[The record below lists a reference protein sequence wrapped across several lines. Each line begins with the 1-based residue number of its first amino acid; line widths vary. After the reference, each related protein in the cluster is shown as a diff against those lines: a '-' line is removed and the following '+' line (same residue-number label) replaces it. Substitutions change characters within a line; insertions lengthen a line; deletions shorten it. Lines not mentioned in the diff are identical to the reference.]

1 MKIRLNPHTLQRAF
15 VLLLFSL
22 VAGIS
27 SVFAQGY
34 TYLQFSGNGRT
45 VLFAKDGALTVV
57 STTEDAPAG
66 DGYQWALETVSGD
79 NVRLKN
85 KEGMYVTPNLTLTN
99 SQDQAATFTK
109 TENTY
114 SKGRKSYGEGVEVP
128 THGGSRYDL
137 VYGGKA
143 LGVKNGQLIW
153 TVEDSRYGCIRLA
166 NNVKGAKVNPFVSS
180 EGGKVHWY
188 YYMELLGNKSA
199 ECVMDAGAEKKL
211 EKYSTPSAKD
221 LRAYMWCVYEAND
234 KGDVYF
240 MSADGNFFCQKDD
253 TYQYSTSTK
262 TDRCKYRICDVAD
275 QTDGKYQ
282 EAFVL
287 YNPQTTKY
295 VFPYGSGNTDVGNG
309 SSLNPAEAMRFIL
322 STGPH
327 IYQFSANAATAI
339 YDNGTG
345 VTMQP
350 VGSEVAGYQWTLEQV
365 GGAYVLKSGRDN
377 YLKQAG
383 DAFTVTTNRDEALRL
398 FPCGSAYDDRHDVLT
413 LAADASKALGVKD
426 GQLAIVE
433 ANSFYSVVRILDSTA
448 EVKGAV
454 APKFSDISN
463 VYYYKLQFKAN
474 PKGDARLTLT
484 GTGYDNPVTRK
495 EFEPTSAS
503 QNWKLEAA
511 RHANSKTGD
520 FYLVNQSGEYLIY
533 KDGRFNF
540 ETLDVNETTV
550 FRLKQTDEQPEY
562 WTIDM
567 ALSGDDNHRLGLQAG
582 MTPYTLK
589 ACNSTSKFNALS
601 FKESERGSDYDYL
614 QFSGCGRV
622 VLYDDGQNIKAVAT
636 TTEQLEGNGYQWTFD
651 PIMDGAGKVNGNNL
665 KNKAGRFLRYDA
677 ADETF
682 TSVTD
687 RSKASVF
694 DADQNTYYVIP
705 VHDVQG
711 GTYNINIAGGLRYN
725 AVLRGVSEPYNTLGV
740 KNGKLQLVKKNSRY
754 AVVRL
759 AENIEGG
766 LVNPYVSTS
775 ANPHYYALNFFQNG
789 SEYLQDNTPGNIL
802 LKSPVAPFPLR
813 RYCWILEEANDDG
826 DVYIRSTAGNY
837 ISYNPDTDNGK
848 HKVNPTLNDYS
859 LYKICDVADQPDA
872 SLEGLWSLYNCKN
885 LYFVRPFPSE
895 NAIGRAEEV
904 GKNTSMTFV
913 DVAANTTSYHFVFPA
928 MGQRALIMDY
938 DEAKKPRVKARDIL
952 ASDKDARLYQWVV
965 EGQHIR
971 NRAGFYLTYDG
982 KNKQFGVSNQKAD
995 AYTFVYNVN
1004 NYENNNNVRYDLC
1017 STDDQQALSIGE
1029 EGALCWAAPGTRN
1042 SVVDL
1047 RPYIIA
1053 PELPIPSLGGA
1064 DYQLYC
1070 IRTAGGDRY
1079 AYHMEDA
1086 NSISLKPYEEKNL
1099 CQLWVLIRDG
1109 QGKGDGYLQSAY
1121 NRYFLKYDTGSNT
1134 FVAVAD
1140 KKDATRIR
1148 LVETSGNYIH
1158 WQIELPDVNDSRN
1171 LISHSYSGGG
1181 NPKTVSLSLQGPN
1194 NGNNFVEIFPV
1205 DITPDFYEEA
1215 GGAFRNLSLN
1225 ELTPQL
1231 ELTADGKALKAKASA
1246 SEDDANNSWK
1256 NIGTKDDFVLRNGHG
1271 QYIGADA
1278 EGNVFLTTDKAQA
1291 THFYLW
1297 LNHGDEDG
1305 TVSWCFAQLNAD
1317 GSKPEGK
1324 PEKCL
1329 GVSDVTNGTVAMLSF
1344 STYETDKLHT
1354 LCFNFGRLTCP
1365 ELSDAAEGKYYYNFI
1380 CFDKVAS
1387 DKFISEGYDTNK
1399 KVKAESQQ
1407 LINDQMWALVGQ
1419 SKDDVVLMSK
1429 DKYYMCLNGYKLCVT
1444 HDLKKAAHFSVDY
1457 ISDVDRY
1464 VLVLV
1469 GGEGSEGHLKKCLNL
1484 SGDVDE
1490 NGVRHK
1496 DVIVWNWN
1504 KTDKNEGPRFY
1515 LNFIS
1520 IPVPEDYSD
1529 YEILPKRSWFV
1540 KQAHEAT
1547 TDPMTGFIQRDESGW
1562 TKNPYTGKMMQ
1573 KTSTYTVIHYL
1584 KAESTRELYV
1594 PTCMVTN
1601 DNCPTLS
1608 RAFQRWYN
1616 YKTDE
1621 AVSDSVLNLDLPSS
1635 RRYKNGIVVGDQLKL
1650 NGQVNGNYVKKKITF
1665 QMPEVIPDDW
1675 EYILGAD
1682 LTPYSDFV
1690 DYFGDNG
1697 NPIYNGNVTKYNGAV
1712 TNDII
1717 LPSKQ
1722 NIVEPTITGRNLY
1735 VIRNARAIAN
1745 ELLQCKEG
1753 NGNDKWYEEHTI
1765 AFPKKKVTLNYSSV
1779 ALNMQKQDYWFYNND
1794 SPSEDN
1800 LQNAV
1805 NSGEIVIEVDS
1816 LDSGITSAKFL
1827 RSAKTDNVD
1836 LGEGLDRFIAFDYPG
1851 DTDDGKGIGKAK
1863 GDSCT
1868 LKVYGV
1874 ASDGTR
1880 YQIAK
1885 FNLTFEDNFE
1895 PIIYSE
1901 IIGKKDDGSF
1911 KSERSPEALKKAT
1924 GDPVATITFDPEQ
1937 FDAFVTPPV
1946 GTYTGF
1952 LTGDKGP
1959 GTKCGLTYRYPFNYD
1974 NTSYCFAPIDG
1985 DFNSTDG
1992 KTPECTWG
2000 NYTIAHRFRM
2010 GDFGDGSSRGNFFA
2024 VKKYYENEY
2033 GSEKYD
2039 ASQSGFLYIDASD
2052 LPGQIASIDF
2062 SGMPCKASRLF
2073 VSAWMSSPSGKD
2085 EKPAN
2090 VVFSVQGFKNGKAT
2104 TLYSYCPGSILGEAR
2119 DSLANKLEPKTN
2131 NGIGIWQQVYFSFVN
2146 KNADDFDSFRLTIDN
2161 ACTSTV
2167 GGDILIDDVEV
2178 FSVKP
2183 EVQIERT
2190 IPVCGDQLT
2199 LCKMTVDYDQVRTQ
2213 LGLNTGEVMKDN
2225 PKVWYCLLD
2234 KEMFDAELGFD
2245 TGTSEG
2251 QERLYRMSDAEVKP
2265 AFVKALLGDPNS
2277 QVSGEGI
2284 FRSVEFKTNFDS
2296 LPVFKYRDAVAAT
2309 VGMASR
2315 EVTSAG
2321 VRHFVISDKVKEP
2334 RIKPNHDYYFLFVPR
2349 FSDDPVTL
2357 ANAFHSFEINT
2368 RCSVR
2373 CKFRTLSPIRV
2384 VTDADDEAAVEHETQ
2399 TCAGKSV
2406 SLSVKQVGEDE
2417 DGNIGERIVQYDWWR
2432 DYVGGAFTDVC
2443 INVDNATWRVLG
2455 KNESRLSN
2463 EISLREALLA
2473 FRHFYPKATTVA
2485 GAAPKNDEGYTLEQ
2499 SVIDVLH
2506 QFTLN
2511 SADKVASLVLL
2522 NNTCNIY
2529 VPAATKQGTI
2539 LKVTVVPIDHEDSS
2553 GTQYCYD
2560 PQQVGIKVSGEAPQ
2574 LFDGLHGTQYKYP
2587 DKLTNVPVRSSLAA
2601 VEEVRARADGSAANV
2616 LRVPL
2621 RGIKTV
2627 TKDAIGLTSVSPEVF
2642 LAGTN
2647 DPNMKAYETK
2657 AAEERAGLSVQ
2668 NFRIVG
2674 QLKTLV
2680 ADTADR
2686 EHAYA
2691 DIVFNSDF
2699 QPREGY
2705 VYTLRFN
2712 YRELFNAGN
2721 ATQSTVCDGNVLVDL
2736 IIVPKYQKWT
2746 GAAGNTDWTNDANWQ
2761 RADLEDLHFN
2771 ADTEPGYAA
2780 NADNGTAQGYV
2791 PMLHTSVIV
2800 TPKKAGPQLYETNG
2814 ADDQFLNFVGNEGK
2828 RTATPD
2834 IEYALLAAPEA
2845 DKGVNL
2851 CGIYTPYQS
2860 KDLVVQS
2867 GGELLHAERLDYKK
2881 AWVEYALTPDRWY
2894 TLGSPLRQSYAGEW
2908 YAPNNDACQATPYFK
2923 NVTYNT
2929 TDYHRF
2935 APAVY
2940 QRSWDKAKSTLYYL
2954 DTYSAE
2960 NPQTANVKTTTENI
2974 YQAANWSAVYNDVRE
2989 AYSQGGFSVKV
3000 NGIGIGAQKYN
3011 TSLFRLPKEDTAYGY
3026 YTELNKTDEQ
3036 TYPVDRTHHHKL
3048 ATDQLAKSGTEIT
3061 VTLTNENRNN
3071 RFFLVGNPF
3080 ACALDLDKFFTVNAA
3095 QLNGAKYWVLT
3106 AGGQEGAMRQP
3117 NAGEWISVNGT
3128 TEAALASLPSGQG
3141 FFVEGKEG
3149 TNTITLKFTADMQT
3163 SLHASGTLLR
3173 APAIGRAEAPMLRIR
3188 ASRSGQG
3195 SEALVVKDT
3204 TAVNGYEA
3212 AEDMQLLLDNS
3223 LQEIPMVYTLAGNR
3237 TSTINR
3243 RRSLWRVPLG
3253 VLSNSEEPV
3262 QLTFSGMRSFG
3273 ETLSLLDSQT
3283 GAVTPLRGNGNADC
3297 VKVEV
3302 PGVTTGRYFIL
3313 SSERPALEDEQDF
3326 TQPLIQADNGSV
3338 TISSSAAHVL
3348 TYVRIVAADGR
3359 TVYKLTPYVSRLSLK
3374 LPTGVYV
3381 VEARTDEGESVGKVS
3396 L

>member
-27 SVFAQGY
+27 SVFAQDTY

-45 VLFAKDGALTVV
+45 VLLAKDGALTVV

-66 DGYQWALETVSGD
+66 DGYQWTLETVSGD

-85 KEGMYVTPNLTLTN
+85 KEGMYVTAELTLTN

-114 SKGRKSYGEGVEVP
+114 SSTTYDSNTK
-128 THGGSRYDL
+128 RYDL
-137 VYGGKA
+137 VYGGKGA
-143 LGVKNGQLIW
+143 LGVKNGQLFW

-166 NNVKGAKVNPFVSS
+166 NNVKGAKVTPFVCS
-180 EGGKVHWY
+180 EGGEVHWF
-188 YYMELLGNKSA
+188 YMELLGNGS
-199 ECVMDAGAEKKL
+199 ECVKDAGAENKL
-211 EKYSTPSAKD
+211 QKYPTPSAKN
-221 LRAYMWCVYEAND
+221 LRAYMWCVYEANEQ
-234 KGDVYF
+234 GDVYF
-240 MSADGNFFCQKDD
+240 KSADGNFFCQKDG

-262 TDRCKYRICDVAD
+262 TDRCNYRICDVAD

-282 EAFVL
+282 DAFVL
-287 YNPQTTKY
+287 YNTQTKKY
-295 VFPYGSGNTDVGNG
+295 VFPYGSGNPDVGMG
-309 SSLNPAEAMRFIL
+309 SNINSAEAMRFIPTTPPP
-322 STGPH
+322 TGPH

-383 DAFTVTTNRDEALRL
+383 AALTVTTNRDEALRL
-398 FPCGSAYDDRHDVLT
+398 FPSGSAYDDRHDVLA
-413 LAADASKALGVKD
+413 LADDASKAVGVKD

-433 ANSFYSVVRILDSTA
+433 ANSFYSVVRILDSTD

-474 PKGDARLTLT
+474 PKGDALLTLT
-484 GTGYDNPVTRK
+484 GTDYDNPVTRM

-511 RHANSKTGD
+511 RHANSKPGD
-520 FYLVNQSGEYLIY
+520 FYLVNQEGEYLIY

-540 ETLDVNETTV
+540 EWLDVNETTV

-582 MTPYTLK
+582 NTPYTLK
-589 ACNSTSKFNALS
+589 ACNSTSKYNALS

-651 PIMDGAGKVNGNNL
+651 PIMDGAGIVNGFNL
-665 KNKAGRFLRYDA
+665 KNKADRFLRYDA

-694 DADQNTYYVIP
+694 DADQNTYYVVP
-705 VHDVQG
+705 AHVQG
-711 GTYNINIAGGLRYN
+711 GTYNIAGGLRYN

-789 SEYLQDNTPGNIL
+789 SEYLQDNTPGGIL

-837 ISYNPDTDNGK
+837 ISYNPATDNGK
-848 HKVNPTLNDYS
+848 HKVNATLNDYS

-872 SLEGLWSLYNCKN
+872 SLDGLWSLYNCTN
-885 LYFVRPFPSE
+885 HYFVRPSE
-895 NAIGRAEEV
+895 KKDNFIGRAEKV

-913 DVAANTTSYHFVFPA
+913 DVAADTTSYHFVFPA

-938 DEAKKPRVKARDIL
+938 DEAKNPRVKARDIL

-971 NRAGFYLTYDG
+971 NRAGFYLTYDE

-1004 NYENNNNVRYDLC
+1004 NYENNNSVRYDLC

-1029 EGALCWAAPGTRN
+1029 EGVLCWAAPGTRN
-1042 SVVDL
+1042 SAVDL

-1086 NSISLKPYEEKNL
+1086 TNSISLKPYEEKNL

-1109 QGKGDGYLQSAY
+1109 EGKGDGYLQSAY
-1121 NRYFLKYDTGSNT
+1121 NRHFLKYDTGSNT

-1140 KKDATRIR
+1140 KKDATRLR
-1148 LVETSGNYIH
+1148 LVETSGNYVH
-1158 WQIELPDVNDSRN
+1158 WQIELPDVNGSSN

-1181 NPKTVSLSLQGPN
+1181 NVSLSLQGPN

-1215 GGAFRNLSLN
+1215 GGAFRNINLN
-1225 ELTPQL
+1225 ELTPKL
-1231 ELTADGKALKAKASA
+1231 ELTADGEALKAKASA

-1271 QYIGADA
+1271 HYIGADA

-1324 PEKCL
+1324 PGKCL
-1329 GVSDVTNGTVAMLSF
+1329 GVSDVANGTVAMLPF
-1344 STYETDKLHT
+1344 STYETAKQHT
-1354 LCFNFGRLTCP
+1354 LCFTFGRLTCP
-1365 ELSDAAEGKYYYNFI
+1365 ELSDAAEGKYYYYFI
-1380 CFDKVAS
+1380 CFDKAGNKYVS
-1387 DKFISEGYDTNK
+1387 DGNDTNK
-1399 KVKAESQQ
+1399 VVFAEGQK
-1407 LINDQMWALVGQ
+1407 LVNDQMWALMGQ
-1419 SKDDVVLMSK
+1419 NKDDVVLMSK
-1429 DKYYMCLNGYKLCVT
+1429 DKYYMYLDGDRFYVT
-1444 HDLKKAAHFSVDY
+1444 HDPEKAVHFSVKY
-1457 ISDVDRY
+1457 ISSQQRY
-1464 VLVLV
+1464 ALT
-1469 GGEGSEGHLKKCLNL
+1469 
-1484 SGDVDE
+1484 
-1490 NGVRHK
+1490 
-1496 DVIVWNWN
+1496 IV
-1504 KTDKNEGPRFY
+1504 EGPNDGGKKDYSMNLHGGDNTTILPWKNSSIQTDRNFW
-1515 LNFIS
+1515 LNFIAV
-1520 IPVPEDYSD
+1520 PQPEDYSD
-1529 YEILPKRSWFV
+1529 YEVLPKRSWFV

-1547 TDPMTGFIQRDESGW
+1547 ADPMTGFIQRDESGW

-1573 KTSTYTVIHYL
+1573 KTSTYTVTHYL
-1584 KAESTRELYV
+1584 KAESTRKLYV
-1594 PTCMVTN
+1594 PTCMVGSANTR
-1601 DNCPTLS
+1601 S

-1635 RRYKNGIVVGDQLKL
+1635 RRYRNGIVVGDQLKL
-1650 NGQVNGNYVKKKITF
+1650 NGQDRGNYVDHYVTF

-1675 EYILGAD
+1675 EYFLGGD
-1682 LTPYSDFV
+1682 LTTYSDFV

-1697 NPIYNGNVTKYNGAV
+1697 NPIYNGNVTKYNGNV
-1712 TNDII
+1712 TSDII

-1735 VIRNARAIAN
+1735 IIRNARAIAN
-1745 ELLQCKEG
+1745 ELLQYKADE
-1753 NGNDKWYEEHTI
+1753 GNDKWYEEHTI

-1779 ALNMQKQDYWFYNND
+1779 ALNMQKQDYWFYNGGIA
-1794 SPSEDN
+1794 SEDN

-1805 NSGEIVIEVDS
+1805 NSGAIEVKVDD
-1816 LDSGITSAKFL
+1816 LGSGITFAGFL
-1827 RSAKTDNVD
+1827 NSGA
-1836 LGEGLDRFIAFDYPG
+1836 GAGADRAIAFNYPG
-1851 DTDDGKGIGKAK
+1851 DNNGKGRGTAKA
-1863 GDSCT
+1863 GSCT

-1885 FNLTFEDNFE
+1885 FNLIFEDDFE

-1911 KSERSPEALKKAT
+1911 KSERSPEAFLKTT
-1924 GDPVATITFDPEQ
+1924 GDPVATITFDPDQ
-1937 FDAFVTPPV
+1937 FDAFVSPPV

-1952 LTGDKGP
+1952 TNSGKGDNANQKYS
-1959 GTKCGLTYRYPFNYD
+1959 LTYRYPFNYD
-1974 NTSYCFAPIDG
+1974 NTSYCFAPIGG
-1985 DFNSTDG
+1985 DFNSTNG
-1992 KTPECTWG
+1992 RTSECTWG
-2000 NYTIAHRFRM
+2000 NYTVAHRFDM
-2010 GDFGDGSSRGNFFA
+2010 GDNRGNFFA

-2033 GSEKYD
+2033 GSENYD

-2052 LPGQIASIDF
+2052 LPGKIASIDF
-2062 SGMPCKASRLF
+2062 AGMPCKASRLF
-2073 VSAWMSSPSGKD
+2073 VSAWMSSPDRDNES
-2085 EKPAN
+2085 PAN
-2090 VVFSVQGFKNGKAT
+2090 VVFSIQGFKNGKAT
-2104 TLYSYCPGSILGEAR
+2104 TLYSYCPGSILGQAR
-2119 DSLANKLEPKTN
+2119 DSLSKTLKPKD
-2131 NGIGIWQQVYFSFVN
+2131 NGGKGIWQQVYFSFVN

-2161 ACTSTV
+2161 ACTNTS

-2183 EVQIERT
+2183 DVQIERT

-2199 LCKMTVDYDQVRTQ
+2199 LCKMTVDYDQVRAQ
-2213 LGLNTGEVMKDN
+2213 LGLSTGEVMKDN

-2251 QERLYRMSDAEVKP
+2251 QERLYRMSDVEVKP

-2284 FRSVEFKTNFDS
+2284 FRSVEFKTKFDS

-2357 ANAFHSFEINT
+2357 ANAFQSFEINT

-2406 SLSVKQVGEDE
+2406 SLSVKQVGEDAE
-2417 DGNIGERIVQYDWWR
+2417 GNIGERIVQYDWWR

-2485 GAAPKNDEGYTLEQ
+2485 GAAPKDDEGYTLEQ

-2511 SADKVASLVLL
+2511 TADKVASLVLL

-2539 LKVTVVPIDHEDSS
+2539 LKVTVVPIDHEDGN

-2560 PQQVGIKVSGEAPQ
+2560 PQQVGIKVSGQAPQ
-2574 LFDGLHGTQYKYP
+2574 LFDGLHGDKYKYP
-2587 DKLTNVPVRSSLAA
+2587 DKLTNVPVRSSLSA
-2601 VEEVRARADGSAANV
+2601 VAEVRARADGSAANV

-2621 RGIKTV
+2621 RGIETV

-2674 QLKTLV
+2674 QLKTLE
-2680 ADTADR
+2680 ARTADP
-2686 EHAYA
+2686 EHAHA

-2712 YRELFNAGN
+2712 YRELFNAGGT
-2721 ATQSTVCDGNVLVDL
+2721 AQSTVCDGNVLVDL

-2800 TPKKAGPQLYETNG
+2800 TPKKAGPQLYETNDPG

-2867 GGELLHAERLDYKK
+2867 GGELLHAERLSYEK

-2923 NVTYNT
+2923 DVKYT
-2929 TDYHRF
+2929 TAHYHRF

-2940 QRSWDKAKSTLYYL
+2940 QRSWDKANPKLYYL
-2954 DTYSAE
+2954 EPYSA
-2960 NPQTANVKTTTENI
+2960 NKPQEAKVDTTTENI

-3000 NGIGIGAQKYN
+3000 NGIGIGAQKY
-3011 TSLFRLPKEDTAYGY
+3011 TKSLFRLPKEDTAFGY
-3026 YTELNKTDEQ
+3026 YTETNVTDGK
-3036 TYPVDRTHHHKL
+3036 TYPVDRTYHHKL
-3048 ATDQLAKSGTEIT
+3048 ATDQLKSGTELT
-3061 VTLTNENRNN
+3061 VTLRNENANN

-3080 ACALDLDKFFTVNAA
+3080 ACALDLNEFFKENET

-3149 TNTITLKFTADMQT
+3149 KNTITLKFTADMQT
-3163 SLHASGTLLR
+3163 SLHTSGTLLR
-3173 APAIGRAEAPMLRIR
+3173 APAIGRAEASMLRIR
-3188 ASRSGQG
+3188 ASRSGKG

-3253 VLSNSEEPV
+3253 VLSDSEDPV

-3297 VKVEV
+3297 MKVEV

-3313 SSERPALEDEQDF
+3313 SSERPALEDEKDF
-3326 TQPLIQADNGSV
+3326 TQPFIQADNGSV

-3381 VEARTDEGESVGKVS
+3381 VEARTDEGESVAKVS

>member
-27 SVFAQGY
+27 SVFAQEY

-45 VLFAKDGALTVV
+45 VLLAKNGALTVV

-66 DGYQWALETVSGD
+66 DGYQWTLETVSGD

-85 KEGMYVTPNLTLTN
+85 KEGMYVTSNLTLTN

-114 SKGRKSYGEGVEVP
+114 SKGRKSYGEDVEVP

-143 LGVKNGQLIW
+143 LGMKNGQLIW

-166 NNVKGAKVNPFVSS
+166 NNVKGAKVTPLVCS
-180 EGGKVHWY
+180 EGGKAYW
-188 YYMELLGNKSA
+188 YYMELLGNGS
-199 ECVMDAGAEKKL
+199 ECVKDAGAEKKL
-211 EKYSTPSAKD
+211 EKYSTPSDKN
-221 LRAYMWCVYEAND
+221 LRAYMWSVYEANEQ
-234 KGDVYF
+234 GDVYF
-240 MSADGNFFCQKDD
+240 KSIDGNFFCQKDN
-253 TYQYSTSTK
+253 TYQYSTSTESSK
-262 TDRCKYRICDVAD
+262 HIYRICDVAD
-275 QTDGKYQ
+275 QTNEKYQ
-282 EAFVL
+282 DAFVL
-287 YNPQTTKY
+287 YNTNTTKY
-295 VFPYGSGNTDVGNG
+295 VYPYRSGNSDVGILSQLDPG
-309 SSLNPAEAMRFIL
+309 EAMRFIPT
-322 STGPH
+322 TGPH
-327 IYQFSANAATAI
+327 IYQISANAATAI
-339 YDNGTG
+339 YDNGTS

-365 GGAYVLKSGRDN
+365 GGAYVLKSGREN

-383 DAFTVTTNRDEALRL
+383 NALTVTTNRDEALKV
-398 FPCGSAYDDRHDVLT
+398 FPCGSAYDDRHHVLT
-413 LAADASKALGVKD
+413 LADDASKAVGVKD

-433 ANSFYSVVRILDSTA
+433 ANSFYSVVRILDSTD

-454 APKFSDISN
+454 VPKFSDISH

-474 PKGDARLTLT
+474 PKGNARLTLT
-484 GTGYDNPVTRK
+484 STGYDNPVTRM
-495 EFEPTSAS
+495 EFEPTSAR
-503 QNWKLEAA
+503 QNWKLEPA
-511 RHANSKTGD
+511 RHANSKPGD
-520 FYLVNQSGEYLIY
+520 FYLVNQLGEYLIY

-540 ETLDVNETTV
+540 TTFDVNETTV

-582 MTPYTLK
+582 MTPYTLQ
-589 ACNSTSKFNALS
+589 ACNRTSKFNALS
-601 FKESERGSDYDYL
+601 FKESKRGSDYDYL
-614 QFSGCGRV
+614 QFSGSGRV
-622 VLYDDGQNIKAVAT
+622 VLYDDGQNVKAVAT

-651 PIMDGAGKVNGNNL
+651 PIMDGAGIVNGFNL
-665 KNKAGRFLRYDA
+665 KNKADRFLRYNA

-694 DADQNTYYVIP
+694 DVDQNTYYVVP
-705 VHDVQG
+705 AHVQG
-711 GTYNINIAGGLRYN
+711 GTCNIAGGLRYN
-725 AVLRGVSEPYNTLGV
+725 AVLRGVSGTYNTLGV

-789 SEYLQDNTPGNIL
+789 SEYLQDNTPGNKL

-837 ISYNPDTDNGK
+837 ISYNPATDGYQ

-885 LYFVRPFPSE
+885 HYFVRPAPSE
-895 NAIGRAEEV
+895 NFIGRAEEV

-971 NRAGFYLTYDG
+971 NRAGFYLTYDK

-1004 NYENNNNVRYDLC
+1004 NYENNNSVRYDLC

-1029 EGALCWAAPGTRN
+1029 EGVLCWAAPNTRN
-1042 SVVDL
+1042 SAVDL

-1053 PELPIPSLGGA
+1053 PELPIPSLGGV
-1064 DYQLYC
+1064 DYHLYC
-1070 IRTAGGDRY
+1070 IRTAEGNDRY

-1086 NSISLKPYEEKNL
+1086 TNSISLKPYEEKNL

-1109 QGKGDGYLQSAY
+1109 EGKGDGYLQSAY

-1140 KKDATRIR
+1140 KNDATRIR

-1194 NGNNFVEIFPV
+1194 NGNNFVYIFPV

-1215 GGAFRNLSLN
+1215 GGAFRNINLD
-1225 ELTPQL
+1225 ELTPKL
-1231 ELTADGKALKAKASA
+1231 ELTADGTALKAKASA

-1271 QYIGADA
+1271 QYIGANA

-1317 GSKPEGK
+1317 GSEPEGK

-1329 GVSDVTNGTVAMLSF
+1329 GVSDVSNGTVAMLPF
-1344 STYETDKLHT
+1344 STYETDRLHT

-1380 CFDKVAS
+1380 CFDKAGNKYIS
-1387 DKFISEGYDTNK
+1387 DGNDTSKVVFAENDK
-1399 KVKAESQQ
+1399 KLV
-1407 LINDQMWALVGQ
+1407 NDQMWALVGQ
-1419 SKDDVVLMSK
+1419 NKDDVVLMSK
-1429 DKYYMCLNGYKLCVT
+1429 DKYYVYLNGDGFNVT
-1444 HDLKKAAHFSVDY
+1444 HDPKKAVHFSVKY
-1457 ISDVDRY
+1457 ISTQQRY
-1464 VLVLV
+1464 ALTIV
-1469 GGEGSEGHLKKCLNL
+1469 GGLNAEGKIGYSMNL
-1484 SGDVDE
+1484 SGADANRNTIIFWNSDIQ
-1490 NGVRHK
+1490 K
-1496 DVIVWNWN
+1496 DPNIC
-1504 KTDKNEGPRFY
+1504 
-1515 LNFIS
+1515 LNFIP
-1520 IPVPEDYSD
+1520 IPVLEDYSD
-1529 YEILPKRSWFV
+1529 YEVLPKRSWFV

-1547 TDPMTGFIQRDESGW
+1547 ADPMTGFIQRDESGW

-1573 KTSTYTVIHYL
+1573 KTSTYTVTHYL

-1594 PTCMVTN
+1594 PTCMVGSAATR
-1601 DNCPTLS
+1601 S

-1621 AVSDSVLNLDLPSS
+1621 AVSDSVLNLDISSS

-1650 NGQVNGNYVKKKITF
+1650 NGQNSGYYVTHNVTF

-1697 NPIYNGNVTKYNGAV
+1697 NPLYNGTI

-1745 ELLQCKEG
+1745 ELLQCKEEG
-1753 NGNDKWYEEHTI
+1753 NSNDKWYEEHTI

-1779 ALNMQKQDYWFYNND
+1779 ALNMQKQDYWFYNNG
-1794 SPSEDN
+1794 SASEDN

-1805 NSGEIVIEVDS
+1805 NGGAIEVVVENP
-1816 LDSGITSAKFL
+1816 LGMDSGITFAKFL
-1827 RSAKTDNVD
+1827 DSGAGAGTD
-1836 LGEGLDRFIAFDYPG
+1836 RAIAFNYP
-1851 DTDDGKGIGKAK
+1851 DDDNGKGTGEAKA
-1863 GDSCT
+1863 GSCT

-1901 IIGKKDDGSF
+1901 IIGKKDDGTF
-1911 KSERSPEALKKAT
+1911 KSERSPEALLKAT

-1937 FDAFVTPPV
+1937 FDAFVSPPV

-1952 LTGDKGP
+1952 SNSGKGDNANQKYA
-1959 GTKCGLTYRYPFNYD
+1959 LAYRYPFNYD
-1974 NTSYCFAPIDG
+1974 NTSYCFAPIGG
-1985 DFNSTDG
+1985 DFNSTGG

-2000 NYTIAHRFRM
+2000 NYTVAHRFNM
-2010 GDFGDGSSRGNFFA
+2010 GDTRGNFFA
-2024 VKKYYENEY
+2024 VKKYYEKEY

-2052 LPGQIASIDF
+2052 LPGKIASIDF
-2062 SGMPCKASRLF
+2062 AGMPCKASRLF
-2073 VSAWMSSPSGKD
+2073 VSAWMSSPDRDNES
-2085 EKPAN
+2085 PAN
-2090 VVFSVQGFKNGKAT
+2090 VVFSIQGFKNGKAT
-2104 TLYSYCPGSILGEAR
+2104 TLYSYCPGSILGDAR
-2119 DSLANKLEPKTN
+2119 DAKKNILRTSTN
-2131 NGIGIWQQVYFSFVN
+2131 GDIGIWQQVYFSFVN

-2161 ACTSTV
+2161 ACTNTQ

-2199 LCKMTVDYDQVRTQ
+2199 LCKMTADYDQVRTQ

-2245 TGTSEG
+2245 TGKPEG

-2277 QVSGEGI
+2277 QASGEGI
-2284 FRSVEFKTNFDS
+2284 FRSVEFKTKFED
-2296 LPVFKYRDAVAAT
+2296 LPAFKYRDAVAAT

-2321 VRHFVISDKVKEP
+2321 VRHFIISDKVKEP

-2349 FSDDPVTL
+2349 FSNDPVTL
-2357 ANAFHSFEINT
+2357 ANAFQSFEINT

-2373 CKFRTLSPIRV
+2373 CKFRTQSPIRV

-2406 SLSVKQVGEDE
+2406 SLSVKQVGEDG
-2417 DGNIGERIVQYDWWR
+2417 DGNIDERIVQYDWWR

-2522 NNTCNIY
+2522 NNTCNVY
-2529 VPAATKQGTI
+2529 VPTATTDGEI
-2539 LKVTVVPIDHEDSS
+2539 LKVTVVPIDREDPIN

-2560 PQQVGIKVSGEAPQ
+2560 PEQVGVKVSGKAPQ
-2574 LFDGLHGTQYKYP
+2574 LFDGRHGYKYP
-2587 DKLTNVPVRSSLAA
+2587 AKLTNVPVRSSLAA
-2601 VEEVRARADGSAANV
+2601 VAEVRARADGSAANV

-2627 TKDAIGLTSVSPEVF
+2627 TRGAIGLTSVSPDVF

-2647 DPNMKAYETK
+2647 DSTMMAYETK
-2657 AAEERAGLSVQ
+2657 AAEEHAGLSVQ

-2680 ADTADR
+2680 ADTADQ
-2686 EHAYA
+2686 ENAHA

-2712 YRELFNAGN
+2712 YRELFNAGST
-2721 ATQSTVCDGNVLVDL
+2721 TQSTVCDGNVLVDL

-2761 RADLEDLHFN
+2761 RADLADLHFK
-2771 ADTEPGYAA
+2771 ADTETDYATNA
-2780 NADNGTAQGYV
+2780 NNGTAQGYV

-2800 TPKKAGPQLYETNG
+2800 TPDKAGPQLYETNS
-2814 ADDQFLNFVGNEGK
+2814 ADDQFLNFVDHEDEQ

-2834 IEYALLAAPEA
+2834 IEYALLAAPKAEE
-2845 DKGVNL
+2845 GVNL
-2851 CGIYTPYQS
+2851 CDIYKPYQS

-2867 GGELLHAERLDYKK
+2867 GGELLHAERLSYEK

-2908 YAPNNDACQATPYFK
+2908 YAPNNDACQTTPYFK
-2923 NVTYNT
+2923 DVTYDT
-2929 TDYHRF
+2929 ALYHRF

-2940 QRSWDKAKSTLYYL
+2940 QRSWDKAQTKLYYL
-2954 DTYSAE
+2954 EPYLAD
-2960 NPQTANVKTTTENI
+2960 NPQEAKVDTTTENI

-3000 NGIGIGAQKYN
+3000 NGTGIGPKKY
-3011 TSLFRLPKEDTAYGY
+3011 TESLFRLPKEDTAYGY
-3026 YTELNKTDEQ
+3026 YTETNKTDKR
-3036 TYPVDRTHHHKL
+3036 TYPVDRTYHHKL
-3048 ATDQLAKSGTEIT
+3048 ATDQLKSGTEMT
-3061 VTLTNENRNN
+3061 VTLTNENANN

-3080 ACALDLDKFFTVNAA
+3080 ACALNLNEFFKENEA

-3106 AGGQEGAMRQP
+3106 ASGQEGAMRQP
-3117 NAGEWISVNGT
+3117 NAGKWISVNGT

-3163 SLHASGTLLR
+3163 SLHTSGTLLR
-3173 APAIGRAEAPMLRIR
+3173 APAIGRTEAPMLRIR
-3188 ASRSGQG
+3188 ALRSGQA

-3253 VLSNSEEPV
+3253 VLSNSEDPV

-3283 GAVTPLRGNGNADC
+3283 GAVTPLRGNGNADS

-3313 SSERPALEDEQDF
+3313 SSERPALEDEQNF

-3381 VEARTDEGESVGKVS
+3381 VEARTDEGESVAKVS

>member
-1 MKIRLNPHTLQRAF
+1 MKIRLNPHTLQRTF

-27 SVFAQGY
+27 SVFAQDTY

-45 VLFAKDGALTVV
+45 VLLAKDGALTVV

-66 DGYQWALETVSGD
+66 DGYQWTLETVSGD

-85 KEGMYVTPNLTLTN
+85 KEGMYVTPELRLTN
-99 SQDQAATFTK
+99 SQNQAATFTK

-114 SKGRKSYGEGVEVP
+114 SSTTY
-128 THGGSRYDL
+128 GGSRYDL

-143 LGVKNGQLIW
+143 LGVKNGQFFW
-153 TVEDSRYGCIRLA
+153 AVRNSRYGCIRLA
-166 NNVKGAKVNPFVSS
+166 NNVRGAKVTPFVCS
-180 EGGKVHWY
+180 EGGEVHW
-188 YYMELLGNKSA
+188 YYMELLLNGS
-199 ECVMDAGAEKKL
+199 ECIKDAGAEKKL
-211 EKYSTPSAKD
+211 EKYSTPSAKN
-221 LRAYMWCVYEAND
+221 LRAYMWCIYEANEE
-234 KGDVYF
+234 GDVYIK
-240 MSADGNFFCQKDD
+240 SVDGNYI
-253 TYQYSTSTK
+253 YQNGSYPGSLQYATSTK
-262 TDRCKYRICDVAD
+262 SDVCIYRICDVAD
-275 QTDGKYQ
+275 QTDGKFQ
-282 EAFVL
+282 DAFVL
-287 YNPQTTKY
+287 KNTKMNKY
-295 VFPYGSGNTDVGNG
+295 VFPYGSGNPDVGMG
-309 SSLNPAEAMRFIL
+309 SNPNPAEAMRFI
-322 STGPH
+322 STPPPTGPH

-339 YDNGTG
+339 YDNGTS

-383 DAFTVTTNRDEALRL
+383 AALTVTTNRDEALRL

-413 LAADASKALGVKD
+413 LAGDASKALGVKD

-433 ANSFYSVVRILDSTA
+433 ANSFYSVVRILDSTN

-463 VYYYKLQFKAN
+463 VYYFYYYKLQFKAN

-511 RHANSKTGD
+511 RHANSKPGD

-582 MTPYTLK
+582 NTPYTLK
-589 ACNSTSKFNALS
+589 ACNRTSKYNALS

-614 QFSGCGRV
+614 QFSGSGRV
-622 VLYDDGQNIKAVAT
+622 VLYDDGQNVKAVAT
-636 TTEQLEGNGYQWTFD
+636 TTEQLEGNGYQWTFE
-651 PIMDGAGKVNGNNL
+651 PIMDGAGIVNGFNL
-665 KNKAGRFLRYDA
+665 KNKAGRFLCYDA

-694 DADQNTYYVIP
+694 DADQNTYYVVP
-705 VHDVQG
+705 AHVQG
-711 GTYNINIAGGLRYN
+711 GSYNIAGGLRYN
-725 AVLRGVSEPYNTLGV
+725 AMLRGVTGTYNTLGV

-813 RYCWILEEANDDG
+813 RYCWILEEVNDDG

-837 ISYNPDTDNGK
+837 ISYNPDTDGYQ
-848 HKVNPTLNDYS
+848 HKVNTTTNEYS
-859 LYKICDVADQPDA
+859 RYKICDVADQPDA
-872 SLEGLWSLYNCKN
+872 SLDGLWSLYNCTN
-885 LYFVRPFPSE
+885 HYFVRPSE
-895 NAIGRAEEV
+895 NDKFIGRAEKV

-938 DEAKKPRVKARDIL
+938 DEAKNPRVKARDIL

-971 NRAGFYLTYDG
+971 NRAGFYLTYDE

-1004 NYENNNNVRYDLC
+1004 NYENNNSVRYNLC

-1029 EGALCWAAPGTRN
+1029 EGALCWAAPNTRN
-1042 SVVDL
+1042 SAVDL

-1064 DYQLYC
+1064 DYHLYC

-1086 NSISLKPYEEKNL
+1086 TNSISLKRYEEKNL

-1158 WQIELPDVNDSRN
+1158 WQIELPDVNDNSN

-1194 NGNNFVEIFPV
+1194 NGNNFLYIFPV

-1215 GGAFRNLSLN
+1215 GGAFRNINLD
-1225 ELTPQL
+1225 ELTPKL
-1231 ELTADGKALKAKASA
+1231 ELTADGEALKAKASA

-1278 EGNVFLTTDKAQA
+1278 KGNVFLTTDKAQA

-1324 PEKCL
+1324 PKNCL
-1329 GVSDVTNGTVAMLSF
+1329 GVSDLANGTVAMLPF

-1354 LCFNFGRLTCP
+1354 LCFTFGRLTSP
-1365 ELSDAAEGKYYYNFI
+1365 ELSDAAEGKYYYTFM
-1380 CFDKVAS
+1380 CFDKVGDNKYVS
-1387 DKFISEGYDTNK
+1387 DGNDTSKLVIAEGK
-1399 KVKAESQQ
+1399 RLV
-1407 LINDQMWALVGQ
+1407 NDQMWALVGV
-1419 SKDDVVLMSK
+1419 SKDGFVLMSK
-1429 DKYYMCLNGYKLCVT
+1429 DRYYLYLNGGIFNVT
-1444 HDLKKAAHFSVDY
+1444 HDLAKATHFSGTY
-1457 ISDVDRY
+1457 DVNKQRY
-1464 VLVLV
+1464 VLTVLSAV
-1469 GGEGSEGHLKKCLNL
+1469 GGDSRYNGWQVLLGSDSRRVTVGNEKNA
-1484 SGDVDE
+1484 SNE
-1490 NGVRHK
+1490 NRY
-1496 DVIVWNWN
+1496 
-1504 KTDKNEGPRFY
+1504 Y
-1515 LNFIS
+1515 LNFIP
-1520 IPVPEDYSD
+1520 IPVPEDFSD
-1529 YEILPKRSWFV
+1529 YEVLPKRSWFV

-1547 TDPMTGFIQRDESGW
+1547 ADPMTGFIQRDESGW

-1573 KTSTYTVIHYL
+1573 KTSTYTITHYL
-1584 KAESTRELYV
+1584 KAESTRKLYV
-1594 PTCMVTN
+1594 PTCMVGSANTR
-1601 DNCPTLS
+1601 S

-1635 RRYKNGIVVGDQLKL
+1635 RRYRNGIVVGEQLNL
-1650 NGQVNGNYVKKKITF
+1650 NGQNYGNYVDHYVTF

-1675 EYILGAD
+1675 EYILGGD
-1682 LTPYSDFV
+1682 LTTFSDFV

-1697 NPIYNGNVTKYNGAV
+1697 NPIYNGNVTKYNGNV
-1712 TNDII
+1712 TSDII

-1745 ELLQCKEG
+1745 ELLQYKDDG
-1753 NGNDKWYEEHTI
+1753 SNDKWYEEHTI

-1779 ALNMQKQDYWFYNND
+1779 ALNMQKQDYWFYNNGIA
-1794 SPSEDN
+1794 SEDN

-1805 NSGEIVIEVDS
+1805 NSGAIEVKVDD
-1816 LDSGITSAKFL
+1816 LGSGITFAGFL
-1827 RSAKTDNVD
+1827 NSGA
-1836 LGEGLDRFIAFDYPG
+1836 GAGADRAIAFNYPG
-1851 DTDDGKGIGKAK
+1851 DNNGKGIGTATA
-1863 GDSCT
+1863 GSCT

-1885 FNLTFEDNFE
+1885 FNLIFEDDFE

-1911 KSERSPEALKKAT
+1911 KSARSPEALLKTT
-1924 GDPVATITFDPEQ
+1924 GDPVATITFDPDQ
-1937 FDAFVTPPV
+1937 FDAFVSPPV

-1952 LTGDKGP
+1952 TNSGKGDNANQKYS
-1959 GTKCGLTYRYPFNYD
+1959 LTYRYPFNYD
-1974 NTSYCFAPIDG
+1974 NTSYCFAPIGG
-1985 DFNSTDG
+1985 DFNSTNG
-1992 KTPECTWG
+1992 RTSECTWG
-2000 NYTIAHRFRM
+2000 NYTVAHRFDM
-2010 GDFGDGSSRGNFFA
+2010 GDNRGNFFA

-2033 GSEKYD
+2033 GSENYD

-2052 LPGQIASIDF
+2052 LPGKIASIDF
-2062 SGMPCKASRLF
+2062 AGMPCKASRLF
-2073 VSAWMSSPSGKD
+2073 VSAWMSSPDRDNES
-2085 EKPAN
+2085 PAN
-2090 VVFSVQGFKNGKAT
+2090 VVFSIQGFKNGKAT
-2104 TLYSYCPGSILGEAR
+2104 TLYSYCPGSILGQAR
-2119 DSLANKLEPKTN
+2119 DSLSKTLNPKD
-2131 NGIGIWQQVYFSFVN
+2131 NGGKGIWQQVYFSFVN

-2161 ACTSTV
+2161 ACTNTS

-2183 EVQIERT
+2183 DVQIERT

-2199 LCKMTVDYDQVRTQ
+2199 LCKMTVDYDQVRAQ

-2251 QERLYRMSDAEVKP
+2251 QERLYRMSDVEVKP

-2277 QVSGEGI
+2277 QASGEGI
-2284 FRSVEFKTNFDS
+2284 FRSVEFKTKFED
-2296 LPVFKYRDAVAAT
+2296 LPRFTYRDAVAAT

-2406 SLSVKQVGEDE
+2406 SLSVKQVGEDV

-2485 GAAPKNDEGYTLEQ
+2485 GAAPKDDEGYTLEQ

-2539 LKVTVVPIDHEDSS
+2539 LKVTVVPIDHEDTS

-2560 PQQVGIKVSGEAPQ
+2560 PEQVGIKVSGEAPQ
-2574 LFDGLHGTQYKYP
+2574 LFDGLHGDKYKYP

-2601 VEEVRARADGSAANV
+2601 VAEVRARADGSAANV

-2621 RGIKTV
+2621 RGIETV

-2647 DPNMKAYETK
+2647 DPNMKAYETM

-2674 QLKTLV
+2674 QLRKLV
-2680 ADTADR
+2680 ADTSDR
-2686 EHAYA
+2686 ENAHA

-2712 YRELFNAGN
+2712 YRELFNAGGT
-2721 ATQSTVCDGNVLVDL
+2721 AQSTVCDGNVLVDL

-2761 RADLEDLHFN
+2761 RADLADLHFK
-2771 ADTEPGYAA
+2771 ADTETGYAT
-2780 NADNGTAQGYV
+2780 NTDNGTAQGYV

-2800 TPKKAGPQLYETNG
+2800 TPDKAGPQLYETNYAG
-2814 ADDQFLNFVGNEGK
+2814 ADDQFLNFVDYEGK

-2867 GGELLHAERLDYKK
+2867 GGELLHAERLSYEK

-2923 NVTYNT
+2923 DVTYNT
-2929 TDYHRF
+2929 DHYHRF

-2940 QRSWDKAKSTLYYL
+2940 QRSWDKANPKLYYL
-2954 DTYSAE
+2954 EPYLANS
-2960 NPQTANVKTTTENI
+2960 PQEANVNTATENI

-3000 NGIGIGAQKYN
+3000 NGIGIGAQKY
-3011 TSLFRLPKEDTAYGY
+3011 TKSLFRLPKEDTDYGY
-3026 YTELNKTDEQ
+3026 YTETNVTDGR
-3036 TYPVDRTHHHKL
+3036 TYPVDRTYHHKL
-3048 ATDQLAKSGTEIT
+3048 ATDQLKSGTDLT
-3061 VTLTNENRNN
+3061 VTLTNENANN

-3080 ACALDLDKFFTVNAA
+3080 ACALDLNEFFKENET

-3149 TNTITLKFTADMQT
+3149 TNTINLKFTTDMQT
-3163 SLHASGTLLR
+3163 SLHTSGTLLR

-3204 TAVNGYEA
+3204 TAVNGYET

-3313 SSERPALEDEQDF
+3313 SSERPALEDEQNF

-3348 TYVRIVAADGR
+3348 TYVHIIAADGR

>member
-27 SVFAQGY
+27 SVFAQEY

-45 VLFAKDGALTVV
+45 VLLAKDGALTVV

-66 DGYQWALETVSGD
+66 DGYQWTLETVSGG

-85 KEGMYVTPNLTLTN
+85 KEGMYVTAELTLTVH
-99 SQDQAATFTK
+99 QDQAAVFTK

-114 SKGRKSYGEGVEVP
+114 SSTTYGSN
-128 THGGSRYDL
+128 TKRYDL
-137 VYGGKA
+137 VYGGKGA
-143 LGVKNGQLIW
+143 LGVKNGQLFW

-166 NNVKGAKVNPFVSS
+166 NNVKGAKVTPFVCS
-180 EGGKVHWY
+180 EGGEVHW
-188 YYMELLGNKSA
+188 YYMELLGNGS
-199 ECVMDAGAEKKL
+199 ECVKEAGAENKL
-211 EKYSTPSAKD
+211 QKYPTPSAKN
-221 LRAYMWCVYEAND
+221 LRAYMWCVYEANEQ
-234 KGDVYF
+234 GDVYIK
-240 MSADGNFFCQKDD
+240 SVDGNFFCQKDG

-262 TDRCKYRICDVAD
+262 TDRCNYRICDVAD
-275 QTDGKYQ
+275 KTEGKYQ
-282 EAFVL
+282 DAFVL
-287 YNPQTTKY
+287 YNTQTKKY
-295 VFPYGSGNTDVGNG
+295 VFPYGSGNPDVGMG
-309 SSLNPAEAMRFIL
+309 SNINPAEAMRFIPTTPPP
-322 STGPH
+322 TGPH

-339 YDNGTG
+339 YDNGTS

-350 VGSEVAGYQWTLEQV
+350 VGSEVVGYQWTLEQV

-383 DAFTVTTNRDEALRL
+383 NALAVTTNRDEALRL
-398 FPCGSAYDDRHDVLT
+398 FPSGSAYDDRHDVLA
-413 LAADASKALGVKD
+413 LAGDASKALGVKD

-433 ANSFYSVVRILDSTA
+433 ANSFYSVVRILDSTD

-463 VYYYKLQFKAN
+463 VYYKLQFKAN

-484 GTGYDNPVTRK
+484 GTDYDNPVTRM

-503 QNWKLEAA
+503 QNWKLEPAK
-511 RHANSKTGD
+511 HANSKPGD
-520 FYLVNQSGEYLIY
+520 FYLVNQEGEYLIY
-533 KDGRFNF
+533 KNGRFNF
-540 ETLDVNETTV
+540 EWLDVNETTV

-582 MTPYTLK
+582 NTPYTLK
-589 ACNSTSKFNALS
+589 ACNSTSKYNALS

-614 QFSGCGRV
+614 QFSGSGRV
-622 VLYDDGQNIKAVAT
+622 VLYDDGQNVKAVAT

-651 PIMDGAGKVNGNNL
+651 PIMDGAGIVNGFNL
-665 KNKAGRFLRYDA
+665 MNKAGRFLRYDA
-677 ADETF
+677 TDETF

-694 DADQNTYYVIP
+694 DADQNTYYVVP
-705 VHDVQG
+705 AHVQG
-711 GTYNINIAGGLRYN
+711 GTYNIAGGLRYN
-725 AVLRGVSEPYNTLGV
+725 AVLRGVTGTYNTLGV

-837 ISYNPDTDNGK
+837 ISYNPATDNYQ
-848 HKVNPTLNDYS
+848 HKVNPTRNDYT

-872 SLEGLWSLYNCKN
+872 SLEGLWSLYNCTN
-885 LYFVRPFPSE
+885 HYFVRPSDTA
-895 NAIGRAEEV
+895 NSIGQAERA

-938 DEAKKPRVKARDIL
+938 DEAKNPRVKARDIL

-971 NRAGFYLTYDG
+971 NRAGFYLTYDE

-1004 NYENNNNVRYDLC
+1004 NYENNNSVRYDLC

-1029 EGALCWAAPGTRN
+1029 EGVLCWAAPGTRN
-1042 SVVDL
+1042 SAVDL

-1064 DYQLYC
+1064 DYHLYC

-1086 NSISLKPYEEKNL
+1086 TNSISLKPYEEKNL

-1109 QGKGDGYLQSAY
+1109 EGKGDGYLQSAY
-1121 NRYFLKYDTGSNT
+1121 NRHFLKYDTGSNT

-1181 NPKTVSLSLQGPN
+1181 NSKTVSLSLQDPN
-1194 NGNNFVEIFPV
+1194 NGNNFLYIFPV

-1215 GGAFRNLSLN
+1215 GGAFRNINLD
-1225 ELTPQL
+1225 ELTPKL
-1231 ELTADGKALKAKASA
+1231 ELTADGTALKAKASA
-1246 SEDDANNSWK
+1246 SEDGANNSWK

-1297 LNHGDEDG
+1297 LNHGEKDG

-1329 GVSDVTNGTVAMLSF
+1329 GVSDVANGTVAMLSF
-1344 STYETDKLHT
+1344 STYETDKRHT
-1354 LCFNFGRLTCP
+1354 LCFTFGRLTCP

-1380 CFDKVAS
+1380 CFDKAGNKYVS
-1387 DKFISEGYDTNK
+1387 DGNGTSKVVFAENDK
-1399 KVKAESQQ
+1399 KLV
-1407 LINDQMWALVGQ
+1407 NDQMWALVGQ
-1419 SKDDVVLMSK
+1419 NKDDVVLMSK
-1429 DKYYMCLNGYKLCVT
+1429 DKYYVCLSGNGFNVT
-1444 HDLKKAAHFSVDY
+1444 HDPERAVHFSVKY
-1457 ISDVDRY
+1457 ISSKQRY
-1464 VLVLV
+1464 ALTIV
-1469 GGEGSEGHLKKCLNL
+1469 GGLNAEGKIGYSMNL
-1484 SGDVDE
+1484 SGADA
-1490 NGVRHK
+1490 NRNT
-1496 DVIVWNWN
+1496 IIFWNSN
-1504 KTDKNEGPRFY
+1504 IQTDPNIC

-1529 YEILPKRSWFV
+1529 YEVLPKRSWFV

-1547 TDPMTGFIQRDESGW
+1547 ADPMTGFIQRDESGW

-1573 KTSTYTVIHYL
+1573 KTSTYTITHYL
-1584 KAESTRELYV
+1584 KAESTRKLYV
-1594 PTCMVTN
+1594 PTCMVGSANTR
-1601 DNCPTLS
+1601 S

-1635 RRYKNGIVVGDQLKL
+1635 RRYRNGIVVGDQLNL
-1650 NGQVNGNYVKKKITF
+1650 NGQNKGDYVDHYVTF

-1675 EYILGAD
+1675 EYILGGD
-1682 LTPYSDFV
+1682 LTTYSDFV

-1697 NPIYNGNVTKYNGAV
+1697 NPIYNGNVTKYNGNV
-1712 TNDII
+1712 TSDII

-1745 ELLQCKEG
+1745 ELLQYKADE
-1753 NGNDKWYEEHTI
+1753 GNDKWYEEHTI

-1779 ALNMQKQDYWFYNND
+1779 ALNMQKQDYWFYNGGIA
-1794 SPSEDN
+1794 SEDN

-1805 NSGEIVIEVDS
+1805 NSGAIEVEVDA
-1816 LDSGITSAKFL
+1816 LGSGITFAGFL
-1827 RSAKTDNVD
+1827 NSGAGAGTD
-1836 LGEGLDRFIAFDYPG
+1836 RAIAFNYPG
-1851 DTDDGKGIGKAK
+1851 DNNGKGRGEANA
-1863 GDSCT
+1863 GSCT

-1885 FNLTFEDNFE
+1885 FNLIFEDDFE

-1911 KSERSPEALKKAT
+1911 KSARSPEALLKTT
-1924 GDPVATITFDPEQ
+1924 GDPVATITFDPDQ
-1937 FDAFVTPPV
+1937 FDAFVSPPV

-1952 LTGDKGP
+1952 TNSGKGDNANQKYS
-1959 GTKCGLTYRYPFNYD
+1959 LTYRYPFNYD
-1974 NTSYCFAPIDG
+1974 NTSYCFAPIRG
-1985 DFNSTDG
+1985 DFNSING
-1992 KTPECTWG
+1992 KTDECTWG
-2000 NYTIAHRFRM
+2000 NYTVAHRFDM
-2010 GDFGDGSSRGNFFA
+2010 GDNRGNFFA

-2033 GSEKYD
+2033 GSENYD

-2062 SGMPCKASRLF
+2062 AGMPCKASRLF
-2073 VSAWMSSPSGKD
+2073 VSAWMSSPDRDNES
-2085 EKPAN
+2085 PAN
-2090 VVFSVQGFKNGKAT
+2090 VVFSIQGFKNGKAT
-2104 TLYSYCPGSILGEAR
+2104 TLYSYCPGSVLGQAR
-2119 DSLANKLEPKTN
+2119 DSLDKTLKPMD
-2131 NGIGIWQQVYFSFVN
+2131 NGGKGIWQQVYFSFVN

-2161 ACTSTV
+2161 ACTNTS

-2183 EVQIERT
+2183 DVQIERT

-2199 LCKMTVDYDQVRTQ
+2199 LCKMTVDYDQVRAQ
-2213 LGLNTGEVMKDN
+2213 LGLNTGEVLTDN

-2251 QERLYRMSDAEVKP
+2251 QERLYRMSDVEVKP

-2277 QVSGEGI
+2277 QASGEGI
-2284 FRSVEFKTNFDS
+2284 FRSVEFKTKFED
-2296 LPVFKYRDAVAAT
+2296 LPRFTYRDAVAAT

-2315 EVTSAG
+2315 EITSAG

-2406 SLSVKQVGEDE
+2406 SLSVKQVGENV

-2574 LFDGLHGTQYKYP
+2574 LFDGLHGDKYKYP

-2601 VEEVRARADGSAANV
+2601 VAEVRAGADGSAANV

-2621 RGIKTV
+2621 RGIETV
-2627 TKDAIGLTSVSPEVF
+2627 TDGAIGLTSVSPEVF

-2647 DPNMKAYETK
+2647 DPKMEAYETK
-2657 AAEERAGLSVQ
+2657 TAEERAGLSVQ

-2686 EHAYA
+2686 VNAHA

-2800 TPKKAGPQLYETNG
+2800 TPKKAGPQLYETNDPG

-2845 DKGVNL
+2845 DKGVNR
-2851 CGIYTPYQS
+2851 CDIYTPYQS

-2867 GGELLHAERLDYKK
+2867 GGELLHAERLSYEK

-2923 NVTYNT
+2923 DVTYST
-2929 TDYHRF
+2929 ALYHRF

-2940 QRSWDKAKSTLYYL
+2940 QRSWDKANPKLYYL
-2954 DTYSAE
+2954 EPYSA
-2960 NPQTANVKTTTENI
+2960 NKPQETNVNTTTENI

-2989 AYSQGGFSVKV
+2989 PYSQGGFSVKI
-3000 NGIGIGAQKYN
+3000 NGIGIGAQKYA

-3026 YTELNKTDEQ
+3026 YTEVNETDGKTY
-3036 TYPVDRTHHHKL
+3036 TVDRTYHHKL
-3048 ATDQLAKSGTEIT
+3048 ATDQLKSGTELT
-3061 VTLTNENRNN
+3061 VTLKNENANN

-3080 ACALDLDKFFTVNAA
+3080 ACALDLNEFFKENAL

-3163 SLHASGTLLR
+3163 SLHTSGTLLR

>member
-1 MKIRLNPHTLQRAF
+1 MKIRLTPHTLQRAF

-27 SVFAQGY
+27 SVFAQEY

-45 VLFAKDGALTVV
+45 VLLAKDGALTVV

-66 DGYQWALETVSGD
+66 DGYQWTLETMSGD

-85 KEGMYVTPNLTLTN
+85 KEGMYVTADLRLTN
-99 SQDQAATFTK
+99 SQNQAAVFTK

-114 SKGRKSYGEGVEVP
+114 SKGTYGGN
-128 THGGSRYDL
+128 RYDL
-137 VYGGKA
+137 VYGGKGA

-153 TVEDSRYGCIRLA
+153 AVEDSRYGCIRLA
-166 NNVKGAKVNPFVSS
+166 NNVKGAKVTPFVSK
-180 EGGKVHWY
+180 EGGEVHW
-188 YYMELLGNKSA
+188 YYMELLWNGS
-199 ECVMDAGAEKKL
+199 ECVKDAGAGKNL
-211 EKYSTPSAKD
+211 EKYSTPSAKN
-221 LRAYMWCVYEAND
+221 LRAYMWSVYEAND

-240 MSADGNFFCQKDD
+240 KSADGNYFYQNGSD
-253 TYQYSTSTK
+253 QYSASTK
-262 TDRCKYRICDVAD
+262 PGNSEYTICDVSD
-275 QTDGKYQ
+275 QSNDN
-282 EAFVL
+282 AFVL
-287 YNPQTTKY
+287 RNIGTGKY
-295 VFPYGSGNTDVGNG
+295 VLPYNNSNKVGWASAFNMI
-309 SSLNPAEAMRFIL
+309 EAMRFI
-322 STGPH
+322 STPPPTGPH

-339 YDNGTG
+339 YDNGTS
-345 VTMQP
+345 VTMQL

-377 YLKQAG
+377 YLKRVGA
-383 DAFTVTTNRDEALRL
+383 ALTVTTNRDEALRL
-398 FPCGSAYDDRHDVLT
+398 FLCGSAYDDRHDVLT
-413 LAADASKALGVKD
+413 LADDASKALGVKD

-433 ANSFYSVVRILDSTA
+433 ANSFYSVVRILNSTD

-474 PKGDARLTLT
+474 PKGNARLTLT
-484 GTGYDNPVTRK
+484 STGYDNPVTRM

-503 QNWKLEAA
+503 QNWKLESAK
-511 RHANSKTGD
+511 HANSKPGD
-520 FYLVNQSGEYLIY
+520 FYLVNQLGEYLIY

-540 ETLDVNETTV
+540 TTLDVNETTV

-567 ALSGDDNHRLGLQAG
+567 ALAGDDNHRLGLQAG
-582 MTPYTLK
+582 MTPYTLQ
-589 ACNSTSKFNALS
+589 ACNRTSKYNALS
-601 FKESERGSDYDYL
+601 FKESKRGSDYDYL
-614 QFSGCGRV
+614 QFSGSGRV
-622 VLYDDGQNIKAVAT
+622 VLYDDGQNVKAVAT

-651 PIMDGAGKVNGNNL
+651 PIMDGAGNVNGYNL
-665 KNKAGRFLRYDA
+665 KNKADRFLRYDA

-694 DADQNTYYVIP
+694 DADPNTYYVVP
-705 VHDVQG
+705 AHVQG
-711 GTYNINIAGGLRYN
+711 GTYNIAGGLRYN
-725 AVLRGVSEPYNTLGV
+725 AVLRGVTGTYNTLGV
-740 KNGKLQLVKKNSRY
+740 KNGQLQLVKKNSRY

-775 ANPHYYALNFFQNG
+775 DKPHYYALNFFQNG
-789 SEYLQDNTPGNIL
+789 SEYLQDNTPGDIL

-826 DVYIRSTAGNY
+826 DVYIKSTAGNY
-837 ISYNPDTDNGK
+837 ISYNPDTDDDYK
-848 HKVNPTLNDYS
+848 HKVNTTRNDYS
-859 LYKICDVADQPDA
+859 RYKLCDVADQPDA
-872 SLEGLWSLYNCKN
+872 SLEGLWSLYNCN
-885 LYFVRPFPSE
+885 NHYFVRPFPSE

-913 DVAANTTSYHFVFPA
+913 DVAADTTSYHLVFPA

-938 DEAKKPRVKARDIL
+938 DEAKNPRVKARAIL

-971 NRAGFYLTYDG
+971 NRAGFYLTYDK
-982 KNKQFGVSNQKAD
+982 KNKQFGVSNQKAE

-1017 STDDQQALSIGE
+1017 STDDQQALSIGA
-1029 EGALCWAAPGTRN
+1029 EGVLCWAAPGTRN

-1047 RPYIIA
+1047 RPYIIG
-1053 PELPIPSLGGA
+1053 PELPIPSTGGV
-1064 DYQLYC
+1064 DYHLYC
-1070 IRTAGGDRY
+1070 IRTANGDRY
-1079 AYHMEDA
+1079 AYHMEEA
-1086 NSISLKPYEEKNL
+1086 NAISLKPYEEKNL

-1109 QGKGDGYLQSAY
+1109 EGKGDGYLQSAY
-1121 NRYFLKYDTGSNT
+1121 NRCFLKYDTSSNT

-1140 KKDATRIR
+1140 KNDATRIR
-1148 LVETSGNYIH
+1148 LVETSGNYDH
-1158 WQIELPDVNDSRN
+1158 WQIELPDVDGNN

-1181 NPKTVSLSLQGPN
+1181 NSKTVSLSLQGPN

-1205 DITPDFYEEA
+1205 DITPDFYEEV
-1215 GGAFRNLSLN
+1215 GGAFRNINLD
-1225 ELTPQL
+1225 ELTPKL
-1231 ELTADGKALKAKASA
+1231 ELTADGPALKAKASA

-1271 QYIGADA
+1271 KYIGADID
-1278 EGNVFLTTDKAQA
+1278 GNVFLTTDKAQA

-1297 LNHGDEDG
+1297 LNHGDKDG
-1305 TVSWCFAQLNAD
+1305 NVSWCFAQLNAD
-1317 GSKPEGK
+1317 GSKPDGK

-1329 GVSDVTNGTVAMLSF
+1329 GVSDVADGTVAMLPF
-1344 STYETDKLHT
+1344 STYETDKRHT
-1354 LCFNFGRLTCP
+1354 LCFTFGRLTCP

-1380 CFDKVAS
+1380 CFDKAGNKYIS
-1387 DKFISEGYDTNK
+1387 DGNGTSKVVFAENDK
-1399 KVKAESQQ
+1399 KLV
-1407 LINDQMWALVGQ
+1407 NDQMWALVGQ
-1419 SKDDVVLMSK
+1419 NKDDVVLMSK
-1429 DKYYMCLNGYKLCVT
+1429 DKYYVCLSGNGFNVT
-1444 HDLKKAAHFSVDY
+1444 HDPERAVHFSVKY
-1457 ISDVDRY
+1457 ISTQQRY
-1464 VLVLV
+1464 ALTIV
-1469 GGEGSEGHLKKCLNL
+1469 GGLNAEGKIGQSMNL
-1484 SGDVDE
+1484 SGADA
-1490 NGVRHK
+1490 NRNT
-1496 DVIVWNWN
+1496 IIFWNSN
-1504 KTDKNEGPRFY
+1504 IQTDPNIC
-1515 LNFIS
+1515 LNFEP

-1529 YEILPKRSWFV
+1529 YEVLPKRSWFV
-1540 KQAHEAT
+1540 KQAYEAT
-1547 TDPMTGFIQRDESGW
+1547 ADPMTGFIQRDESGW

-1573 KTSTYTVIHYL
+1573 KTSTYTITHYL
-1584 KAESTRELYV
+1584 KAESTRKLYV
-1594 PTCMVTN
+1594 PTCMVGSANTR
-1601 DNCPTLS
+1601 S

-1621 AVSDSVLNLDLPSS
+1621 AVSDSVLNLDLSSS
-1635 RRYKNGIVVGDQLKL
+1635 RRYRNGIVVGEQLNL
-1650 NGQVNGNYVKKKITF
+1650 NGQNYGNYVDHYVTF

-1697 NPIYNGNVTKYNGAV
+1697 NPIYNGNVTKYNGNV
-1712 TNDII
+1712 TSDII

-1745 ELLQCKEG
+1745 ELLLYKDDG
-1753 NGNDKWYEEHTI
+1753 SNDKWYEEHTI

-1779 ALNMQKQDYWFYNND
+1779 ALNMQKQDYWFYNGGIA
-1794 SPSEDN
+1794 SEDN

-1805 NSGEIVIEVDS
+1805 NSGAIEVKVDD
-1816 LDSGITSAKFL
+1816 LGSGITFAKFL
-1827 RSAKTDNVD
+1827 NSGA
-1836 LGEGLDRFIAFDYPG
+1836 GAGADRAIAFNYP
-1851 DTDDGKGIGKAK
+1851 DDDNGKGTGTATA
-1863 GDSCT
+1863 GSCT

-1885 FNLTFEDNFE
+1885 FNLIFEDDFE

-1901 IIGKKDDGSF
+1901 IIGKKDDGTF
-1911 KSERSPEALKKAT
+1911 KSARSPEALLKTT
-1924 GDPVATITFDPEQ
+1924 GDPVATITFDPDE
-1937 FDAFVTPPV
+1937 FDAFVSPPV

-1952 LTGDKGP
+1952 TNSGKGDNANQKYS
-1959 GTKCGLTYRYPFNYD
+1959 LTYRYPFNYD
-1974 NTSYCFAPIDG
+1974 NTSYCFAPIGG
-1985 DFNSTDG
+1985 DFNSTNG
-1992 KTPECTWG
+1992 RTSECTWG
-2000 NYTIAHRFRM
+2000 NYTVAHRFDM
-2010 GDFGDGSSRGNFFA
+2010 GDNRGNFFA

-2033 GSEKYD
+2033 GSQNYD

-2052 LPGQIASIDF
+2052 LPGKIASIDF
-2062 SGMPCKASRLF
+2062 AGMPCKASRLF
-2073 VSAWMSSPSGKD
+2073 VSAWMSSPDRDNES
-2085 EKPAN
+2085 PAN
-2090 VVFSVQGFKNGKAT
+2090 VVFSIQGFKNGKAT

-2119 DSLANKLEPKTN
+2119 DSLDKTLKPMD
-2131 NGIGIWQQVYFSFVN
+2131 NGGKGIWQQVYFSFVN
-2146 KNADDFDSFRLTIDN
+2146 KNADDFDNFRLTIDN
-2161 ACTSTV
+2161 ACTNTS

-2183 EVQIERT
+2183 DVQIERT

-2199 LCKMTVDYDQVRTQ
+2199 LCKMTVDYDQVRAQ
-2213 LGLNTGEVMKDN
+2213 LGLNTGEVLTDN

-2251 QERLYRMSDAEVKP
+2251 QERLYRMSDVEVKP

-2277 QVSGEGI
+2277 QASGEGI

-2296 LPVFKYRDAVAAT
+2296 LPDFKYRDAVAAT

-2315 EVTSAG
+2315 EITSAG

-2357 ANAFHSFEINT
+2357 ANAFHSFEVNT

-2373 CKFRTLSPIRV
+2373 CKFRTQSPIRV

-2417 DGNIGERIVQYDWWR
+2417 DGVIGERIVQYDWWR

-2539 LKVTVVPIDHEDSS
+2539 LKLTVVPIDHEDSS

-2560 PQQVGIKVSGEAPQ
+2560 PEQVGVKVSGEAPQ

-2601 VEEVRARADGSAANV
+2601 VAEVRAGADGSAANV

-2621 RGIKTV
+2621 RGITTV

-2647 DPNMKAYETK
+2647 DSTMKAYETK

-2674 QLKTLV
+2674 QLKKLV

-2686 EHAYA
+2686 ENAYA
-2691 DIVFNSDF
+2691 DIVFNSNF

-2712 YRELFNAGN
+2712 YRERFNAGST
-2721 ATQSTVCDGNVLVDL
+2721 AQTTVCDGNVLVDL

-2761 RADLEDLHFN
+2761 RADLADLHFK
-2771 ADTEPGYAA
+2771 ADTETGYAT
-2780 NADNGTAQGYV
+2780 NAANGTAQGYV

-2800 TPKKAGPQLYETNG
+2800 TPDKAGPQLYETDYAG
-2814 ADDQFLNFVGNEGK
+2814 TDEFLNFVGHEGK
-2828 RTATPD
+2828 QRTATPD
-2834 IEYALLAAPEA
+2834 IEYALLAAPKAEA
-2845 DKGVNL
+2845 GVNR
-2851 CGIYTPYQS
+2851 CDIYKPYQS

-2867 GGELLHAERLDYKK
+2867 GGELLHAERLSYEK

-2923 NVTYNT
+2923 DVKYT
-2929 TDYHRF
+2929 TALYHRF

-2940 QRSWDKAKSTLYYL
+2940 QRSWDKAQPKLYYL
-2954 DTYSAE
+2954 EPYSADK
-2960 NPQTANVKTTTENI
+2960 PQEANVNTATENI

-3000 NGIGIGAQKYN
+3000 NGIGIGAQKY
-3011 TSLFRLPKEDTAYGY
+3011 TKSLFRLPKEDTAYGY
-3026 YTELNKTDEQ
+3026 YTEMNVTDGKT
-3036 TYPVDRTHHHKL
+3036 YSVDRTYHHKL
-3048 ATDQLAKSGTEIT
+3048 ATDQLKSGTELT
-3061 VTLTNENRNN
+3061 VTLTNENANN

-3080 ACALDLDKFFTVNAA
+3080 ACALDLNEFFKENET

-3149 TNTITLKFTADMQT
+3149 TNTINLKFTADMQT
-3163 SLHASGTLLR
+3163 SLHTSGTLLR
-3173 APAIGRAEAPMLRIR
+3173 APAIGRAEAPMLHIR

-3212 AEDMQLLLDNS
+3212 TEDMQLLLDNS

>member
-27 SVFAQGY
+27 SVFAQDTY

-66 DGYQWALETVSGD
+66 DGYQWTLEAVEGKD
-79 NVRLKN
+79 NTVRLKN
-85 KEGMYVTPNLTLTN
+85 KGNQYVTASLALTN
-99 SQDQAATFTK
+99 EQSQAAEFTK

-114 SKGRKSYGEGVEVP
+114 SSATYGSGIK
-128 THGGSRYDL
+128 RYDL
-137 VYGGKA
+137 VYNGKA

-153 TVEDSRYGCIRLA
+153 AVEDSRYGCIRLA
-166 NNVKGAKVNPFVSS
+166 NNVKGAKVNPFVSI
-180 EGGKVHWY
+180 EGGEVHW
-188 YYMELLGNKSA
+188 YYMELLWNGS
-199 ECVMDAGAEKKL
+199 ECVKDAGAGKNL
-211 EKYSTPSAKD
+211 EKYSTPSAKN
-221 LRAYMWCVYEAND
+221 LRAYMWSVYEAND

-240 MSADGNFFCQKDD
+240 KSADGNFF
-253 TYQYSTSTK
+253 YQNGNYQSSASTK
-262 TDRCKYRICDVAD
+262 PGNSEYTICDVSD
-275 QTDGKYQ
+275 QSNDN
-282 EAFVL
+282 AFVL
-287 YNPQTTKY
+287 RNIGTGKY
-295 VFPYGSGNTDVGNG
+295 VLPYGNNSNQVGYASAFNII
-309 SSLNPAEAMRFIL
+309 EAMRFI
-322 STGPH
+322 STPPPTGPH

-339 YDNGTG
+339 YDNGTS

-350 VGSEVAGYQWTLEQV
+350 VGSEVAGYQWTLEQD

-383 DAFTVTTNRDEALRL
+383 EALTVTTNRDEALKL
-398 FPCGSAYDDRHDVLT
+398 FPCGNAYDDRHYVLI
-413 LAADASKALGVKD
+413 LADDASKAVGVKN

-433 ANSFYSVVRILDSTA
+433 ANSFYSVVRILDSTD

-454 APKFSDISN
+454 VPKFSDISN

-474 PKGDARLTLT
+474 PKGNARLTLT
-484 GTGYDNPVTRK
+484 STGYDNPVTRM
-495 EFEPTSAS
+495 EFEPTSAR
-503 QNWKLEAA
+503 QNWKLEPA
-511 RHANSKTGD
+511 RHANSKSGD
-520 FYLVNQSGEYLIY
+520 FYLVNQLGEYLIY

-567 ALSGDDNHRLGLQAG
+567 ALAGDDNHRLGLQAG
-582 MTPYTLK
+582 MTPYTLQ
-589 ACNSTSKFNALS
+589 ACNRTSKYNALS
-601 FKESERGSDYDYL
+601 FKESKRGSDYDYV
-614 QFSGCGRV
+614 QFSGSGRV
-622 VLYDDGQNIKAVAT
+622 VLYDDGQNVKAVAT

-651 PIMDGAGKVNGNNL
+651 PIMDGAGNVDGYNL

-705 VHDVQG
+705 VHVTG
-711 GTYNINIAGGLRYN
+711 GTCNIAGGLRYN
-725 AVLRGVSEPYNTLGV
+725 AVLRGVTGMYNTLGV
-740 KNGKLQLVKKNSRY
+740 KNGQLQLVKENSRY

-789 SEYLQDNTPGNIL
+789 SEYLQDNTPGDIL

-837 ISYNPDTDNGK
+837 ISYNPATDGYQ
-848 HKVNPTLNDYS
+848 HKVNTTTNEYS
-859 LYKICDVADQPDA
+859 RYKLCDVADQPDA
-872 SLEGLWSLYNCKN
+872 SLDGLWSLYNCTN
-885 LYFVRPFPSE
+885 HYFVRPSDSDNF
-895 NAIGRAEEV
+895 IGRAEKV

-913 DVAANTTSYHFVFPA
+913 DVAADTTSYHLVFPA

-938 DEAKKPRVKARDIL
+938 DEAKNPRVKARGIL
-952 ASDKDARLYQWVV
+952 ASDKDARLYQWVI

-971 NRAGFYLTYDG
+971 NRAGFYLTYDK

-1017 STDDQQALSIGE
+1017 STDDQQALSIGA
-1029 EGALCWAAPGTRN
+1029 EGVLCWAAPGTRN

-1047 RPYIIA
+1047 RPYIIG
-1053 PELPIPSLGGA
+1053 PELPLPSSGGV
-1064 DYQLYC
+1064 DYHLYC
-1070 IRTAGGDRY
+1070 IRTANGDRY
-1079 AYHMEDA
+1079 AYHMEETNA
-1086 NSISLKPYEEKNL
+1086 ISLKPYEEKNL

-1109 QGKGDGYLQSAY
+1109 EGKGDGYLQSAY
-1121 NRYFLKYDTGSNT
+1121 NRCFLKYDTDNNT

-1140 KKDATRIR
+1140 KNDATRIR
-1148 LVETSGNYIH
+1148 LVETSGNYAH
-1158 WQIELPDVNDSRN
+1158 WKIELPDVDGNSN
-1171 LISHSYSGGG
+1171 LISHSYSGEGSS
-1181 NPKTVSLSLQGPN
+1181 KTVTLSLQGPN
-1194 NGNNFVEIFPV
+1194 NSNNFVDIFPV
-1205 DITPDFYEEA
+1205 DITPVFYEEA
-1215 GGAFRNLSLN
+1215 GGAFRNINLD
-1225 ELTPQL
+1225 ELTPKL
-1231 ELTADGKALKAKASA
+1231 ELTADGRALKAKASA

-1271 QYIGADA
+1271 QYIGADID
-1278 EGNVFLTTDKAQA
+1278 GKVFLTTDKAQA

-1305 TVSWCFAQLNAD
+1305 SVSWCFAQLNAD

-1329 GVSDVTNGTVAMLSF
+1329 GVSDVANGTVAMLSF
-1344 STYETDKLHT
+1344 STYETQKLHT
-1354 LCFNFGRLTCP
+1354 LCFTFGRLTCP

-1387 DKFISEGYDTNK
+1387 DKFISDGNDTNK
-1399 KVKAESQQ
+1399 KVKAEGKK
-1407 LINDQMWALVGQ
+1407 LVNDQMWALVGQ
-1419 SKDDVVLMSK
+1419 NKDDVVLMSK
-1429 DKYYMCLNGYKLCVT
+1429 DKYYVCLSGSGFNVT
-1444 HDLKKAAHFSVDY
+1444 HDPEKAVHFSVKY
-1457 ISDVDRY
+1457 ISSQKRYALTIVKGPNDGGKSGYSMNLDGGDKTTIIPYNGTSIQTDR
-1464 VLVLV
+1464 
-1469 GGEGSEGHLKKCLNL
+1469 NF
-1484 SGDVDE
+1484 
-1490 NGVRHK
+1490 
-1496 DVIVWNWN
+1496 W
-1504 KTDKNEGPRFY
+1504 
-1515 LNFIS
+1515 LNFIAV
-1520 IPVPEDYSD
+1520 PQPEDYSD
-1529 YEILPKRSWFV
+1529 YEVLPKRSWFV
-1540 KQAHEAT
+1540 KQAQEAT
-1547 TDPMTGFIQRDESGW
+1547 ADPMTGFIQRDESGW

-1573 KTSTYTVIHYL
+1573 KTSTYTVTHYL
-1584 KAESTRELYV
+1584 KAESTRVLYV
-1594 PTCMVTN
+1594 PTCMVGSAATR
-1601 DNCPTLS
+1601 S

-1621 AVSDSVLNLDLPSS
+1621 AVSDSVLNLDISSS
-1635 RRYKNGIVVGDQLKL
+1635 RRYKNGIVVGDQLNL
-1650 NGQVNGNYVKKKITF
+1650 NGQNSGYYVTHNVTF

-1675 EYILGAD
+1675 EYILGGD
-1682 LTPYSDFV
+1682 LTTYSDFV

-1697 NPIYNGNVTKYNGAV
+1697 NPLYNGNVTS
-1712 TNDII
+1712 DII

-1745 ELLQCKEG
+1745 ELLQCKKG
-1753 NGNDKWYEEHTI
+1753 SGKWYEEHTI

-1779 ALNMQKQDYWFYNND
+1779 ALNMQKQDYWFYNNGIA
-1794 SPSEDN
+1794 SEDN

-1805 NSGEIVIEVDS
+1805 NSGAIEVEVEDS
-1816 LDSGITSAKFL
+1816 LHSGITFAKFL
-1827 RSAKTDNVD
+1827 SSGAGGDATD
-1836 LGEGLDRFIAFDYPG
+1836 RAIAFNYPG
-1851 DTDDGKGIGKAK
+1851 DTDDGKGTGEAHA
-1863 GDSCT
+1863 DSCT
-1868 LKVYGV
+1868 LKVYGK

-1885 FNLTFEDNFE
+1885 FNLTFEADFE

-1901 IIGKKDDGSF
+1901 IIGKKVDGSF
-1911 KSERSPEALKKAT
+1911 KSERSPEALLKAT
-1924 GDPVATITFDPEQ
+1924 GDPVATITFDPDE
-1937 FDAFVTPPV
+1937 FDSFVSPPV

-1952 LTGDKGP
+1952 SGSGKGENANQ
-1959 GTKCGLTYRYPFNYD
+1959 KNSLTYRYPFNYD
-1974 NTSYCFAPIDG
+1974 NTSYCFAPIGG

-2000 NYTIAHRFRM
+2000 NYTVAHRFNM
-2010 GDFGDGSSRGNFFA
+2010 GDNRGNFFA

-2033 GSEKYD
+2033 GSQNYD

-2052 LPGQIASIDF
+2052 LPGKIASIDF
-2062 SGMPCKASRLF
+2062 AGMPCKASRLF
-2073 VSAWMSSPSGKD
+2073 VSAWMSSPDRGNES
-2085 EKPAN
+2085 PAN
-2090 VVFSVQGFKNGKAT
+2090 VVFSIQGFKNGKAT

-2119 DSLANKLEPKTN
+2119 DSLRKTLKPMD
-2131 NGIGIWQQVYFSFVN
+2131 NGGKGIWQQVYFSFVN

-2161 ACTSTV
+2161 ACTNTQ

-2199 LCKMTVDYDQVRTQ
+2199 LCKMTVDYDQVRAQ
-2213 LGLNTGEVMKDN
+2213 LGLNTGEVLTDD

-2277 QVSGEGI
+2277 QASGEGI
-2284 FRSVEFKTNFDS
+2284 FRSVEFKTKFED

-2406 SLSVKQVGEDE
+2406 SLSVKQVGENV
-2417 DGNIGERIVQYDWWR
+2417 DGVIGERIVQYDWWR

-2455 KNESRLSN
+2455 KNENRLSN

-2529 VPAATKQGTI
+2529 VPAATPQGKI
-2539 LKVTVVPIDHEDSS
+2539 LKVTVVPIDHEDGN

-2560 PQQVGIKVSGEAPQ
+2560 PEQVGVKVSGQAPQ
-2574 LFDGLHGTQYKYP
+2574 LFDGLRGDKYKYP
-2587 DKLTNVPVRSSLAA
+2587 KKLTNVPVRSSLAA
-2601 VEEVRARADGSAANV
+2601 VAEVTAGADGSAANV

-2621 RGIKTV
+2621 RGITTV
-2627 TKDAIGLTSVSPEVF
+2627 TKGAIGLTSVSPEVF

-2647 DPNMKAYETK
+2647 DPNMKAYETR
-2657 AAEERAGLSVQ
+2657 AAEERTGLSVQ

-2674 QLKTLV
+2674 QLKKLV
-2680 ADTADR
+2680 ADTADSVNA
-2686 EHAYA
+2686 HA

-2712 YRELFNAGN
+2712 YRERFNAGST
-2721 ATQSTVCDGNVLVDL
+2721 AQTTVCDGNVLVDL

-2761 RADLEDLHFN
+2761 RADLADLHFK
-2771 ADTEPGYAA
+2771 ADTETDYAN
-2780 NADNGTAQGYV
+2780 NAANGTAQGYV

-2800 TPKKAGPQLYETNG
+2800 TPDKAGPQLYETNDPG

-2845 DKGVNL
+2845 DKGVNR
-2851 CGIYTPYQS
+2851 CDIYRPYQS

-2923 NVTYNT
+2923 DVTYNA

-2940 QRSWDKAKSTLYYL
+2940 QRSWDKANPKLYYL
-2954 DTYSAE
+2954 EPYSA
-2960 NPQTANVKTTTENI
+2960 NKPQEARVDTTTENI

-3000 NGIGIGAQKYN
+3000 NGIGIGAQKY
-3011 TSLFRLPKEDTAYGY
+3011 TKSLFRLPKEDTAYGY
-3026 YTELNKTDEQ
+3026 YTEMNETDRR
-3036 TYPVDRTHHHKL
+3036 TYPVDRTYHHKL
-3048 ATDQLAKSGTEIT
+3048 ATDQLKTGTELT
-3061 VTLTNENRNN
+3061 VTLRNENANN

-3080 ACALDLDKFFTVNAA
+3080 ACALDLNQFFTKNAD

-3163 SLHASGTLLR
+3163 SLHTSGTLLR

-3204 TAVNGYEA
+3204 TAVNGYKA

-3313 SSERPALEDEQDF
+3313 SSERPALEDEQNF

-3338 TISSSAAHVL
+3338 TVTSSAAHVL

>member
-27 SVFAQGY
+27 SVFAQEY

-45 VLFAKDGALTVV
+45 VLLAKDGALTVV

-66 DGYQWALETVSGD
+66 DGYQWTLETVSGD

-85 KEGMYVTPNLTLTN
+85 KEGMYVTADLTLTN
-99 SQDQAATFTK
+99 SQNQAAVFRK

-114 SKGRKSYGEGVEVP
+114 SSTTYGSN
-128 THGGSRYDL
+128 TKRYDL
-137 VYGGKA
+137 VYGGKGA
-143 LGVKNGQLIW
+143 LGVKNGHLFW

-166 NNVKGAKVNPFVSS
+166 NNVKGAKVTPYVSS
-180 EGGKVHWY
+180 EGGEVHW
-188 YYMELLGNKSA
+188 YYMELLRNGS
-199 ECVMDAGAEKKL
+199 ECVKDAGAGKIL
-211 EKYSTPSAKD
+211 EKYSTPSAKN
-221 LRAYMWCVYEAND
+221 LRAFMWCVYEAND
-234 KGDVYF
+234 KGDVYIK
-240 MSADGNFFCQKDD
+240 SVDGNYFYRNGN
-253 TYQYSTSTK
+253 YQCSASTK
-262 TDRCKYRICDVAD
+262 PGNSVYTICDVSD
-275 QTDGKYQ
+275 QSNDN
-282 EAFVL
+282 AFVL
-287 YNPQTTKY
+287 RNSGTNYY
-295 VFPYGSGNTDVGNG
+295 VLPYGNNDNKVGWA
-309 SSLNPAEAMRFIL
+309 SSFLMAAAMRFI
-322 STGPH
+322 STPPPTGPH
-327 IYQFSANAATAI
+327 IYQFSASAATAI
-339 YDNGTG
+339 YDNGTS

-377 YLKQAG
+377 YLKRAG
-383 DAFTVTTNRDEALRL
+383 DALTVTTNRDEALKL
-398 FPCGSAYDDRHDVLT
+398 FPSGSEYDNRHHVLT
-413 LAADASKALGVKD
+413 LADDASKAVGVKD

-433 ANSFYSVVRILDSTA
+433 ANSFYSVVRILDSTD

-454 APKFSDISN
+454 APKISDISN

-533 KDGRFNF
+533 KEGRFNF

-582 MTPYTLK
+582 MTPYTLQ
-589 ACNSTSKFNALS
+589 ACNSTSKYNALS

-651 PIMDGAGKVNGNNL
+651 PIMDGAGIVNGFNL

-694 DADQNTYYVIP
+694 DADQNTYYVVP
-705 VHDVQG
+705 AHVQG
-711 GTYNINIAGGLRYN
+711 GTYNIAGGLRYN
-725 AVLRGVSEPYNTLGV
+725 AVLRGVTGTYNTLGV

-837 ISYNPDTDNGK
+837 ISYNPDTDGYQ
-848 HKVNPTLNDYS
+848 HKVNTTTNEYS
-859 LYKICDVADQPDA
+859 RYKICDLADQPDA
-872 SLEGLWSLYNCKN
+872 SLDGLWSLYNCKN
-885 LYFVRPFPSE
+885 HYFVRPSDSDNF
-895 NAIGRAEEV
+895 IGRAEKV

-938 DEAKKPRVKARDIL
+938 DEAKNPRVKARDIL

-971 NRAGFYLTYDG
+971 NRAGFYLTYNE

-1004 NYENNNNVRYDLC
+1004 NYENNNSVRYDLC

-1029 EGALCWAAPGTRN
+1029 EGVLCWAAPGTRN
-1042 SVVDL
+1042 SAVDL

-1086 NSISLKPYEEKNL
+1086 TNSISLKPYEEKNL

-1121 NRYFLKYDTGSNT
+1121 NRHFLKYDTGSNT

-1194 NGNNFVEIFPV
+1194 NGNNFVDIFPV

-1215 GGAFRNLSLN
+1215 GGAFRNINLD
-1225 ELTPQL
+1225 ELMPKL
-1231 ELTADGKALKAKASA
+1231 ELTADGTALKAKASA
-1246 SEDDANNSWK
+1246 SEDGANNSWK

-1278 EGNVFLTTDKAQA
+1278 GGNVYLTTDKTQA

-1317 GSKPEGK
+1317 GSKPEGRPK
-1324 PEKCL
+1324 NCL
-1329 GVSDVTNGTVAMLSF
+1329 GVSDGANGTVAMLPF
-1344 STYETDKLHT
+1344 STYETDKQHT
-1354 LCFNFGRLTCP
+1354 LCFTFGRLTSP
-1365 ELSDAAEGKYYYNFI
+1365 ELSDAAEGKYYYNFM
-1380 CFDKVAS
+1380 CFDLVGNKYVCDGNDTSKVVIA
-1387 DKFISEGYDTNK
+1387 EGK
-1399 KVKAESQQ
+1399 RLV
-1407 LINDQMWALVGQ
+1407 NDQMWALVGV
-1419 SKDDVVLMSK
+1419 SKDGFVLMSK
-1429 DKYYMCLNGYKLCVT
+1429 DRYYLYLNGGIFNVT
-1444 HDLKKAAHFSVDY
+1444 HDLAKATHFSGTY
-1457 ISDVDRY
+1457 DVNKQRY
-1464 VLVLV
+1464 VLTVLSAV
-1469 GGEGSEGHLKKCLNL
+1469 GGDSQYNGWQVLL
-1484 SGDVDE
+1484 SNNYSNVTVGQK
-1490 NGVRHK
+1490 GTS
-1496 DVIVWNWN
+1496 
-1504 KTDKNEGPRFY
+1504 TDNRYY

-1529 YEILPKRSWFV
+1529 YEVLPKRSWFV

-1547 TDPMTGFIQRDESGW
+1547 ADPMTGFIQRDESGW

-1573 KTSTYTVIHYL
+1573 KTSTYTITHYL
-1584 KAESTRELYV
+1584 KAESTRKLYV
-1594 PTCMVTN
+1594 PTCMVGSANTR
-1601 DNCPTLS
+1601 S

-1621 AVSDSVLNLDLPSS
+1621 AVSDSVLNLDLSSS
-1635 RRYKNGIVVGDQLKL
+1635 RRYRNGIVVGEQLNL
-1650 NGQVNGNYVKKKITF
+1650 NGQNYGNYVDHYVTF

-1697 NPIYNGNVTKYNGAV
+1697 NPIYNGNVTKYNGNV
-1712 TNDII
+1712 TSDII

-1745 ELLQCKEG
+1745 ELLQYKADE
-1753 NGNDKWYEEHTI
+1753 GNDKWYEEHTI

-1779 ALNMQKQDYWFYNND
+1779 ALNMQKQDYWFYNGGIA
-1794 SPSEDN
+1794 SEDN

-1805 NSGEIVIEVDS
+1805 NSGAIEVEVDA
-1816 LDSGITSAKFL
+1816 LGSGITFAKFL
-1827 RSAKTDNVD
+1827 NSGA
-1836 LGEGLDRFIAFDYPG
+1836 GAGADRAIAFNYP
-1851 DTDDGKGIGKAK
+1851 DDDNGKGTGTATA
-1863 GDSCT
+1863 GSCT

-1885 FNLTFEDNFE
+1885 FNLTFEEDFE

-1901 IIGKKDDGSF
+1901 IIGKKDDGTF
-1911 KSERSPEALKKAT
+1911 KSARSPEALLKTT

-1937 FDAFVTPPV
+1937 FDAFVSPPV

-1952 LTGDKGP
+1952 TNSGKGDNANQKYS
-1959 GTKCGLTYRYPFNYD
+1959 LTYRYPFNYD
-1974 NTSYCFAPIDG
+1974 NTSYCFAPIGG
-1985 DFNSTDG
+1985 DFNSTNG
-1992 KTPECTWG
+1992 RTSECTWG
-2000 NYTIAHRFRM
+2000 NYTVAHRFDM
-2010 GDFGDGSSRGNFFA
+2010 GDNRGNFFA

-2033 GSEKYD
+2033 SSENYD

-2052 LPGQIASIDF
+2052 LPGKIASIDF
-2062 SGMPCKASRLF
+2062 AGMPCKASRLF
-2073 VSAWMSSPSGKD
+2073 VSAWMSSPDRDNES
-2085 EKPAN
+2085 PAN
-2090 VVFSVQGFKNGKAT
+2090 VVFSIQGFKNGKAT

-2119 DSLANKLEPKTN
+2119 DSLDKTLKPMD
-2131 NGIGIWQQVYFSFVN
+2131 NGGKGIWQQVYFSFVN
-2146 KNADDFDSFRLTIDN
+2146 KNADDFDNFRLTIDN
-2161 ACTSTV
+2161 ACINTS

-2183 EVQIERT
+2183 GVQIERT

-2199 LCKMTVDYDQVRTQ
+2199 LCKMTVDYDQVRAQ

-2284 FRSVEFKTNFDS
+2284 FRSVEFKTKFED
-2296 LPVFKYRDAVAAT
+2296 LPRFIYRDAVAAT

-2399 TCAGKSV
+2399 TCAGNSV
-2406 SLSVKQVGEDE
+2406 SLSVKQVGEDAE
-2417 DGNIGERIVQYDWWR
+2417 GNIGERIVQYDWWR

-2443 INVDNATWRVLG
+2443 INVDNATWRVLE

-2560 PQQVGIKVSGEAPQ
+2560 PQQVGIKVSGQAPQ
-2574 LFDGLHGTQYKYP
+2574 LFDGLHGDKYKYP

-2601 VEEVRARADGSAANV
+2601 VAEVRARADGSAANV

-2621 RGIKTV
+2621 RGIETV
-2627 TKDAIGLTSVSPEVF
+2627 TDGAIGLTSVSTDVF

-2647 DPNMKAYETK
+2647 DPKMEAYETK

-2680 ADTADR
+2680 ARTADR
-2686 EHAYA
+2686 ANAHA

-2761 RADLEDLHFN
+2761 RADLADLHFK
-2771 ADTEPGYAA
+2771 ADTETDYATNA
-2780 NADNGTAQGYV
+2780 NNGTAQGYV

-2800 TPKKAGPQLYETNG
+2800 TPDKAGPQLYETNYAG
-2814 ADDQFLNFVGNEGK
+2814 TDNQFLNFVGHEGK
-2828 RTATPD
+2828 QRTATPD
-2834 IEYALLAAPEA
+2834 IEYALLAAPKA
-2845 DKGVNL
+2845 KAGVNL
-2851 CGIYTPYQS
+2851 CGIYAPYQS

-2867 GGELLHAERLDYKK
+2867 GGELLHAERLSYEK

-2923 NVTYNT
+2923 DVTYS
-2929 TDYHRF
+2929 TDLYHRF

-2940 QRSWDKAKSTLYYL
+2940 QRSWDKANPKLYYL
-2954 DTYSAE
+2954 EPYSADK
-2960 NPQTANVKTTTENI
+2960 PQEAKVDTTTENI

-3000 NGIGIGAQKYN
+3000 NGIGIGAQKY
-3011 TSLFRLPKEDTAYGY
+3011 TKSLFRLPKEDTDYGY
-3026 YTELNKTDEQ
+3026 YTELNETDGKTYTVYR
-3036 TYPVDRTHHHKL
+3036 TYHHML
-3048 ATDQLAKSGTEIT
+3048 ATDQLKSGTELT
-3061 VTLTNENRNN
+3061 VTLKNENANN
-3071 RFFLVGNPF
+3071 KFFLVGNPF
-3080 ACALDLDKFFTVNAA
+3080 ACALDLNEFFKENAD

-3163 SLHASGTLLR
+3163 SLHTSGTLLR
-3173 APAIGRAEAPMLRIR
+3173 APAIGRAEAPMLHIR

-3253 VLSNSEEPV
+3253 VLSNSEDPV

-3313 SSERPALEDEQDF
+3313 SSERPALEDEKDF

-3359 TVYKLTPYVSRLSLK
+3359 TVYKLTPFTSRLV
-3374 LPTGVYV
+3374 LPLPSGVYV

>member
-22 VAGIS
+22 VTGIS

-45 VLFAKDGALTVV
+45 VLLAKDGALTVV

-66 DGYQWALETVSGD
+66 DGYQWTLETVSGD

-85 KEGMYVTPNLTLTN
+85 KEGMYVTPELTLTN
-99 SQDQAATFTK
+99 RQDQAATFMK

-114 SKGRKSYGEGVEVP
+114 SSATY
-128 THGGSRYDL
+128 GGSRYDL

-143 LGVKNGQLIW
+143 LGVKNGQFFW
-153 TVEDSRYGCIRLA
+153 AVRNSRYGCIRLA
-166 NNVKGAKVNPFVSS
+166 NNVRGAKVTPFVSS
-180 EGGKVHWY
+180 EGGEVHW
-188 YYMELLGNKSA
+188 YYMELLGNGS
-199 ECVMDAGAEKKL
+199 ECVKDAGAENKL
-211 EKYSTPSAKD
+211 QKYSTPSAKN
-221 LRAYMWCVYEAND
+221 LRAYMWCVYEANEQ
-234 KGDVYF
+234 GDVYIK
-240 MSADGNFFCQKDD
+240 SVDGNFFCQKDG

-282 EAFVL
+282 DAFVL
-287 YNPQTTKY
+287 YNTETKKY
-295 VFPYGSGNTDVGNG
+295 VFPYGSGNPDVGMG
-309 SSLNPAEAMRFIL
+309 SNIHPAEAMRFI
-322 STGPH
+322 STPPPTGPH

-339 YDNGTG
+339 YDNGTS

-350 VGSEVAGYQWTLEQV
+350 VGSEVAGYQWTLEQI
-365 GGAYVLKSGRDN
+365 GGAYVLKSGRNN

-383 DAFTVTTNRDEALRL
+383 DALTVTTSRDEALKL
-398 FPCGSAYDDRHDVLT
+398 FPSGSEYDDKHDVLT
-413 LAADASKALGVKD
+413 LAADASKALGIKD

-433 ANSFYSVVRILDSTA
+433 TNSFYSVVRILDSTD

-454 APKFSDISN
+454 TPKFSDISN
-463 VYYYKLQFKAN
+463 AYYYKLQFKAN
-474 PKGDARLTLT
+474 PEGDNRLTLT
-484 GTGYDNPVTRK
+484 GTDYDNPVTRM
-495 EFEPTSAS
+495 EFQPTSAR
-503 QNWKLEAA
+503 QNWELRPAK
-511 RHANSKTGD
+511 HPNSKPGD
-520 FYLVNQSGEYLIY
+520 FYLVNQEGEYLIY
-533 KDGRFNF
+533 KNGSFNF
-540 ETLDVNETTV
+540 KPLDVNETTV

-589 ACNSTSKFNALS
+589 VCSNTSKYNALS

-614 QFSGCGRV
+614 QFSGSGRV
-622 VLYDDGQNIKAVAT
+622 VLYDDGQNVKAVAT
-636 TTEQLEGNGYQWTFD
+636 TTEQLEGNGYRWTFD
-651 PIMDGAGKVNGNNL
+651 PIMDGAGIVNGFNL
-665 KNKAGRFLRYDA
+665 KNKAGRYFRYDTA
-677 ADETF
+677 AKTF

-694 DADQNTYYVIP
+694 DADQNTYYVVP
-705 VHDVQG
+705 AHDVQG

-775 ANPHYYALNFFQNG
+775 DNPRYYAFNFFQNG
-789 SEYLQDNTPGNIL
+789 SGEYMQDNTPGDIL

-837 ISYNPDTDNGK
+837 ISYNPTSDGYQ
-848 HKVNPTLNDYS
+848 HKVNTTTNAYS
-859 LYKICDVADQPDA
+859 RYKICDVADQPDA
-872 SLEGLWSLYNCKN
+872 SLDGLWSLYNCEN
-885 LYFVRPFPSE
+885 HYFVRPSDSD
-895 NAIGRAEEV
+895 NSIGRAEEV

-913 DVAANTTSYHFVFPA
+913 DIAADTTSYHLVFPA

-938 DEAKKPRVKARDIL
+938 DEAKNPRVKARAIL

-971 NRAGFYLTYDG
+971 NRAGFYLTYDK
-982 KNKQFGVSNQKAD
+982 KNKQFGVSNQKAE
-995 AYTFVYNVN
+995 AYTFVYDENT
-1004 NYENNNNVRYDLC
+1004 YENNNCVRYDFL
-1017 STDDQQALSIGE
+1017 SSDGRQALSIGA
-1029 EGALCWAAPGTRN
+1029 EGVLCWAAPNTRN

-1053 PELPIPSLGGA
+1053 PELPIPSSGGA

-1079 AYHMEDA
+1079 AYHMEEA
-1086 NSISLKPYEEKNL
+1086 NSISLKPYVEKNL
-1099 CQLWVLIRDG
+1099 CQLWILIRDG

-1121 NRYFLKYDTGSNT
+1121 NRCFLKYDTGSNT

-1140 KKDATRIR
+1140 RNDATRIR
-1148 LVETSGNYIH
+1148 LVETSGNYDH
-1158 WQIELPDVNDSRN
+1158 WQIELPDVADNNN
-1171 LISHSYSGGG
+1171 LISHSYGG
-1181 NPKTVSLSLQGPN
+1181 NPKTVTLSLQGPN
-1194 NGNNFVEIFPV
+1194 NADNYVDLIPV

-1225 ELTPQL
+1225 ELTPEL
-1231 ELTADGKALKAKASA
+1231 ELTADGTALKAKASA

-1256 NIGTKDDFVLRNGHG
+1256 NIGTKDDFVLRNGHD

-1278 EGNVFLTTDKAQA
+1278 GGNVFLTTDKAQA

-1297 LNHGDEDG
+1297 LNHGDKDG

-1329 GVSDVTNGTVAMLSF
+1329 GVSDVANGTVAMLSF
-1344 STYETDKLHT
+1344 ATYETNKLHT
-1354 LCFNFGRLTCP
+1354 LCFTFGRLTCP
-1365 ELSDAAEGKYYYNFI
+1365 ELSDAVAGKYYYNFI
-1380 CFDKVAS
+1380 CFDKVGNKFVS
-1387 DKFISEGYDTNK
+1387 DGNDTNK
-1399 KVKAESQQ
+1399 RVFAENGKK
-1407 LINDQMWALVGQ
+1407 LVNDQMWALVGQ
-1419 SKDDVVLMSK
+1419 NKDDVVLMSK
-1429 DKYYMCLNGYKLCVT
+1429 DKYYVYLDGDRFYVT
-1444 HDLKKAAHFSVDY
+1444 HDPERAVHFSVKY
-1457 ISDVDRY
+1457 ISSQQRY
-1464 VLVLV
+1464 ALT
-1469 GGEGSEGHLKKCLNL
+1469 
-1484 SGDVDE
+1484 
-1490 NGVRHK
+1490 
-1496 DVIVWNWN
+1496 IV
-1504 KTDKNEGPRFY
+1504 EGPNDGGKSGYSMNLHGGDNTTILPWKNSSIQTDRNFW
-1515 LNFIS
+1515 LNFIAV
-1520 IPVPEDYSD
+1520 PQPEDYSD
-1529 YEILPKRSWFV
+1529 YEVLPKRSWFV
-1540 KQAHEAT
+1540 KQAREAT
-1547 TDPMTGFIQRDESGW
+1547 ADPMTGFIQRDESGW

-1584 KAESTRELYV
+1584 KAESTRMLYV
-1594 PTCMVTN
+1594 PTCMVGSAATR
-1601 DNCPTLS
+1601 S

-1635 RRYKNGIVVGDQLKL
+1635 RRYRNGIVVGDQLKL
-1650 NGQVNGNYVKKKITF
+1650 NGQDRGNYVDHYVTF

-1697 NPIYNGNVTKYNGAV
+1697 NPLYNGTVTS
-1712 TNDII
+1712 DII

-1745 ELLQCKEG
+1745 ELLQCKKGE
-1753 NGNDKWYEEHTI
+1753 GNDKWYEEHTI

-1779 ALNMQKQDYWFYNND
+1779 ALNMQKQDYWFYNNG
-1794 SPSEDN
+1794 SASEDN

-1805 NSGEIVIEVDS
+1805 NSGRIEVKVEDP
-1816 LDSGITSAKFL
+1816 LGSGITFAKFL
-1827 RSAKTDNVD
+1827 SSGAGGDATD
-1836 LGEGLDRFIAFDYPG
+1836 RAIAFNYPG
-1851 DTDDGKGIGKAK
+1851 DTADGKGTGKANA
-1863 GDSCT
+1863 GSCT

-1874 ASDGTR
+1874 ASDGTTR

-1885 FNLTFEDNFE
+1885 FNLTFEDNSE

-1901 IIGKKDDGSF
+1901 IIGKKDGSF
-1911 KSERSPEALKKAT
+1911 KSERSPEALLKTT
-1924 GDPVATITFDPEQ
+1924 GDPVATITFDPNQ
-1937 FDAFVTPPV
+1937 FDAFVSPPV

-1952 LTGDKGP
+1952 DNVVGAS
-1959 GTKCGLTYRYPFNYD
+1959 TKCGLTYRYPFNYD
-1974 NTSYCFAPIDG
+1974 NTSYRFAPIGG
-1985 DFNSTDG
+1985 DFNSISG
-1992 KTPECTWG
+1992 RTPECTWG
-2000 NYTIAHRFRM
+2000 NYTVAHRFNM
-2010 GDFGDGSSRGNFFA
+2010 GDNRGNFFA

-2033 GSEKYD
+2033 GSQNYD

-2052 LPGQIASIDF
+2052 LPGKIVSIDF
-2062 SGMPCKASRLF
+2062 AGMPCKASRLF
-2073 VSAWMSSPSGKD
+2073 VSAWMSSPDRGNES
-2085 EKPAN
+2085 PAN
-2090 VVFSVQGFKNGKAT
+2090 VVFSIQGFKNGKAT

-2119 DSLANKLEPKTN
+2119 DANDNKLTPNTN
-2131 NGIGIWQQVYFSFVN
+2131 KGKGIWQQVYFSFVN

-2161 ACTSTV
+2161 ACTNTQ

-2199 LCKMTVDYDQVRTQ
+2199 LCKMTVDYDQVRAQ
-2213 LGLNTGEVMKDN
+2213 LGLNTGEVMKEN

-2245 TGTSEG
+2245 TGTPEG
-2251 QERLYRMSDAEVKP
+2251 KERLYRMSDAEVKP

-2277 QVSGEGI
+2277 QASGEGI
-2284 FRSVEFKTNFDS
+2284 FRSVEFKTKFDD
-2296 LPVFKYRDAVAAT
+2296 LPVFKYRAAVEAT
-2309 VGMASR
+2309 SGMASR

-2406 SLSVKQVGEDE
+2406 SLSVKQVGEDAE
-2417 DGNIGERIVQYDWWR
+2417 GNIGERIVQYDWWR

-2499 SVIDVLH
+2499 SVINVLH

-2627 TKDAIGLTSVSPEVF
+2627 TKDAIGLTSVSPDVF

-2647 DPNMKAYETK
+2647 DPTMKAYETK
-2657 AAEERAGLSVQ
+2657 AAEERTGLSVQ

-2674 QLKTLV
+2674 QLKTLE
-2680 ADTADR
+2680 ASTTNPENA
-2686 EHAYA
+2686 HA
-2691 DIVFNSDF
+2691 DIVFNSGF

-2705 VYTLRFN
+2705 VYTLRFD
-2712 YRELFNAGN
+2712 YRECFDAGST
-2721 ATQSTVCDGNVLVDL
+2721 TQTKACDGNVLVDL

-2761 RADLEDLHFN
+2761 RADLADLHFK
-2771 ADTEPGYAA
+2771 ADTETDYATNA
-2780 NADNGTAQGYV
+2780 NNGTAQGYV

-2800 TPKKAGPQLYETNG
+2800 TPDKAGPQLYETNNAG

-2867 GGELLHAERLDYKK
+2867 GGELLHAERLSYEK

-2929 TDYHRF
+2929 DHYHRF

-2940 QRSWDKAKSTLYYL
+2940 QRSWDKANPKLYYL
-2954 DTYSAE
+2954 EPYSADK
-2960 NPQTANVKTTTENI
+2960 PQEAKVDTTTENI

-2989 AYSQGGFSVKV
+2989 PYSQGGFSVKV
-3000 NGIGIGAQKYN
+3000 NGIGIGAQKY
-3011 TSLFRLPKEDTAYGY
+3011 TKSLFRLPKEDTAYGY

-3048 ATDQLAKSGTEIT
+3048 ATDQLKSGTELT
-3061 VTLTNENRNN
+3061 VTLRNENANN

-3149 TNTITLKFTADMQT
+3149 KNTITLKFTADMQT
-3163 SLHASGTLLR
+3163 SLHTSGTLLR

-3273 ETLSLLDSQT
+3273 ETLSLLDRQT

-3302 PGVTTGRYFIL
+3302 PGVTTGRYLIL

>member
-27 SVFAQGY
+27 SVFAQEY

-45 VLFAKDGALTVV
+45 VLLAKDGALTVV

-66 DGYQWALETVSGD
+66 DGYQWTLETVSGD

-85 KEGMYVTPNLTLTN
+85 KEGMYVTSNLTLTVH
-99 SQDQAATFTK
+99 QDQAATFTK

-114 SKGRKSYGEGVEVP
+114 SSATYGSN
-128 THGGSRYDL
+128 TKRYDL
-137 VYGGKA
+137 VYGGKGA

-166 NNVKGAKVNPFVSS
+166 NNVKGAKVTPYVCS
-180 EGGKVHWY
+180 EGGEVHW
-188 YYMELLGNKSA
+188 YYMELLWNGS
-199 ECVMDAGAEKKL
+199 ECVKDAGAGKNL
-211 EKYSTPSAKD
+211 EKYSTPSAKN
-221 LRAYMWCVYEAND
+221 LRAYMWSVYEAND

-240 MSADGNFFCQKDD
+240 KSADGNYFYQNGSD
-253 TYQYSTSTK
+253 QYSASTK
-262 TDRCKYRICDVAD
+262 PGNSEYTICDVSD
-275 QTDGKYQ
+275 QSNDN
-282 EAFVL
+282 AFVL
-287 YNPQTTKY
+287 RNSGTGEYVLPYNNSNK
-295 VFPYGSGNTDVGNG
+295 VGKAYKFNMI
-309 SSLNPAEAMRFIL
+309 EAMRFIPTTPPPPPP
-322 STGPH
+322 TGPH

-339 YDNGTG
+339 YDNGTS

-383 DAFTVTTNRDEALRL
+383 DALAVTTNRDEALRL
-398 FPCGSAYDDRHDVLT
+398 FPSGSAYDDRHYVLT

-433 ANSFYSVVRILDSTA
+433 ANSFYSVVRILDSTD

-474 PKGDARLTLT
+474 PKGDACLTLT

-533 KDGRFNF
+533 KEGRFNF

-582 MTPYTLK
+582 NTPYTLK
-589 ACNSTSKFNALS
+589 ACNSTSKYNALS

-651 PIMDGAGKVNGNNL
+651 PIMDGAGIVNGFNL
-665 KNKAGRFLRYDA
+665 KNKADRFLRYDA

-694 DADQNTYYVIP
+694 DADQNTYYVVP
-705 VHDVQG
+705 AHVQG
-711 GTYNINIAGGLRYN
+711 GTCNIAGGLRYN
-725 AVLRGVSEPYNTLGV
+725 AVLRGVTGTYNTLGV

-837 ISYNPDTDNGK
+837 ISYNPDTDGYQ
-848 HKVNPTLNDYS
+848 HKVNTTTNEYS
-859 LYKICDVADQPDA
+859 RYKICDLADQPDA
-872 SLEGLWSLYNCKN
+872 SLDGLWSLYNCTN
-885 LYFVRPFPSE
+885 HYFVRPSE
-895 NAIGRAEEV
+895 NDKFIGRAEKV

-913 DVAANTTSYHFVFPA
+913 DVAADTISYHFVFPA

-938 DEAKKPRVKARDIL
+938 DEAKNPRVKARDIL

-971 NRAGFYLTYDG
+971 NRAGFYLTYDE

-1004 NYENNNNVRYDLC
+1004 NYENNNSVRYDLC

-1029 EGALCWAAPGTRN
+1029 EGVLCWAAPGTRN
-1042 SVVDL
+1042 SAVDL

-1064 DYQLYC
+1064 DYHLYC
-1070 IRTAGGDRY
+1070 IRTAEGNDRY

-1086 NSISLKPYEEKNL
+1086 TNSISLKPYEEKNL

-1121 NRYFLKYDTGSNT
+1121 NRHFLKYDTGSNT

-1158 WQIELPDVNDSRN
+1158 WQIELPDVNGSRN
-1171 LISHSYSGGG
+1171 LISHSYSGDG
-1181 NPKTVSLSLQGPN
+1181 NPKTVSLSLQDPN
-1194 NGNNFVEIFPV
+1194 NSNNFLYIFPV

-1215 GGAFRNLSLN
+1215 GGAFRNINLD
-1225 ELTPQL
+1225 ELTPKL
-1231 ELTADGKALKAKASA
+1231 ELTADGMALKAKASA

-1278 EGNVFLTTDKAQA
+1278 KGKVCLTTDKAQA

-1324 PEKCL
+1324 PKNCL
-1329 GVSDVTNGTVAMLSF
+1329 GVSDVANGTVAMLPF

-1354 LCFNFGRLTCP
+1354 LCFTFGRLTSP
-1365 ELSDAAEGKYYYNFI
+1365 ELSDAAEGKYYYTFM
-1380 CFDKVAS
+1380 CFDKVGNDKYVS
-1387 DKFISEGYDTNK
+1387 DGNDTSKLVIAEGK
-1399 KVKAESQQ
+1399 RLV
-1407 LINDQMWALVGQ
+1407 NDQMWALVGV
-1419 SKDDVVLMSK
+1419 SKDGFVLMSK
-1429 DKYYMCLNGYKLCVT
+1429 DRYYLYLNGGIFNVT
-1444 HDLKKAAHFSVDY
+1444 HDLAKATHFSGTY
-1457 ISDVDRY
+1457 DVNKQRY
-1464 VLVLV
+1464 VLTVVSAV
-1469 GGEGSEGHLKKCLNL
+1469 GGDSKYNGWQVLLGSDSRRVTVGNEKNA
-1484 SGDVDE
+1484 SNE
-1490 NGVRHK
+1490 NRY
-1496 DVIVWNWN
+1496 
-1504 KTDKNEGPRFY
+1504 Y
-1515 LNFIS
+1515 LNFIP

-1529 YEILPKRSWFV
+1529 YEVLPKRSWFV

-1547 TDPMTGFIQRDESGW
+1547 ADPMTGFIQRDESGW

-1573 KTSTYTVIHYL
+1573 KTSTYTITHYL
-1584 KAESTRELYV
+1584 KAESTRKLYV
-1594 PTCMVTN
+1594 PTCMVGSANTR
-1601 DNCPTLS
+1601 S

-1621 AVSDSVLNLDLPSS
+1621 AVSDSVLNLDFPSS
-1635 RRYKNGIVVGDQLKL
+1635 RRYRNGIVVGDQLKL
-1650 NGQVNGNYVKKKITF
+1650 NGQNNGNYVDHYVTF

-1675 EYILGAD
+1675 EYILGGD
-1682 LTPYSDFV
+1682 LTTYSDFV

-1697 NPIYNGNVTKYNGAV
+1697 NPLYNGNVTKYNGNV
-1712 TNDII
+1712 TSDII
-1717 LPSKQ
+1717 LPLKQ

-1745 ELLQCKEG
+1745 ELLLYKDDE
-1753 NGNDKWYEEHTI
+1753 GNDKWYEEHTI

-1779 ALNMQKQDYWFYNND
+1779 ALNMQKQDYWFYNGGIA
-1794 SPSEDN
+1794 SEDN

-1805 NSGEIVIEVDS
+1805 NSGAIEVKVED
-1816 LDSGITSAKFL
+1816 LGSGITFAGFL
-1827 RSAKTDNVD
+1827 NSGA
-1836 LGEGLDRFIAFDYPG
+1836 GAGADRAIAFKYPG
-1851 DTDDGKGIGKAK
+1851 DDNGKGRGTAK
-1863 GDSCT
+1863 SGSCT

-1885 FNLTFEDNFE
+1885 FNLTFEDDFE

-1901 IIGKKDDGSF
+1901 IIGKKDDGTF
-1911 KSERSPEALKKAT
+1911 KSARSPEALLKTT
-1924 GDPVATITFDPEQ
+1924 GDPVATITFDPDE
-1937 FDAFVTPPV
+1937 FASFVSPPV

-1952 LTGDKGP
+1952 TNSGKGDNANQKYS
-1959 GTKCGLTYRYPFNYD
+1959 LTYRYPFNYD
-1974 NTSYCFAPIDG
+1974 NTSYCFAPIGG
-1985 DFNSTDG
+1985 DFNSTNG
-1992 KTPECTWG
+1992 RTSECTWG
-2000 NYTIAHRFRM
+2000 NYTVAHRFDM
-2010 GDFGDGSSRGNFFA
+2010 GDNRGNFFA

-2033 GSEKYD
+2033 GSENYD

-2062 SGMPCKASRLF
+2062 AGMPCKASRLF
-2073 VSAWMSSPSGKD
+2073 VSAWMSSPDRDNES
-2085 EKPAN
+2085 PAN
-2090 VVFSVQGFKNGKAT
+2090 VVFSIQGFKNGKAT
-2104 TLYSYCPGSILGEAR
+2104 TLYSYCPGSILGQAR
-2119 DSLANKLEPKTN
+2119 DSLSKTLNPKD
-2131 NGIGIWQQVYFSFVN
+2131 NGGKGIWQQVYFSFVN

-2161 ACTSTV
+2161 ACTNTS

-2183 EVQIERT
+2183 DVQIERT

-2199 LCKMTVDYDQVRTQ
+2199 LCKMTVDYDQVRAQ
-2213 LGLNTGEVMKDN
+2213 LGLNTGEVLTDN

-2245 TGTSEG
+2245 TGKPEG

-2284 FRSVEFKTNFDS
+2284 FRSVEFKTKFED
-2296 LPVFKYRDAVAAT
+2296 LPLFKYRDAVAAT

-2406 SLSVKQVGEDE
+2406 SLSVKQVGEDV

-2443 INVDNATWRVLG
+2443 INVDNATWRVLV

-2560 PQQVGIKVSGEAPQ
+2560 PEQVGVKVSGEAPQ
-2574 LFDGLHGTQYKYP
+2574 LFDGLHGDKYKYP

-2601 VEEVRARADGSAANV
+2601 VAEVRARADGSAANV

-2621 RGIKTV
+2621 RGIETV

-2647 DPNMKAYETK
+2647 DPNMKAYETM
-2657 AAEERAGLSVQ
+2657 AAEERAGISVQ

-2680 ADTADR
+2680 ARNADP
-2686 EHAYA
+2686 ENAHA

-2761 RADLEDLHFN
+2761 RADLADLHFK
-2771 ADTEPGYAA
+2771 ADTETGYATNA
-2780 NADNGTAQGYV
+2780 NNGTAQGYV

-2800 TPKKAGPQLYETNG
+2800 TPKKAGPQLYETNDPG

-2867 GGELLHAERLDYKK
+2867 GGELLHAERLSYEK

-2923 NVTYNT
+2923 DVKYT
-2929 TDYHRF
+2929 TDHYHRF

-2940 QRSWDKAKSTLYYL
+2940 QRSWDKANPKLYYL
-2954 DTYSAE
+2954 EPYLAD
-2960 NPQTANVKTTTENI
+2960 NPHEAKVDTTTENI

-2989 AYSQGGFSVKV
+2989 PYSQGGFSVKV
-3000 NGIGIGAQKYN
+3000 NGIGIGAQKY
-3011 TSLFRLPKEDTAYGY
+3011 TKSLFRLPKEDTAYGY
-3026 YTELNKTDEQ
+3026 YTELNETDGKTY
-3036 TYPVDRTHHHKL
+3036 TVDRTHHHKL
-3048 ATDQLAKSGTEIT
+3048 ATDQLKSGTDLT
-3061 VTLTNENRNN
+3061 VTLKNENANN

-3080 ACALDLDKFFTVNAA
+3080 ACALDLNEFFKENEA

-3163 SLHASGTLLR
+3163 SLHTSGTLLR

-3188 ASRSGQG
+3188 ATRSGQA

-3313 SSERPALEDEQDF
+3313 SSERPAQEDEQNF
-3326 TQPLIQADNGSV
+3326 TQPLIQADKGCV
-3338 TISSSAAHVL
+3338 TVTSSAAHVL
-3348 TYVRIVAADGR
+3348 TYVHIIAADGR

>member
-45 VLFAKDGALTVV
+45 VLLAKDGALTVV

-85 KEGMYVTPNLTLTN
+85 KEGMYVTADLTLTN
-99 SQDQAATFTK
+99 SQNLGATFTK

-114 SKGRKSYGEGVEVP
+114 SSATYGSN
-128 THGGSRYDL
+128 TKRYDL
-137 VYGGKA
+137 VYGGKGA

-166 NNVKGAKVNPFVSS
+166 NNVKGAKVTPFVSS
-180 EGGKVHWY
+180 EGGEVHW
-188 YYMELLGNKSA
+188 YYMELLWNGS
-199 ECVMDAGAEKKL
+199 ECVKDAGAGKNL
-211 EKYSTPSAKD
+211 EKYSTPSAKN
-221 LRAYMWCVYEAND
+221 LRAYMWSVYEAND

-240 MSADGNFFCQKDD
+240 KSADGNYFYQNGSD
-253 TYQYSTSTK
+253 QYSASTK
-262 TDRCKYRICDVAD
+262 PGNSEYTICDVSD
-275 QTDGKYQ
+275 QSNDN
-282 EAFVL
+282 AFVL
-287 YNPQTTKY
+287 RNIGTGKY
-295 VFPYGSGNTDVGNG
+295 VLPYNNSNKVGWASAFNMI
-309 SSLNPAEAMRFIL
+309 EAMRFI
-322 STGPH
+322 STPPPTGPH

-339 YDNGTG
+339 YDNGTS

-365 GGAYVLKSGRDN
+365 GGAYVLKSGRNN

-383 DAFTVTTNRDEALRL
+383 DALTVTTNRDEALRL

-433 ANSFYSVVRILDSTA
+433 ANSFYSVVRILDSTD

-454 APKFSDISN
+454 VPKLSDISN
-463 VYYYKLQFKAN
+463 FYYYKLQFKAN
-474 PKGDARLTLT
+474 PKGNARLTLT
-484 GTGYDNPVTRK
+484 STGYDYPVTRM

-511 RHANSKTGD
+511 RHANSKPGD

-533 KDGRFNF
+533 KEGRFNF

-582 MTPYTLK
+582 NTPYTLQ

-651 PIMDGAGKVNGNNL
+651 PIMDGAGIVNGFNL
-665 KNKAGRFLRYDA
+665 KNKADRFLRYNA

-694 DADQNTYYVIP
+694 DADPNTYYVVP
-705 VHDVQG
+705 AHVQG
-711 GTYNINIAGGLRYN
+711 GTYNIAGGLRYN
-725 AVLRGVSEPYNTLGV
+725 AMLRGVTGTYNTLGV

-789 SEYLQDNTPGNIL
+789 SEYLQDNTPGSIL

-837 ISYNPDTDNGK
+837 ISYNPDTDGYQ
-848 HKVNPTLNDYS
+848 HKVNTTTNEYS
-859 LYKICDVADQPDA
+859 RYKICDLADQPDA
-872 SLEGLWSLYNCKN
+872 SLDGLWSLYNCEN
-885 LYFVRPFPSE
+885 HYFVRPSDSDNF
-895 NAIGRAEEV
+895 IGRAEKV

-938 DEAKKPRVKARDIL
+938 DEAKNPRVKARDIL

-971 NRAGFYLTYDG
+971 NRAGFYLTYDE

-1004 NYENNNNVRYDLC
+1004 NYENNNSVRYDLC

-1029 EGALCWAAPGTRN
+1029 EGVLCWAAPGTRN
-1042 SVVDL
+1042 SAVDL

-1086 NSISLKPYEEKNL
+1086 TNSISLKPYEEKNL

-1121 NRYFLKYDTGSNT
+1121 NRHFLKYDTGSNT

-1158 WQIELPDVNDSRN
+1158 WQIELPDVNGSRN
-1171 LISHSYSGGG
+1171 LISHSYSKDG
-1181 NPKTVSLSLQGPN
+1181 NPKTVSLSLQDPN
-1194 NGNNFVEIFPV
+1194 NGNNFLYIFPV

-1215 GGAFRNLSLN
+1215 GGAFRNINLD
-1225 ELTPQL
+1225 ELTPKL
-1231 ELTADGKALKAKASA
+1231 ELTADGEALKAKASA

-1278 EGNVFLTTDKAQA
+1278 EGNVFLTPDKAQA

-1297 LNHGDEDG
+1297 LNHGDKDG
-1305 TVSWCFAQLNAD
+1305 NVSRCFAQLNAD

-1324 PEKCL
+1324 PVKCL
-1329 GVSDVTNGTVAMLSF
+1329 GVSDVDNGTVAMLPF
-1344 STYETDKLHT
+1344 STYETDKQHT
-1354 LCFNFGRLTCP
+1354 LCFTFGRLTSP
-1365 ELSDAAEGKYYYNFI
+1365 ELSDAAEGKYYYTFM
-1380 CFDKVAS
+1380 CFDKVGNDKYVS
-1387 DKFISEGYDTNK
+1387 DGNDTSKVVIAEGK
-1399 KVKAESQQ
+1399 RLV
-1407 LINDQMWALVGQ
+1407 NDQMWALVGV
-1419 SKDDVVLMSK
+1419 SKDGFVLMSK
-1429 DKYYMCLNGYKLCVT
+1429 DRYYLYLNGGIFYVT
-1444 HDLKKAAHFSVDY
+1444 HDLAKATHFSGTY
-1457 ISDVDRY
+1457 DVNKQRY
-1464 VLVLV
+1464 VLTVLSAV
-1469 GGEGSEGHLKKCLNL
+1469 GGDSKYNGWQMLLSNNGSNVTVGKKGT
-1484 SGDVDE
+1484 S
-1490 NGVRHK
+1490 
-1496 DVIVWNWN
+1496 
-1504 KTDKNEGPRFY
+1504 TDNRYY

-1529 YEILPKRSWFV
+1529 YEVLPKRSWFV

-1547 TDPMTGFIQRDESGW
+1547 ADPMTGFIQRDESGW

-1573 KTSTYTVIHYL
+1573 KTSTYTITHYL
-1584 KAESTRELYV
+1584 KAESTRKLYV
-1594 PTCMVTN
+1594 PTCMVGSAATR
-1601 DNCPTLS
+1601 S

-1621 AVSDSVLNLDLPSS
+1621 AVSDSVLNLDLSSS
-1635 RRYKNGIVVGDQLKL
+1635 RRYRNGIVVGEQLNL
-1650 NGQVNGNYVKKKITF
+1650 NGQNYGNYVDHYVTF

-1675 EYILGAD
+1675 EYILGGD
-1682 LTPYSDFV
+1682 LTTYSDFV

-1697 NPIYNGNVTKYNGAV
+1697 NPIYNGNVTKYNGNV
-1712 TNDII
+1712 TSDII

-1745 ELLQCKEG
+1745 ELLQYKADE
-1753 NGNDKWYEEHTI
+1753 GNDKWYEEHTI

-1779 ALNMQKQDYWFYNND
+1779 ALNMQKQDYWFYNGGIA
-1794 SPSEDN
+1794 SEDN

-1805 NSGEIVIEVDS
+1805 NSGAIEVKVDD
-1816 LDSGITSAKFL
+1816 LGSGITFAKFL
-1827 RSAKTDNVD
+1827 NSGA
-1836 LGEGLDRFIAFDYPG
+1836 GAGADRAIAFNYP
-1851 DTDDGKGIGKAK
+1851 DDDNGKGTGTATA
-1863 GDSCT
+1863 GSCT

-1885 FNLTFEDNFE
+1885 FNLIFEDDFE

-1901 IIGKKDDGSF
+1901 IIGKKDDGTF
-1911 KSERSPEALKKAT
+1911 KSARSPEALLKTT
-1924 GDPVATITFDPEQ
+1924 GDPVATITFDPDE
-1937 FDAFVTPPV
+1937 FDSFVSPPV

-1952 LTGDKGP
+1952 TNSGKGDNANQKYS
-1959 GTKCGLTYRYPFNYD
+1959 LTYRYPFNYD
-1974 NTSYCFAPIDG
+1974 NTSYCFAPIGG
-1985 DFNSTDG
+1985 DFNSTNG
-1992 KTPECTWG
+1992 RTSECTWG
-2000 NYTIAHRFRM
+2000 NYTVAHRFDM
-2010 GDFGDGSSRGNFFA
+2010 GDNRGNFFA

-2033 GSEKYD
+2033 GSQNYD

-2052 LPGQIASIDF
+2052 LPGKIASIDF
-2062 SGMPCKASRLF
+2062 AGMPCKASRLF
-2073 VSAWMSSPSGKD
+2073 VSAWMSSPDRDNES
-2085 EKPAN
+2085 PAN
-2090 VVFSVQGFKNGKAT
+2090 VVFSIQGFKNGKAT
-2104 TLYSYCPGSILGEAR
+2104 TLYSYCPGSILGQAR
-2119 DSLANKLEPKTN
+2119 DSLSKTLN
-2131 NGIGIWQQVYFSFVN
+2131 PMDNGGKGIWQQVYFSFVN
-2146 KNADDFDSFRLTIDN
+2146 KNADDFDNFRLTIDN
-2161 ACTSTV
+2161 ACTNTS

-2199 LCKMTVDYDQVRTQ
+2199 LCKMTVDYDQVRAQ

-2284 FRSVEFKTNFDS
+2284 FRSVEFKTKFED
-2296 LPVFKYRDAVAAT
+2296 LPRFIYRDAVAAT

-2406 SLSVKQVGEDE
+2406 SLSVKQVGEDV

-2432 DYVGGAFTDVC
+2432 DYVGDAFTDVC

-2511 SADKVASLVLL
+2511 TADKVASLVLL

-2574 LFDGLHGTQYKYP
+2574 LFDGLHGNQYKYP

-2621 RGIKTV
+2621 RGIQTV
-2627 TKDAIGLTSVSPEVF
+2627 TDGAIGLTSVSPEVF

-2647 DPNMKAYETK
+2647 DPNMKAYETM
-2657 AAEERAGLSVQ
+2657 AAEERAGISVQ

-2761 RADLEDLHFN
+2761 RADLADLHFK
-2771 ADTEPGYAA
+2771 ADTETDYATNA
-2780 NADNGTAQGYV
+2780 NNGTAQGYV

-2800 TPKKAGPQLYETNG
+2800 TPDKAGPQLYETNNAG
-2814 ADDQFLNFVGNEGK
+2814 ANDQFLNFVGHEGEQ

-2834 IEYALLAAPEA
+2834 IEYALLAKPKAEA
-2845 DKGVNL
+2845 GVNH
-2851 CGIYTPYQS
+2851 CDIYRPYQS

-2867 GGELLHAERLDYKK
+2867 GGELLHAERLSYEK

-2923 NVTYNT
+2923 DVTYNT
-2929 TDYHRF
+2929 AHYHRF

-2954 DTYSAE
+2954 EPYSA
-2960 NPQTANVKTTTENI
+2960 NKPQEARVDTTTENI

-3000 NGIGIGAQKYN
+3000 NGIGIGAQKY
-3011 TSLFRLPKEDTAYGY
+3011 TKSLFRLPKEDTAYGY
-3026 YTELNKTDEQ
+3026 YTETNETDGKTY
-3036 TYPVDRTHHHKL
+3036 TVDRTYHHKL
-3048 ATDQLAKSGTEIT
+3048 ATDQLKSGTDLT
-3061 VTLTNENRNN
+3061 VTLKNENASN

-3080 ACALDLDKFFTVNAA
+3080 ACALDLNEFFKENEA

-3106 AGGQEGAMRQP
+3106 AGGQEGAMRHP

-3163 SLHASGTLLR
+3163 SLHTSGTLLR

-3188 ASRSGQG
+3188 ASRSGQA

-3313 SSERPALEDEQDF
+3313 SSERPSLEDEQDF

>member
-45 VLFAKDGALTVV
+45 VLLAKDGALTVV

-66 DGYQWALETVSGD
+66 DGYQWTLETVSGD

-85 KEGMYVTPNLTLTN
+85 KEGMYVTADLRLTN
-99 SQDQAATFTK
+99 SQDLAATFTK

-114 SKGRKSYGEGVEVP
+114 SSTTYGSN
-128 THGGSRYDL
+128 TKRYDL

-143 LGVKNGQLIW
+143 LGVKNGQLFW

-166 NNVKGAKVNPFVSS
+166 NNVKGAKVTPFVSS
-180 EGGKVHWY
+180 EGGEVHW
-188 YYMELLGNKSA
+188 YYMELLWNGS
-199 ECVMDAGAEKKL
+199 ECVKDAGAGKNL
-211 EKYSTPSAKD
+211 EKSSTPSAKN
-221 LRAYMWCVYEAND
+221 LRAYMWSVYEAND

-240 MSADGNFFCQKDD
+240 KSADGNYFYQNGSD
-253 TYQYSTSTK
+253 QYSASTK
-262 TDRCKYRICDVAD
+262 PGNSEYTICDVSD
-275 QTDGKYQ
+275 QSNDN
-282 EAFVL
+282 AFVL
-287 YNPQTTKY
+287 RNSGTGEYVLPYNN
-295 VFPYGSGNTDVGNG
+295 SNRVGKAYKFNMI
-309 SSLNPAEAMRFIL
+309 EAMRFIPTTPPP
-322 STGPH
+322 TGPH

-339 YDNGTG
+339 YDNGTS

-383 DAFTVTTNRDEALRL
+383 EALTVTTNRDEALRL
-398 FPCGSAYDDRHDVLT
+398 FPCGSAYDDGHYVLT
-413 LAADASKALGVKD
+413 LAADASKAVGVKD

-433 ANSFYSVVRILDSTA
+433 ANSFYSVVRILDSTN

-454 APKFSDISN
+454 APKISDISN

-511 RHANSKTGD
+511 RHANSKMGD

-582 MTPYTLK
+582 NTPYTLQ
-589 ACNSTSKFNALS
+589 ACNRTSKFNALS

-614 QFSGCGRV
+614 QFSGSGRV
-622 VLYDDGQNIKAVAT
+622 VLYDDGQNVKAVAT
-636 TTEQLEGNGYQWTFD
+636 TTEQLEGNGYQWTFE
-651 PIMDGAGKVNGNNL
+651 PIMDGAGIVNGFNL
-665 KNKAGRFLRYDA
+665 KNKAGRFLRYNA

-694 DADQNTYYVIP
+694 DADQNTYYVVP
-705 VHDVQG
+705 AHVQG
-711 GTYNINIAGGLRYN
+711 GTYNIAGGLRYN
-725 AVLRGVSEPYNTLGV
+725 AVLRGVSGTYNTLGV

-759 AENIEGG
+759 AENIAGG

-826 DVYIRSTAGNY
+826 DIYIRSTAGNY
-837 ISYNPDTDNGK
+837 ISYNPDTDGYQ
-848 HKVNPTLNDYS
+848 HKVNTTTNEYS
-859 LYKICDVADQPDA
+859 RYKICDVADQPDA
-872 SLEGLWSLYNCKN
+872 SLDGLWSLYNCTN
-885 LYFVRPFPSE
+885 HYFVRPSDSDNF
-895 NAIGRAEEV
+895 IGRAEKV
-904 GKNTSMTFV
+904 GKNTRMTFV
-913 DVAANTTSYHFVFPA
+913 DVAADTISYHFVFPA

-938 DEAKKPRVKARDIL
+938 DEAKNPRVKARDIL

-971 NRAGFYLTYDG
+971 NRAGFYLTYDE
-982 KNKQFGVSNQKAD
+982 KNKQFGVSNQRAD

-1004 NYENNNNVRYDLC
+1004 NYENNNSVRYDLC

-1029 EGALCWAAPGTRN
+1029 EGVLCWAAPGTRN
-1042 SVVDL
+1042 SAVDL

-1064 DYQLYC
+1064 DYHLYC

-1086 NSISLKPYEEKNL
+1086 TNSISLKPYEEKNL

-1181 NPKTVSLSLQGPN
+1181 NPKTVSLSLQDPN
-1194 NGNNFVEIFPV
+1194 NGNNFLYIFPV

-1215 GGAFRNLSLN
+1215 GGAFRNINLD
-1225 ELTPQL
+1225 ELTPKL
-1231 ELTADGKALKAKASA
+1231 ELTADGTALKAKASA

-1271 QYIGADA
+1271 HYIGADA
-1278 EGNVFLTTDKAQA
+1278 GGNVFLTTDKAQA

-1329 GVSDVTNGTVAMLSF
+1329 GVSDVANGTVAMLPF
-1344 STYETDKLHT
+1344 STYETNKRHT
-1354 LCFNFGRLTCP
+1354 LCFTFGRLTSP
-1365 ELSDAAEGKYYYNFI
+1365 ELSDAAEGKYYYNFM
-1380 CFDKVAS
+1380 CFDLVGNKYVCDGNDTSKVVIA
-1387 DKFISEGYDTNK
+1387 EGK
-1399 KVKAESQQ
+1399 RLV
-1407 LINDQMWALVGQ
+1407 NDQMWALVGV
-1419 SKDDVVLMSK
+1419 SKDGFVLMSK
-1429 DKYYMCLNGYKLCVT
+1429 DRYYLYLNGGIFNVT
-1444 HDLKKAAHFSVDY
+1444 HDLAKATHFSGTY
-1457 ISDVDRY
+1457 DVNKQRY
-1464 VLVLV
+1464 VLTVLSAV
-1469 GGEGSEGHLKKCLNL
+1469 GGDSQYNGWQVLLSNNGSNVTVGQKGT
-1484 SGDVDE
+1484 S
-1490 NGVRHK
+1490 
-1496 DVIVWNWN
+1496 
-1504 KTDKNEGPRFY
+1504 TDNRYY
-1515 LNFIS
+1515 LNFIP
-1520 IPVPEDYSD
+1520 IPVPEDFSD
-1529 YEILPKRSWFV
+1529 YEVLPKRSWFV
-1540 KQAHEAT
+1540 KQAYEAT
-1547 TDPMTGFIQRDESGW
+1547 ADPMTGFIQRDESGW

-1573 KTSTYTVIHYL
+1573 KTSTYTITHYL
-1584 KAESTRELYV
+1584 KAESTRKLYV
-1594 PTCMVTN
+1594 PTCMVGSANTR
-1601 DNCPTLS
+1601 S

-1621 AVSDSVLNLDLPSS
+1621 AVSDSVLNLDLSSS
-1635 RRYKNGIVVGDQLKL
+1635 RRYRNGIVVGEQLNL
-1650 NGQVNGNYVKKKITF
+1650 NGQNYGNYVDHYVTF

-1675 EYILGAD
+1675 EYILGGD
-1682 LTPYSDFV
+1682 LTTYSDFV

-1697 NPIYNGNVTKYNGAV
+1697 NPIYNGNVTKYNGNV

-1745 ELLQCKEG
+1745 ELLQYKADE
-1753 NGNDKWYEEHTI
+1753 GNDKWYEEHTI

-1779 ALNMQKQDYWFYNND
+1779 ALNMQKQDYWFYNGGIA
-1794 SPSEDN
+1794 SEDN

-1805 NSGEIVIEVDS
+1805 NSGAIEVEVDA
-1816 LDSGITSAKFL
+1816 LGSGITFAGFL
-1827 RSAKTDNVD
+1827 NSGA
-1836 LGEGLDRFIAFDYPG
+1836 GAGADRAIAFNYPG
-1851 DTDDGKGIGKAK
+1851 DNNGKGRGEANA
-1863 GDSCT
+1863 GSCT

-1885 FNLTFEDNFE
+1885 FNLIFEDDFE

-1911 KSERSPEALKKAT
+1911 KSERSPEALLKTT
-1924 GDPVATITFDPEQ
+1924 GDPVATITFDPDE
-1937 FDAFVTPPV
+1937 FDSFVSPPV

-1952 LTGDKGP
+1952 TDSGKGDNANQKYS
-1959 GTKCGLTYRYPFNYD
+1959 LTYRYPFNYD
-1974 NTSYCFAPIDG
+1974 NTSYCFAPIGG
-1985 DFNSTDG
+1985 DFNSTNG
-1992 KTPECTWG
+1992 RTSECTWG
-2000 NYTIAHRFRM
+2000 NYTVAHRFDM
-2010 GDFGDGSSRGNFFA
+2010 GDNRGNFFA

-2033 GSEKYD
+2033 RSENYD

-2062 SGMPCKASRLF
+2062 AGMPCKASRLF
-2073 VSAWMSSPSGKD
+2073 VSAWMSSPDRDNES
-2085 EKPAN
+2085 PAN
-2090 VVFSVQGFKNGKAT
+2090 VVFSIQGFKNGKAT
-2104 TLYSYCPGSILGEAR
+2104 TLYSYCPGSILGQAR
-2119 DSLANKLEPKTN
+2119 DSLDKTLKPMD
-2131 NGIGIWQQVYFSFVN
+2131 NGGKGIWQQVYFSFVN

-2161 ACTSTV
+2161 ACTNTS

-2183 EVQIERT
+2183 DVQIERT

-2199 LCKMTVDYDQVRTQ
+2199 LCKMTVDYDQVRAQ

-2284 FRSVEFKTNFDS
+2284 FRSVEFKTKFED
-2296 LPVFKYRDAVAAT
+2296 LPDFKYRDAVAAT

-2574 LFDGLHGTQYKYP
+2574 LFDGLHGDKYKYP
-2587 DKLTNVPVRSSLAA
+2587 KKLTNVPVRSSLAA

-2621 RGIKTV
+2621 RGIQTV

-2647 DPNMKAYETK
+2647 DPTMKAYETK

-2680 ADTADR
+2680 ARKADP
-2686 EHAYA
+2686 ENAHA

-2712 YRELFNAGN
+2712 YRELFNAGGT
-2721 ATQSTVCDGNVLVDL
+2721 AQSTVCDGNVLVDL

-2800 TPKKAGPQLYETNG
+2800 TPKKAGPQLYETNDPG

-2867 GGELLHAERLDYKK
+2867 GGELLHAERLSYEK

-2908 YAPNNDACQATPYFK
+2908 YVPNNDACQATPYFK
-2923 NVTYNT
+2923 DVTYS
-2929 TDYHRF
+2929 TDLYHRF

-2940 QRSWDKAKSTLYYL
+2940 QRSWDKANPKLYYL
-2954 DTYSAE
+2954 EPYSAN
-2960 NPQTANVKTTTENI
+2960 NPQEAKVDTTTENI

-3000 NGIGIGAQKYN
+3000 NGIGIGAQKY
-3011 TSLFRLPKEDTAYGY
+3011 TKSLFRLPKEDTVYGY
-3026 YTELNKTDEQ
+3026 YTELNETDGKTY
-3036 TYPVDRTHHHKL
+3036 TVDRTYHHKL
-3048 ATDQLAKSGTEIT
+3048 ATDQLKSGTELT
-3061 VTLTNENRNN
+3061 VTLRNENANN

-3080 ACALDLDKFFTVNAA
+3080 ACALDLNEFFKENET

-3163 SLHASGTLLR
+3163 SLHTSGTLLR
-3173 APAIGRAEAPMLRIR
+3173 APAIRRAEAPMLRIR

-3313 SSERPALEDEQDF
+3313 SSERPALEDEQNF

>member
-27 SVFAQGY
+27 SVFAQEY

-45 VLFAKDGALTVV
+45 VLLAKDGALTVV

-85 KEGMYVTPNLTLTN
+85 KDGMYVTPELTLTN
-99 SQDQAATFTK
+99 RQNLAATFTK

-114 SKGRKSYGEGVEVP
+114 SSTTY
-128 THGGSRYDL
+128 GGSRYDL
-137 VYGGKA
+137 VYGGKGA
-143 LGVKNGQLIW
+143 LGVKNGQLFW

-166 NNVKGAKVNPFVSS
+166 NNVKGAKVTPFVCS
-180 EGGKVHWY
+180 EGGEVHW
-188 YYMELLGNKSA
+188 YYMELLWNGS
-199 ECVMDAGAEKKL
+199 ECVKDAGAGKNL
-211 EKYSTPSAKD
+211 EKSSTPSAKN
-221 LRAYMWCVYEAND
+221 LRAYMWSVYEAND

-240 MSADGNFFCQKDD
+240 KSADGNYFYQNGSD
-253 TYQYSTSTK
+253 QYSASTK
-262 TDRCKYRICDVAD
+262 PGNSEYTICDVSD
-275 QTDGKYQ
+275 QSNDN
-282 EAFVL
+282 AFVL
-287 YNPQTTKY
+287 RNIGTGKY
-295 VFPYGSGNTDVGNG
+295 VLPYNNSNKVGWASAFNMI
-309 SSLNPAEAMRFIL
+309 EAMRFI
-322 STGPH
+322 STPPPTGPH

-339 YDNGTG
+339 YDNGTS

-350 VGSEVAGYQWTLEQV
+350 VGSEVVGYQWTLEQV
-365 GGAYVLKSGRDN
+365 GGAYVLKSGRNN

-383 DAFTVTTNRDEALRL
+383 AALTVTTNRDEALRL
-398 FPCGSAYDDRHDVLT
+398 FPCGSAYDDKHDVLT
-413 LAADASKALGVKD
+413 LAADASKAVGVKD

-433 ANSFYSVVRILDSTA
+433 ANSFYSVVRILDSTN

-503 QNWKLEAA
+503 QNWKLEPA
-511 RHANSKTGD
+511 RHANSKPGD
-520 FYLVNQSGEYLIY
+520 FYLVNQLGEYFIY

-540 ETLDVNETTV
+540 ATLDVNETTV
-550 FRLKQTDEQPEY
+550 FRLKQTDEEPEY

-567 ALSGDDNHRLGLQAG
+567 ALLGDDNHRLGLQAG
-582 MTPYTLK
+582 NTPYTLK
-589 ACNSTSKFNALS
+589 ACNRTSTYNALS

-614 QFSGCGRV
+614 QFSGSGRV
-622 VLYDDGQNIKAVAT
+622 VLYDDGQNVKAVAT
-636 TTEQLEGNGYQWTFD
+636 TTKQLEGNGYQWTFD
-651 PIMDGAGKVNGNNL
+651 PIMDGAGIVNGFNL
-665 KNKAGRFLRYDA
+665 KNKAGRFLCYNA

-694 DADQNTYYVIP
+694 DADQNTYYNVKEH
-705 VHDVQG
+705 VLG
-711 GTYNINIAGGLRYN
+711 STNIISDNIAGGLRYN
-725 AVLRGVSEPYNTLGV
+725 AMLRGVSGTYNTLGV

-789 SEYLQDNTPGNIL
+789 SEYLQDNTPGNNL

-837 ISYNPDTDNGK
+837 ISYNPDTDEYQ
-848 HKVNPTLNDYS
+848 HKVNPTLNAYS
-859 LYKICDVADQPDA
+859 RYKICDVADQPDA
-872 SLEGLWSLYNCKN
+872 SLDGLWSLYNCKN
-885 LYFVRPFPSE
+885 HYFVRPSDAANF
-895 NAIGRAEEV
+895 IGRAEEV

-913 DVAANTTSYHFVFPA
+913 DVAANTTSYHLVFPA

-971 NRAGFYLTYDG
+971 NRAGFYLTYNE

-1004 NYENNNNVRYDLC
+1004 NYENNNSVRYDLC

-1029 EGALCWAAPGTRN
+1029 EGVLCWAAPGTRN
-1042 SVVDL
+1042 SAVDL

-1086 NSISLKPYEEKNL
+1086 TNTISLKPYEEKNL

-1121 NRYFLKYDTGSNT
+1121 NRHFLKYDTGSNT

-1140 KKDATRIR
+1140 KKDATRLR

-1158 WQIELPDVNDSRN
+1158 WQIELPDVNDNRN

-1194 NGNNFVEIFPV
+1194 NGNNFVYIFPV
-1205 DITPDFYEEA
+1205 DINPDFYEEA
-1215 GGAFRNLSLN
+1215 GGAFRNINLD
-1225 ELTPQL
+1225 ELTPKL
-1231 ELTADGKALKAKASA
+1231 ELTADGEALKAKASA

-1305 TVSWCFAQLNAD
+1305 TVSWCFAQLNVD

-1324 PEKCL
+1324 PDKCL
-1329 GVSDVTNGTVAMLSF
+1329 GVSDVTNGTVAMLPF
-1344 STYETDKLHT
+1344 STYETDKQHT
-1354 LCFNFGRLTCP
+1354 LCFTFGRLTCP
-1365 ELSDAAEGKYYYNFI
+1365 ELSDAVAGKYYYNFI
-1380 CFDKVAS
+1380 CFDKVGNKFVS
-1387 DKFISEGYDTNK
+1387 DGNDTNK
-1399 KVKAESQQ
+1399 VVFAENGKK
-1407 LINDQMWALVGQ
+1407 LVNDQMWALVGQ
-1419 SKDDVVLMSK
+1419 NKDDVVLMSK
-1429 DKYYMCLNGYKLCVT
+1429 DKYYVYLDGDRFYVT
-1444 HDLKKAAHFSVDY
+1444 HDPERAVHFSVKY
-1457 ISDVDRY
+1457 ISSQQRY
-1464 VLVLV
+1464 ALT
-1469 GGEGSEGHLKKCLNL
+1469 
-1484 SGDVDE
+1484 
-1490 NGVRHK
+1490 
-1496 DVIVWNWN
+1496 IV
-1504 KTDKNEGPRFY
+1504 EGPNDGGKSGYSMNLHGGDHTTILPWKDSSIQTDQNFW
-1515 LNFIS
+1515 LNFIAV
-1520 IPVPEDYSD
+1520 PQPEDYSD
-1529 YEILPKRSWFV
+1529 YEVLPKRSWFV
-1540 KQAHEAT
+1540 KQAREAT
-1547 TDPMTGFIQRDESGW
+1547 ADPMTGFIQRDESGW

-1635 RRYKNGIVVGDQLKL
+1635 RRYRNGIVVGDQLKL
-1650 NGQVNGNYVKKKITF
+1650 NGQNDGDYVKQKVFF

-1779 ALNMQKQDYWFYNND
+1779 ALNMQKQDYWFYNGGIA
-1794 SPSEDN
+1794 SEDN

-1805 NSGEIVIEVDS
+1805 NSGAIEVKVED
-1816 LDSGITSAKFL
+1816 LGSGITFAGFL
-1827 RSAKTDNVD
+1827 NSGA
-1836 LGEGLDRFIAFDYPG
+1836 GAGADRAIAFNYP
-1851 DTDDGKGIGKAK
+1851 DDDNGKGRGTAK
-1863 GDSCT
+1863 SGSCT

-1885 FNLTFEDNFE
+1885 FNLTFEDDFE

-1901 IIGKKDDGSF
+1901 IIGKKDDGTF
-1911 KSERSPEALKKAT
+1911 KSARSPEALLKTT
-1924 GDPVATITFDPEQ
+1924 GDPVATITFDPDQ
-1937 FDAFVTPPV
+1937 FDAFVSPPV

-1952 LTGDKGP
+1952 TNSGKGDNANQKYS
-1959 GTKCGLTYRYPFNYD
+1959 LTYRYPFNYD
-1974 NTSYCFAPIDG
+1974 NTSYCFAPIRG
-1985 DFNSTDG
+1985 DFNSTNG
-1992 KTPECTWG
+1992 RTSECTWG
-2000 NYTIAHRFRM
+2000 NYTVAHRFDM
-2010 GDFGDGSSRGNFFA
+2010 GDNRGNFFA

-2033 GSEKYD
+2033 GSENYD
-2039 ASQSGFLYIDASD
+2039 ASQSGFLYIDASE
-2052 LPGQIASIDF
+2052 LPGKIASIDF
-2062 SGMPCKASRLF
+2062 AGMPCKASRLF
-2073 VSAWMSSPSGKD
+2073 VSAWMSSPDRDNES
-2085 EKPAN
+2085 PAN
-2090 VVFSVQGFKNGKAT
+2090 VVFSIQGFKNGKAT
-2104 TLYSYCPGSILGEAR
+2104 TLYSYCPGSILGQAR
-2119 DSLANKLEPKTN
+2119 DSLDKTLKPMD
-2131 NGIGIWQQVYFSFVN
+2131 NGGKGIWQQVYFSFVN
-2146 KNADDFDSFRLTIDN
+2146 KNADDFDNFRLTIDN
-2161 ACTSTV
+2161 ACTNTS

-2183 EVQIERT
+2183 DVQIERT

-2199 LCKMTVDYDQVRTQ
+2199 LCKMTVDYDQVRAQ

-2284 FRSVEFKTNFDS
+2284 FRSVEFKTKFED
-2296 LPVFKYRDAVAAT
+2296 LPRFIYRDAVAAT

-2406 SLSVKQVGEDE
+2406 SLSVKQVGEDV

-2539 LKVTVVPIDHEDSS
+2539 LKLTVVPIDHEDTS

-2560 PQQVGIKVSGEAPQ
+2560 PEQVGIKVSGEAPQ
-2574 LFDGLHGTQYKYP
+2574 LFDGLHGDQYKYP

-2621 RGIKTV
+2621 RGIETV
-2627 TKDAIGLTSVSPEVF
+2627 TKDAIGLTSVSTDVF

-2657 AAEERAGLSVQ
+2657 AAEERAGISVQ

-2680 ADTADR
+2680 ARKADP
-2686 EHAYA
+2686 ENAHV
-2691 DIVFNSDF
+2691 DIVFNSNF

-2761 RADLEDLHFN
+2761 RADLADLHFK
-2771 ADTEPGYAA
+2771 ADTETGYATNA
-2780 NADNGTAQGYV
+2780 NNGTAQGYV

-2800 TPKKAGPQLYETNG
+2800 TPDKAGPQLYETNYAG
-2814 ADDQFLNFVGNEGK
+2814 DGFLNFVGHEGEQ

-2834 IEYALLAAPEA
+2834 IEYALLAKPKAEA
-2845 DKGVNL
+2845 GVNL

-2867 GGELLHAERLDYKK
+2867 GGELLHAERLSYEK

-2923 NVTYNT
+2923 DVKYNT
-2929 TDYHRF
+2929 AHYHRF

-2940 QRSWDKAKSTLYYL
+2940 QRSWDKANPKLYYL
-2954 DTYSAE
+2954 EPYLAN
-2960 NPQTANVKTTTENI
+2960 NPQEAKVDTTTENI

-3000 NGIGIGAQKYN
+3000 NGIGIGAQKY
-3011 TSLFRLPKEDTAYGY
+3011 TKSLFRLPKEDTAYGY
-3026 YTELNKTDEQ
+3026 YTELNETDRR
-3036 TYPVDRTHHHKL
+3036 TYPVDRTYHHKL
-3048 ATDQLAKSGTEIT
+3048 ATDQLKSGTELT
-3061 VTLTNENRNN
+3061 VTLKNENANN

-3080 ACALDLDKFFTVNAA
+3080 ACALDLNEFFKENEA

-3163 SLHASGTLLR
+3163 SLHTSGTLLR

-3188 ASRSGQG
+3188 ASRSGQA

-3313 SSERPALEDEQDF
+3313 SSERPALEDEKDF

>member
-27 SVFAQGY
+27 SVFAQEY
-34 TYLQFSGNGRT
+34 TYLQFSSNGRT
-45 VLFAKDGALTVV
+45 VLLAKDGALTVV

-66 DGYQWALETVSGD
+66 DGYQWTLEIVSGD

-85 KEGMYVTPNLTLTN
+85 KEGMYVTPELTLTSHQN
-99 SQDQAATFTK
+99 AAATFTK
-109 TENTY
+109 TENAY
-114 SKGRKSYGEGVEVP
+114 SKDTY
-128 THGGSRYDL
+128 GGSRYDL

-143 LGVKNGQLIW
+143 LGVKNGQFFW
-153 TVEDSRYGCIRLA
+153 AVRNSRYGCIRLA
-166 NNVKGAKVNPFVSS
+166 NNVRGAKVTPFVSS
-180 EGGKVHWY
+180 EGGEVHW
-188 YYMELLGNKSA
+188 YYMELLRNGS
-199 ECVMDAGAEKKL
+199 ECVKDAGAGNKL
-211 EKYSTPSAKD
+211 QKENTPSAKN
-221 LRAYMWCVYEAND
+221 LRAYMWCVYEANEQ
-234 KGDVYF
+234 GDVYIK
-240 MSADGNFFCQKDD
+240 SVDGNFFCQKDG
-253 TYQYSTSTK
+253 TFQYSTSTK

-287 YNPQTTKY
+287 YNTQTTKY
-295 VFPYGSGNTDVGNG
+295 VFPYGSGNSDVGMG
-309 SSLNPAEAMRFIL
+309 SYLDSREAMRFI
-322 STGPH
+322 STPPPTGPH

-365 GGAYVLKSGRDN
+365 GSAYVLKSGRNN
-377 YLKQAG
+377 YLKQAD
-383 DAFTVTTNRDEALRL
+383 DALTVTTNRDEALKL
-398 FPCGSAYDDRHDVLT
+398 FPSGSEYDDRHDVLT

-433 ANSFYSVVRILDSTA
+433 ANSFYSVVRILDSTD

-474 PKGDARLTLT
+474 PKGDNRLTLT
-484 GTGYDNPVTRK
+484 GTDYDNPVTRM
-495 EFEPTSAS
+495 EFQPTSAR
-503 QNWKLEAA
+503 QNWELRPA
-511 RHANSKTGD
+511 RHPNSKPGD
-520 FYLVNQSGEYLIY
+520 FYLVNQEGEYLIY

-540 ETLDVNETTV
+540 KPLDVNETTV

-589 ACNSTSKFNALS
+589 VCSNVSKYNALS

-614 QFSGCGRV
+614 QFSGSGRV
-622 VLYDDGQNIKAVAT
+622 VLYDDGQNVKAVAT
-636 TTEQLEGNGYQWTFD
+636 TTEQLEGDGYRWTFE
-651 PIMDGAGKVNGNNL
+651 PIMDGAGKVNGYNL
-665 KNKAGRFLRYDA
+665 KNKAGRYLHYDTA
-677 ADETF
+677 AKTF

-694 DADQNTYYVIP
+694 DADQNTYYVVP
-705 VHDVQG
+705 AHVSG

-725 AVLRGVSEPYNTLGV
+725 AVLRGVSDPYNTLGV
-740 KNGKLQLVKKNSRY
+740 KNGQLQLVKKNSRY

-775 ANPHYYALNFFQNG
+775 DNPRYYAFNFFQNG
-789 SEYLQDNTPGNIL
+789 SGEYMQDNTPGDIL

-837 ISYNPDTDNGK
+837 ISYNPDTDGYQ
-848 HKVNPTLNDYS
+848 HKVNTTTNEYS

-872 SLEGLWSLYNCKN
+872 SLDGLWSLYNCKN
-885 LYFVRPFPSE
+885 HYFVRPSDRE
-895 NAIGRAEEV
+895 NSIGRAEEV

-913 DVAANTTSYHFVFPA
+913 DIAADATSYHLVFPA

-938 DEAKKPRVKARDIL
+938 DEAQNPRVRARAIL

-971 NRAGFYLTYDG
+971 NRAGFYLTYDK
-982 KNKQFGVSNQKAD
+982 KNEQFGVSNQKAE
-995 AYTFVYNVN
+995 AYTFVYDVN
-1004 NYENNNNVRYDLC
+1004 TYENNNCVRYDFL
-1017 STDDQQALSIGE
+1017 SSDGRQALSIGA
-1029 EGALCWAAPGTRN
+1029 EGVLCWAAPNTRN
-1042 SVVDL
+1042 SVVNL
-1047 RPYIIA
+1047 RSYIIA
-1053 PELPIPSLGGA
+1053 PELPIPSSGGV
-1064 DYQLYC
+1064 DYHLYC

-1079 AYHMEDA
+1079 AYHMEEA
-1086 NSISLKPYEEKNL
+1086 NSISLKPYVEKSL
-1099 CQLWVLIRDG
+1099 CQLWILIRDG

-1121 NRYFLKYDTGSNT
+1121 NRCFLKYDTGNNT

-1140 KKDATRIR
+1140 KNDATRIR
-1148 LVETSGNYIH
+1148 LVETSGNYDH
-1158 WQIELPDVNDSRN
+1158 WQIELPDVGDNNN
-1171 LISHSYSGGG
+1171 LISHSYGG
-1181 NPKTVSLSLQGPN
+1181 NPKTVTLSLQGPN
-1194 NGNNFVEIFPV
+1194 NADNYVDLIPV

-1225 ELTPQL
+1225 ELTPEL
-1231 ELTADGKALKAKASA
+1231 ELTADDTALKAKASA

-1278 EGNVFLTTDKAQA
+1278 DGNVFLTTDKAQA

-1297 LNHGDEDG
+1297 LNHGDKDG

-1329 GVSDVTNGTVAMLSF
+1329 GVSDVANGTVAMLSF
-1344 STYETDKLHT
+1344 STYETDRQHT
-1354 LCFNFGRLTCP
+1354 LCFTFGRLTCP
-1365 ELSDAAEGKYYYNFI
+1365 ELSDAVAGKYYYNFI
-1380 CFDKVAS
+1380 CFDKVGNKFVS
-1387 DKFISEGYDTNK
+1387 DGNDTNK
-1399 KVKAESQQ
+1399 KVFAENGKK
-1407 LINDQMWALVGQ
+1407 LVNDQMWALVGQ
-1419 SKDDVVLMSK
+1419 NKDDVVLMSK
-1429 DKYYMCLNGYKLCVT
+1429 DKYYVYLDGDRFYVT
-1444 HDLKKAAHFSVDY
+1444 HDPERAVHFSVKY
-1457 ISDVDRY
+1457 ISSQQRY
-1464 VLVLV
+1464 ALT
-1469 GGEGSEGHLKKCLNL
+1469 
-1484 SGDVDE
+1484 
-1490 NGVRHK
+1490 
-1496 DVIVWNWN
+1496 IV
-1504 KTDKNEGPRFY
+1504 EGPNDGGKSGYSMNLHGGDHTTILPWKDSSIQTDQNFW
-1515 LNFIS
+1515 LNFIAV
-1520 IPVPEDYSD
+1520 PQPEDYSD
-1529 YEILPKRSWFV
+1529 YEVLPKRSWFV
-1540 KQAHEAT
+1540 KQAREAT
-1547 TDPMTGFIQRDESGW
+1547 ADPMTGFIQRDESGW

-1584 KAESTRELYV
+1584 KAESTRMLYV
-1594 PTCMVTN
+1594 PTCMVGSAATR
-1601 DNCPTLS
+1601 S

-1635 RRYKNGIVVGDQLKL
+1635 RRYRNGIVVGDQLKL
-1650 NGQVNGNYVKKKITF
+1650 NGQDRGNYVDHYVTF

-1697 NPIYNGNVTKYNGAV
+1697 NPLYNGTVTS
-1712 TNDII
+1712 DII

-1745 ELLQCKEG
+1745 ELLQCKKGE
-1753 NGNDKWYEEHTI
+1753 GNDKWYEEHTI

-1779 ALNMQKQDYWFYNND
+1779 ALNMQKQEYWFYNNG
-1794 SPSEDN
+1794 SASEDN

-1805 NSGEIVIEVDS
+1805 NSGRIEVEVYDPLNS
-1816 LDSGITSAKFL
+1816 GITFAKFLDSGVGAG
-1827 RSAKTDNVD
+1827 A
-1836 LGEGLDRFIAFDYPG
+1836 DRAIAFNYPG
-1851 DTDDGKGIGKAK
+1851 DTDNGKGRGKANA
-1863 GDSCT
+1863 GSCT

-1885 FNLTFEDNFE
+1885 FNLTFEDDSE

-1911 KSERSPEALKKAT
+1911 KSERSPEALLKTT

-1937 FDAFVTPPV
+1937 FDAFVSPPV

-1952 LTGDKGP
+1952 SGFGKGENANQ
-1959 GTKCGLTYRYPFNYD
+1959 KLSLTYRYPFNYD
-1974 NTSYCFAPIDG
+1974 NTSYRFAPIRG
-1985 DFNSTDG
+1985 DFNSTNG
-1992 KTPECTWG
+1992 KTDECTWG
-2000 NYTIAHRFRM
+2000 NYTVAHRFNM
-2010 GDFGDGSSRGNFFA
+2010 GDNRGNFFA

-2033 GSEKYD
+2033 GSQNYD

-2052 LPGQIASIDF
+2052 LPGKIVSIDF
-2062 SGMPCKASRLF
+2062 AGMPCKASRLF
-2073 VSAWMSSPSGKD
+2073 VSAWMSSPDRGD
-2085 EKPAN
+2085 ESPAN
-2090 VVFSVQGFKNGKAT
+2090 VVFSIQGFKNGKAT

-2119 DSLANKLEPKTN
+2119 DANDNKLTPNTN
-2131 NGIGIWQQVYFSFVN
+2131 KGKGIWQQVYFSFVN

-2161 ACTSTV
+2161 ACTNTQ

-2199 LCKMTVDYDQVRTQ
+2199 LCKMTVDYDQVRAQ

-2245 TGTSEG
+2245 TGTPEG

-2277 QVSGEGI
+2277 QAPGEGI
-2284 FRSVEFKTNFDS
+2284 FRSVEFKTKFEE
-2296 LPVFKYRDAVAAT
+2296 LPLFKYRAAVEAT
-2309 VGMASR
+2309 SGMASR

-2406 SLSVKQVGEDE
+2406 SLSVKQVGEDAE
-2417 DGNIGERIVQYDWWR
+2417 GNIGERIVQYDWWR

-2455 KNESRLSN
+2455 KNENRLSN

-2621 RGIKTV
+2621 RGIETV
-2627 TKDAIGLTSVSPEVF
+2627 TDGAIGLTSVSTDVF

-2647 DPNMKAYETK
+2647 DPTMKAYETK
-2657 AAEERAGLSVQ
+2657 AAEERTGLSVQ

-2674 QLKTLV
+2674 QLKTLE
-2680 ADTADR
+2680 ASTTNPENA
-2686 EHAYA
+2686 HA
-2691 DIVFNSDF
+2691 DIVFNSGF

-2705 VYTLRFN
+2705 VYTLRFD
-2712 YRELFNAGN
+2712 YRERFNAGST
-2721 ATQSTVCDGNVLVDL
+2721 TQTKACDGNVLVDL
-2736 IIVPKYQKWT
+2736 VIVPKYQKWT

-2761 RADLEDLHFN
+2761 RADLADLHFN
-2771 ADTEPGYAA
+2771 ADTETGYAT

-2800 TPKKAGPQLYETNG
+2800 TPDKAGPQLYETNYAG
-2814 ADDQFLNFVGNEGK
+2814 GEDQFLNFVGHEDEQ

-2834 IEYALLAAPEA
+2834 IEYALLAAPKAE
-2845 DKGVNL
+2845 KGVNR
-2851 CGIYTPYQS
+2851 CDIYKPYQS

-2923 NVTYNT
+2923 DVKYTT

-2954 DTYSAE
+2954 EPYSA
-2960 NPQTANVKTTTENI
+2960 NKPQEARVDTTTENI
-2974 YQAANWSAVYNDVRE
+2974 YQAANWSAVYNDVQE

-3000 NGIGIGAQKYN
+3000 NGVGIGAQKY
-3011 TSLFRLPKEDTAYGY
+3011 TKSLFRLPKEDTAYGY

-3149 TNTITLKFTADMQT
+3149 TNTINLKFTADMQT
-3163 SLHASGTLLR
+3163 SLHTSGTLLR

-3253 VLSNSEEPV
+3253 VLSNSEAPV

-3283 GAVTPLRGNGNADC
+3283 GAVTPLQGNGNADC

-3313 SSERPALEDEQDF
+3313 SSERPSLEEEQDF
-3326 TQPLIQADNGSV
+3326 TQPLIQADNGCV
-3338 TISSSAAHVL
+3338 TVTSSAAHVL
-3348 TYVRIVAADGR
+3348 TYVHIVAADGR

-3381 VEARTDEGESVGKVS
+3381 VEARTDEGESVAKVS

>member
-27 SVFAQGY
+27 SVFAQEY

-45 VLFAKDGALTVV
+45 VLLAKDGVLTVV

-66 DGYQWALETVSGD
+66 DGYQWTLEIVSGG

-85 KEGMYVTPNLTLTN
+85 KEGMYVTPDLRLTN
-99 SQDQAATFTK
+99 RQNQAATFTK

-114 SKGRKSYGEGVEVP
+114 SSKDTY
-128 THGGSRYDL
+128 GGSRYDL

-143 LGVKNGQLIW
+143 LGVKNGQLFW

-166 NNVKGAKVNPFVSS
+166 NNVKGAKVTPFVCS
-180 EGGKVHWY
+180 EGGEVHW
-188 YYMELLGNKSA
+188 YYMELLWNGS
-199 ECVMDAGAEKKL
+199 ECVKDAGAGKNL
-211 EKYSTPSAKD
+211 EKYSTPSAKN
-221 LRAYMWCVYEAND
+221 LRAYMWSVYEAND

-240 MSADGNFFCQKDD
+240 KSADGNYFYQNGVD
-253 TYQYSTSTK
+253 QYSASTK
-262 TDRCKYRICDVAD
+262 PGNSEYTICDVSD
-275 QTDGKYQ
+275 QSNDN
-282 EAFVL
+282 AFVL
-287 YNPQTTKY
+287 RNIGTGKY
-295 VFPYGSGNTDVGNG
+295 VLPYNNSNKVGWASAFNMI
-309 SSLNPAEAMRFIL
+309 EAMRFI
-322 STGPH
+322 STPPPTGPH

-339 YDNGTG
+339 YDNGTS

-350 VGSEVAGYQWTLEQV
+350 VGSEVVGYQWTLEQV

-383 DAFTVTTNRDEALRL
+383 AALTVTTNRDEALRL
-398 FPCGSAYDDRHDVLT
+398 FPCGSAYDDKHDVLT
-413 LAADASKALGVKD
+413 LADDASKALGVKD

-433 ANSFYSVVRILDSTA
+433 ANSFYSVVRILDSTN

-484 GTGYDNPVTRK
+484 GTDYDNPVTRM

-511 RHANSKTGD
+511 RHANSKPGD
-520 FYLVNQSGEYLIY
+520 FYLVNQEGEYLIY

-540 ETLDVNETTV
+540 EWLDVNETTV

-582 MTPYTLK
+582 LTPYTLK

-614 QFSGCGRV
+614 QFSGSGRV
-622 VLYDDGQNIKAVAT
+622 VLYDDGQNVKAVAT

-651 PIMDGAGKVNGNNL
+651 PIMDGAGIVNGFNL
-665 KNKAGRFLRYDA
+665 KNKAGRFLCYNA

-694 DADQNTYYVIP
+694 DADQNTYYVVP
-705 VHDVQG
+705 AHVQG
-711 GTYNINIAGGLRYN
+711 GTYNIAGGLRYN
-725 AVLRGVSEPYNTLGV
+725 AVLRGVSGTYNTLGV

-789 SEYLQDNTPGNIL
+789 SEYLQDNTPGDIL

-837 ISYNPDTDNGK
+837 ISYNPDTDGYQ
-848 HKVNPTLNDYS
+848 HKVNTTKNEYS
-859 LYKICDVADQPDA
+859 LYKICDLADQPDA
-872 SLEGLWSLYNCKN
+872 SLDGLWSLYNCTN
-885 LYFVRPFPSE
+885 HYFVRPFPSE
-895 NAIGRAEEV
+895 NSIGRAEKV

-938 DEAKKPRVKARDIL
+938 DEAKNPRVKARDIL

-971 NRAGFYLTYDG
+971 NRAGFYLTYNE
-982 KNKQFGVSNQKAD
+982 KNKQFSVSNQKAD

-1004 NYENNNNVRYDLC
+1004 NYENNNSVRYDLC

-1029 EGALCWAAPGTRN
+1029 EGVLCWAAPNTRN
-1042 SVVDL
+1042 SAVDL

-1064 DYQLYC
+1064 DYHLYC
-1070 IRTAGGDRY
+1070 IRTAKGDGY

-1086 NSISLKPYEEKNL
+1086 TNTISLKPYEEKNL

-1109 QGKGDGYLQSAY
+1109 EGKGDGYLQSAY
-1121 NRYFLKYDTGSNT
+1121 NRHFLKYDTGSNT
-1134 FVAVAD
+1134 FVVVAD

-1148 LVETSGNYIH
+1148 LVETSGNYVH
-1158 WQIELPDVNDSRN
+1158 WQIELPDVNGNRN
-1171 LISHSYSGGG
+1171 LISHSYSGGD
-1181 NPKTVSLSLQGPN
+1181 NSKTVSLSLQGPN
-1194 NGNNFVEIFPV
+1194 NGNNFLYIFPV
-1205 DITPDFYEEA
+1205 DINPDFYEEA
-1215 GGAFRNLSLN
+1215 GGAFRNINLD
-1225 ELTPQL
+1225 ELTPKL
-1231 ELTADGKALKAKASA
+1231 ELTTDGTALKAKASA

-1271 QYIGADA
+1271 QYIGTDA
-1278 EGNVFLTTDKAQA
+1278 EGNVCLTTDKEQA

-1305 TVSWCFAQLNAD
+1305 NVSWCFAQLNAD

-1324 PEKCL
+1324 PKNCL
-1329 GVSDVTNGTVAMLSF
+1329 GVSDLDNGTVAMLPF

-1354 LCFNFGRLTCP
+1354 LCFTFGRLTCP
-1365 ELSDAAEGKYYYNFI
+1365 ELSDAVAGKYYYNFI
-1380 CFDKVAS
+1380 CFDKVGNKFVS
-1387 DKFISEGYDTNK
+1387 DGNDTNK
-1399 KVKAESQQ
+1399 RVFAENGKK
-1407 LINDQMWALVGQ
+1407 LVNDQMWALVGQ
-1419 SKDDVVLMSK
+1419 NKDDVVLMSK
-1429 DKYYMCLNGYKLCVT
+1429 DKYYVYLDGDRFYVT
-1444 HDLKKAAHFSVDY
+1444 HDPEKAVHFSVKY
-1457 ISDVDRY
+1457 ISSQQRY
-1464 VLVLV
+1464 ALTIVEGPND
-1469 GGEGSEGHLKKCLNL
+1469 GGKSGYSMNLHGGDNTTILPWKNSSIQTDPNICLNF
-1484 SGDVDE
+1484 E
-1490 NGVRHK
+1490 
-1496 DVIVWNWN
+1496 
-1504 KTDKNEGPRFY
+1504 P
-1515 LNFIS
+1515 

-1529 YEILPKRSWFV
+1529 YEVLPKRSWFV

-1547 TDPMTGFIQRDESGW
+1547 ADPMTGFIQRDESGW

-1573 KTSTYTVIHYL
+1573 KTSTYTITHYL
-1584 KAESTRELYV
+1584 KAESTRDLYV
-1594 PTCMVTN
+1594 PTCMVGSANTR
-1601 DNCPTLS
+1601 S

-1621 AVSDSVLNLDLPSS
+1621 AVSDSVLNLDLSSS
-1635 RRYKNGIVVGDQLKL
+1635 RRYRNGIVVGDQLNL
-1650 NGQVNGNYVKKKITF
+1650 NGQNYGNYVDHSVTF

-1675 EYILGAD
+1675 EYILGGD
-1682 LTPYSDFV
+1682 LTTYSDFV

-1697 NPIYNGNVTKYNGAV
+1697 NPIYNGNVTKYNGNV
-1712 TNDII
+1712 TSDII

-1745 ELLQCKEG
+1745 ELLLYKDDG
-1753 NGNDKWYEEHTI
+1753 SNDKWYEEHTI

-1779 ALNMQKQDYWFYNND
+1779 ALNMQKQDYWFYNGGIA
-1794 SPSEDN
+1794 SEDN

-1805 NSGEIVIEVDS
+1805 NSGAIEVKVEDP
-1816 LDSGITSAKFL
+1816 LGSGITFAGFL
-1827 RSAKTDNVD
+1827 NSGA
-1836 LGEGLDRFIAFDYPG
+1836 GAGADRAIAFNYPG
-1851 DTDDGKGIGKAK
+1851 DNNGKGRGTAK
-1863 GDSCT
+1863 SGSCT

-1885 FNLTFEDNFE
+1885 FNLTFEDDFE

-1911 KSERSPEALKKAT
+1911 KSERSPEALLKAT
-1924 GDPVATITFDPEQ
+1924 GDPVATITFDPDQ
-1937 FDAFVTPPV
+1937 FDAFVSPPV

-1952 LTGDKGP
+1952 TNSGKGDNANQKYA
-1959 GTKCGLTYRYPFNYD
+1959 LTYRYPFNYD
-1974 NTSYCFAPIDG
+1974 NTSYCFAPIGG

-1992 KTPECTWG
+1992 VTSECTWG
-2000 NYTIAHRFRM
+2000 NYTIAHRLQYKFP
-2010 GDFGDGSSRGNFFA
+2010 GDPSHRGNFFA
-2024 VKKYYENEY
+2024 AKKYYENEY
-2033 GSEKYD
+2033 GSQNYD

-2052 LPGQIASIDF
+2052 LPGKIASIDF
-2062 SGMPCKASRLF
+2062 AGMPCKASRLF
-2073 VSAWMSSPSGKD
+2073 VSAWMSSPDRDNES
-2085 EKPAN
+2085 PAN
-2090 VVFSVQGFKNGKAT
+2090 VVFSIQGFKNGKAT
-2104 TLYSYCPGSILGEAR
+2104 TLYSYCPGSILGQAR
-2119 DSLANKLEPKTN
+2119 DSLDKTLKPMD
-2131 NGIGIWQQVYFSFVN
+2131 NGGKGIWQQVYFSFVN
-2146 KNADDFDSFRLTIDN
+2146 KNADDFDNFRLTIDN
-2161 ACTSTV
+2161 ACTNTS

-2183 EVQIERT
+2183 DVQIERT

-2199 LCKMTVDYDQVRTQ
+2199 LCKMTVDYDQVRAQ
-2213 LGLNTGEVMKDN
+2213 LGLNTGEVLTDN

-2284 FRSVEFKTNFDS
+2284 FRSVEFKTKFED

-2357 ANAFHSFEINT
+2357 ANAFQSFDINT

-2373 CKFRTLSPIRV
+2373 CKFRTQSPIRV

-2406 SLSVKQVGEDE
+2406 SLSVKQVGENL
-2417 DGNIGERIVQYDWWR
+2417 DGVIGERIVQYDWWR

-2443 INVDNATWRVLG
+2443 INVDNATWRVLE

-2522 NNTCNIY
+2522 NNTCNVY

-2539 LKVTVVPIDHEDSS
+2539 LKVTVVPIDHEDGN

-2560 PQQVGIKVSGEAPQ
+2560 PQQVGIKVSGQAPQ

-2601 VEEVRARADGSAANV
+2601 VAEVRARADGSAANV

-2621 RGIKTV
+2621 RGIETV

-2647 DPNMKAYETK
+2647 DPNMKAYETM
-2657 AAEERAGLSVQ
+2657 AAEERAGISVQ

-2674 QLKTLV
+2674 QLKTLE
-2680 ADTADR
+2680 ASTTNPENA
-2686 EHAYA
+2686 HA

-2761 RADLEDLHFN
+2761 RADLADLHFK
-2771 ADTEPGYAA
+2771 ADTETGYAT
-2780 NADNGTAQGYV
+2780 NAANGTAQGYV

-2800 TPKKAGPQLYETNG
+2800 TPDKAGPQLYETNY
-2814 ADDQFLNFVGNEGK
+2814 ASTDDQFLNFVDHEGEQ

-2867 GGELLHAERLDYKK
+2867 GGELLHAERLSYEK

-2940 QRSWDKAKSTLYYL
+2940 QRSWDKANPKLYYL
-2954 DTYSAE
+2954 EPYSAN
-2960 NPQTANVKTTTENI
+2960 NPQETNVNTTTENI

-3000 NGIGIGAQKYN
+3000 NGIGIGAQKY
-3011 TSLFRLPKEDTAYGY
+3011 TKSLFRLPKEDTAYGY
-3026 YTELNKTDEQ
+3026 YTELNETDRK

-3048 ATDQLAKSGTEIT
+3048 ATDQLKSGSELT
-3061 VTLTNENRNN
+3061 VTLKNENANN

-3080 ACALDLDKFFTVNAA
+3080 ACALDLNEFFKENEA

-3163 SLHASGTLLR
+3163 SLHTSGTLLR

-3253 VLSNSEEPV
+3253 VLSNSEAPV

-3313 SSERPALEDEQDF
+3313 SSERPALEDEQNF

-3348 TYVRIVAADGR
+3348 TYVHIVAADGR

>member
-45 VLFAKDGALTVV
+45 VLLAKDGALTVV

-66 DGYQWALETVSGD
+66 DGYQWMLETVSGD
-79 NVRLKN
+79 KVRLKN
-85 KEGMYVTPNLTLTN
+85 KEGMYVTSELRLTN
-99 SQDQAATFTK
+99 RQDQAATFTK

-114 SKGRKSYGEGVEVP
+114 SSATY
-128 THGGSRYDL
+128 GGSRYDL

-166 NNVKGAKVNPFVSS
+166 NNVKGAKVTPFVCS
-180 EGGKVHWY
+180 EGGEVHW
-188 YYMELLGNKSA
+188 YYMELLGNGS
-199 ECVMDAGAEKKL
+199 ECVKDAGAGNKL
-211 EKYSTPSAKD
+211 QKYPTPSAKN
-221 LRAYMWCVYEAND
+221 LRAYKWSVYEANEQ
-234 KGDVYF
+234 GDIYIKSV
-240 MSADGNFFCQKDD
+240 DGNYM
-253 TYQYSTSTK
+253 YQSGDRQYATSNK
-262 TDRCKYRICDVAD
+262 SDVCKYRICDVAD

-282 EAFVL
+282 DAFVL
-287 YNPQTTKY
+287 YNTQTTKY
-295 VFPYGSGNTDVGNG
+295 VFPYGSGNPDVGMG
-309 SSLNPAEAMRFIL
+309 STLNQAEAMRFI
-322 STGPH
+322 STPPPTGPH

-365 GGAYVLKSGRDN
+365 GGAYVLKSGRNN

-383 DAFTVTTNRDEALRL
+383 AALTVTTNREEALRL
-398 FPCGSAYDDRHDVLT
+398 FPSGSAYDDRHDVLA
-413 LAADASKALGVKD
+413 LANDASKALGVKD

-433 ANSFYSVVRILDSTA
+433 ANSFYSVVRILNSTN

-474 PKGDARLTLT
+474 PKGDARLPLT
-484 GTGYDNPVTRK
+484 GTDYDNPVTRM

-503 QNWKLEAA
+503 QNWKLEPAK
-511 RHANSKTGD
+511 HANSKPGD
-520 FYLVNQSGEYLIY
+520 FYLVNQEGEYLIY

-540 ETLDVNETTV
+540 EWLDVNETTV

-589 ACNSTSKFNALS
+589 ACNSTSKYNALS

-622 VLYDDGQNIKAVAT
+622 VLYDDGQNVKAVAT

-651 PIMDGAGKVNGNNL
+651 PIMDGAGIVNGFNL
-665 KNKAGRFLRYDA
+665 KNKEGRFLRYDA

-694 DADQNTYYVIP
+694 DANQNTYYVVP
-705 VHDVQG
+705 AHVQG
-711 GTYNINIAGGLRYN
+711 GTYNIAGGLRYN
-725 AVLRGVSEPYNTLGV
+725 AVLRGVTGTYNTLGV

-837 ISYNPDTDNGK
+837 ISYNPDTDGYQ
-848 HKVNPTLNDYS
+848 HKVNTTTNEYS
-859 LYKICDVADQPDA
+859 RYKICDLADQPDA
-872 SLEGLWSLYNCKN
+872 SLDGLWSLYNCKN
-885 LYFVRPFPSE
+885 HYFVRPSDSDNF
-895 NAIGRAEEV
+895 IGRAEKV

-938 DEAKKPRVKARDIL
+938 DEAKNPRVKARDIL
-952 ASDKDARLYQWVV
+952 ASDKDARLYQWLV

-971 NRAGFYLTYDG
+971 NRAGFYLTYNE

-1004 NYENNNNVRYDLC
+1004 NYENNNSVRYDLC

-1042 SVVDL
+1042 SAVDL

-1064 DYQLYC
+1064 DYHLYC

-1086 NSISLKPYEEKNL
+1086 TNTISLKPYEEKNL

-1158 WQIELPDVNDSRN
+1158 WQIELPDVNGSRN

-1181 NPKTVSLSLQGPN
+1181 NPKTVSLSLQDPN
-1194 NGNNFVEIFPV
+1194 NSNNFLYIFPV

-1215 GGAFRNLSLN
+1215 GGAFRNINLD
-1225 ELTPQL
+1225 ELTPKL
-1231 ELTADGKALKAKASA
+1231 ELTTDGEVLKAKASA

-1271 QYIGADA
+1271 HYIGADA
-1278 EGNVFLTTDKAQA
+1278 GGNVFLTTDKAQA

-1324 PEKCL
+1324 PGKCL
-1329 GVSDVTNGTVAMLSF
+1329 GVSDVDNGTVAMLSF
-1344 STYETDKLHT
+1344 STYETQKLHT
-1354 LCFNFGRLTCP
+1354 LCFTFGRLTSP
-1365 ELSDAAEGKYYYNFI
+1365 ELSDAAEGKYYYTFM
-1380 CFDKVAS
+1380 CFDKVGNDKYVS
-1387 DKFISEGYDTNK
+1387 DGNDTSKLVIAEGK
-1399 KVKAESQQ
+1399 RLV
-1407 LINDQMWALVGQ
+1407 NDQMWALVGV
-1419 SKDDVVLMSK
+1419 SKDGFVLMSK
-1429 DKYYMCLNGYKLCVT
+1429 DRYYLYLNGGIFYVT
-1444 HDLKKAAHFSVDY
+1444 HDLAKATHFSGTY
-1457 ISDVDRY
+1457 DVNKQRY
-1464 VLVLV
+1464 VLTVLSAV
-1469 GGEGSEGHLKKCLNL
+1469 GGDSQYNGWQVLLGSDNRRVTVGKKGT
-1484 SGDVDE
+1484 S
-1490 NGVRHK
+1490 
-1496 DVIVWNWN
+1496 
-1504 KTDKNEGPRFY
+1504 TDNRYY
-1515 LNFIS
+1515 LNFIP

-1529 YEILPKRSWFV
+1529 YEVLPKRSWFV

-1547 TDPMTGFIQRDESGW
+1547 ADPMTGFIQRDESGW

-1573 KTSTYTVIHYL
+1573 KTSTYTITHYL
-1584 KAESTRELYV
+1584 KAESTRKLYV
-1594 PTCMVTN
+1594 PTCMVGSANTR
-1601 DNCPTLS
+1601 S

-1635 RRYKNGIVVGDQLKL
+1635 RRYRNGIVVGDQLKL
-1650 NGQVNGNYVKKKITF
+1650 NGQNNGNYVDHYVTF

-1675 EYILGAD
+1675 EYILGGD
-1682 LTPYSDFV
+1682 LTTYSDFV

-1697 NPIYNGNVTKYNGAV
+1697 NPLYNGNVTKYNGNV

-1745 ELLQCKEG
+1745 ELLLYKDDG
-1753 NGNDKWYEEHTI
+1753 SNDKWYEEHTI

-1779 ALNMQKQDYWFYNND
+1779 ALNMQKQDYWFYNGGIA
-1794 SPSEDN
+1794 SEDN

-1805 NSGEIVIEVDS
+1805 NSGAIEVKVED
-1816 LDSGITSAKFL
+1816 LGSGITFAGFL
-1827 RSAKTDNVD
+1827 NSGA
-1836 LGEGLDRFIAFDYPG
+1836 GAGADRAIAFKYPG
-1851 DTDDGKGIGKAK
+1851 DDNGKGRGTAK
-1863 GDSCT
+1863 SGSCT

-1885 FNLTFEDNFE
+1885 FNLIFEDDFE

-1901 IIGKKDDGSF
+1901 IIGKKDDGTF
-1911 KSERSPEALKKAT
+1911 KSARSPEALLKTT
-1924 GDPVATITFDPEQ
+1924 GDPVATITFDPDQ
-1937 FDAFVTPPV
+1937 FDAFVSPPV

-1952 LTGDKGP
+1952 TNSGKGDNANQKYS
-1959 GTKCGLTYRYPFNYD
+1959 LTYRYPFNYD
-1974 NTSYCFAPIDG
+1974 NTSYCFAPIGG
-1985 DFNSTDG
+1985 DFNSTNG
-1992 KTPECTWG
+1992 RTSECTWG
-2000 NYTIAHRFRM
+2000 NYTVAHRFDM
-2010 GDFGDGSSRGNFFA
+2010 GDNRGNFFA

-2033 GSEKYD
+2033 GSQNYD

-2052 LPGQIASIDF
+2052 LPGKIASIDF
-2062 SGMPCKASRLF
+2062 AGMPCKASRLF
-2073 VSAWMSSPSGKD
+2073 VSAWMSSPDRDNES
-2085 EKPAN
+2085 PAN
-2090 VVFSVQGFKNGKAT
+2090 VVFSIQGFKNGKAT

-2119 DSLANKLEPKTN
+2119 DSLDKTLKPKD
-2131 NGIGIWQQVYFSFVN
+2131 NGGKGIWQQVYFSFVN

-2161 ACTSTV
+2161 ACTNTS

-2183 EVQIERT
+2183 DVQIERT

-2199 LCKMTVDYDQVRTQ
+2199 LCKMTVDYDQVRAQ
-2213 LGLNTGEVMKDN
+2213 LGLSTGEVMKDN

-2245 TGTSEG
+2245 TGTPEG

-2284 FRSVEFKTNFDS
+2284 FRSVEFKTKFED
-2296 LPVFKYRDAVAAT
+2296 LPRFIYRDAVAAT

-2406 SLSVKQVGEDE
+2406 SLSVKQVGEDV

-2443 INVDNATWRVLG
+2443 INVDNATWRVLR

-2511 SADKVASLVLL
+2511 RADKVASLVLL

-2560 PQQVGIKVSGEAPQ
+2560 PQQVGIKVSGQAPQ
-2574 LFDGLHGTQYKYP
+2574 LFDGLHGDKYKYP

-2601 VEEVRARADGSAANV
+2601 VVEVRARADGSAANV

-2621 RGIKTV
+2621 RGIETV
-2627 TKDAIGLTSVSPEVF
+2627 TDGAIGLTSVSPEVF

-2680 ADTADR
+2680 ARTADP
-2686 EHAYA
+2686 ENAHA

-2761 RADLEDLHFN
+2761 RANLADLHFK
-2771 ADTEPGYAA
+2771 ADTETDYATNA
-2780 NADNGTAQGYV
+2780 NNGTAQGYV

-2800 TPKKAGPQLYETNG
+2800 TPDKAGPQLYETNYAG
-2814 ADDQFLNFVGNEGK
+2814 ADDQFLNFVDHEGEQ

-2834 IEYALLAAPEA
+2834 IEYALLAAPKA
-2845 DKGVNL
+2845 VAGVNR
-2851 CGIYTPYQS
+2851 CDIYRPYQS

-2923 NVTYNT
+2923 DVKYNT
-2929 TDYHRF
+2929 AHYHRF

-2940 QRSWDKAKSTLYYL
+2940 QRSWDKANPKLYYL
-2954 DTYSAE
+2954 EPYLAN
-2960 NPQTANVKTTTENI
+2960 NPQEANVNTTTENI

-3000 NGIGIGAQKYN
+3000 NGIGIGAQKY
-3011 TSLFRLPKEDTAYGY
+3011 TKSLFRLPKEDTAYGY
-3026 YTELNKTDEQ
+3026 YTELNETDRR
-3036 TYPVDRTHHHKL
+3036 TYPVDRTYHHTL
-3048 ATDQLAKSGTEIT
+3048 ATDQLKSGTELT
-3061 VTLTNENRNN
+3061 VTLRNENANN
-3071 RFFLVGNPF
+3071 SFFLVGNPF
-3080 ACALDLDKFFTVNAA
+3080 ACALDLNEFFKENAA

-3163 SLHASGTLLR
+3163 SLHTSGTLLR

-3188 ASRSGQG
+3188 ASRSGQA

-3253 VLSNSEEPV
+3253 VLSNSEDPV

-3313 SSERPALEDEQDF
+3313 SSERPTLEDEKDF

>member
-27 SVFAQGY
+27 SVFAQDNY

-45 VLFAKDGALTVV
+45 VLLAKDGALTVV

-66 DGYQWALETVSGD
+66 DGYQWTLETVSGD

-85 KEGMYVTPNLTLTN
+85 KEGMYVTAELTLTN
-99 SQDQAATFTK
+99 RQDQAATFTK

-114 SKGRKSYGEGVEVP
+114 SSATY
-128 THGGSRYDL
+128 GGSRYDL
-137 VYGGKA
+137 VYNGKA

-166 NNVKGAKVNPFVSS
+166 NNVKGAKVTPFVSS
-180 EGGKVHWY
+180 EGGEVHW
-188 YYMELLGNKSA
+188 YYMELLWNGS
-199 ECVMDAGAEKKL
+199 ECVKDAGAGKNL
-211 EKYSTPSAKD
+211 EKYSTPSAKN
-221 LRAYMWCVYEAND
+221 LRAYMWSVYEAND

-240 MSADGNFFCQKDD
+240 KSADGNYF
-253 TYQYSTSTK
+253 YQNGNYQSSASTK
-262 TDRCKYRICDVAD
+262 PGNSEYTICDVSD
-275 QTDGKYQ
+275 QSNDN
-282 EAFVL
+282 AFVL
-287 YNPQTTKY
+287 RNIGTGKY
-295 VFPYGSGNTDVGNG
+295 VLPYGNNSNQVGYASAFNII
-309 SSLNPAEAMRFIL
+309 EAMRFIPTTPP
-322 STGPH
+322 TGPH

-339 YDNGTG
+339 YDNGTS

-350 VGSEVAGYQWTLEQV
+350 VGLEVAGYQWTLEQV
-365 GGAYVLKSGRDN
+365 GGAYVLKSGRNN

-383 DAFTVTTNRDEALRL
+383 NALTVTTNSDEALKIFL
-398 FPCGSAYDDRHDVLT
+398 SGSAYDDRHYVLT

-433 ANSFYSVVRILDSTA
+433 ANSFYSVVRILDSTD

-474 PKGDARLTLT
+474 PKGNARLTLT
-484 GTGYDNPVTRK
+484 STGYDNPVTRM
-495 EFEPTSAS
+495 ELEPTSAR
-503 QNWKLEAA
+503 QNWKLESA
-511 RHANSKTGD
+511 RHANSKPGD
-520 FYLVNQSGEYLIY
+520 FYLVNQLGEYLIY

-567 ALSGDDNHRLGLQAG
+567 ALAGDDNHRLGLQAG
-582 MTPYTLK
+582 MTPYTLQ
-589 ACNSTSKFNALS
+589 ACNRTSKYNALS
-601 FKESERGSDYDYL
+601 FKESKRGSDYDYV
-614 QFSGCGRV
+614 QFSGSGRV
-622 VLYDDGQNIKAVAT
+622 VLYDDGQNVKAVAT

-651 PIMDGAGKVNGNNL
+651 PIMDGAGNVDGYNL
-665 KNKAGRFLRYDA
+665 KNKADSFLRYDA
-677 ADETF
+677 AAKTF

-694 DADQNTYYVIP
+694 DANQNTYYNVGA
-705 VHDVQG
+705 HVQG
-711 GTYNINIAGGLRYN
+711 GTYNIAGGLRYN
-725 AVLRGVSEPYNTLGV
+725 AVLRGVTGTYNTLGV
-740 KNGKLQLVKKNSRY
+740 KNGQLQLVKENSRY

-775 ANPHYYALNFFQNG
+775 DNPRYYAFNFFQNG
-789 SEYLQDNTPGNIL
+789 SGEYMQDNTPGDIL

-813 RYCWILEEANDDG
+813 RFCWILEEANDDG

-837 ISYNPDTDNGK
+837 ISYNPASDGYQ
-848 HKVNPTLNDYS
+848 HKVNTNTNEYS
-859 LYKICDVADQPDA
+859 RYKICDVADQPDA
-872 SLEGLWSLYNCKN
+872 SLDGLWSLYNCTN
-885 LYFVRPFPSE
+885 HYFVRPFPSE
-895 NAIGRAEEV
+895 NSIGRAEEV

-913 DVAANTTSYHFVFPA
+913 DVAADTTSYHLVFPA

-938 DEAKKPRVKARDIL
+938 DEAKNPRVKARGIL

-982 KNKQFGVSNQKAD
+982 KNKQFGVSNQKSD

-1004 NYENNNNVRYDLC
+1004 NYENNNSVRYDLC

-1029 EGALCWAAPGTRN
+1029 EGVLCWAAPGTRN

-1047 RPYIIA
+1047 RPYIIG
-1053 PELPIPSLGGA
+1053 PELPLPSSGGV
-1064 DYQLYC
+1064 DYHLYC

-1086 NSISLKPYEEKNL
+1086 NAISLKPYEEKNL

-1109 QGKGDGYLQSAY
+1109 EGKGDGYLQSAY
-1121 NRYFLKYDTGSNT
+1121 NRCFLKYDTDNNT

-1158 WQIELPDVNDSRN
+1158 WQIELPDVNGSSN

-1181 NPKTVSLSLQGPN
+1181 NPKTVSLSLQDPN
-1194 NGNNFVEIFPV
+1194 NGNNFVDIFPV

-1215 GGAFRNLSLN
+1215 GGAFRNINLD
-1225 ELTPQL
+1225 ELTPKL
-1231 ELTADGKALKAKASA
+1231 ELTTDGMALKAKASA

-1278 EGNVFLTTDKAQA
+1278 GGNVFLTTDKAQA

-1297 LNHGDEDG
+1297 LNHGDKDG

-1329 GVSDVTNGTVAMLSF
+1329 GVSDVANGTVAMLPF
-1344 STYETDKLHT
+1344 STYETDKQHT
-1354 LCFNFGRLTCP
+1354 LCFTFGRLTCP
-1365 ELSDAAEGKYYYNFI
+1365 ELSDAVAGKYYYNFI
-1380 CFDKVAS
+1380 CFDKVGNKFVS
-1387 DKFISEGYDTNK
+1387 DGNDTNK
-1399 KVKAESQQ
+1399 VVFAENGKK
-1407 LINDQMWALVGQ
+1407 LVNDQMWALVGQ
-1419 SKDDVVLMSK
+1419 NKDDVVLMSK
-1429 DKYYMCLNGYKLCVT
+1429 DKYYVYLDGDRFYVT
-1444 HDLKKAAHFSVDY
+1444 HDPEKAVHFSVKY
-1457 ISDVDRY
+1457 ISSQKRY
-1464 VLVLV
+1464 ALT
-1469 GGEGSEGHLKKCLNL
+1469 
-1484 SGDVDE
+1484 
-1490 NGVRHK
+1490 
-1496 DVIVWNWN
+1496 IV
-1504 KTDKNEGPRFY
+1504 EGPNDGGKSGYSMNLHGGDHTTILPWKDSSIQTDQNFW
-1515 LNFIS
+1515 LNFIAV
-1520 IPVPEDYSD
+1520 PQPEDYSD
-1529 YEILPKRSWFV
+1529 YEVLPKRSWFV
-1540 KQAHEAT
+1540 KQAREAT
-1547 TDPMTGFIQRDESGW
+1547 ADPMTGFIQRDESGW

-1573 KTSTYTVIHYL
+1573 KTSTYTVTHYL
-1584 KAESTRELYV
+1584 KAESTRDLYV
-1594 PTCMVTN
+1594 PTCMVGSAATR
-1601 DNCPTLS
+1601 S

-1621 AVSDSVLNLDLPSS
+1621 AVSDSVLNLDIISS

-1650 NGQVNGNYVKKKITF
+1650 NGQNSGYYVTHNVTF

-1697 NPIYNGNVTKYNGAV
+1697 NPIYNGTVTS
-1712 TNDII
+1712 DII

-1722 NIVEPTITGRNLY
+1722 SIVEPTITGRNLY

-1745 ELLQCKEG
+1745 ELLQCKKG
-1753 NGNDKWYEEHTI
+1753 SGKWYEEHTI
-1765 AFPKKKVTLNYSSV
+1765 TFPKKKVTLNYSSV
-1779 ALNMQKQDYWFYNND
+1779 ALNMQKQDYWFYNNGIA
-1794 SPSEDN
+1794 SEDN

-1805 NSGEIVIEVDS
+1805 NSGAIEVEVEDS
-1816 LDSGITSAKFL
+1816 LHSGITFAKFL
-1827 RSAKTDNVD
+1827 SSGAGGAATD
-1836 LGEGLDRFIAFDYPG
+1836 RAIAFNYPG
-1851 DTDDGKGIGKAK
+1851 DTADGKGTGKANA
-1863 GDSCT
+1863 GSCT

-1901 IIGKKDDGSF
+1901 IIGKKDGSF
-1911 KSERSPEALKKAT
+1911 KSERSPEALLKTT
-1924 GDPVATITFDPEQ
+1924 GDPVATITFDPDQ
-1937 FDAFVTPPV
+1937 FDAFVSPPV

-1952 LTGDKGP
+1952 DSVVGAS
-1959 GTKCGLTYRYPFNYD
+1959 TKCGLTYRYPFNYD
-1974 NTSYCFAPIDG
+1974 NTSYCFAPIGG
-1985 DFNSTDG
+1985 DFNSISR
-1992 KTPECTWG
+1992 TPECTWG
-2000 NYTIAHRFRM
+2000 NYTVAHRFNM
-2010 GDFGDGSSRGNFFA
+2010 GDNRGNFFA

-2033 GSEKYD
+2033 GSQNYD

-2052 LPGQIASIDF
+2052 LPGKIASIDF
-2062 SGMPCKASRLF
+2062 AGMPCKASRLF
-2073 VSAWMSSPSGKD
+2073 VSAWMSSPDRGNES
-2085 EKPAN
+2085 PAN
-2090 VVFSVQGFKNGKAT
+2090 VVFSIQGFKNGKAT

-2119 DSLANKLEPKTN
+2119 DSLRKTLN
-2131 NGIGIWQQVYFSFVN
+2131 PMDNGGKGIWQQVYFSFVN

-2161 ACTSTV
+2161 ACTNTQ

-2199 LCKMTVDYDQVRTQ
+2199 LCKMTVDYDQVRAQ
-2213 LGLNTGEVMKDN
+2213 LGLNTGEVMKVN

-2245 TGTSEG
+2245 TGTPEG
-2251 QERLYRMSDAEVKP
+2251 QERLYRMSDVEVKP

-2277 QVSGEGI
+2277 QASGEGI

-2373 CKFRTLSPIRV
+2373 CKFRTQSPIRV

-2406 SLSVKQVGEDE
+2406 SLSVKQVGEDV

-2506 QFTLN
+2506 KFTLN

-2539 LKVTVVPIDHEDSS
+2539 LKVTVVPIDHEDTS

-2560 PQQVGIKVSGEAPQ
+2560 PEQVGIKVSGQAPQ
-2574 LFDGLHGTQYKYP
+2574 LFDGLRGDKYKYP

-2601 VEEVRARADGSAANV
+2601 VAEVTAGADGSAANV

-2621 RGIKTV
+2621 RGITTV
-2627 TKDAIGLTSVSPEVF
+2627 TKGAIGLTSVSPEVF

-2647 DPNMKAYETK
+2647 DSTMKAYETR
-2657 AAEERAGLSVQ
+2657 AAEERTGLSVQ

-2680 ADTADR
+2680 ARTADP
-2686 EHAYA
+2686 ENAHA

-2800 TPKKAGPQLYETNG
+2800 TPKKAGPQLYETNDPG

-2867 GGELLHAERLDYKK
+2867 GGELLHAERLSYEK

-2923 NVTYNT
+2923 DVKYNT
-2929 TDYHRF
+2929 AHYHRF

-2940 QRSWDKAKSTLYYL
+2940 QRSWDKANPKLYYL
-2954 DTYSAE
+2954 EPYLADK
-2960 NPQTANVKTTTENI
+2960 PQEAKVDTTTENI

-3000 NGIGIGAQKYN
+3000 NGIGIGAQKY
-3011 TSLFRLPKEDTAYGY
+3011 TKSLFRLPKEDTAYGY
-3026 YTELNKTDEQ
+3026 YTELNETDRK
-3036 TYPVDRTHHHKL
+3036 TYPVDRTYHHKL
-3048 ATDQLAKSGTEIT
+3048 ATDQLKSGTELT
-3061 VTLTNENRNN
+3061 VTLRNENANN

-3080 ACALDLDKFFTVNAA
+3080 ACALDLNEFFKENEA

-3163 SLHASGTLLR
+3163 SLHTSGTLLR

-3188 ASRSGQG
+3188 ASRSGQA

-3253 VLSNSEEPV
+3253 VLSNSEDPV

-3297 VKVEV
+3297 MKVEV

-3313 SSERPALEDEQDF
+3313 SSERPALEDEQNF
-3326 TQPLIQADNGSV
+3326 TQPLIQADKGCV
-3338 TISSSAAHVL
+3338 TVTSSAAHVL
-3348 TYVRIVAADGR
+3348 TYVHIIAADGR

>member
-27 SVFAQGY
+27 SVFAQDTY

-45 VLFAKDGALTVV
+45 VLLAKDGALAVV

-66 DGYQWALETVSGD
+66 DGYQWTLETVSGD

-85 KEGMYVTPNLTLTN
+85 KEGMYVTAELTLTN

-109 TENTY
+109 EENAY
-114 SKGRKSYGEGVEVP
+114 SKDTY
-128 THGGSRYDL
+128 GGSRYDL

-143 LGVKNGQLIW
+143 LGVKNGQFFW
-153 TVEDSRYGCIRLA
+153 AVRNSRYGCIRLA
-166 NNVKGAKVNPFVSS
+166 NNVRGAKVTPFVSS
-180 EGGKVHWY
+180 EGGEVHW
-188 YYMELLGNKSA
+188 YYMELLGNGS
-199 ECVMDAGAEKKL
+199 ECVKDAGAGNKL
-211 EKYSTPSAKD
+211 QKENTPSAKN
-221 LRAYMWCVYEAND
+221 LRAYKWSVYEANEQ
-234 KGDVYF
+234 GDVYIK
-240 MSADGNFFCQKDD
+240 SVDGNYM
-253 TYQYSTSTK
+253 YQNGSYPGSLQYATSTK
-262 TDRCKYRICDVAD
+262 SDVCIYRICDVAD

-287 YNPQTTKY
+287 YNTQTKKY
-295 VFPYGSGNTDVGNG
+295 VFPYGSGNPDVGMG
-309 SSLNPAEAMRFIL
+309 SNPNPAEAMRFI
-322 STGPH
+322 STPPPTGPH

-339 YDNGTG
+339 YDNGTS

-365 GGAYVLKSGRDN
+365 GGAYVLKSGRNN

-413 LAADASKALGVKD
+413 LADDASKALGVKD

-433 ANSFYSVVRILDSTA
+433 ANSFYSVVRILDSTN

-567 ALSGDDNHRLGLQAG
+567 ALSGDDNHRLGLKAG
-582 MTPYTLK
+582 MTPYTLQ
-589 ACNSTSKFNALS
+589 ACNRTSTYNALS

-636 TTEQLEGNGYQWTFD
+636 TTEQLEGNGYQWTFE
-651 PIMDGAGKVNGNNL
+651 PIMDGAGIVNGFNL

-694 DADQNTYYVIP
+694 DADQNTYYVVP
-705 VHDVQG
+705 AHVQG
-711 GTYNINIAGGLRYN
+711 GTYNIAGGLRYN
-725 AVLRGVSEPYNTLGV
+725 AMLRGVTGTYNTLGV

-789 SEYLQDNTPGNIL
+789 SEYLQDNTPGKNL

-837 ISYNPDTDNGK
+837 ISYNPDTDGYK
-848 HKVNPTLNDYS
+848 HKVNTTTNEYS
-859 LYKICDVADQPDA
+859 RYKICDVADQPDA
-872 SLEGLWSLYNCKN
+872 SLDGLWSLYNCTN
-885 LYFVRPFPSE
+885 HYFVRPSDRD
-895 NAIGRAEEV
+895 NSIGRAEEV

-971 NRAGFYLTYDG
+971 NRAGFYLTYDE
-982 KNKQFGVSNQKAD
+982 KNEQFGVSNQKAN

-1004 NYENNNNVRYDLC
+1004 NYENNNSVRYDLC

-1029 EGALCWAAPGTRN
+1029 EGVLCWAAPGTRN
-1042 SVVDL
+1042 SAVDL

-1086 NSISLKPYEEKNL
+1086 TNSISLKPYEEKNL

-1121 NRYFLKYDTGSNT
+1121 NRSFLKYDTGSNT

-1194 NGNNFVEIFPV
+1194 NGNNFLYIFPV

-1215 GGAFRNLSLN
+1215 GGAFRNINLD
-1225 ELTPQL
+1225 ELTPKL
-1231 ELTADGKALKAKASA
+1231 ELTADGEALKAKASA

-1278 EGNVFLTTDKAQA
+1278 KGNVFLTTDKAQA

-1324 PEKCL
+1324 PKNCL
-1329 GVSDVTNGTVAMLSF
+1329 GVSDLANGTVAMLPF

-1354 LCFNFGRLTCP
+1354 LCFTFGRLTSP
-1365 ELSDAAEGKYYYNFI
+1365 ELSDAAEGKYYYTFM
-1380 CFDKVAS
+1380 CFDKVGDNKYVS
-1387 DKFISEGYDTNK
+1387 DGNDTSKLVIAEGK
-1399 KVKAESQQ
+1399 RLV
-1407 LINDQMWALVGQ
+1407 NDQMWALVGV
-1419 SKDDVVLMSK
+1419 SKDGFVLMSK
-1429 DKYYMCLNGYKLCVT
+1429 DRYYLYLNGGIFNVT
-1444 HDLKKAAHFSVDY
+1444 HDLAKATHFSGTY
-1457 ISDVDRY
+1457 DVNKQRY
-1464 VLVLV
+1464 VLTVLSAV
-1469 GGEGSEGHLKKCLNL
+1469 GGDSRYNGWQVLLGSDSRRVTVGNEKNA
-1484 SGDVDE
+1484 SNE
-1490 NGVRHK
+1490 NRY
-1496 DVIVWNWN
+1496 
-1504 KTDKNEGPRFY
+1504 Y
-1515 LNFIS
+1515 LNFIP
-1520 IPVPEDYSD
+1520 IPVPEDFSD
-1529 YEILPKRSWFV
+1529 YEVLPKRSWFV
-1540 KQAHEAT
+1540 KQAYEAT
-1547 TDPMTGFIQRDESGW
+1547 ADPMTGFIQRDESGW

-1573 KTSTYTVIHYL
+1573 KTSTYTITHYL
-1584 KAESTRELYV
+1584 KAESTRKLYV
-1594 PTCMVTN
+1594 PTCMVGSANTR
-1601 DNCPTLS
+1601 S

-1621 AVSDSVLNLDLPSS
+1621 AVSDSVLNLDLSSS
-1635 RRYKNGIVVGDQLKL
+1635 RRYRNGIVVGEQLNL
-1650 NGQVNGNYVKKKITF
+1650 NGQNYGNYVDHYVTF

-1675 EYILGAD
+1675 EYILGGD
-1682 LTPYSDFV
+1682 LTTYSDFV

-1697 NPIYNGNVTKYNGAV
+1697 NPIYNGNVTKYNGNV
-1712 TNDII
+1712 TSDII

-1735 VIRNARAIAN
+1735 IIRNARAIAN
-1745 ELLQCKEG
+1745 ELLQYKADE
-1753 NGNDKWYEEHTI
+1753 GNDKWYEEHTI

-1779 ALNMQKQDYWFYNND
+1779 ALNMQKQDYWFYNGGIA
-1794 SPSEDN
+1794 SEDN

-1805 NSGEIVIEVDS
+1805 NSGAIEVKVDD
-1816 LDSGITSAKFL
+1816 LGSGITFAKFL
-1827 RSAKTDNVD
+1827 NSGA
-1836 LGEGLDRFIAFDYPG
+1836 GAGADRAIAFNYP
-1851 DTDDGKGIGKAK
+1851 DDDNGKGTGTATA
-1863 GDSCT
+1863 GSCT

-1885 FNLTFEDNFE
+1885 FNLIFEDDFE

-1901 IIGKKDDGSF
+1901 IIGKKDDGTF
-1911 KSERSPEALKKAT
+1911 KSARSPEALLKTT
-1924 GDPVATITFDPEQ
+1924 GDPVATITFDPDE
-1937 FDAFVTPPV
+1937 FDSFVSPPV

-1952 LTGDKGP
+1952 TNSGKGDNANQKYS
-1959 GTKCGLTYRYPFNYD
+1959 LTYRYPFNYD
-1974 NTSYCFAPIDG
+1974 NTSYCFAPIGG
-1985 DFNSTDG
+1985 DFNSTNG
-1992 KTPECTWG
+1992 RTSECTWG
-2000 NYTIAHRFRM
+2000 NYTVAHRFDM
-2010 GDFGDGSSRGNFFA
+2010 GDNRGNFFA

-2033 GSEKYD
+2033 SSQNYD

-2052 LPGQIASIDF
+2052 LPGKIASIDF
-2062 SGMPCKASRLF
+2062 AGMPCKASRLF
-2073 VSAWMSSPSGKD
+2073 VSAWMSSPDRDNES
-2085 EKPAN
+2085 PAN
-2090 VVFSVQGFKNGKAT
+2090 VVFSIQGFKNGKAT

-2119 DSLANKLEPKTN
+2119 DSLDKTLKPMD
-2131 NGIGIWQQVYFSFVN
+2131 NGGKGIWQQVYFSFVN

-2161 ACTSTV
+2161 ACTNTS

-2183 EVQIERT
+2183 DVQIERT

-2199 LCKMTVDYDQVRTQ
+2199 LCKMTVDYDQVRAQ

-2245 TGTSEG
+2245 TGKPEG

-2406 SLSVKQVGEDE
+2406 SLSVKQVGEDAE
-2417 DGNIGERIVQYDWWR
+2417 GNIGERIVQYDWWR

-2443 INVDNATWRVLG
+2443 INVDNATWRVLE

-2511 SADKVASLVLL
+2511 TADKVASLVLL

-2627 TKDAIGLTSVSPEVF
+2627 TKDAIGLTSVSPDVF

-2800 TPKKAGPQLYETNG
+2800 TPKKAGPQLYETNDPG

-2867 GGELLHAERLDYKK
+2867 GGELLHAERLSYEK

-2929 TDYHRF
+2929 DHYHRF

-2940 QRSWDKAKSTLYYL
+2940 QRSWDKANPKLYYL
-2954 DTYSAE
+2954 EPYSADK
-2960 NPQTANVKTTTENI
+2960 PQEAKVDTTTENI

-2989 AYSQGGFSVKV
+2989 PYSQGGFSVKV

-3011 TSLFRLPKEDTAYGY
+3011 KSLFRLPKEDTAYGY
-3026 YTELNKTDEQ
+3026 YTELNETDRR

-3048 ATDQLAKSGTEIT
+3048 ATDQLKSGTELT
-3061 VTLTNENRNN
+3061 VTLRNENANN

-3080 ACALDLDKFFTVNAA
+3080 ACALDLNEFFKENEA

-3163 SLHASGTLLR
+3163 SLHTSGTLLR

-3188 ASRSGQG
+3188 ASRSGQA

-3348 TYVRIVAADGR
+3348 TYVHIVAADGR

>member
-1 MKIRLNPHTLQRAF
+1 MKIRLTPHTLQRAF
-15 VLLLFSL
+15 VLLFFSL

-27 SVFAQGY
+27 SVFAQEY

-45 VLFAKDGALTVV
+45 VLLAKDGALTVV

-66 DGYQWALETVSGD
+66 DGYQWTLETVSGD

-85 KEGMYVTPNLTLTN
+85 KEGMYVTAELTLTN
-99 SQDQAATFTK
+99 SQNLAATFTK

-114 SKGRKSYGEGVEVP
+114 SSATY
-128 THGGSRYDL
+128 GGSRYDL

-143 LGVKNGQLIW
+143 LGVKNGQLFW

-166 NNVKGAKVNPFVSS
+166 NNVKGAKVTPFVCS
-180 EGGKVHWY
+180 EGGEVHW
-188 YYMELLGNKSA
+188 YYMELLLNGS
-199 ECVMDAGAEKKL
+199 ECIKDAGAEKKL
-211 EKYSTPSAKD
+211 EKYSTPSAKN
-221 LRAYMWCVYEAND
+221 LRAYMWCIYEANEE
-234 KGDVYF
+234 GDVYIK
-240 MSADGNFFCQKDD
+240 SVDGNYI
-253 TYQYSTSTK
+253 YQNGSYPGSLQYATSTK
-262 TDRCKYRICDVAD
+262 SDVCIYRICDVAD
-275 QTDGKYQ
+275 QTDGKFQ
-282 EAFVL
+282 DAFVL
-287 YNPQTTKY
+287 KNTKMDKY
-295 VFPYGSGNTDVGNG
+295 VFPYGSGNPDVGMG
-309 SSLNPAEAMRFIL
+309 SNPNPAEAMRFI
-322 STGPH
+322 STPPPTGPH

-339 YDNGTG
+339 YDNGTS

-383 DAFTVTTNRDEALRL
+383 AALTVTTNRDEALKL
-398 FPCGSAYDDRHDVLT
+398 FPCGSAYDDKHDVLT
-413 LAADASKALGVKD
+413 LAADASKAVGVKD

-433 ANSFYSVVRILDSTA
+433 ANSFYSVVRILDSTD

-454 APKFSDISN
+454 VPKFSDISN

-474 PKGDARLTLT
+474 PKGNARLTLT
-484 GTGYDNPVTRK
+484 STGYDNPVTRK

-533 KDGRFNF
+533 KEGRFNF

-582 MTPYTLK
+582 NTPYTLK
-589 ACNSTSKFNALS
+589 ACNSTSKYNALS

-636 TTEQLEGNGYQWTFD
+636 TTEQLEGNGYQWTFE
-651 PIMDGAGKVNGNNL
+651 PIMDGAGIVNGFNL
-665 KNKAGRFLRYDA
+665 KNKADRFLRYDA

-694 DADQNTYYVIP
+694 DADQNTYYVVP
-705 VHDVQG
+705 AHVQG
-711 GTYNINIAGGLRYN
+711 GTYNIAGGLRYN
-725 AVLRGVSEPYNTLGV
+725 AVLRGVTGTYNTLGV

-813 RYCWILEEANDDG
+813 RYCLILEEANDDG

-837 ISYNPDTDNGK
+837 ISYNPDTDGYQ
-848 HKVNPTLNDYS
+848 HKVNTTTNEYS
-859 LYKICDVADQPDA
+859 RYKICDLADQPDA
-872 SLEGLWSLYNCKN
+872 SLDGLWSLYNCKN
-885 LYFVRPFPSE
+885 HYFVRPSDSDNF
-895 NAIGRAEEV
+895 IGRAEKV

-938 DEAKKPRVKARDIL
+938 DEAKNPRVKARDIL

-971 NRAGFYLTYDG
+971 NRAGFYLTYDE

-1004 NYENNNNVRYDLC
+1004 NYENNNSVRYDLC

-1029 EGALCWAAPGTRN
+1029 EGVLCWAAPGTRN
-1042 SVVDL
+1042 SAVDL

-1064 DYQLYC
+1064 DYHLYC

-1086 NSISLKPYEEKNL
+1086 TNSISLKPYEEKNL

-1121 NRYFLKYDTGSNT
+1121 NRHFLKYDTGSNT

-1158 WQIELPDVNDSRN
+1158 WQIELPDVNGNSN

-1194 NGNNFVEIFPV
+1194 NSNNFLYIFPV

-1215 GGAFRNLSLN
+1215 GGAFRNINLD
-1225 ELTPQL
+1225 ELTPKL
-1231 ELTADGKALKAKASA
+1231 ELTADGTALKAKASA
-1246 SEDDANNSWK
+1246 SEDGANNSWK

-1271 QYIGADA
+1271 QYIDADA
-1278 EGNVFLTTDKAQA
+1278 KGNVFLTTDKAQA

-1297 LNHGDEDG
+1297 LNHGDKDG

-1329 GVSDVTNGTVAMLSF
+1329 GVSDVANGTVAMLPF
-1344 STYETDKLHT
+1344 STYETNKRHT
-1354 LCFNFGRLTCP
+1354 LCFTFGRLTSP
-1365 ELSDAAEGKYYYNFI
+1365 ELSDAAEGKYYYNFM
-1380 CFDKVAS
+1380 CFDLVGNKYVCDGNDTSKVVIA
-1387 DKFISEGYDTNK
+1387 EGK
-1399 KVKAESQQ
+1399 RLV
-1407 LINDQMWALVGQ
+1407 NDQMWALVGV
-1419 SKDDVVLMSK
+1419 SKDGFVLMSK
-1429 DKYYMCLNGYKLCVT
+1429 DRYYLYLNGGIFNVT
-1444 HDLKKAAHFSVDY
+1444 HDLAKATHFSGTY
-1457 ISDVDRY
+1457 DVNKQRY
-1464 VLVLV
+1464 VLTVLSAV
-1469 GGEGSEGHLKKCLNL
+1469 GGDSQYNGWQVLLSNNGSNVTVGQKGTN
-1484 SGDVDE
+1484 
-1490 NGVRHK
+1490 
-1496 DVIVWNWN
+1496 
-1504 KTDKNEGPRFY
+1504 TDNRYY
-1515 LNFIS
+1515 LNFIP

-1529 YEILPKRSWFV
+1529 YEVLPKRSWFV

-1547 TDPMTGFIQRDESGW
+1547 ADPMTGFIQRDESGW

-1573 KTSTYTVIHYL
+1573 KTSTYTITHYL
-1584 KAESTRELYV
+1584 KAESTRKLYV
-1594 PTCMVTN
+1594 PTCMVGSANTR
-1601 DNCPTLS
+1601 S

-1621 AVSDSVLNLDLPSS
+1621 AVSDSVLNLDLSSS
-1635 RRYKNGIVVGDQLKL
+1635 RRYRNGIVVGEQLNL
-1650 NGQVNGNYVKKKITF
+1650 NGQNYGNYVDHYVTF

-1675 EYILGAD
+1675 EYILGGD
-1682 LTPYSDFV
+1682 LTTYSDFV

-1697 NPIYNGNVTKYNGAV
+1697 NPIYNGNVTKYNGNV
-1712 TNDII
+1712 TSDII

-1745 ELLQCKEG
+1745 ELLQYKADE
-1753 NGNDKWYEEHTI
+1753 GNDKWYEEHTI

-1779 ALNMQKQDYWFYNND
+1779 ALNMQKQDYWFYNGGIA
-1794 SPSEDN
+1794 SEDN

-1805 NSGEIVIEVDS
+1805 NSGAIEVKVDD
-1816 LDSGITSAKFL
+1816 LGSGITFAGFL
-1827 RSAKTDNVD
+1827 NSGA
-1836 LGEGLDRFIAFDYPG
+1836 GAGADRAIAFNYP
-1851 DTDDGKGIGKAK
+1851 DDDNGKGTGTATA
-1863 GDSCT
+1863 GSCT

-1885 FNLTFEDNFE
+1885 FNLIFEDDFE

-1911 KSERSPEALKKAT
+1911 KSARSPEALLKTT
-1924 GDPVATITFDPEQ
+1924 GDPVATITFDPDQ
-1937 FDAFVTPPV
+1937 FDAFVSPPV

-1952 LTGDKGP
+1952 TNSGKGDNANQKYS
-1959 GTKCGLTYRYPFNYD
+1959 LTYRYPFNYD
-1974 NTSYCFAPIDG
+1974 NTSYCFAPIGG
-1985 DFNSTDG
+1985 DFNSTNG
-1992 KTPECTWG
+1992 RTSECTWG
-2000 NYTIAHRFRM
+2000 NYTVAHRFDM
-2010 GDFGDGSSRGNFFA
+2010 GDNRGNFFA

-2033 GSEKYD
+2033 GSENYD

-2052 LPGQIASIDF
+2052 LPGKIASIDF
-2062 SGMPCKASRLF
+2062 AGMPCKASRLF
-2073 VSAWMSSPSGKD
+2073 VSAWMSSPDRDNES
-2085 EKPAN
+2085 PAN
-2090 VVFSVQGFKNGKAT
+2090 VVFSIQGFKNGKAT
-2104 TLYSYCPGSILGEAR
+2104 TLYSYCPGSILGQAR
-2119 DSLANKLEPKTN
+2119 DSLDKTLKPMD
-2131 NGIGIWQQVYFSFVN
+2131 NGGKGIWQQVYFSFVN
-2146 KNADDFDSFRLTIDN
+2146 KNADDFDNFRLTIDN
-2161 ACTSTV
+2161 ACTNTS

-2183 EVQIERT
+2183 DVQIERT

-2199 LCKMTVDYDQVRTQ
+2199 LCKMTVDYDQVRAQ
-2213 LGLNTGEVMKDN
+2213 LGLNTGEVLTDN

-2277 QVSGEGI
+2277 QASGEGI
-2284 FRSVEFKTNFDS
+2284 FRSVEFKTKFED
-2296 LPVFKYRDAVAAT
+2296 LPLFKYRDAVAAT

-2406 SLSVKQVGEDE
+2406 SLSVKQVGEDV

-2455 KNESRLSN
+2455 KNENRLSN

-2485 GAAPKNDEGYTLEQ
+2485 GAAPKDDEGYTLEQ

-2539 LKVTVVPIDHEDSS
+2539 LKVTVVPIDHEDTS

-2560 PQQVGIKVSGEAPQ
+2560 PEQVGIKVSGQAPQ
-2574 LFDGLHGTQYKYP
+2574 LFDGLRGDKYKYP

-2601 VEEVRARADGSAANV
+2601 VAEVTAGADGSAANV

-2621 RGIKTV
+2621 RGIETV

-2657 AAEERAGLSVQ
+2657 AAEERAGISVQ

-2680 ADTADR
+2680 ARTADP
-2686 EHAYA
+2686 ENAHA

-2712 YRELFNAGN
+2712 YRELFNAGGT
-2721 ATQSTVCDGNVLVDL
+2721 AQSTVCDGNVLVDL

-2800 TPKKAGPQLYETNG
+2800 TPKKAGPQLYETNDPG

-2867 GGELLHAERLDYKK
+2867 GGELLHAERLSYEK

-2923 NVTYNT
+2923 DVKYT
-2929 TDYHRF
+2929 TAHYHRF

-2940 QRSWDKAKSTLYYL
+2940 QRSWDKANPKLYYL
-2954 DTYSAE
+2954 EPYLADK
-2960 NPQTANVKTTTENI
+2960 PQEAKVDTTTENI

-3000 NGIGIGAQKYN
+3000 NGIGIGAQKY
-3011 TSLFRLPKEDTAYGY
+3011 TKSLFRLPKEDTAYGY
-3026 YTELNKTDEQ
+3026 YTELNETDRK
-3036 TYPVDRTHHHKL
+3036 TYPVDRTYHHKL
-3048 ATDQLAKSGTEIT
+3048 ATDQLKSGTDLT
-3061 VTLTNENRNN
+3061 VTLRNENANN

-3080 ACALDLDKFFTVNAA
+3080 ACALDLNEFFKENEA

-3163 SLHASGTLLR
+3163 SLHTSGTLLR

-3204 TAVNGYEA
+3204 TAVNGYET

-3348 TYVRIVAADGR
+3348 TYVHIIAADGR

-3396 L
+3396 I

>member
-27 SVFAQGY
+27 SVFAQEY

-45 VLFAKDGALTVV
+45 VLLAKDGALTVV

-66 DGYQWALETVSGD
+66 DGYQWTLETVSGD

-85 KEGMYVTPNLTLTN
+85 KEGMYVTANLTLTN

-114 SKGRKSYGEGVEVP
+114 SSTTYGSN
-128 THGGSRYDL
+128 TKRYDL
-137 VYGGKA
+137 VYGGKGA
-143 LGVKNGQLIW
+143 LGVKNGQLFW

-166 NNVKGAKVNPFVSS
+166 NNVKGAKVTPFVCS
-180 EGGKVHWY
+180 EGGEVYW
-188 YYMELLGNKSA
+188 YYMELLLNGS
-199 ECVMDAGAEKKL
+199 ECIKDAGAENKL
-211 EKYSTPSAKD
+211 QKYPTPSAKN
-221 LRAYMWCVYEAND
+221 LRAYKWSVYEANEQ
-234 KGDVYF
+234 GDIYIKSV
-240 MSADGNFFCQKDD
+240 DGNYM
-253 TYQYSTSTK
+253 YQSGDRQYATSNK
-262 TDRCKYRICDVAD
+262 SDVCKYRICDVAD

-282 EAFVL
+282 DAFVL
-287 YNPQTTKY
+287 YNTQTTKY
-295 VFPYGSGNTDVGNG
+295 VFPYGSGNPDVGMG
-309 SSLNPAEAMRFIL
+309 STLNPAEAMRFI
-322 STGPH
+322 STPPPTGPH

-339 YDNGTG
+339 YDNGTS

-350 VGSEVAGYQWTLEQV
+350 VGSEVTGYQWTLEQV

-377 YLKQAG
+377 YLKRAG
-383 DAFTVTTNRDEALRL
+383 EALTVTTNRDEALRL
-398 FPCGSAYDDRHDVLT
+398 FPCGSAYDDRHYVLT

-433 ANSFYSVVRILDSTA
+433 ANSFYSVVRILDSTN

-533 KDGRFNF
+533 KEGRFNF

-582 MTPYTLK
+582 NTPYTLQ
-589 ACNSTSKFNALS
+589 ACNSTSKYNALS

-651 PIMDGAGKVNGNNL
+651 PIMDGAGIVNGFNL
-665 KNKAGRFLRYDA
+665 KNKADRFLRYDA

-694 DADQNTYYVIP
+694 DADQNTYYVVP
-705 VHDVQG
+705 AHVQG
-711 GTYNINIAGGLRYN
+711 GTYNIAGGLRYN
-725 AVLRGVSEPYNTLGV
+725 AMLRGVTGTYNTLGV
-740 KNGKLQLVKKNSRY
+740 KNGQLQLVKKNSRY

-775 ANPHYYALNFFQNG
+775 DNPHYYALNFFQNG
-789 SEYLQDNTPGNIL
+789 SEYLQDNTPGDIL

-826 DVYIRSTAGNY
+826 DVYIKSTAGNY
-837 ISYNPDTDNGK
+837 ISYNPDTDYYDK
-848 HKVNPTLNDYS
+848 HKVNTTRNDYS
-859 LYKICDVADQPDA
+859 LYKLCDVADQPDA

-913 DVAANTTSYHFVFPA
+913 DVAADTTSYHLVFPA

-938 DEAKKPRVKARDIL
+938 DEAKNPRVKARGIL

-971 NRAGFYLTYDG
+971 NRAGFYLTYDK

-1017 STDDQQALSIGE
+1017 STDDQQALSIGA
-1029 EGALCWAAPGTRN
+1029 EGVLCWAAPGTRN

-1047 RPYIIA
+1047 RPYIIG
-1053 PELPIPSLGGA
+1053 PELPIPSSGGA

-1079 AYHMEDA
+1079 AYHMEEA
-1086 NSISLKPYEEKNL
+1086 NAISLKPYVEKNL

-1109 QGKGDGYLQSAY
+1109 HGKGDGYLQSAY
-1121 NRYFLKYDTGSNT
+1121 NRCFLKYDTGSNT

-1140 KKDATRIR
+1140 KNDATRIR
-1148 LVETSGNYIH
+1148 LVETSGNYDH
-1158 WQIELPDVNDSRN
+1158 WQIELPDVADNNN
-1171 LISHSYSGGG
+1171 LISHSYSG
-1181 NPKTVSLSLQGPN
+1181 NPKTVTLSLQGPN
-1194 NGNNFVEIFPV
+1194 NADNYVDLIPV

-1225 ELTPQL
+1225 ELTPEL
-1231 ELTADGKALKAKASA
+1231 ELTADGTALKAKASA

-1278 EGNVFLTTDKAQA
+1278 DGNVFLTTDKAQA

-1297 LNHGDEDG
+1297 LNHGDKDG

-1329 GVSDVTNGTVAMLSF
+1329 GVSDVANGTVAMLSF
-1344 STYETDKLHT
+1344 ATYETNKLHT
-1354 LCFNFGRLTCP
+1354 LCFTFGRLTCP
-1365 ELSDAAEGKYYYNFI
+1365 ELSDAVAGKYYYNFI
-1380 CFDKVAS
+1380 CFDKVGNKFVS
-1387 DKFISEGYDTNK
+1387 DGNDTNK
-1399 KVKAESQQ
+1399 RVFAENGKK
-1407 LINDQMWALVGQ
+1407 LVNDQMWALVGQ
-1419 SKDDVVLMSK
+1419 NKDDVVLMSK
-1429 DKYYMCLNGYKLCVT
+1429 DKYYVYLDGDRFYVT
-1444 HDLKKAAHFSVDY
+1444 HDPERAVHFSVKY
-1457 ISDVDRY
+1457 ISSQQRY
-1464 VLVLV
+1464 ALT
-1469 GGEGSEGHLKKCLNL
+1469 
-1484 SGDVDE
+1484 
-1490 NGVRHK
+1490 
-1496 DVIVWNWN
+1496 IV
-1504 KTDKNEGPRFY
+1504 EGPNDGGKSGYSMNLHGGDHTTILPWKNSSIQTDQNFW
-1515 LNFIS
+1515 LNFIAV
-1520 IPVPEDYSD
+1520 PQPEDYSD
-1529 YEILPKRSWFV
+1529 YEVLPKRSWFV
-1540 KQAHEAT
+1540 KQAREAT
-1547 TDPMTGFIQRDESGW
+1547 ADPMTGFIQRDESGW
-1562 TKNPYTGKMMQ
+1562 TKNPYTGKLMQ
-1573 KTSTYTVIHYL
+1573 KTSTYTVTHYL
-1584 KAESTRELYV
+1584 KAESTRVLYV
-1594 PTCMVTN
+1594 PTCMVGSAATR
-1601 DNCPTLS
+1601 S

-1621 AVSDSVLNLDLPSS
+1621 AVSDSVLNLDISSS
-1635 RRYKNGIVVGDQLKL
+1635 RRYRNGIVVGDQLKL
-1650 NGQVNGNYVKKKITF
+1650 NGQNSGYYVTHNVTF

-1697 NPIYNGNVTKYNGAV
+1697 NPLYNGNVTS
-1712 TNDII
+1712 DII

-1745 ELLQCKEG
+1745 ELLLCKEDKG
-1753 NGNDKWYEEHTI
+1753 KGKGNDKWYEEHTI

-1779 ALNMQKQDYWFYNND
+1779 ALNMQKQDYWFYNGGIA
-1794 SPSEDN
+1794 SEDN

-1805 NSGEIVIEVDS
+1805 NSGAIEVEVDD
-1816 LDSGITSAKFL
+1816 LGSGITFAKFL
-1827 RSAKTDNVD
+1827 SSGAGGEATD
-1836 LGEGLDRFIAFDYPG
+1836 RAIAFNYPD
-1851 DTDDGKGIGKAK
+1851 DTDGTRIAEAKA
-1863 GDSCT
+1863 GGCT
-1868 LKVYGV
+1868 LKVYGK

-1885 FNLTFEDNFE
+1885 FNLTFEADFE

-1901 IIGKKDDGSF
+1901 IIGKNADGSF
-1911 KSERSPEALKKAT
+1911 KSERSPEALLKAT
-1924 GDPVATITFDPEQ
+1924 GDPVATITFDPDE
-1937 FDAFVTPPV
+1937 FDAFVSPPV

-1952 LTGDKGP
+1952 DKVAGA

-1974 NTSYCFAPIDG
+1974 NTSYCFAPIGG

-2000 NYTIAHRFRM
+2000 NYTVAHRFNM
-2010 GDFGDGSSRGNFFA
+2010 GDSRGNFFA

-2052 LPGQIASIDF
+2052 LPGKIASIDF
-2062 SGMPCKASRLF
+2062 AGMPCKASRLF
-2073 VSAWMSSPSGKD
+2073 VSAWMSSPDRGNES
-2085 EKPAN
+2085 PAN
-2090 VVFSVQGFKNGKAT
+2090 VVFSIQGFKNGKAT

-2119 DSLANKLEPKTN
+2119 DSLTNKLEPNTN
-2131 NGIGIWQQVYFSFVN
+2131 NGKGIWQQVYFSFVN

-2161 ACTSTV
+2161 ACTNTQ

-2199 LCKMTVDYDQVRTQ
+2199 LCKMTVDYDQVRAQ
-2213 LGLNTGEVMKDN
+2213 LGLNTGEVLTDD

-2245 TGTSEG
+2245 TGKPEG

-2406 SLSVKQVGEDE
+2406 SLSVKQVGEDV

-2560 PQQVGIKVSGEAPQ
+2560 PEQVGVKVSGEAPQ
-2574 LFDGLHGTQYKYP
+2574 LFDGLHGNQYKYP

-2601 VEEVRARADGSAANV
+2601 VAEVRARADGSAANV

-2647 DPNMKAYETK
+2647 DPKMEAYETK
-2657 AAEERAGLSVQ
+2657 AAEERAGISVQ

-2686 EHAYA
+2686 GNAHA
-2691 DIVFNSDF
+2691 DIVFNNDF

-2712 YRELFNAGN
+2712 YRERFNAGST
-2721 ATQSTVCDGNVLVDL
+2721 AQTTVCDGNVLVDL

-2800 TPKKAGPQLYETNG
+2800 TPKKAGPQLYETNDPG

-2860 KDLVVQS
+2860 KDLVMQS
-2867 GGELLHAERLDYKK
+2867 GGELLHAERLSYEK

-2923 NVTYNT
+2923 DVKYT
-2929 TDYHRF
+2929 TAHYHRF

-2940 QRSWDKAKSTLYYL
+2940 QRSWDKANPKLYYL
-2954 DTYSAE
+2954 EPYSA
-2960 NPQTANVKTTTENI
+2960 NKPQEAKVDTTTENI

-3000 NGIGIGAQKYN
+3000 NGIGIGAQKY
-3011 TSLFRLPKEDTAYGY
+3011 TKSLFRLPKEDTAYGY
-3026 YTELNKTDEQ
+3026 YTELNETDRR

-3048 ATDQLAKSGTEIT
+3048 ATDQLKSGTELT
-3061 VTLTNENRNN
+3061 VTLRNENAKN

-3080 ACALDLDKFFTVNAA
+3080 ACALDLNEFFTVNAA

-3149 TNTITLKFTADMQT
+3149 TNTINLKFTADMQT
-3163 SLHASGTLLR
+3163 SLHTSGTLLR

-3253 VLSNSEEPV
+3253 VLSNSEDPV

-3313 SSERPALEDEQDF
+3313 SSERPALEDEEDF

>member
-27 SVFAQGY
+27 SVFAQEY

-45 VLFAKDGALTVV
+45 VLLAKDGALTVV

-66 DGYQWALETVSGD
+66 DGYQWTLETVSGD

-85 KEGMYVTPNLTLTN
+85 KEGMYVTSNLTLTN
-99 SQDQAATFTK
+99 SQDQAAVFTQE
-109 TENTY
+109 ENTY
-114 SKGRKSYGEGVEVP
+114 SKGRKSYGDGVEVS

-153 TVEDSRYGCIRLA
+153 TIEDSRYGCIRMA
-166 NNVKGAKVNPFVSS
+166 NNVKGAKVTPLVCS
-180 EGGKVHWY
+180 EGGKAYW
-188 YYMELLGNKSA
+188 YYMELLGNGS
-199 ECVMDAGAEKKL
+199 ECVKDAGAEKKL
-211 EKYSTPSAKD
+211 EKYSTPSDKN
-221 LRAYMWCVYEAND
+221 LRAYMWSVYEANEQ
-234 KGDVYF
+234 GDVYF
-240 MSADGNFFCQKDD
+240 KSADGNFFCQNGDI
-253 TYQYSTSTK
+253 QYSTSTK

-282 EAFVL
+282 DAFVL
-287 YNPQTTKY
+287 YNTQMTKY
-295 VFPYGSGNTDVGNG
+295 VFPYGSGNPDIGMG
-309 SSLNPAEAMRFIL
+309 STLNPAEAMRFIP
-322 STGPH
+322 TGPH

-339 YDNGTG
+339 YDNGTS

-377 YLKQAG
+377 YLKRAG
-383 DAFTVTTNRDEALRL
+383 DALTVTTNRDEALKVFL
-398 FPCGSAYDDRHDVLT
+398 SGSAYDDRHNVLT
-413 LAADASKALGVKD
+413 LADDASKAVGVKD

-433 ANSFYSVVRILDSTA
+433 ANSFYSVVRILDSTD

-454 APKFSDISN
+454 APKISDISH

-474 PKGDARLTLT
+474 PKGDACLTLT

-503 QNWKLEAA
+503 QNWKLEPA

-520 FYLVNQSGEYLIY
+520 FYLVNQMGEYLIY

-601 FKESERGSDYDYL
+601 FKESKRGSDYDYL
-614 QFSGCGRV
+614 QFSGSGRV
-622 VLYDDGQNIKAVAT
+622 VLYDDGQNVKAVAT
-636 TTEQLEGNGYQWTFD
+636 TTGQLEGNGYQWTFD
-651 PIMDGAGKVNGNNL
+651 PIMDSAGKVNGYNL
-665 KNKAGRFLRYDA
+665 KNKAGRFLRYNA

-687 RSKASVF
+687 RKKASVF
-694 DADQNTYYVIP
+694 DADQNTYYVVP
-705 VHDVQG
+705 AHVQG
-711 GTYNINIAGGLRYN
+711 GTCNIAGGLRYN
-725 AVLRGVSEPYNTLGV
+725 AVLRGVTGTYNTLGV

-775 ANPHYYALNFFQNG
+775 DNPHYYALNFFQNG
-789 SEYLQDNTPGNIL
+789 SEYLQDNTPGAKL

-826 DVYIRSTAGNY
+826 DVYIKSTAGNY
-837 ISYNPDTDNGK
+837 ISYNPATDGYQ

-872 SLEGLWSLYNCKN
+872 SLEGLWSLYNCN
-885 LYFVRPFPSE
+885 NHYFVRPFPSE
-895 NAIGRAEEV
+895 NSVGRAEEV

-913 DVAANTTSYHFVFPA
+913 DVTANTTSYHFVFPA

-938 DEAKKPRVKARDIL
+938 DEAKNPRVKARDIL

-1004 NYENNNNVRYDLC
+1004 NYENNNSVRYDLC

-1029 EGALCWAAPGTRN
+1029 EGVLCWAAPNTRN
-1042 SVVDL
+1042 SAVDL

-1064 DYQLYC
+1064 DYHLYC
-1070 IRTAGGDRY
+1070 IRTDGGDRY

-1086 NSISLKPYEEKNL
+1086 TNSISLKPYKEKNL

-1109 QGKGDGYLQSAY
+1109 EGKGDGYLQSAY

-1134 FVAVAD
+1134 FMAVAD
-1140 KKDATRIR
+1140 KKDATRLR
-1148 LVETSGNYIH
+1148 LVETSGNYVH
-1158 WQIELPDVNDSRN
+1158 WQIELPDVNGNNNRN
-1171 LISHSYSGGG
+1171 LISHSYSGNG
-1181 NPKTVSLSLQGPN
+1181 NSKTVSLSLQGPN

-1215 GGAFRNLSLN
+1215 GGTFRNINLD
-1225 ELTPQL
+1225 ELTPKL
-1231 ELTADGKALKAKASA
+1231 ELTTDGTALKAKASA

-1278 EGNVFLTTDKAQA
+1278 EGNVFLTTEKKQA

-1317 GSKPEGK
+1317 GSEPEGK
-1324 PEKCL
+1324 PEICL
-1329 GVSDVTNGTVAMLSF
+1329 GVSDVANGTVAMLPF
-1344 STYETDKLHT
+1344 STYETDRLHT
-1354 LCFNFGRLTCP
+1354 LCFTFGRLTCP

-1380 CFDKVAS
+1380 CFDKVAD
-1387 DKFISEGYDTNK
+1387 DKFINDGYDTNK

-1444 HDLKKAAHFSVDY
+1444 HDLKRAAHFSIDY

-1529 YEILPKRSWFV
+1529 YEVLPKRSWFV

-1547 TDPMTGFIQRDESGW
+1547 ADPMTGFIQRDESGW

-1650 NGQVNGNYVKKKITF
+1650 NGQDKGNYVKKKITF

-1697 NPIYNGNVTKYNGAV
+1697 NPIYNGNVTKYNGNV
-1712 TNDII
+1712 TNDVI

-1722 NIVEPTITGRNLY
+1722 NIVEPTITGRNLFI
-1735 VIRNARAIAN
+1735 IRNARAIAN

-1851 DTDDGKGIGKAK
+1851 DSDDGKGIGTAK

-1885 FNLTFEDNFE
+1885 FNLIFEDNFE

-2052 LPGQIASIDF
+2052 LPGKIASIDF

-2119 DSLANKLEPKTN
+2119 DSLGKKLEPKTN

-2245 TGTSEG
+2245 TGKPEG

-2277 QVSGEGI
+2277 QASGEGI
-2284 FRSVEFKTNFDS
+2284 FRSVEFKTKFDD
-2296 LPVFKYRDAVAAT
+2296 LPRFIYRDAVAAT

-2321 VRHFVISDKVKEP
+2321 VRHFIISDKVKEP

-2357 ANAFHSFEINT
+2357 ANAFQSFEINT

-2373 CKFRTLSPIRV
+2373 CKFRTQSPIRV

-2406 SLSVKQVGEDE
+2406 SLSVKQVGEDG
-2417 DGNIGERIVQYDWWR
+2417 DGNIDERIVQYDWWR
-2432 DYVGGAFTDVC
+2432 DYVGDAFTDVC

-2539 LKVTVVPIDHEDSS
+2539 LKLTVVPIDREDPIS

-2560 PQQVGIKVSGEAPQ
+2560 PEQVGVKVSGEAPQ
-2574 LFDGLHGTQYKYP
+2574 LFDGRHGYKYP
-2587 DKLTNVPVRSSLAA
+2587 AKLTNVPVRSSLAA
-2601 VEEVRARADGSAANV
+2601 VAEVRARADGSAANV

-2621 RGIKTV
+2621 RGIETV
-2627 TKDAIGLTSVSPEVF
+2627 TKGAIGLTSVSPEVF

-2647 DPNMKAYETK
+2647 DSTMMAYETK
-2657 AAEERAGLSVQ
+2657 AAEERAGISVQ

-2674 QLKTLV
+2674 QLKTLE
-2680 ADTADR
+2680 ARTADR
-2686 EHAYA
+2686 EHAHA

-2712 YRELFNAGN
+2712 YRELFNAGS
-2721 ATQSTVCDGNVLVDL
+2721 ATQSKVCDGNVLVDL

-2761 RADLEDLHFN
+2761 RADLADLHFK
-2771 ADTEPGYAA
+2771 ADTETDYATNA
-2780 NADNGTAQGYV
+2780 NNGTAQGYV

-2800 TPKKAGPQLYETNG
+2800 TPDKAGPQLYETNS
-2814 ADDQFLNFVGNEGK
+2814 ADGQFLNFVDHEDEQ

-2834 IEYALLAAPEA
+2834 IEYALLAAPKAEA
-2845 DKGVNL
+2845 GVNL
-2851 CGIYTPYQS
+2851 CGIYKPYQS

-2867 GGELLHAERLDYKK
+2867 GGELLHAERLSYEK

-2923 NVTYNT
+2923 DVTYNA

-2940 QRSWDKAKSTLYYL
+2940 QRSWDKANPKLYYL
-2954 DTYSAE
+2954 EPYLADKPHEAK
-2960 NPQTANVKTTTENI
+2960 VDTTTENI
-2974 YQAANWSAVYNDVRE
+2974 YQAANWSAVYNDVLE

-3000 NGIGIGAQKYN
+3000 NGIGIGAKKYN
-3011 TSLFRLPKEDTAYGY
+3011 KSLFRLPKEDTFYDY
-3026 YTELNKTDEQ
+3026 YTETNKTDGKHY
-3036 TYPVDRTHHHKL
+3036 TVDRTYHHKL
-3048 ATDQLAKSGTEIT
+3048 ATDQLKSGTELT
-3061 VTLTNENRNN
+3061 VTLTNENANN

-3080 ACALDLDKFFTVNAA
+3080 ACALDLNEFFTQNAD

-3149 TNTITLKFTADMQT
+3149 KNAITLKFTANMQT
-3163 SLHASGTLLR
+3163 SLHTSGTLLR
-3173 APAIGRAEAPMLRIR
+3173 APAIRRAEAPMLRIR
-3188 ASRSGQG
+3188 ASRSGQA

-3223 LQEIPMVYTLAGNR
+3223 LQKIPMVYTLAGNR

-3253 VLSNSEEPV
+3253 VLSNSEDPV

-3283 GAVTPLRGNGNADC
+3283 GAVTPLRGNGNADS

-3313 SSERPALEDEQDF
+3313 SSDRPTLEEEQNF

-3381 VEARTDEGESVGKVS
+3381 VEARTDEGESVAKVS

>member
-22 VAGIS
+22 VVGIS

-45 VLFAKDGALTVV
+45 VLLAKDGALTVV

-66 DGYQWALETVSGD
+66 DGYQWTLETVSGD

-85 KEGMYVTPNLTLTN
+85 KEGMYVTADLALTSHQN
-99 SQDQAATFTK
+99 QAATFTK
-109 TENTY
+109 EENAY
-114 SKGRKSYGEGVEVP
+114 SKDTY
-128 THGGSRYDL
+128 GGSRYDL

-143 LGVKNGQLIW
+143 LGVKNGQFFW
-153 TVEDSRYGCIRLA
+153 AVRNSRYGCIRLA
-166 NNVKGAKVNPFVSS
+166 NNVRGAKVTLFVSS
-180 EGGKVHWY
+180 EGGEVHW
-188 YYMELLGNKSA
+188 YYMELLGNGS
-199 ECVMDAGAEKKL
+199 ECVKDAGAGNKL
-211 EKYSTPSAKD
+211 QKENTPSAKN
-221 LRAYMWCVYEAND
+221 LRAYKWSVYEANEQ
-234 KGDVYF
+234 GDVYIK
-240 MSADGNFFCQKDD
+240 SVDGNYM
-253 TYQYSTSTK
+253 YQNGSYPGSLQYATSTK
-262 TDRCKYRICDVAD
+262 SDVCIYRICDVAD

-287 YNPQTTKY
+287 YNTQTKKY
-295 VFPYGSGNTDVGNG
+295 VFPYGSGNPDVGMG
-309 SSLNPAEAMRFIL
+309 SNPNPAEAMRFI
-322 STGPH
+322 STPPPTGPH

-345 VTMQP
+345 VTMQA
-350 VGSEVAGYQWTLEQV
+350 VGAELAGYQWTLEQV
-365 GGAYVLKSGRDN
+365 GSAYVLKSGRNN

-383 DAFTVTTNRDEALRL
+383 DALTVTTSRDEALKL
-398 FPCGSAYDDRHDVLT
+398 FPSGSEYDDKHDVLT

-433 ANSFYSVVRILDSTA
+433 ANSFYSVVRILDSTD

-474 PKGDARLTLT
+474 PEGDNRLTLT
-484 GTGYDNPVTRK
+484 GTDYDNPVTRM
-495 EFEPTSAS
+495 EFQPTSAR
-503 QNWKLEAA
+503 QNWELRPAK
-511 RHANSKTGD
+511 HPNSKPGD
-520 FYLVNQSGEYLIY
+520 FYLVNQEGEYLIY
-533 KDGRFNF
+533 KNGSFNF
-540 ETLDVNETTV
+540 KPLDVNETTV

-567 ALSGDDNHRLGLQAG
+567 ALSGDDNHRLGLKAG
-582 MTPYTLK
+582 TTPYTLK
-589 ACNSTSKFNALS
+589 VCSSTSKFNALS

-651 PIMDGAGKVNGNNL
+651 PIMDGAGKVNGYNL
-665 KNKAGRFLRYDA
+665 KNKAGRFLRYDTA
-677 ADETF
+677 AKTF

-694 DADQNTYYVIP
+694 DADQNTYYVVP
-705 VHDVQG
+705 AHVSG
-711 GTYNINIAGGLRYN
+711 GTCNIAGGLRYN

-740 KNGKLQLVKKNSRY
+740 KNGQLQLVKKNSRY

-775 ANPHYYALNFFQNG
+775 DNPRYYAFNFFQNG
-789 SEYLQDNTPGNIL
+789 SGEYMQDNTPGDIL

-813 RYCWILEEANDDG
+813 RFCWILEEANDDG
-826 DVYIRSTAGNY
+826 DVYIKSTAGNY
-837 ISYNPDTDNGK
+837 ISYNPASDGYQ
-848 HKVNPTLNDYS
+848 HKVNTTTNAYS

-872 SLEGLWSLYNCKN
+872 SLDGLWSLYNCEN
-885 LYFVRPFPSE
+885 HYFVRPSDRD
-895 NAIGRAEEV
+895 NSIGRAEEV

-913 DVAANTTSYHFVFPA
+913 DIAADTTSYHLVFPA

-938 DEAKKPRVKARDIL
+938 DEAKNPRVKARGIL

-971 NRAGFYLTYDG
+971 NRAGFYLTYDK
-982 KNKQFGVSNQKAD
+982 KNEQFGVSNQKAD
-995 AYTFVYNVN
+995 AYTFVYDKNT
-1004 NYENNNNVRYDLC
+1004 YQNNNNVRYDFL
-1017 STDDQQALSIGE
+1017 SSDGKQALSIGE
-1029 EGALCWAAPGTRN
+1029 EGTLCWAAPGTRN

-1047 RPYIIA
+1047 RSYIIA
-1053 PELPIPSLGGA
+1053 PELPIPSSDGV
-1064 DYQLYC
+1064 DYHLYC

-1079 AYHMEDA
+1079 AYHMEEA
-1086 NSISLKPYEEKNL
+1086 NAISLKAYNEKNL
-1099 CQLWVLIRDG
+1099 CQLWILIRDG

-1121 NRYFLKYDTGSNT
+1121 NRCFLKYDTGNNT

-1140 KKDATRIR
+1140 KNDATRIR
-1148 LVETSGNYIH
+1148 LVETSGNYDH
-1158 WQIELPDVNDSRN
+1158 WQIELPDVDGNNN
-1171 LISHSYSGGG
+1171 LISHSYGG
-1181 NPKTVSLSLQGPN
+1181 NPKTVTLSLQGPN
-1194 NGNNFVEIFPV
+1194 DGNNYVDLIPV

-1225 ELTPQL
+1225 ELTPEL
-1231 ELTADGKALKAKASA
+1231 ELTADGTALKAKASA

-1256 NIGTKDDFVLRNGHG
+1256 NIGTKDDFVLRNGYG
-1271 QYIGADA
+1271 QYIGADVD
-1278 EGNVFLTTDKAQA
+1278 GNVFLTTDKALA

-1297 LNHGDEDG
+1297 LNHGEKDG
-1305 TVSWCFAQLNAD
+1305 NVSWCFAQLNAD

-1329 GVSDVTNGTVAMLSF
+1329 GVSDLDNGTVAMLSF

-1354 LCFNFGRLTCP
+1354 LCFTFGRLTCP
-1365 ELSDAAEGKYYYNFI
+1365 ELSDAVEGKYYYTFM
-1380 CFDKVAS
+1380 CFDLVGKKYVSDGNDTSKVVIAE
-1387 DKFISEGYDTNK
+1387 DKK
-1399 KVKAESQQ
+1399 LV
-1407 LINDQMWALVGQ
+1407 NDQMWALVGG
-1419 SKDDVVLMSK
+1419 SKDGFVLMSK
-1429 DKYYMCLNGYKLCVT
+1429 DRYYLYLNNGIFNVT
-1444 HDLKKAAHFSVDY
+1444 HDLAKATHFSSTY
-1457 ISDVDRY
+1457 DVNKQRY
-1464 VLVLV
+1464 VLTVVSAWGSDSRYNGWQMLLSNNYSNVTV
-1469 GGEGSEGHLKKCLNL
+1469 GPKNTS
-1484 SGDVDE
+1484 
-1490 NGVRHK
+1490 
-1496 DVIVWNWN
+1496 
-1504 KTDKNEGPRFY
+1504 TDNRYY

-1529 YEILPKRSWFV
+1529 YEVLPKRSWFV
-1540 KQAHEAT
+1540 KQAQEAT
-1547 TDPMTGFIQRDESGW
+1547 ADPMTGFIQRDESGW

-1573 KTSTYTVIHYL
+1573 KTSTYTVTHYL

-1594 PTCMVTN
+1594 PTCMVGSAATR
-1601 DNCPTLS
+1601 S

-1621 AVSDSVLNLDLPSS
+1621 AVSDSVLNLDISSS

-1650 NGQVNGNYVKKKITF
+1650 NGQNSGYYVTHNVTF

-1697 NPIYNGNVTKYNGAV
+1697 NPIYNGNVTS
-1712 TNDII
+1712 DII

-1722 NIVEPTITGRNLY
+1722 SIVEPTITGRNLY

-1745 ELLQCKEG
+1745 ELLLYKDDG
-1753 NGNDKWYEEHTI
+1753 SNDKWYEEHTI

-1779 ALNMQKQDYWFYNND
+1779 ALNMQKQDYWFYNNGIA
-1794 SPSEDN
+1794 SEDN

-1805 NSGEIVIEVDS
+1805 NNGAIEVKVDD
-1816 LDSGITSAKFL
+1816 LGSGITFAKFL
-1827 RSAKTDNVD
+1827 SSGAGGAATD
-1836 LGEGLDRFIAFDYPG
+1836 RAIAFNYPG
-1851 DTDDGKGIGKAK
+1851 DTADGKGTGKANA
-1863 GDSCT
+1863 GSCT

-1885 FNLTFEDNFE
+1885 FNLTFEEDFE

-1901 IIGKKDDGSF
+1901 IIGKKDGSF
-1911 KSERSPEALKKAT
+1911 KSERSPEALLKTT
-1924 GDPVATITFDPEQ
+1924 GDPVATITFDSDQ
-1937 FDAFVTPPV
+1937 FDAFVSPPV

-1952 LTGDKGP
+1952 ERVAGA

-1974 NTSYCFAPIDG
+1974 NTSYCFAPIGG
-1985 DFNSTDG
+1985 DFNSISG
-1992 KTPECTWG
+1992 RTPECTWG
-2000 NYTIAHRFRM
+2000 NYTVAHRFDM
-2010 GDFGDGSSRGNFFA
+2010 GDNRGNFFA

-2033 GSEKYD
+2033 GSENYD

-2052 LPGQIASIDF
+2052 LPGKIASIDF
-2062 SGMPCKASRLF
+2062 AGMPCKASRLF
-2073 VSAWMSSPSGKD
+2073 VSAWMSSPDRGNES
-2085 EKPAN
+2085 PAN
-2090 VVFSVQGFKNGKAT
+2090 VVFSIQGFKNGKAT

-2119 DSLANKLEPKTN
+2119 DSLDKTLKPMD
-2131 NGIGIWQQVYFSFVN
+2131 NGGKGIWQQVYFSFVN

-2161 ACTSTV
+2161 ACTNTQ

-2199 LCKMTVDYDQVRTQ
+2199 LCKMTVDYDQVRAQ

-2245 TGTSEG
+2245 TGTPEG

-2284 FRSVEFKTNFDS
+2284 FRSVEFKTKFED
-2296 LPVFKYRDAVAAT
+2296 LPRFIYRDAVAAT

-2406 SLSVKQVGEDE
+2406 SLSVKQVGEDAE
-2417 DGNIGERIVQYDWWR
+2417 GNIGERIVQYDWWR

-2455 KNESRLSN
+2455 KDESRLSN

-2499 SVIDVLH
+2499 SVINVLH

-2529 VPAATKQGTI
+2529 VPAATKQGKI

-2560 PQQVGIKVSGEAPQ
+2560 PQQVGVKVSGQAPQ
-2574 LFDGLHGTQYKYP
+2574 LFDGLHGDKYKYP

-2601 VEEVRARADGSAANV
+2601 VEEVRAGADGSAANV

-2621 RGIKTV
+2621 RGIETV
-2627 TKDAIGLTSVSPEVF
+2627 TKDAIGLTSVSTDVF

-2686 EHAYA
+2686 ENAHA

-2800 TPKKAGPQLYETNG
+2800 TPKKAGPQLYETNDPG

-2867 GGELLHAERLDYKK
+2867 GGELLHAERLSYEK

-2923 NVTYNT
+2923 DVTYNT

-3000 NGIGIGAQKYN
+3000 NGVGIGAQKY
-3011 TSLFRLPKEDTAYGY
+3011 TKSLFRLPKEDTAYGY

-3149 TNTITLKFTADMQT
+3149 TNTINLKFTADMQT
-3163 SLHASGTLLR
+3163 SLHTSGTLLR
-3173 APAIGRAEAPMLRIR
+3173 APAIGRAEAPVLRIR

-3253 VLSNSEEPV
+3253 VLSNSEAPV

-3313 SSERPALEDEQDF
+3313 SSERPALEDEQNF

>member
-15 VLLLFSL
+15 VLLFFSL

-27 SVFAQGY
+27 SVFAQDTY

-45 VLFAKDGALTVV
+45 VLLAKDGALTVV

-66 DGYQWALETVSGD
+66 DGYQWTLETVSGD

-99 SQDQAATFTK
+99 SQTQAATFTK

-114 SKGRKSYGEGVEVP
+114 SSATY
-128 THGGSRYDL
+128 GGSRYDL
-137 VYGGKA
+137 VYGGKGA
-143 LGVKNGQLIW
+143 LGVKNGQLFW

-166 NNVKGAKVNPFVSS
+166 NNVKGAKVTPLVCS
-180 EGGKVHWY
+180 EGGEVHW
-188 YYMELLGNKSA
+188 YYMELLWNGS
-199 ECVMDAGAEKKL
+199 ECVKDAGAGKNL
-211 EKYSTPSAKD
+211 EKYSTPSAKN
-221 LRAYMWCVYEAND
+221 LRAYMWSVYEAND

-240 MSADGNFFCQKDD
+240 KSADGNYFYQNGSD
-253 TYQYSTSTK
+253 QYSASTK
-262 TDRCKYRICDVAD
+262 PGNSEYTICDVSD
-275 QTDGKYQ
+275 QSNDN
-282 EAFVL
+282 AFVL
-287 YNPQTTKY
+287 RNIGTGEYVLPYNNSNK
-295 VFPYGSGNTDVGNG
+295 VGKA
-309 SSLNPAEAMRFIL
+309 SSFNMIEAMRFIPSTPP

-339 YDNGTG
+339 YDNGTS

-365 GGAYVLKSGRDN
+365 GGAYVLKSGRNN
-377 YLKQAG
+377 YLKRAG

-413 LAADASKALGVKD
+413 LAGDASKALGVKD

-433 ANSFYSVVRILDSTA
+433 ANSFYSVVRILDSTN

-474 PKGDARLTLT
+474 PKGNARLTLT
-484 GTGYDNPVTRK
+484 GTGYDNPVTRM

-503 QNWKLEAA
+503 QNWKLEPA
-511 RHANSKTGD
+511 RHANSKPGD

-533 KDGRFNF
+533 KEGRFNF

-582 MTPYTLK
+582 MTPYTLQ
-589 ACNSTSKFNALS
+589 ACNRTSKFNALS

-651 PIMDGAGKVNGNNL
+651 PIMDGAGIVNGFNL
-665 KNKAGRFLRYDA
+665 KNKADRFLRYDA
-677 ADETF
+677 ADKTF

-694 DADQNTYYVIP
+694 DADQNTYYVVP
-705 VHDVQG
+705 AHVQG
-711 GTYNINIAGGLRYN
+711 GTCNIAGGLRYN
-725 AVLRGVSEPYNTLGV
+725 AMLRGVTGTYNTLGV

-789 SEYLQDNTPGNIL
+789 SEYLQDNTPGDKL

-837 ISYNPDTDNGK
+837 ISYNPDTDGGY
-848 HKVNPTLNDYS
+848 HKVNTTTNDYS
-859 LYKICDVADQPDA
+859 LYKICDLADQPDA
-872 SLEGLWSLYNCKN
+872 SLEGLWSLYNCTN
-885 LYFVRPFPSE
+885 HYFVRPFPSE
-895 NAIGRAEEV
+895 NSVGRAEKV

-913 DVAANTTSYHFVFPA
+913 DVAADTISYHFVFPA

-971 NRAGFYLTYDG
+971 NRAGFYLTYDE
-982 KNKQFGVSNQKAD
+982 KNKQFGVSNQKAE

-1004 NYENNNNVRYDLC
+1004 NYENNNSVRYDLC

-1029 EGALCWAAPGTRN
+1029 EGVLCWAAPGTRN
-1042 SVVDL
+1042 SAVDL

-1086 NSISLKPYEEKNL
+1086 TNSISLKPYEEKNL

-1109 QGKGDGYLQSAY
+1109 EGKGDGYLQSAY
-1121 NRYFLKYDTGSNT
+1121 NRHFLKYDTGSNT

-1158 WQIELPDVNDSRN
+1158 WQIELPDVNDNRN

-1181 NPKTVSLSLQGPN
+1181 NSKTVSLSLQDPN
-1194 NGNNFVEIFPV
+1194 NGNNFLYIFPV

-1215 GGAFRNLSLN
+1215 GGAFRNINLD
-1225 ELTPQL
+1225 ELTPKL
-1231 ELTADGKALKAKASA
+1231 ELTTDGTALKAKASA

-1271 QYIGADA
+1271 QYIGTDV
-1278 EGNVFLTTDKAQA
+1278 EGNVCLTTDKEQA

-1324 PEKCL
+1324 PKNCL
-1329 GVSDVTNGTVAMLSF
+1329 GVSDVANGTVAMLPF

-1354 LCFNFGRLTCP
+1354 LCFTFGRLTCP

-1380 CFDKVAS
+1380 CFDKAGNKYVS
-1387 DKFISEGYDTNK
+1387 DGNGTSKVVFAENDK
-1399 KVKAESQQ
+1399 KLV
-1407 LINDQMWALVGQ
+1407 NDQMWALVGQ
-1419 SKDDVVLMSK
+1419 NKDDVVLMSK
-1429 DKYYMCLNGYKLCVT
+1429 DKYYVYLDGDRFYVT
-1444 HDLKKAAHFSVDY
+1444 HDPEKAVHFSVKY
-1457 ISDVDRY
+1457 ISSQKRY
-1464 VLVLV
+1464 ALT
-1469 GGEGSEGHLKKCLNL
+1469 
-1484 SGDVDE
+1484 
-1490 NGVRHK
+1490 
-1496 DVIVWNWN
+1496 IV
-1504 KTDKNEGPRFY
+1504 EGPNDGGKSGYSMNLHGGDKTTILPYNGTSIQTDRNFW
-1515 LNFIS
+1515 LNFIAV
-1520 IPVPEDYSD
+1520 PQPEDYSD
-1529 YEILPKRSWFV
+1529 YEVLPKRSWFV
-1540 KQAHEAT
+1540 KQAREAT
-1547 TDPMTGFIQRDESGW
+1547 ADQMTGFIQRDESGW

-1573 KTSTYTVIHYL
+1573 KTSTYTVTHYL
-1584 KAESTRELYV
+1584 KAESTRDLYV
-1594 PTCMVTN
+1594 PTCMVGSAATR
-1601 DNCPTLS
+1601 S

-1621 AVSDSVLNLDLPSS
+1621 AVSDSVLNLDISSS

-1650 NGQVNGNYVKKKITF
+1650 NGQNSGYYVTHNVTF

-1697 NPIYNGNVTKYNGAV
+1697 NPIYNGNVTS
-1712 TNDII
+1712 DII

-1722 NIVEPTITGRNLY
+1722 SIVEPTITGRNLY

-1745 ELLQCKEG
+1745 ELLLCKEDKG
-1753 NGNDKWYEEHTI
+1753 KGNDKWYEEHTI

-1779 ALNMQKQDYWFYNND
+1779 ALNMQKQDYWFYNNG
-1794 SPSEDN
+1794 SASEDN

-1805 NSGEIVIEVDS
+1805 NSGRIEVKVDD
-1816 LDSGITSAKFL
+1816 LGSGITFAKFL
-1827 RSAKTDNVD
+1827 SSGAGGAATD
-1836 LGEGLDRFIAFDYPG
+1836 RAIAFNYPG
-1851 DTDDGKGIGKAK
+1851 DDNGKGTGTATA
-1863 GDSCT
+1863 GSCT

-1885 FNLTFEDNFE
+1885 FNLTFEDDFE

-1901 IIGKKDDGSF
+1901 IIGKKGDGSF
-1911 KSERSPEALKKAT
+1911 KSERSPEALLKTT
-1924 GDPVATITFDPEQ
+1924 GDPVATITFDPDQ
-1937 FDAFVTPPV
+1937 FDAFVSPPV

-1952 LTGDKGP
+1952 ERVAGA

-1974 NTSYCFAPIDG
+1974 NTSYCFAPIGG
-1985 DFNSTDG
+1985 DFNSPDG
-1992 KTPECTWG
+1992 RTPECTWG
-2000 NYTIAHRFRM
+2000 NYTVAHRFDM
-2010 GDFGDGSSRGNFFA
+2010 GDNRGNFFA

-2033 GSEKYD
+2033 GSQNYD

-2052 LPGQIASIDF
+2052 LPGKIASIDF
-2062 SGMPCKASRLF
+2062 AGMPCKASRLF
-2073 VSAWMSSPSGKD
+2073 VSAWMSSPDRDNES
-2085 EKPAN
+2085 PAN
-2090 VVFSVQGFKNGKAT
+2090 VVFSIQGFKNGKAT
-2104 TLYSYCPGSILGEAR
+2104 TLYSYCPGSILGQAR
-2119 DSLANKLEPKTN
+2119 DSLDKTLNPKD
-2131 NGIGIWQQVYFSFVN
+2131 NGGKGIWQQVYFSFVN

-2161 ACTSTV
+2161 ACTNTQ

-2199 LCKMTVDYDQVRTQ
+2199 LCKMTVDYDQVRAQ
-2213 LGLNTGEVMKDN
+2213 LGLNTGEVLTDD

-2245 TGTSEG
+2245 TGTPEG
-2251 QERLYRMSDAEVKP
+2251 QERLYRMSDVEVKP

-2277 QVSGEGI
+2277 QASGEGI

-2406 SLSVKQVGEDE
+2406 SLSVKQVGEDV

-2529 VPAATKQGTI
+2529 VPAATPQGEI

-2560 PQQVGIKVSGEAPQ
+2560 PEQVGIKVSGQAPQ
-2574 LFDGLHGTQYKYP
+2574 LFDGLHGAKYKYP

-2601 VEEVRARADGSAANV
+2601 VAEVRARADGSAANV

-2621 RGIKTV
+2621 RGIQTV

-2686 EHAYA
+2686 ANAHA

-2800 TPKKAGPQLYETNG
+2800 TPKKAGPQLYETNDPG
-2814 ADDQFLNFVGNEGK
+2814 ADDWFLNFVDHEGK
-2828 RTATPD
+2828 QRTATPD
-2834 IEYALLAAPEA
+2834 IEYALLAAPKA
-2845 DKGVNL
+2845 VAGVNL
-2851 CGIYTPYQS
+2851 CDIYRPYQS

-2954 DTYSAE
+2954 EPYSA
-2960 NPQTANVKTTTENI
+2960 NKPQEARVDTTTENI

-3011 TSLFRLPKEDTAYGY
+3011 KSLFRLPKEDTAYGY
-3026 YTELNKTDEQ
+3026 YTETNVTDGR
-3036 TYPVDRTHHHKL
+3036 TYTVDRTHHHKL
-3048 ATDQLAKSGTEIT
+3048 ATDQLKSGTELT
-3061 VTLTNENRNN
+3061 VTLRNENANN

-3080 ACALDLDKFFTVNAA
+3080 ACALDLNEFFKENET

-3163 SLHASGTLLR
+3163 SLHTSGTLLR
-3173 APAIGRAEAPMLRIR
+3173 VPAIGRAEAPMLCIR

-3253 VLSNSEEPV
+3253 VLSNSEDPV

-3326 TQPLIQADNGSV
+3326 TQPLIQADKGCV
-3338 TISSSAAHVL
+3338 TVTSSAAHVL
-3348 TYVRIVAADGR
+3348 TYVRIIAADGR

>member
-1 MKIRLNPHTLQRAF
+1 MKIRLNSHTLQRAF

-45 VLFAKDGALTVV
+45 VLLAKDGALAVV

-66 DGYQWALETVSGD
+66 DGYQWTLETVSGD

-85 KEGMYVTPNLTLTN
+85 KEGMYVTAELTLTN

-114 SKGRKSYGEGVEVP
+114 SSTTY
-128 THGGSRYDL
+128 GGSRYDL
-137 VYGGKA
+137 VYDGKA

-166 NNVKGAKVNPFVSS
+166 NNVKGAKVTPFVSI
-180 EGGKVHWY
+180 EGGEVHW
-188 YYMELLGNKSA
+188 YYMELLWNGS
-199 ECVMDAGAEKKL
+199 ECVKDAGAGKNL
-211 EKYSTPSAKD
+211 EKYSTPSAKN
-221 LRAYMWCVYEAND
+221 LRAYMWSVYEAND

-240 MSADGNFFCQKDD
+240 KSADGNYFYQNGVD
-253 TYQYSTSTK
+253 QYSASTK
-262 TDRCKYRICDVAD
+262 PGNSEYTICDVSD
-275 QTDGKYQ
+275 QSNDN
-282 EAFVL
+282 AFVL
-287 YNPQTTKY
+287 RNSGTGEYVLPYNNSNK
-295 VFPYGSGNTDVGNG
+295 VGKAGKFNMI
-309 SSLNPAEAMRFIL
+309 EAMRFIPTTPPP
-322 STGPH
+322 TGPH

-339 YDNGTG
+339 YDNGTS

-365 GGAYVLKSGRDN
+365 GGAYVLKSGRNN

-383 DAFTVTTNRDEALRL
+383 EALTVTTSRDEALKL
-398 FPCGSAYDDRHDVLT
+398 FPSGSEYDDKHDVLT

-433 ANSFYSVVRILDSTA
+433 TNSFYSVVRILDSTD

-463 VYYYKLQFKAN
+463 AYYYKLQFKAN
-474 PKGDARLTLT
+474 PEGDNRLTLT
-484 GTGYDNPVTRK
+484 GTDYDNPVTRM
-495 EFEPTSAS
+495 EFQPTSAR
-503 QNWKLEAA
+503 QNWELRPAK
-511 RHANSKTGD
+511 HPNSKPGD
-520 FYLVNQSGEYLIY
+520 FDLVNQEGEYLIY
-533 KDGRFNF
+533 KNGSFNF
-540 ETLDVNETTV
+540 KPLDVNETTV

-567 ALSGDDNHRLGLQAG
+567 ALSGDDNRRLGLQAG

-589 ACNSTSKFNALS
+589 VCSNASKYNALS

-614 QFSGCGRV
+614 QFSGSGRV
-622 VLYDDGQNIKAVAT
+622 VLYDDGQNVKAVAT
-636 TTEQLEGNGYQWTFD
+636 TTEQLEGDGYRWTFD
-651 PIMDGAGKVNGNNL
+651 PIMDGAGKVNGYNL
-665 KNKAGRFLRYDA
+665 KNKAGRYLHYDTA
-677 ADETF
+677 AKTF

-694 DADQNTYYVIP
+694 DTDQNTYYVVP
-705 VHDVQG
+705 AHVTG
-711 GTYNINIAGGLRYN
+711 GTCNIAGGLRYN
-725 AVLRGVSEPYNTLGV
+725 AMLRGVTGTYNTLGV

-775 ANPHYYALNFFQNG
+775 DNPRYYAFNFFQNG
-789 SEYLQDNTPGNIL
+789 SGEYMQDNTPGDIL

-813 RYCWILEEANDDG
+813 RFCWILEEANDDG

-837 ISYNPDTDNGK
+837 ISYNPATDNYQ
-848 HKVNPTLNDYS
+848 HKVNTTTNAYS

-872 SLEGLWSLYNCKN
+872 SLDGLWSLYNCEN
-885 LYFVRPFPSE
+885 HYFVRPSDRE
-895 NAIGRAEEV
+895 NSIGRAEEV

-913 DVAANTTSYHFVFPA
+913 DIAADTTSYHLVFPA

-938 DEAKKPRVKARDIL
+938 DEAKNPRVKARGIL

-971 NRAGFYLTYDG
+971 NRAGFYLTYDK
-982 KNKQFGVSNQKAD
+982 KNEQFGVSNQKAE
-995 AYTFVYNVN
+995 AYTFVYDENT
-1004 NYENNNNVRYDLC
+1004 YENNNNVRYDFL
-1017 STDDQQALSIGE
+1017 SSDGRQALSIGA
-1029 EGALCWAAPGTRN
+1029 EGVLCWAAPGTRN

-1053 PELPIPSLGGA
+1053 PELPIPSSGGA

-1079 AYHMEDA
+1079 AYHMEEA
-1086 NSISLKPYEEKNL
+1086 NAISLKTYDEKNL
-1099 CQLWVLIRDG
+1099 CQLWILIRDG

-1121 NRYFLKYDTGSNT
+1121 NRCFLKYNTGSNT

-1140 KKDATRIR
+1140 KNDATRIR
-1148 LVETSGNYIH
+1148 LVETSGNYDH
-1158 WQIELPDVNDSRN
+1158 WQIELPDVDGNNN
-1171 LISHSYSGGG
+1171 LISHSYGG
-1181 NPKTVSLSLQGPN
+1181 NPKTVTLSLQGPN
-1194 NGNNFVEIFPV
+1194 DGNNYVDLIPV

-1225 ELTPQL
+1225 ELTPEL
-1231 ELTADGKALKAKASA
+1231 ELTADGTALKAKASA

-1278 EGNVFLTTDKAQA
+1278 GGNVCLTTDKAQA

-1297 LNHGDEDG
+1297 LNHGEKDG
-1305 TVSWCFAQLNAD
+1305 NVSWCFAQLNAD

-1329 GVSDVTNGTVAMLSF
+1329 GVSDVDNGTVAMLPF
-1344 STYETDKLHT
+1344 STYETNKLHT
-1354 LCFNFGRLTCP
+1354 LCFTFGRLTCP
-1365 ELSDAAEGKYYYNFI
+1365 ELSDAAAGKYYYNFI
-1380 CFDKVAS
+1380 CFDKAGNKYVS
-1387 DKFISEGYDTNK
+1387 DGNDTSKVVFAENDK
-1399 KVKAESQQ
+1399 KLV
-1407 LINDQMWALVGQ
+1407 NDQMWALVGQ
-1419 SKDDVVLMSK
+1419 NKDDVVLMSK
-1429 DKYYMCLNGYKLCVT
+1429 DKYYVYLDGDRFYVT
-1444 HDLKKAAHFSVDY
+1444 HDPEKAVHFSVKY
-1457 ISDVDRY
+1457 ISSQQRY
-1464 VLVLV
+1464 ALT
-1469 GGEGSEGHLKKCLNL
+1469 
-1484 SGDVDE
+1484 
-1490 NGVRHK
+1490 
-1496 DVIVWNWN
+1496 IV
-1504 KTDKNEGPRFY
+1504 EGPNDGGKSGYSMNLHGGDNTTILPWKNSSIQTDRNFW
-1515 LNFIS
+1515 LNFIAV
-1520 IPVPEDYSD
+1520 PQPEDYSD
-1529 YEILPKRSWFV
+1529 YEVLPKRSWFV
-1540 KQAHEAT
+1540 KQAYEAT
-1547 TDPMTGFIQRDESGW
+1547 ADPMTGFIQRDESGW

-1573 KTSTYTVIHYL
+1573 KTSTYTVTHYL
-1584 KAESTRELYV
+1584 KAESTRDLYV
-1594 PTCMVTN
+1594 PTCMVGSAATR
-1601 DNCPTLS
+1601 S

-1621 AVSDSVLNLDLPSS
+1621 AVSDSVLNLDISSS

-1650 NGQVNGNYVKKKITF
+1650 NGQNKGYYVTHNVTF

-1697 NPIYNGNVTKYNGAV
+1697 NPLYNGNVTS
-1712 TNDII
+1712 DII

-1745 ELLQCKEG
+1745 ELLQCKKGE
-1753 NGNDKWYEEHTI
+1753 GNDKWYEEHTI

-1779 ALNMQKQDYWFYNND
+1779 ALNMQKQDYWFYNGGIA
-1794 SPSEDN
+1794 SEDN

-1805 NSGEIVIEVDS
+1805 NSGAIEVEVEDS
-1816 LDSGITSAKFL
+1816 LHSGITFAKFL
-1827 RSAKTDNVD
+1827 SSGAGGDATD
-1836 LGEGLDRFIAFDYPG
+1836 RAIAFNYPG
-1851 DTDDGKGIGKAK
+1851 DTADGKGTGKAHA
-1863 GDSCT
+1863 GSCT

-1901 IIGKKDDGSF
+1901 IIGKKDGSF
-1911 KSERSPEALKKAT
+1911 KSERSPEALLKTT
-1924 GDPVATITFDPEQ
+1924 GDPVATITFDPDQ
-1937 FDAFVTPPV
+1937 FDAFVSPPV

-1952 LTGDKGP
+1952 DNVVGAS
-1959 GTKCGLTYRYPFNYD
+1959 TKCGLTYRYPFNYD
-1974 NTSYCFAPIDG
+1974 NTSYCFAPIGG
-1985 DFNSTDG
+1985 DFNSISR
-1992 KTPECTWG
+1992 TPECTWG
-2000 NYTIAHRFRM
+2000 NYTVAHRFNM
-2010 GDFGDGSSRGNFFA
+2010 GDNRGNFFA

-2033 GSEKYD
+2033 GSQNYD

-2052 LPGQIASIDF
+2052 LPGKIASIDF
-2062 SGMPCKASRLF
+2062 AGMPCKASRLF
-2073 VSAWMSSPSGKD
+2073 VSAWMSSPDRGNES
-2085 EKPAN
+2085 PAN
-2090 VVFSVQGFKNGKAT
+2090 VVFSIQGFKNGKAT

-2119 DSLANKLEPKTN
+2119 DSLRKTLN
-2131 NGIGIWQQVYFSFVN
+2131 PMDNGGKGIWQQVYFSFVN

-2161 ACTSTV
+2161 ACTNTQ

-2199 LCKMTVDYDQVRTQ
+2199 LCKMTVDYDQVRAQ
-2213 LGLNTGEVMKDN
+2213 LGLNTGEVLTDN

-2245 TGTSEG
+2245 TGTPEG
-2251 QERLYRMSDAEVKP
+2251 KERLYRMSDAEVKP

-2277 QVSGEGI
+2277 QASGEGI
-2284 FRSVEFKTNFDS
+2284 FRSVEFKTKFDD
-2296 LPVFKYRDAVAAT
+2296 LPVFKYRAAVEAT

-2406 SLSVKQVGEDE
+2406 SLSVKQVGEDDE
-2417 DGNIGERIVQYDWWR
+2417 GNIGERIVQYDWWR
-2432 DYVGGAFTDVC
+2432 DYVGDAFTDVC

-2455 KNESRLSN
+2455 KNENRLSN

-2522 NNTCNIY
+2522 NNTCNVY
-2529 VPAATKQGTI
+2529 VPAATTQGTI
-2539 LKVTVVPIDHEDSS
+2539 LKVTVVPIDHEDGN

-2560 PQQVGIKVSGEAPQ
+2560 PQQVGVKVSGQAPQ
-2574 LFDGLHGTQYKYP
+2574 LFDGLHGDKYKYP

-2621 RGIKTV
+2621 RGIKIV
-2627 TKDAIGLTSVSPEVF
+2627 TDGAIGLTSVSPDVF

-2647 DPNMKAYETK
+2647 DPKMKAYETK
-2657 AAEERAGLSVQ
+2657 AAEERTGLSVQ

-2674 QLKTLV
+2674 QLKTLE
-2680 ADTADR
+2680 ASTENPENA
-2686 EHAYA
+2686 HA
-2691 DIVFNSDF
+2691 DIVFNSKF

-2705 VYTLRFN
+2705 VYTLRFD
-2712 YRELFNAGN
+2712 YRECFNAGST
-2721 ATQSTVCDGNVLVDL
+2721 TQTKACDGNVLVDL

-2761 RADLEDLHFN
+2761 RADLADLHFK
-2771 ADTEPGYAA
+2771 ADTETGYAT

-2800 TPKKAGPQLYETNG
+2800 TPKKAGPQLYETNDPG

-2867 GGELLHAERLDYKK
+2867 GGELLHAERLSYEK

-2923 NVTYNT
+2923 DVTYNT

-3000 NGIGIGAQKYN
+3000 NGIGIGAQKY
-3011 TSLFRLPKEDTAYGY
+3011 TKSLFRLPKEDTAYGY
-3026 YTELNKTDEQ
+3026 YTELNETDRK
-3036 TYPVDRTHHHKL
+3036 TYPVDRTYHHKL

-3080 ACALDLDKFFTVNAA
+3080 ACALDLNEFFTVNAA

-3149 TNTITLKFTADMQT
+3149 TKAINLKFTADMQT
-3163 SLHASGTLLR
+3163 SLHNSGTLLR

-3253 VLSNSEEPV
+3253 VLSDSEAPV
-3262 QLTFSGMRSFG
+3262 QLTFSGMRSFV

-3313 SSERPALEDEQDF
+3313 SSERPALEDEQNF

>member
-27 SVFAQGY
+27 SVFAQEY

-45 VLFAKDGALTVV
+45 VLLAKDGALTVV

-66 DGYQWALETVSGD
+66 DGYQWTLETVSGD

-85 KEGMYVTPNLTLTN
+85 KEGMYVTSNLTLTN
-99 SQDQAATFTK
+99 NQDQAAVFTK

-114 SKGRKSYGEGVEVP
+114 SKGRKSYNEGVEVS

-153 TVEDSRYGCIRLA
+153 TVEDSRYGCIRMA
-166 NNVKGAKVNPFVSS
+166 NNVKGAKVTPLVCS
-180 EGGKVHWY
+180 EGSKAYW
-188 YYMELLGNKSA
+188 YYMELLGSGS
-199 ECVMDAGAEKKL
+199 ECIKDAGAENKLQKKT
-211 EKYSTPSAKD
+211 TPSAKN
-221 LRAYMWCVYEAND
+221 LRAYMWCVYEANEQ
-234 KGDVYF
+234 GDVYF
-240 MSADGNFFCQKDD
+240 KSVDGNFFYQNGNI
-253 TYQYSTSTK
+253 QYSTSTESSK
-262 TDRCKYRICDVAD
+262 HIYRICDVAD
-275 QTDGKYQ
+275 QTNEKYQ
-282 EAFVL
+282 DAFVL
-287 YNPQTTKY
+287 YNTNTTRY
-295 VFPYGSGNTDVGNG
+295 VYPYGSGNPDVGIA
-309 SSLNPAEAMRFIL
+309 SQLDPAEAMRFIPT
-322 STGPH
+322 TGPH

-339 YDNGTG
+339 YDNGTS

-377 YLKQAG
+377 YLKRAG
-383 DAFTVTTNRDEALRL
+383 DALTVTTNRDEALKVFL
-398 FPCGSAYDDRHDVLT
+398 SGSAYDDRHDVLT
-413 LAADASKALGVKD
+413 LADDASKAVGVKD
-426 GQLAIVE
+426 RQLAIVE
-433 ANSFYSVVRILDSTA
+433 ANSFYSVVRILDSTD

-454 APKFSDISN
+454 APKISDISH

-495 EFEPTSAS
+495 ELEPTSAR
-503 QNWKLEAA
+503 QNWNLLPAT
-511 RHANSKTGD
+511 HANSKPGD
-520 FYLVNQSGEYLIY
+520 FYLVNQLGEYLIY

-540 ETLDVNETTV
+540 TTFDVNETTV

-582 MTPYTLK
+582 MTPYTLQ
-589 ACNSTSKFNALS
+589 ACNSTSKYNALS
-601 FKESERGSDYDYL
+601 FKESKRGSDYDYL
-614 QFSGCGRV
+614 QFSGSGRV
-622 VLYDDGQNIKAVAT
+622 VLYDDGQNVKAVAT
-636 TTEQLEGNGYQWTFD
+636 TTDQLEGNGYQWTFD
-651 PIMDGAGKVNGNNL
+651 PIMDGAGNVDGYNL
-665 KNKAGRFLRYDA
+665 KNKADRFLRYDA
-677 ADETF
+677 TAKTF

-694 DADQNTYYVIP
+694 DADPNTYYVVP
-705 VHDVQG
+705 AHVPG
-711 GTYNINIAGGLRYN
+711 GTYNIAGGLRYN
-725 AVLRGVSEPYNTLGV
+725 AMLRGVSGTYNTLGV
-740 KNGKLQLVKKNSRY
+740 KNGQLQLVKKNSRY

-789 SEYLQDNTPGNIL
+789 SEYLQDNTPGDIL

-826 DVYIRSTAGNY
+826 DVYIKSTAGNY
-837 ISYNPDTDNGK
+837 ISYNPTGGYYK

-971 NRAGFYLTYDG
+971 NRAGFYLTYDK

-1004 NYENNNNVRYDLC
+1004 NYENNNSVRYDLC
-1017 STDDQQALSIGE
+1017 STDDQQALSIGA
-1029 EGALCWAAPGTRN
+1029 EGVLCWAAPNTRN
-1042 SVVDL
+1042 SAVDL

-1053 PELPIPSLGGA
+1053 PELPIPSLGGV
-1064 DYQLYC
+1064 DYHLYC
-1070 IRTAGGDRY
+1070 IRTAEGNDRY

-1086 NSISLKPYEEKNL
+1086 TNSISLKPYEEKNL

-1140 KKDATRIR
+1140 KNDATRIR

-1158 WQIELPDVNDSRN
+1158 WQIELPDVNGSNN
-1171 LISHSYSGGG
+1171 LISHSYSGDG

-1194 NGNNFVEIFPV
+1194 NGNNFVDIFPV

-1215 GGAFRNLSLN
+1215 GGAFRRINLD
-1225 ELTPQL
+1225 ELTPRL
-1231 ELTADGKALKAKASA
+1231 ELSADGTVLKAKNIA
-1246 SEDDANNSWK
+1246 SEDAGHNSWK
-1256 NIGTKDDFVLRNGHG
+1256 NIGTKDDFVLRNGDG
-1271 QYIGADA
+1271 QYIGENAD
-1278 EGNVFLTTDKAQA
+1278 GNVFLTKEKAQA
-1291 THFYLW
+1291 IHFYLW
-1297 LNHGDEDG
+1297 LNHGENNG
-1305 TVSWCFAQLNAD
+1305 NVSWSFAQLNAD

-1329 GVSDVTNGTVAMLSF
+1329 GVSDVANGTVAMLSF
-1344 STYETDKLHT
+1344 STYETDKQHT
-1354 LCFNFGRLTCP
+1354 LCFTFGRLTCP

-1380 CFDKVAS
+1380 CFDMAGNKYIS
-1387 DKFISEGYDTNK
+1387 DGNDTSKLVFAENDK
-1399 KVKAESQQ
+1399 KLV
-1407 LINDQMWALVGQ
+1407 NDQMWALVGQ
-1419 SKDDVVLMSK
+1419 NKDDVVLMSK
-1429 DKYYMCLNGYKLCVT
+1429 DKYYVYLDGERFYVT
-1444 HDLKKAAHFSVDY
+1444 HDPEKAVHFSVKY
-1457 ISDVDRY
+1457 ISSKQRY
-1464 VLVLV
+1464 ALTIV
-1469 GGEGSEGHLKKCLNL
+1469 GGLNTEGKIGHSMNL
-1484 SGDVDE
+1484 SGADA
-1490 NGVRHK
+1490 NRNT
-1496 DVIVWNWN
+1496 IIPWNSDIQ
-1504 KTDKNEGPRFY
+1504 TDPNIC

-1529 YEILPKRSWFV
+1529 YEVLPKRSWFV

-1547 TDPMTGFIQRDESGW
+1547 ADPMTGFIQRDESGW

-1573 KTSTYTVIHYL
+1573 KTSTYTVTHYL
-1584 KAESTRELYV
+1584 KAESTRKLYV
-1594 PTCMVTN
+1594 PTCMVGSSATR
-1601 DNCPTLS
+1601 S

-1635 RRYKNGIVVGDQLKL
+1635 RRYRNGIVVGDQLKL
-1650 NGQVNGNYVKKKITF
+1650 NGQNKGDYVDHNVTF

-1697 NPIYNGNVTKYNGAV
+1697 NPLYNGNVTS
-1712 TNDII
+1712 DII

-1745 ELLQCKEG
+1745 ELLQCKKG
-1753 NGNDKWYEEHTI
+1753 SDKWYEEHTI

-1779 ALNMQKQDYWFYNND
+1779 ALNMQKQDYWFYNNGIA
-1794 SPSEDN
+1794 SEDN

-1805 NSGEIVIEVDS
+1805 NSGTIEVEVDQMG
-1816 LDSGITSAKFL
+1816 SGITFAKFL
-1827 RSAKTDNVD
+1827 SSGDGGDATD
-1836 LGEGLDRFIAFDYPG
+1836 RAIAFNYP
-1851 DTDDGKGIGKAK
+1851 DDPDGKGTGTATA
-1863 GDSCT
+1863 GSCT
-1868 LKVYGV
+1868 LKVYGK
-1874 ASDGTR
+1874 ASDNTR

-1885 FNLTFEDNFE
+1885 FNLTFEDKFE

-1911 KSERSPEALKKAT
+1911 KSERSPEALLKTT
-1924 GDPVATITFDPEQ
+1924 GDPVATITFDPDQ
-1937 FDAFVTPPV
+1937 FDAFVSPPV

-1952 LTGDKGP
+1952 TDKGK
-1959 GTKCGLTYRYPFNYD
+1959 GEDANQKHALTYRYPFNYD
-1974 NTSYCFAPIDG
+1974 NTSYCFAPIGG
-1985 DFNSTDG
+1985 DFNSTGG

-2000 NYTIAHRFRM
+2000 NYTVAHRFNM
-2010 GDFGDGSSRGNFFA
+2010 GDTRGNFFA

-2052 LPGQIASIDF
+2052 LPGKIASIDF
-2062 SGMPCKASRLF
+2062 AGMPCKASRLF
-2073 VSAWMSSPSGKD
+2073 VSAWMSSPDRDNES
-2085 EKPAN
+2085 PAN
-2090 VVFSVQGFKNGKAT
+2090 VVFSIQGFKNGKAT
-2104 TLYSYCPGSILGEAR
+2104 TLYSYCPGSILGDAR
-2119 DSLANKLEPKTN
+2119 DAKKNILRTRTN
-2131 NGIGIWQQVYFSFVN
+2131 GDIGIWQQVYFSFVN

-2161 ACTSTV
+2161 ACTNTK

-2199 LCKMTVDYDQVRTQ
+2199 LCKMTVDYDQVRAQ
-2213 LGLNTGEVMKDN
+2213 LGLNTGEVLTEN

-2234 KEMFDAELGFD
+2234 KEMFDAELGFN

-2277 QVSGEGI
+2277 QASGEGI
-2284 FRSVEFKTNFDS
+2284 FRSVEFKTKFED

-2406 SLSVKQVGEDE
+2406 SLSVKQVGEDAE
-2417 DGNIGERIVQYDWWR
+2417 GNIGERIVQYDWWR

-2443 INVDNATWRVLG
+2443 INVDNATSRVLG

-2560 PQQVGIKVSGEAPQ
+2560 PQQVGIKVSGQAPQ
-2574 LFDGLHGTQYKYP
+2574 LFDGKPGDQYKYP
-2587 DKLTNVPVRSSLAA
+2587 EKLTNVPVRSSLAA
-2601 VEEVRARADGSAANV
+2601 VAEVRARADGSVANV

-2627 TKDAIGLTSVSPEVF
+2627 TDGAIGLTSVSPEVF

-2674 QLKTLV
+2674 QLRKLV

-2686 EHAYA
+2686 ENAYA

-2712 YRELFNAGN
+2712 YRERFNAGST
-2721 ATQSTVCDGNVLVDL
+2721 TQSTVCDGNVLVDL

-2771 ADTEPGYAA
+2771 ADTETGYAA

-2800 TPKKAGPQLYETNG
+2800 TPDKAGPQLYETNYAG
-2814 ADDQFLNFVGNEGK
+2814 ADDKFLNFVGHEDEQ

-2834 IEYALLAAPEA
+2834 IEYALLAAPKA
-2845 DKGVNL
+2845 VAGVNL

-2867 GGELLHAERLDYKK
+2867 GGELLHAERLSYEK

-2908 YAPNNDACQATPYFK
+2908 YAPNKDACQATPYFK
-2923 NVTYNT
+2923 AVTYNT
-2929 TDYHRF
+2929 AHYHRF

-2940 QRSWDKAKSTLYYL
+2940 QRSWDKANPKLYYL
-2954 DTYSAE
+2954 EPYSADK
-2960 NPQTANVKTTTENI
+2960 PQEAKVDTTTENI

-3000 NGIGIGAQKYN
+3000 NGTGIGTKKYN
-3011 TSLFRLPKEDTAYGY
+3011 KSLFRLPKEDTFYGY
-3026 YTELNKTDEQ
+3026 YTETNKTDGKHY
-3036 TYPVDRTHHHKL
+3036 TVDRTYHHKL
-3048 ATDQLAKSGTEIT
+3048 ATDQLKSGTELT
-3061 VTLTNENRNN
+3061 MTLTNENTNN

-3080 ACALDLDKFFTVNAA
+3080 ACALDLNEFFKENAD

-3117 NAGEWISVNGT
+3117 NAGKWISVNET

-3149 TNTITLKFTADMQT
+3149 TNTINLKFTANMQT
-3163 SLHASGTLLR
+3163 SLHTSGTLLR
-3173 APAIGRAEAPMLRIR
+3173 APAIGRTEAPMLRIR
-3188 ASRSGQG
+3188 ASRSGQA

-3253 VLSNSEEPV
+3253 VLSNSEDPV

-3283 GAVTPLRGNGNADC
+3283 GAVTPLRGNGNADS

-3313 SSERPALEDEQDF
+3313 SSERPALEDEQNF

-3381 VEARTDEGESVGKVS
+3381 VEARTNEGESVAKVS

>member
-27 SVFAQGY
+27 SVFAQEY

-45 VLFAKDGALTVV
+45 VLLAKDGALTAV

-85 KEGMYVTPNLTLTN
+85 KEGMYVTTNLTLTN

-114 SKGRKSYGEGVEVP
+114 SSTTY
-128 THGGSRYDL
+128 GGSRYDL

-166 NNVKGAKVNPFVSS
+166 NNVKGAKVTPLVCS
-180 EGGKVHWY
+180 EGGEVHW
-188 YYMELLGNKSA
+188 YYMELLGNGS
-199 ECVMDAGAEKKL
+199 ECVKDAGAGNKL
-211 EKYSTPSAKD
+211 QKYPTPSAKN

-234 KGDVYF
+234 KGDVYIK
-240 MSADGNFFCQKDD
+240 SADGNFFYQNGNI
-253 TYQYSTSTK
+253 QYSTSTESSK
-262 TDRCKYRICDVAD
+262 HIYRICDVAD

-287 YNPQTTKY
+287 YNTQTTKY
-295 VFPYGSGNTDVGNG
+295 VFPYGSGNPDVGMG
-309 SSLNPAEAMRFIL
+309 STLNQAEAMRFISTPL
-322 STGPH
+322 PTGPH

-345 VTMQP
+345 VTMQA

-365 GGAYVLKSGRDN
+365 GGAYVLKNGRNN

-383 DAFTVTTNRDEALRL
+383 EALTVTTNRDEALRL
-398 FPCGSAYDDRHDVLT
+398 FPCGSAYDDRHHVLT
-413 LAADASKALGVKD
+413 LADDASKAVGVKD

-433 ANSFYSVVRILDSTA
+433 ANSFYSVVRILDSTD

-474 PKGDARLTLT
+474 PKGNARLTLT
-484 GTGYDNPVTRK
+484 STGYDNPVTRM

-503 QNWKLEAA
+503 QNWKLEPAK
-511 RHANSKTGD
+511 HANSKSGD
-520 FYLVNQSGEYLIY
+520 FYLVNQLGEYLIY
-533 KDGRFNF
+533 KGGRFNF
-540 ETLDVNETTV
+540 NTLDVNETTV

-567 ALSGDDNHRLGLQAG
+567 ALAGDDNHRLGLQAG
-582 MTPYTLK
+582 MTPYTLQ
-589 ACNSTSKFNALS
+589 ACNRTSKYNALS
-601 FKESERGSDYDYL
+601 FKESKRGSDYDYL
-614 QFSGCGRV
+614 QFSGSGRV
-622 VLYDDGQNIKAVAT
+622 VLYDDGQNVKAVAT

-651 PIMDGAGKVNGNNL
+651 PIMDGAGNVDGYNL
-665 KNKAGRFLRYDA
+665 KNKADRFLRYDA
-677 ADETF
+677 TAKTF

-694 DADQNTYYVIP
+694 DADPNTYYVVP
-705 VHDVQG
+705 AHVQG
-711 GTYNINIAGGLRYN
+711 GTYNIAGGLRYN
-725 AVLRGVSEPYNTLGV
+725 AVLRGVTGTYNTLGV

-789 SEYLQDNTPGNIL
+789 SEYLQDNTPGDIL

-826 DVYIRSTAGNY
+826 DVYIKSTAGNY
-837 ISYNPDTDNGK
+837 ISYNPDTDK
-848 HKVNPTLNDYS
+848 YQHKVNPTLNDYS
-859 LYKICDVADQPDA
+859 LYKLCDVADQPDA

-885 LYFVRPFPSE
+885 LFFVRPSDSG
-895 NAIGRAEEV
+895 NSIGRAEEV

-913 DVAANTTSYHFVFPA
+913 DVAADTTSYHLVFPA

-938 DEAKKPRVKARDIL
+938 DEAKNPRVKARGIL

-971 NRAGFYLTYDG
+971 NRAGFYLTYNK
-982 KNKQFGVSNQKAD
+982 KNEQFGVSNQKAD

-1004 NYENNNNVRYDLC
+1004 NYENNNNVRYDLL
-1017 STDDQQALSIGE
+1017 STDSKQALSIGA
-1029 EGALCWAAPGTRN
+1029 EGVLCWAAPGTRN

-1047 RPYIIA
+1047 RPYIIG
-1053 PELPIPSLGGA
+1053 PELPIPSTGGV
-1064 DYQLYC
+1064 DYHLYC
-1070 IRTAGGDRY
+1070 IRTANGDRY

-1086 NSISLKPYEEKNL
+1086 NSISLKSYEEKNL

-1109 QGKGDGYLQSAY
+1109 EGKGDGYLQSAY
-1121 NRYFLKYDTGSNT
+1121 NRCFLKYDTSSNT

-1140 KKDATRIR
+1140 KNDATRIR
-1148 LVETSGNYIH
+1148 LVETSGNYDH
-1158 WQIELPDVNDSRN
+1158 WQIELPDVDGSSN
-1171 LISHSYSGGG
+1171 LISHSYSGGD
-1181 NPKTVSLSLQGPN
+1181 NSKTVSLSLQGPN
-1194 NGNNFVEIFPV
+1194 NGNNFVDIFPV

-1215 GGAFRNLSLN
+1215 GGVFRNINLD
-1225 ELTPQL
+1225 ELTPKL
-1231 ELTADGKALKAKASA
+1231 ELTADGTALKAKASA

-1278 EGNVFLTTDKAQA
+1278 EGNVFLTEDKKQA

-1297 LNHGDEDG
+1297 LNHGDKDG
-1305 TVSWCFAQLNAD
+1305 NVSWCFAQLNAD

-1324 PEKCL
+1324 PGNCL
-1329 GVSDVTNGTVAMLSF
+1329 GVSDVDNGIVAMLPF

-1354 LCFNFGRLTCP
+1354 LCFTFGRLTCP

-1387 DKFISEGYDTNK
+1387 DKFISDGYDTKK
-1399 KVKAESQQ
+1399 KVKAESKQ

-1429 DKYYMCLNGYKLCVT
+1429 DKYYMCLNGYNLCVT

-1457 ISDVDRY
+1457 IPDVDRY

-1484 SGDVDE
+1484 SGNYDE

-1496 DVIVWNWN
+1496 DVIVWNWD
-1504 KTDKNEGPRFY
+1504 KTNKNEGPRFY

-1529 YEILPKRSWFV
+1529 YEVLPKRSWFV

-1547 TDPMTGFIQRDESGW
+1547 ADPMTGFIQRDESGW

-1573 KTSTYTVIHYL
+1573 KTSTYTVTHYL
-1584 KAESTRELYV
+1584 KAESTRILYV
-1594 PTCMVTN
+1594 PTCMVGSSNTR
-1601 DNCPTLS
+1601 S

-1621 AVSDSVLNLDLPSS
+1621 AVSDSVLNLDLSSS
-1635 RRYKNGIVVGDQLKL
+1635 RRYKNGIVVGDQLNL
-1650 NGQVNGNYVKKKITF
+1650 NGQNYGNYVDRSVIF

-1697 NPIYNGNVTKYNGAV
+1697 NPLYNGTV

-1722 NIVEPTITGRNLY
+1722 NIVEPTITGRNLF

-1745 ELLQCKEG
+1745 ELLQCKKG
-1753 NGNDKWYEEHTI
+1753 SGKWYEEHTI
-1765 AFPKKKVTLNYSSV
+1765 TFPKKKVTLCYSSV
-1779 ALNMQKQDYWFYNND
+1779 ALNMQKQDYWFYNNGIA
-1794 SPSEDN
+1794 SEDN

-1805 NSGEIVIEVDS
+1805 NSGKIEVEVDQMG
-1816 LDSGITSAKFL
+1816 SGITFAKFL
-1827 RSAKTDNVD
+1827 SSGAGGEATD
-1836 LGEGLDRFIAFDYPG
+1836 RAIAFNYPD
-1851 DTDDGKGIGKAK
+1851 DTNGTGIGEAKA
-1863 GDSCT
+1863 GACT
-1868 LKVYGV
+1868 LKVYGK

-1885 FNLTFEDNFE
+1885 FNLTFEADFE

-1901 IIGKKDDGSF
+1901 IIGKNVDGSF
-1911 KSERSPEALKKAT
+1911 KSERSPEALQKTT
-1924 GDPVATITFDPEQ
+1924 GDPVATINFDPDE
-1937 FDAFVTPPV
+1937 FDAFVSPPV

-1952 LTGDKGP
+1952 SGSGKGENANQ
-1959 GTKCGLTYRYPFNYD
+1959 TYSLTYRYPFNYD
-1974 NTSYCFAPIDG
+1974 NTSYCFSPIKG
-1985 DFNSTDG
+1985 DFKGTG
-1992 KTPECTWG
+1992 RTPECTWG
-2000 NYTIAHRFRM
+2000 NYSITRRFYP
-2010 GDFGDGSSRGNFFA
+2010 DYSKGNFFP
-2024 VKKYYENEY
+2024 VKTFYENEY
-2033 GSEKYD
+2033 GSVNYD
-2039 ASQSGFLYIDASD
+2039 ASQAGFLFIDASD
-2052 LPGQIASIDF
+2052 LPGKIASIDF
-2062 SGMPCKASRLF
+2062 AGVPCKASRLF
-2073 VSAWMSSPSGKD
+2073 VSAWMSSPGAQDAS
-2085 EKPAN
+2085 PAN
-2090 VVFSVQGFKNGKAT
+2090 VVFSIQGFKNGKAT
-2104 TLYSYCPGSILGEAR
+2104 TLYSYCPGGIVVNGRKKDGTILNSA
-2119 DSLANKLEPKTN
+2119 DNKGL
-2131 NGIGIWQQVYFSFVN
+2131 GVWQQVYFSFVN

-2161 ACTSTV
+2161 ACTNTN

-2199 LCKMTVDYDQVRTQ
+2199 LCKMTVDYDQVRAQ
-2213 LGLNTGEVMKDN
+2213 LGLNTGEVLKDDPN
-2225 PKVWYCLLD
+2225 VWYCLLD

-2277 QVSGEGI
+2277 QASGEGI

-2315 EVTSAG
+2315 EITSAG
-2321 VRHFVISDKVKEP
+2321 VRHFVISDKVKDP

-2357 ANAFHSFEINT
+2357 ANAFHSFEVNT

-2373 CKFRTLSPIRV
+2373 CKFRTQSPIRV

-2406 SLSVKQVGEDE
+2406 SLSVKQVGENE
-2417 DGNIGERIVQYDWWR
+2417 DGVIGERIVQYDWWR
-2432 DYVGGAFTDVC
+2432 DYVGGAFNDVC

-2455 KNESRLSN
+2455 KNENRLSN

-2485 GAAPKNDEGYTLEQ
+2485 GAAPKDDEGYTLEQ

-2529 VPAATKQGTI
+2529 VPAATKQGVI
-2539 LKVTVVPIDHEDSS
+2539 LKVTVVPIDREDPTS

-2560 PQQVGIKVSGEAPQ
+2560 PEQVGVKVSGEAPQ
-2574 LFDGLHGTQYKYP
+2574 LFDGLHGYKYP

-2601 VEEVRARADGSAANV
+2601 VAEVRAGADGSAANV

-2621 RGIKTV
+2621 RGITTV

-2647 DPNMKAYETK
+2647 DSTMKAYETK

-2668 NFRIVG
+2668 NFRTVG
-2674 QLKTLV
+2674 QLRKLV

-2686 EHAYA
+2686 ENAYA
-2691 DIVFNSDF
+2691 DIVFNSKF

-2712 YRELFNAGN
+2712 YRERFNAGS
-2721 ATQSTVCDGNVLVDL
+2721 TVQSTVCDGNVLVDL

-2761 RADLEDLHFN
+2761 RADLADLHFN
-2771 ADTEPGYAA
+2771 ADTETGYAD

-2800 TPKKAGPQLYETNG
+2800 TPDKAGPQLYETNYAG
-2814 ADDQFLNFVGNEGK
+2814 ADKFLNFVGHEGK
-2828 RTATPD
+2828 QRTATPD
-2834 IEYALLAAPEA
+2834 IEYALLAAPKAEA
-2845 DKGVNL
+2845 GVNL
-2851 CGIYTPYQS
+2851 CDIYKPYQS

-2867 GGELLHAERLDYKK
+2867 GGELLHAERLSYEK

-3000 NGIGIGAQKYN
+3000 NGVGIGAQKY
-3011 TSLFRLPKEDTAYGY
+3011 TKSLFRLPKEDTAYGY
-3026 YTELNKTDEQ
+3026 YTELNETDRR
-3036 TYPVDRTHHHKL
+3036 TYPVDRTYHHKL
-3048 ATDQLAKSGTEIT
+3048 ATDQLKTGAELT
-3061 VTLTNENRNN
+3061 VTLTNENANN

-3080 ACALDLDKFFTVNAA
+3080 ACALDLDKFFTENAL

-3128 TEAALASLPSGQG
+3128 PEAALASLPSGQG

-3163 SLHASGTLLR
+3163 SLHTSGTLLR

-3204 TAVNGYEA
+3204 TAVNGYET

-3313 SSERPALEDEQDF
+3313 SSERPALEDEKDF

>member
-27 SVFAQGY
+27 SVFAQDNY

-45 VLFAKDGALTVV
+45 VLLAKDGALTVV

-66 DGYQWALETVSGD
+66 DGYQWTLETVSGD

-85 KEGMYVTPNLTLTN
+85 KEGMYVTPDLALTSHQN
-99 SQDQAATFTK
+99 AAATFTK

-114 SKGRKSYGEGVEVP
+114 SSKDTYGGD
-128 THGGSRYDL
+128 RLDL

-143 LGVKNGQLIW
+143 LGVKNGQFFW
-153 TVEDSRYGCIRLA
+153 TVRNSRYGCIRMA
-166 NNVKGAKVNPFVSS
+166 NNVRGAKVTPFVSS
-180 EGGKVHWY
+180 EGGEVHW
-188 YYMELLGNKSA
+188 YYMELLWNGS
-199 ECVMDAGAEKKL
+199 ECVKDAGAGNKL
-211 EKYSTPSAKD
+211 QKENTPSAKN
-221 LRAYMWCVYEAND
+221 LRAYKWSVYEANEQ
-234 KGDVYF
+234 GDVYIK
-240 MSADGNFFCQKDD
+240 SVDGNYM
-253 TYQYSTSTK
+253 YQSGDRQYATSNK
-262 TDRCKYRICDVAD
+262 SDVCKYRICDVAD

-282 EAFVL
+282 DAFVL
-287 YNPQTTKY
+287 YNTQTKKY
-295 VFPYGSGNTDVGNG
+295 VFPYGSGNPDVGMG
-309 SSLNPAEAMRFIL
+309 SNIHQAEAMRFIPTTPPP
-322 STGPH
+322 TGPH

-339 YDNGTG
+339 YDNGTS

-350 VGSEVAGYQWTLEQV
+350 VGSEVVGYQWTLEQV
-365 GGAYVLKSGRDN
+365 GSAYVLKSGRDN
-377 YLKQAG
+377 YLKQTG
-383 DAFTVTTNRDEALRL
+383 DALTVTTSRDEALKL
-398 FPCGSAYDDRHDVLT
+398 FPSGSEYDDKHDVLT
-413 LAADASKALGVKD
+413 LAVDASKALGVKD

-433 ANSFYSVVRILDSTA
+433 TNSFYSVVRILDSTD

-474 PKGDARLTLT
+474 PEGDNRLTLT
-484 GTGYDNPVTRK
+484 GTDYDNPVTRM
-495 EFEPTSAS
+495 EFQPTSAR
-503 QNWKLEAA
+503 QNWELWPA
-511 RHANSKTGD
+511 RHANSKPGD
-520 FYLVNQSGEYLIY
+520 FYLVNQEGEYLIY
-533 KDGRFNF
+533 KNGSFNF
-540 ETLDVNETTV
+540 KPLDVNETTV

-582 MTPYTLK
+582 TTPYTLK
-589 ACNSTSKFNALS
+589 VCSSTSKYNALS

-614 QFSGCGRV
+614 QFSGSGRV
-622 VLYDDGQNIKAVAT
+622 VLYDDGQNVKAVAT
-636 TTEQLEGNGYQWTFD
+636 TTEQLEGNGYRWTFD
-651 PIMDGAGKVNGNNL
+651 PIMDGAGIVNGFNL
-665 KNKAGRFLRYDA
+665 KNKAGRYFHYDTA
-677 ADETF
+677 AKTF

-694 DADQNTYYVIP
+694 DADQNTYYVVP
-705 VHDVQG
+705 AHVSG
-711 GTYNINIAGGLRYN
+711 GTCNIAGGLRYN

-740 KNGKLQLVKKNSRY
+740 KNGQLQLVKKNSRY

-775 ANPHYYALNFFQNG
+775 DNPRYYAFNFFQNG
-789 SEYLQDNTPGNIL
+789 SGEYMQDNTPGDIL

-813 RYCWILEEANDDG
+813 RFCWILEEANDDG
-826 DVYIRSTAGNY
+826 DVYIKSTAGNY
-837 ISYNPDTDNGK
+837 ISYNPASDGYQ
-848 HKVNPTLNDYS
+848 HKVNTTTNAYS

-872 SLEGLWSLYNCKN
+872 SLDGLWSLYNCEN
-885 LYFVRPFPSE
+885 HYFVRPSDRD
-895 NAIGRAEEV
+895 NSIGRAEEV

-913 DVAANTTSYHFVFPA
+913 DIAADTTSYHLVFPA

-938 DEAKKPRVKARDIL
+938 DEAKNPRVKARGIL

-971 NRAGFYLTYDG
+971 NRAGFYLTYDK
-982 KNKQFGVSNQKAD
+982 KNEQFGVSNQKAE
-995 AYTFVYNVN
+995 AYTFVYDKNT
-1004 NYENNNNVRYDLC
+1004 YQNNNNVRYDFL
-1017 STDDQQALSIGE
+1017 SSDGKQALSIGE
-1029 EGALCWAAPGTRN
+1029 EGTLCWAAPGTRN

-1047 RPYIIA
+1047 RSYIIA
-1053 PELPIPSLGGA
+1053 PELPIPSSGGV
-1064 DYQLYC
+1064 DYHLYC

-1079 AYHMEDA
+1079 AYHMEEA
-1086 NSISLKPYEEKNL
+1086 NAISLKAYNEKNL
-1099 CQLWVLIRDG
+1099 CQLWILIRDG

-1121 NRYFLKYDTGSNT
+1121 NRCFLKYDTGNNT

-1140 KKDATRIR
+1140 KNDATRIR
-1148 LVETSGNYIH
+1148 LVETSGNYDH
-1158 WQIELPDVNDSRN
+1158 WQIELPDVDGNNN
-1171 LISHSYSGGG
+1171 LISHSYGG
-1181 NPKTVSLSLQGPN
+1181 NPKTVTLSLQGPN
-1194 NGNNFVEIFPV
+1194 DGNNYVDLIPV

-1225 ELTPQL
+1225 ELTPEL
-1231 ELTADGKALKAKASA
+1231 ELTADGTALKAKASA

-1256 NIGTKDDFVLRNGHG
+1256 NIGTKDDFVLRNGYG
-1271 QYIGADA
+1271 QYIGADVD
-1278 EGNVFLTTDKAQA
+1278 GNVFLTTDKALA

-1297 LNHGDEDG
+1297 LNHGEKDG
-1305 TVSWCFAQLNAD
+1305 NVSWCFAQLNAD

-1329 GVSDVTNGTVAMLSF
+1329 GVSDLDNGTVAMLSF

-1354 LCFNFGRLTCP
+1354 LCFTFGRLTCP
-1365 ELSDAAEGKYYYNFI
+1365 ELSDAVEGKYYYTFM
-1380 CFDKVAS
+1380 CFDLVGKKYVSDGNDTSKVVIAE
-1387 DKFISEGYDTNK
+1387 DKK
-1399 KVKAESQQ
+1399 LV
-1407 LINDQMWALVGQ
+1407 NDQMWALVGG
-1419 SKDDVVLMSK
+1419 SKDGFVLMSK
-1429 DKYYMCLNGYKLCVT
+1429 DRYYLYLNNGIFNVT
-1444 HDLKKAAHFSVDY
+1444 HDLAKATHFSSTY
-1457 ISDVDRY
+1457 DVNKQRY
-1464 VLVLV
+1464 VLTVVSAWGSDSRYNGWQMLLSNNYSNVTV
-1469 GGEGSEGHLKKCLNL
+1469 GPKNTS
-1484 SGDVDE
+1484 
-1490 NGVRHK
+1490 
-1496 DVIVWNWN
+1496 
-1504 KTDKNEGPRFY
+1504 TDNRYY

-1529 YEILPKRSWFV
+1529 YEVLPKRSWFV
-1540 KQAHEAT
+1540 KQAQEAT
-1547 TDPMTGFIQRDESGW
+1547 ADPMTGFIQRDESGW

-1573 KTSTYTVIHYL
+1573 KTSTYTVTHYL

-1594 PTCMVTN
+1594 PTCMVGSAATR
-1601 DNCPTLS
+1601 S

-1621 AVSDSVLNLDLPSS
+1621 AVSDSVLNLDISSS

-1650 NGQVNGNYVKKKITF
+1650 NGQNSGYYVTHNVTF

-1697 NPIYNGNVTKYNGAV
+1697 NPIYNGTV

-1722 NIVEPTITGRNLY
+1722 SIVEPTITGRNLY

-1745 ELLQCKEG
+1745 ELLLYKDDG
-1753 NGNDKWYEEHTI
+1753 SNDKWYEEHTI

-1779 ALNMQKQDYWFYNND
+1779 ALNMQKQDYWFYNNGIA
-1794 SPSEDN
+1794 SEDN

-1805 NSGEIVIEVDS
+1805 NSGAIEVKVDD
-1816 LDSGITSAKFL
+1816 LGSGITFANFL
-1827 RSAKTDNVD
+1827 SSGAGGAATD
-1836 LGEGLDRFIAFDYPG
+1836 RAIAFNYPG
-1851 DTDDGKGIGKAK
+1851 DDNGKGTGTATA
-1863 GDSCT
+1863 GSCT

-1885 FNLTFEDNFE
+1885 FNLTFEDDFE

-1901 IIGKKDDGSF
+1901 IIGKKDGSF
-1911 KSERSPEALKKAT
+1911 KSERSPEALLKTT
-1924 GDPVATITFDPEQ
+1924 GDPVATITFDPDQ
-1937 FDAFVTPPV
+1937 FDAFVSPPV

-1952 LTGDKGP
+1952 DNVVGAS
-1959 GTKCGLTYRYPFNYD
+1959 TKCGLTYRYPFNYD
-1974 NTSYCFAPIDG
+1974 NTSYCFAPIGG
-1985 DFNSTDG
+1985 DFNSISG
-1992 KTPECTWG
+1992 RTPECTWG
-2000 NYTIAHRFRM
+2000 NYTVAHRFNM
-2010 GDFGDGSSRGNFFA
+2010 GDNRGNFFA

-2033 GSEKYD
+2033 GSQNYD

-2052 LPGQIASIDF
+2052 LPGKIASIDF
-2062 SGMPCKASRLF
+2062 AGMPCKASRLF
-2073 VSAWMSSPSGKD
+2073 VSAWMSSPDRGNES
-2085 EKPAN
+2085 PAN
-2090 VVFSVQGFKNGKAT
+2090 VVFSIQGFKNGKAT

-2119 DSLANKLEPKTN
+2119 DSLSKTLNPKD
-2131 NGIGIWQQVYFSFVN
+2131 NGGKGIWQQVYFSFVN

-2161 ACTSTV
+2161 ACTNTQ

-2199 LCKMTVDYDQVRTQ
+2199 LCKMTVDYDQVRAQ

-2245 TGTSEG
+2245 TGTPEG

-2265 AFVKALLGDPNS
+2265 AFVKALLGDSNS
-2277 QVSGEGI
+2277 QAPGEGI
-2284 FRSVEFKTNFDS
+2284 FRSVEFKTKFDD
-2296 LPVFKYRDAVAAT
+2296 LPLFKYRNAVEAT

-2406 SLSVKQVGEDE
+2406 SLSVKQVGENV
-2417 DGNIGERIVQYDWWR
+2417 DGVIGERIVQYDWWR

-2443 INVDNATWRVLG
+2443 INVNNATWRVLG

-2522 NNTCNIY
+2522 NNTCNVY
-2529 VPAATKQGTI
+2529 VPAATTQGTI
-2539 LKVTVVPIDHEDSS
+2539 LKVTVVPIDHEDGN

-2560 PQQVGIKVSGEAPQ
+2560 PQQVGIKVSGQAPQ
-2574 LFDGLHGTQYKYP
+2574 LFDGLHGDKYKYP

-2621 RGIKTV
+2621 RGIKIV
-2627 TKDAIGLTSVSPEVF
+2627 TDGAIGLTSVSPDVF

-2674 QLKTLV
+2674 QLKTLE
-2680 ADTADR
+2680 ASTENPENA
-2686 EHAYA
+2686 HA
-2691 DIVFNSDF
+2691 DIVFNSKF

-2705 VYTLRFN
+2705 VYTLRFD
-2712 YRELFNAGN
+2712 YRERFNAGST
-2721 ATQSTVCDGNVLVDL
+2721 TQTKACDGNVLVDL
-2736 IIVPKYQKWT
+2736 VIVPKYQKWT

-2761 RADLEDLHFN
+2761 RADLADLHFK
-2771 ADTEPGYAA
+2771 ADTETGYAT

-2800 TPKKAGPQLYETNG
+2800 TPDKAGPQLYETNNAG
-2814 ADDQFLNFVGNEGK
+2814 VDGDRFLNFVDHESEQ

-2834 IEYALLAAPEA
+2834 IEYALLAAPKAEA
-2845 DKGVNL
+2845 GVNR
-2851 CGIYTPYQS
+2851 CDIYRPYQS

-2923 NVTYNT
+2923 DVTYNT

-3000 NGIGIGAQKYN
+3000 NGVGIGAQKYN
-3011 TSLFRLPKEDTAYGY
+3011 KSLFRLPKEDTAYGY
-3026 YTELNKTDEQ
+3026 YTELNETDRR
-3036 TYPVDRTHHHKL
+3036 TYTVDRTHHHKL
-3048 ATDQLAKSGTEIT
+3048 ATDQLKSGTELT
-3061 VTLTNENRNN
+3061 VTLRNENANN

-3080 ACALDLDKFFTVNAA
+3080 ACALDLNEFFKKNAD

-3149 TNTITLKFTADMQT
+3149 TNTINLKFTADMQT
-3163 SLHASGTLLR
+3163 SLHTSGTLLR

-3253 VLSNSEEPV
+3253 VLSDSEEPV

>member
-27 SVFAQGY
+27 SVFAQEY

-45 VLFAKDGALTVV
+45 VLLAKDGALAVV

-66 DGYQWALETVSGD
+66 DGYQWTLETVSGD

-85 KEGMYVTPNLTLTN
+85 KEGMYVTPELRLTN

-114 SKGRKSYGEGVEVP
+114 SSATYGGLK
-128 THGGSRYDL
+128 RYDL
-137 VYGGKA
+137 VYGGKGA

-166 NNVKGAKVNPFVSS
+166 NNVKGAKVTPFVSI
-180 EGGKVHWY
+180 EGGEVHW
-188 YYMELLGNKSA
+188 YYMELLWNGS
-199 ECVMDAGAEKKL
+199 ECVKDAGAGKNL
-211 EKYSTPSAKD
+211 EKYSTPSAKN
-221 LRAYMWCVYEAND
+221 LRAYMWSVYEAND

-240 MSADGNFFCQKDD
+240 KSADGNYFYQNGND
-253 TYQYSTSTK
+253 QYSASTK
-262 TDRCKYRICDVAD
+262 PGNSEYTICDVSD
-275 QTDGKYQ
+275 QSNDN
-282 EAFVL
+282 AFVL
-287 YNPQTTKY
+287 RNIGTGKY
-295 VFPYGSGNTDVGNG
+295 VLPYNNSNKVGWASAFNMI
-309 SSLNPAEAMRFIL
+309 EAMRFI
-322 STGPH
+322 STPPPTGPH

-345 VTMQP
+345 VTMQA
-350 VGSEVAGYQWTLEQV
+350 VGAELAGYQWTLEQV
-365 GGAYVLKSGRDN
+365 GSAYVLKSGRNN

-383 DAFTVTTNRDEALRL
+383 AALTVTTNRDEALRL

-433 ANSFYSVVRILDSTA
+433 ANSFYSVVRILDSTD

-474 PKGDARLTLT
+474 PEGDNRLTLT
-484 GTGYDNPVTRK
+484 GTGYDNPVTRM
-495 EFEPTSAS
+495 ESQPTSAR
-503 QNWKLEAA
+503 QNWKLEPA
-511 RHANSKTGD
+511 RHANSKPGD
-520 FYLVNQSGEYLIY
+520 FYLVNQEGEYLIY

-540 ETLDVNETTV
+540 KPLDVSETTV

-589 ACNSTSKFNALS
+589 VCSSTSKYNALS

-614 QFSGCGRV
+614 QFSGSGRV

-636 TTEQLEGNGYQWTFD
+636 TTEQLEGDGYRWTFD
-651 PIMDGAGKVNGNNL
+651 PIMDGAGIVNGFNL
-665 KNKAGRFLRYDA
+665 KNKAGRYLHYDTA
-677 ADETF
+677 AKTF

-694 DADQNTYYVIP
+694 DADQNTYYVVP
-705 VHDVQG
+705 AHVSG
-711 GTYNINIAGGLRYN
+711 GTCNIAGGLRYN
-725 AVLRGVSEPYNTLGV
+725 AVLRGVSGTYNTLGV
-740 KNGKLQLVKKNSRY
+740 KNGQLQLVKKNSRY

-775 ANPHYYALNFFQNG
+775 ANPHYYAFNFFQNG
-789 SEYLQDNTPGNIL
+789 SGEYMQDNTPGDIL

-826 DVYIRSTAGNY
+826 DVYIKSTAGNY
-837 ISYNPDTDNGK
+837 ISYNPDTDGYQ
-848 HKVNPTLNDYS
+848 HKVNTTTNEYS

-872 SLEGLWSLYNCKN
+872 LLDGLWSLYNCEN
-885 LYFVRPFPSE
+885 HYFVRPSDSD
-895 NAIGRAEEV
+895 NSIGRAEEL

-913 DVAANTTSYHFVFPA
+913 DIAADTTSYHLVFPA

-938 DEAKKPRVKARDIL
+938 DEAKNPRVKARAIL

-971 NRAGFYLTYDG
+971 NRAGFYLTYDK
-982 KNKQFGVSNQKAD
+982 KNEQFGVSNQKAD
-995 AYTFVYNVN
+995 AYTFVYDEND
-1004 NYENNNNVRYDLC
+1004 YENNNNVRYDFL
-1017 STDDQQALSIGE
+1017 SSDGKQALSIGE
-1029 EGALCWAAPGTRN
+1029 EGVLCWAAPGTRN

-1053 PELPIPSLGGA
+1053 PELPIPSSGGA

-1086 NSISLKPYEEKNL
+1086 NAISLKPYEEKNL
-1099 CQLWVLIRDG
+1099 CQLWILIRDG

-1121 NRYFLKYDTGSNT
+1121 NRCFLKYDTGSNT

-1140 KKDATRIR
+1140 KNDATRIR
-1148 LVETSGNYIH
+1148 LVETSGNYDH
-1158 WQIELPDVNDSRN
+1158 WQIELPDVAGNSN
-1171 LISHSYSGGG
+1171 LISHSYSGNG
-1181 NPKTVSLSLQGPN
+1181 NSKTVTLSLQGPN
-1194 NGNNFVEIFPV
+1194 NGNNFVDLFPV

-1225 ELTPQL
+1225 ELTPKL
-1231 ELTADGKALKAKASA
+1231 ELTADGTALKAKASA

-1278 EGNVFLTTDKAQA
+1278 GGNVFLTTDKAQA

-1297 LNHGDEDG
+1297 LNHEEKDG
-1305 TVSWCFAQLNAD
+1305 NVSWCFAQLNAD
-1317 GSKPEGK
+1317 GSQPEGK

-1329 GVSDVTNGTVAMLSF
+1329 GVSDVANGTVAMLPF
-1344 STYETDKLHT
+1344 ATYETDKLHT
-1354 LCFNFGRLTCP
+1354 LCFTFGRQTCP
-1365 ELSDAAEGKYYYNFI
+1365 ELSDAAEGKYYYYFI
-1380 CFDKVAS
+1380 CFDKVGNKYVS
-1387 DKFISEGYDTNK
+1387 DGNDTNK
-1399 KVKAESQQ
+1399 NVKAEGKQ
-1407 LINDQMWALVGQ
+1407 LVNDQMWALVGQ

-1429 DKYYMCLNGYKLCVT
+1429 DKYYMYLSGDRFYVT
-1444 HDLKKAAHFSVDY
+1444 HDPEKAVHFSVKY
-1457 ISDVDRY
+1457 ISSQKRY
-1464 VLVLV
+1464 ALT
-1469 GGEGSEGHLKKCLNL
+1469 
-1484 SGDVDE
+1484 
-1490 NGVRHK
+1490 
-1496 DVIVWNWN
+1496 IV
-1504 KTDKNEGPRFY
+1504 EGPNDGGKKDYSMNLHGGDNTTILPWKKSSIQTDRNFW
-1515 LNFIS
+1515 LNFIAV
-1520 IPVPEDYSD
+1520 PQPEDYSD

-1540 KQAHEAT
+1540 KQAQEAT
-1547 TDPMTGFIQRDESGW
+1547 ADPMTGFIQRDESGW

-1573 KTSTYTVIHYL
+1573 KTSTYTIIHYL
-1584 KAESTRELYV
+1584 KAESTRKLYV
-1594 PTCMVTN
+1594 PTCMVGSAATR
-1601 DNCPTLS
+1601 S

-1621 AVSDSVLNLDLPSS
+1621 AVSDSVLNLDLSSS

-1650 NGQVNGNYVKKKITF
+1650 NGQNYGNYVTHSVVF

-1697 NPIYNGNVTKYNGAV
+1697 NPLYNGTV

-1735 VIRNARAIAN
+1735 IIRNARAIAN

-1753 NGNDKWYEEHTI
+1753 EGNDKWYEEHTI

-1779 ALNMQKQDYWFYNND
+1779 ALNMQKQDYWFYNNG
-1794 SPSEDN
+1794 SASEDN

-1805 NSGEIVIEVDS
+1805 NGGAIVVEVEDP
-1816 LDSGITSAKFL
+1816 LHSGITFAKFL
-1827 RSAKTDNVD
+1827 SSGDGGEATD
-1836 LGEGLDRFIAFDYPG
+1836 RAIAFNYPR
-1851 DTDDGKGIGKAK
+1851 DTNGKGIGKANA
-1863 GDSCT
+1863 GSCT
-1868 LKVYGV
+1868 LKVYGK
-1874 ASDGTR
+1874 ASNGTR

-1885 FNLTFEDNFE
+1885 FNLTFEDDFE

-1901 IIGKKDDGSF
+1901 IIGKNDDGSF
-1911 KSERSPEALKKAT
+1911 KSERSPEALKKTT
-1924 GDPVATITFDPEQ
+1924 GEPVATITFDPDQ
-1937 FDAFVTPPV
+1937 FDAFVSPPV

-1952 LTGDKGP
+1952 SGSGKGENANQ
-1959 GTKCGLTYRYPFNYD
+1959 KHSLTYRYSFNYD
-1974 NTSYCFAPIDG
+1974 NTSYCFAPIGG
-1985 DFNSTDG
+1985 DFNSISG
-1992 KTPECTWG
+1992 KTSECTWG
-2000 NYTIAHRFRM
+2000 NYTIAHRFNM
-2010 GDFGDGSSRGNFFA
+2010 GDTRGNFFA

-2033 GSEKYD
+2033 GSQNYD

-2052 LPGQIASIDF
+2052 LPGKIVSIDF
-2062 SGMPCKASRLF
+2062 AGMPCKASRLF
-2073 VSAWMSSPSGKD
+2073 VSAWMSSPDRGD
-2085 EKPAN
+2085 ESPAN
-2090 VVFSVQGFKNGKAT
+2090 VVFSIQGFKNGKAT
-2104 TLYSYCPGSILGEAR
+2104 TLYSYCPGSILGDAR
-2119 DSLANKLEPKTN
+2119 DSIGNKLETKTN
-2131 NGIGIWQQVYFSFVN
+2131 GDVGIWQQVYFSFVN

-2161 ACTSTV
+2161 ACTNTE

-2199 LCKMTVDYDQVRTQ
+2199 LCKMTVDYDQVRAQ

-2245 TGTSEG
+2245 TGTPEG
-2251 QERLYRMSDAEVKP
+2251 QERLYRMSDVEVKP

-2406 SLSVKQVGEDE
+2406 SLSVKQVGEDAE
-2417 DGNIGERIVQYDWWR
+2417 GNIGERIVQYDWWR

-2539 LKVTVVPIDHEDSS
+2539 LKVTVVPIDHEDGN

-2560 PQQVGIKVSGEAPQ
+2560 PQQVGIKVSGQAPQ
-2574 LFDGLHGTQYKYP
+2574 LFDGLHGDKYKYP

-2621 RGIKTV
+2621 RGIETV
-2627 TKDAIGLTSVSPEVF
+2627 TKDAIGLTSVSPDVF

-2647 DPNMKAYETK
+2647 DPKMEAYETK

-2686 EHAYA
+2686 ENAHA

-2800 TPKKAGPQLYETNG
+2800 TPKKAGPQLYETNDPG

-2867 GGELLHAERLDYKK
+2867 GGELLHAERLSYEK

-2923 NVTYNT
+2923 DVKYT
-2929 TDYHRF
+2929 TAHYHRF

-2940 QRSWDKAKSTLYYL
+2940 QRSWDKANPKLYYL
-2954 DTYSAE
+2954 EPYLADK
-2960 NPQTANVKTTTENI
+2960 PQEAKVDTTTENI

-2989 AYSQGGFSVKV
+2989 PYSQGGFSVKV
-3000 NGIGIGAQKYN
+3000 NGIGIGAQKY
-3011 TSLFRLPKEDTAYGY
+3011 TKSLFRLPKEDTAYGY
-3026 YTELNKTDEQ
+3026 YTELNETDRK
-3036 TYPVDRTHHHKL
+3036 TYPVDRTYHHEL
-3048 ATDQLAKSGTEIT
+3048 ATDQLKSGTELT
-3061 VTLTNENRNN
+3061 VTLRNENANN

-3080 ACALDLDKFFTVNAA
+3080 ACALDLNEFFKKNAD

-3163 SLHASGTLLR
+3163 SLHTSGTLLR

-3253 VLSNSEEPV
+3253 VLSNSEDPV

-3283 GAVTPLRGNGNADC
+3283 GAVTPLRGNGNADS

>member
-27 SVFAQGY
+27 SVFAQEY

-45 VLFAKDGALTVV
+45 VLLAKDGALTVV

-66 DGYQWALETVSGD
+66 DGYQWTLETVSGD

-85 KEGMYVTPNLTLTN
+85 KEGMYVNADLRLTN
-99 SQDQAATFTK
+99 RQNEAATFTK

-114 SKGRKSYGEGVEVP
+114 SSATY
-128 THGGSRYDL
+128 GGSRYDL
-137 VYGGKA
+137 VYDGKA
-143 LGVKNGQLIW
+143 LGVKNGQLFW

-166 NNVKGAKVNPFVSS
+166 NNVKGAKVTPFVCS
-180 EGGKVHWY
+180 EGGEVHW
-188 YYMELLGNKSA
+188 YYMELLGNGS
-199 ECVMDAGAEKKL
+199 ECVKDAGAGNKL
-211 EKYSTPSAKD
+211 QKYPTPSAKN
-221 LRAYMWCVYEAND
+221 LRAYKWSVYEANEQ
-234 KGDVYF
+234 GDIYIKSV
-240 MSADGNFFCQKDD
+240 DGNYM
-253 TYQYSTSTK
+253 YQSGDRQYATSNK
-262 TDRCKYRICDVAD
+262 SDVCKYRICDVAD

-287 YNPQTTKY
+287 YNTQTTKY
-295 VFPYGSGNTDVGNG
+295 VFPYGSGNPDVGMG
-309 SSLNPAEAMRFIL
+309 SSLNQAEAMRFI
-322 STGPH
+322 STPPPTGPH

-383 DAFTVTTNRDEALRL
+383 AALTVTTNRDEALRL
-398 FPCGSAYDDRHDVLT
+398 FPCGSAYDDKHDVLT
-413 LAADASKALGVKD
+413 LAGDASKALGVKD

-433 ANSFYSVVRILDSTA
+433 ANSFYGVVRILDSTD

-503 QNWKLEAA
+503 QNWELAPAK
-511 RHANSKTGD
+511 HANSKPGD
-520 FYLVNQSGEYLIY
+520 FYLVNQEGEYLIY

-540 ETLDVNETTV
+540 EWLDVNETTV

-582 MTPYTLK
+582 MTPYTLQ
-589 ACNSTSKFNALS
+589 ACNSTSKYNALS

-651 PIMDGAGKVNGNNL
+651 PIMDGAGIVNGFNL
-665 KNKAGRFLRYDA
+665 KNKAGRFLRYNA

-694 DADQNTYYVIP
+694 DADQNTYYVVP
-705 VHDVQG
+705 AHVQG
-711 GTYNINIAGGLRYN
+711 GTYNIAGGLRYN
-725 AVLRGVSEPYNTLGV
+725 AMLRGVTGTYNTLGV

-837 ISYNPDTDNGK
+837 ISYNPDTDGYQ
-848 HKVNPTLNDYS
+848 HKVNTTTNEYS
-859 LYKICDVADQPDA
+859 RYKICDVADQPDA
-872 SLEGLWSLYNCKN
+872 SLDGLWSLYNCKN

-895 NAIGRAEEV
+895 NSVGRAEEV
-904 GKNTSMTFV
+904 GKNTSMIFV

-971 NRAGFYLTYDG
+971 NRAGFYLTYDE

-1004 NYENNNNVRYDLC
+1004 NYENNNSVRYDLC

-1029 EGALCWAAPGTRN
+1029 EGVLCWAAPGTRN
-1042 SVVDL
+1042 SAVDL

-1086 NSISLKPYEEKNL
+1086 TNSISLKPYEEKNL

-1121 NRYFLKYDTGSNT
+1121 NRHFLKYDTGSNT

-1158 WQIELPDVNDSRN
+1158 WQIELPDVNGSRN

-1181 NPKTVSLSLQGPN
+1181 NPKTVSLSLQDPN
-1194 NGNNFVEIFPV
+1194 NSNNFLYIFPV

-1215 GGAFRNLSLN
+1215 GGAFRNINLD
-1225 ELTPQL
+1225 ELTPKL

-1278 EGNVFLTTDKAQA
+1278 KGNVFLTTDKAQA

-1329 GVSDVTNGTVAMLSF
+1329 GVSDVTNGTVAMLPF
-1344 STYETDKLHT
+1344 STYETDKQHT
-1354 LCFNFGRLTCP
+1354 LCFTFGRLTSP

-1387 DKFISEGYDTNK
+1387 DKFISDGYDTNK
-1399 KVKAESQQ
+1399 KVKAESKK
-1407 LINDQMWALVGQ
+1407 LVNDQMWALVGQ
-1419 SKDDVVLMSK
+1419 NKDDVVLMSK
-1429 DKYYMCLNGYKLCVT
+1429 DKYYVYLDGDRFYVT
-1444 HDLKKAAHFSVDY
+1444 HDPERAVHFSVKY
-1457 ISDVDRY
+1457 ISSQQRY
-1464 VLVLV
+1464 ALT
-1469 GGEGSEGHLKKCLNL
+1469 
-1484 SGDVDE
+1484 
-1490 NGVRHK
+1490 
-1496 DVIVWNWN
+1496 IV
-1504 KTDKNEGPRFY
+1504 EGPNDGGKSGYSMNLHGGDHTTILPWKDSSIQTDQNFW
-1515 LNFIS
+1515 LNFIAV
-1520 IPVPEDYSD
+1520 PQPEDYSD
-1529 YEILPKRSWFV
+1529 YEVLPKRSWFV

-1573 KTSTYTVIHYL
+1573 KTSTYTITHYL
-1584 KAESTRELYV
+1584 KAESTRKLYV
-1594 PTCMVTN
+1594 PTCMVGSANTR
-1601 DNCPTLS
+1601 S

-1621 AVSDSVLNLDLPSS
+1621 AVSDSVLNLDLSSS
-1635 RRYKNGIVVGDQLKL
+1635 RRYRNGIVVGDQLNL
-1650 NGQVNGNYVKKKITF
+1650 NGQDRGNYVDHYVTF

-1675 EYILGAD
+1675 EYILGGD
-1682 LTPYSDFV
+1682 LTTYSDFV

-1697 NPIYNGNVTKYNGAV
+1697 NPLYNGNVTKYNGNV

-1745 ELLQCKEG
+1745 ELLQYKADE
-1753 NGNDKWYEEHTI
+1753 GNDKWYEEHTI

-1779 ALNMQKQDYWFYNND
+1779 ALNMQKQDYWFYNGGIA
-1794 SPSEDN
+1794 SEDN

-1805 NSGEIVIEVDS
+1805 NSGKIEVKVDD
-1816 LDSGITSAKFL
+1816 LGSGITFAGFL
-1827 RSAKTDNVD
+1827 NSGA
-1836 LGEGLDRFIAFDYPG
+1836 GAGADRAIAFKYPG
-1851 DTDDGKGIGKAK
+1851 DDNGKGRGTAK
-1863 GDSCT
+1863 SGSCT

-1885 FNLTFEDNFE
+1885 FNLTFEDDFE

-1901 IIGKKDDGSF
+1901 IIGKKDDGTF
-1911 KSERSPEALKKAT
+1911 KSARSPEALLKTT
-1924 GDPVATITFDPEQ
+1924 GDPVATITFDPDQ
-1937 FDAFVTPPV
+1937 FDAFVSPPV

-1952 LTGDKGP
+1952 TNSGKGDNANQKYS
-1959 GTKCGLTYRYPFNYD
+1959 LTYRYPFNYD
-1974 NTSYCFAPIDG
+1974 NTSYCFAPIGG
-1985 DFNSTDG
+1985 DFNSTNG
-1992 KTPECTWG
+1992 RTSECTWG
-2000 NYTIAHRFRM
+2000 NYTVAHRFDM
-2010 GDFGDGSSRGNFFA
+2010 GDNRGNFFA

-2033 GSEKYD
+2033 GSENYD

-2062 SGMPCKASRLF
+2062 AGMPCKASRLF
-2073 VSAWMSSPSGKD
+2073 VSAWMSSPGRDNES
-2085 EKPAN
+2085 PAN
-2090 VVFSVQGFKNGKAT
+2090 VVFSIQGFKNGKAT

-2119 DSLANKLEPKTN
+2119 DSLDKTLKPKD
-2131 NGIGIWQQVYFSFVN
+2131 NGGKGIWQQVYFSFVN

-2161 ACTSTV
+2161 VCTNTS

-2183 EVQIERT
+2183 DVQIERT

-2199 LCKMTVDYDQVRTQ
+2199 LCKMTVDYDQVRAQ
-2213 LGLNTGEVMKDN
+2213 LGLNTGEVLTDN

-2284 FRSVEFKTNFDS
+2284 FRSVEFKTKFED

-2321 VRHFVISDKVKEP
+2321 VRHFIISDKVKEP

-2357 ANAFHSFEINT
+2357 ANAFQSFDINT

-2373 CKFRTLSPIRV
+2373 CKFRTQSPIRV

-2406 SLSVKQVGEDE
+2406 SLSVKQVGENL
-2417 DGNIGERIVQYDWWR
+2417 DGVIGERIVQYDWWR

-2443 INVDNATWRVLG
+2443 INVDNATWRVLE

-2522 NNTCNIY
+2522 NNTCNVY

-2539 LKVTVVPIDHEDSS
+2539 LKVTVVPIDHEDGN

-2560 PQQVGIKVSGEAPQ
+2560 PQQVGIKVSGQAPQ

-2601 VEEVRARADGSAANV
+2601 VAEVRARADGSAANV

-2621 RGIKTV
+2621 RGIETV

-2647 DPNMKAYETK
+2647 DPNMKAYETM
-2657 AAEERAGLSVQ
+2657 AAEERAGISVQ

-2680 ADTADR
+2680 ARTADP
-2686 EHAYA
+2686 ENAHA

-2712 YRELFNAGN
+2712 YRELFNAGGT
-2721 ATQSTVCDGNVLVDL
+2721 AQSTVCDGNVLVDL

-2800 TPKKAGPQLYETNG
+2800 TPKKAGPQLYETNDPG

-2867 GGELLHAERLDYKK
+2867 GGELLHAERLSYEK

-2923 NVTYNT
+2923 DVKYT
-2929 TDYHRF
+2929 TAHYHRF

-2940 QRSWDKAKSTLYYL
+2940 QRSWDKATPKLYYL
-2954 DTYSAE
+2954 EPYSAN
-2960 NPQTANVKTTTENI
+2960 NPQEAKVDTTTENI

-3000 NGIGIGAQKYN
+3000 NGIGIGAQKY
-3011 TSLFRLPKEDTAYGY
+3011 TKSLFRLPKEDTDYGY
-3026 YTELNKTDEQ
+3026 YTELNETDRK
-3036 TYPVDRTHHHKL
+3036 TYPVDRTYHHNL
-3048 ATDQLAKSGTEIT
+3048 ATDQLKSGTELT
-3061 VTLTNENRNN
+3061 VTLRNENANN

-3080 ACALDLDKFFTVNAA
+3080 ACALDLNEFFKENEA

-3163 SLHASGTLLR
+3163 SLHTSGTLLR

-3253 VLSNSEEPV
+3253 VLSNSEDPV

-3313 SSERPALEDEQDF
+3313 SSERPALEDEKDF
-3326 TQPLIQADNGSV
+3326 TQPLIQADNGCV
-3338 TISSSAAHVL
+3338 TVTSSAAHVL
-3348 TYVRIVAADGR
+3348 TYVRIIAADGR

>member
-27 SVFAQGY
+27 SVFAQDTY

-45 VLFAKDGALTVV
+45 VLLAKDGALTVV

-79 NVRLKN
+79 KVRLKN
-85 KEGMYVTPNLTLTN
+85 KEGMYVTADLRLTN

-114 SKGRKSYGEGVEVP
+114 SSATYGGLK
-128 THGGSRYDL
+128 RYDL
-137 VYGGKA
+137 VYGGKGA
-143 LGVKNGQLIW
+143 LGVKNGQLFW

-166 NNVKGAKVNPFVSS
+166 NNVKGAKVTPFVSS
-180 EGGKVHWY
+180 EGGEVHW
-188 YYMELLGNKSA
+188 YYMELLWNGS
-199 ECVMDAGAEKKL
+199 ECVKDAGAGKNL
-211 EKYSTPSAKD
+211 EKYSTPSAKN
-221 LRAYMWCVYEAND
+221 LRAYMWSVYEAND

-240 MSADGNFFCQKDD
+240 KSADGNYFYQNGSD
-253 TYQYSTSTK
+253 QYSASTK
-262 TDRCKYRICDVAD
+262 PGNSEYTICDVSD
-275 QTDGKYQ
+275 QSNDN
-282 EAFVL
+282 AFVL
-287 YNPQTTKY
+287 RNIGTGKY
-295 VFPYGSGNTDVGNG
+295 VLPYNNSNKVGWASAFNMI
-309 SSLNPAEAMRFIL
+309 EAMRFI
-322 STGPH
+322 STPPPIGPH

-365 GGAYVLKSGRDN
+365 GGAYVLKSGRNN

-383 DAFTVTTNRDEALRL
+383 AALTVTTNRDEALKL
-398 FPCGSAYDDRHDVLT
+398 FPCGSAYDDRHYVLT
-413 LAADASKALGVKD
+413 LADDASKAVGVKD

-503 QNWKLEAA
+503 QNWKLEPA

-520 FYLVNQSGEYLIY
+520 FYLVNQLGEYLIY

-582 MTPYTLK
+582 MTPYTLQ
-589 ACNSTSKFNALS
+589 ACNRTSKFNALS

-636 TTEQLEGNGYQWTFD
+636 TTEQLEGNGYQWTFE
-651 PIMDGAGKVNGNNL
+651 PIMDGAGIVNGFNL
-665 KNKAGRFLRYDA
+665 KNKEGRFLRYDA

-694 DADQNTYYVIP
+694 DADQNTYYVVP
-705 VHDVQG
+705 AHVQG
-711 GTYNINIAGGLRYN
+711 GTYNIAGGLRYN
-725 AVLRGVSEPYNTLGV
+725 AMLRGVTGAYNTLGV

-775 ANPHYYALNFFQNG
+775 DNPHYYALNFFQNG

-837 ISYNPDTDNGK
+837 ISYNPDTDGYQ
-848 HKVNPTLNDYS
+848 HKVNTTTNEYS

-872 SLEGLWSLYNCKN
+872 SLDGLWSLYNCTN
-885 LYFVRPFPSE
+885 HYFVRPSDSDNF
-895 NAIGRAEEV
+895 IGRAEKV

-938 DEAKKPRVKARDIL
+938 DEAKNPRVKARDIL

-971 NRAGFYLTYDG
+971 NRAGFYLTYDE

-1004 NYENNNNVRYDLC
+1004 NYENNNSVRYDLC

-1029 EGALCWAAPGTRN
+1029 EGVLCWAAPGTRN
-1042 SVVDL
+1042 SAVDL

-1064 DYQLYC
+1064 DYHLYC

-1086 NSISLKPYEEKNL
+1086 TNSISLKPYEEKNL

-1121 NRYFLKYDTGSNT
+1121 NRHFLKYDTGSNT

-1181 NPKTVSLSLQGPN
+1181 NSKTISLSLQGPN
-1194 NGNNFVEIFPV
+1194 NGNNFLYIFPV

-1215 GGAFRNLSLN
+1215 GGAFRNINLD
-1225 ELTPQL
+1225 ELTPKL
-1231 ELTADGKALKAKASA
+1231 ELTADGEALKAKASA

-1278 EGNVFLTTDKAQA
+1278 KGNVFLTTDKAQA

-1324 PEKCL
+1324 PKNCL
-1329 GVSDVTNGTVAMLSF
+1329 GVSDLANGTVAMLPF

-1354 LCFNFGRLTCP
+1354 LCFTFGRLTSP
-1365 ELSDAAEGKYYYNFI
+1365 ELSDAAEGKYYYTFM
-1380 CFDKVAS
+1380 CFDKVGDNKYVS
-1387 DKFISEGYDTNK
+1387 DGNDTSKLVIAEGK
-1399 KVKAESQQ
+1399 RLV
-1407 LINDQMWALVGQ
+1407 NDQMWALVGV
-1419 SKDDVVLMSK
+1419 SKDGFVLMSK
-1429 DKYYMCLNGYKLCVT
+1429 DRYYLYLNGGIFNVT
-1444 HDLKKAAHFSVDY
+1444 HDLAKATHFSGTY
-1457 ISDVDRY
+1457 DVNKQRY
-1464 VLVLV
+1464 VLTVLSAV
-1469 GGEGSEGHLKKCLNL
+1469 GGDSRYNGWQVLLGSDSRRVTVGNEKNA
-1484 SGDVDE
+1484 SNE
-1490 NGVRHK
+1490 NRY
-1496 DVIVWNWN
+1496 
-1504 KTDKNEGPRFY
+1504 Y
-1515 LNFIS
+1515 LNFIP
-1520 IPVPEDYSD
+1520 IPVPEDFSD
-1529 YEILPKRSWFV
+1529 YEVLPKRSWFV
-1540 KQAHEAT
+1540 KQAYEAT
-1547 TDPMTGFIQRDESGW
+1547 ADPMTGFIQRDESGW

-1573 KTSTYTVIHYL
+1573 KTSTYTITHYL
-1584 KAESTRELYV
+1584 KAESTRKLYV
-1594 PTCMVTN
+1594 PTCMVGSANTR
-1601 DNCPTLS
+1601 S

-1621 AVSDSVLNLDLPSS
+1621 AVSDSVLNLDLSSS
-1635 RRYKNGIVVGDQLKL
+1635 RRYRNGIVVGEQLNL
-1650 NGQVNGNYVKKKITF
+1650 NGQNYGNYVDHYVTF

-1675 EYILGAD
+1675 EYILGGD
-1682 LTPYSDFV
+1682 LTTYSDFV

-1697 NPIYNGNVTKYNGAV
+1697 NPIYNGNVTKYNGNV
-1712 TNDII
+1712 TSDII

-1735 VIRNARAIAN
+1735 IIRNARAIAN
-1745 ELLQCKEG
+1745 ELLQYKDDG
-1753 NGNDKWYEEHTI
+1753 SNDKWYEEHTI

-1779 ALNMQKQDYWFYNND
+1779 ALNMQKQDYWFYNGGIA
-1794 SPSEDN
+1794 SEDN

-1805 NSGEIVIEVDS
+1805 NSGAIEVKVDD
-1816 LDSGITSAKFL
+1816 LGSGITFAKFL
-1827 RSAKTDNVD
+1827 NSGA
-1836 LGEGLDRFIAFDYPG
+1836 GAGADRAIAFNYP
-1851 DTDDGKGIGKAK
+1851 DDDNGKGTGTATA
-1863 GDSCT
+1863 GSCT

-1885 FNLTFEDNFE
+1885 FNLIFEDDFE

-1901 IIGKKDDGSF
+1901 IIGKKDDGTF
-1911 KSERSPEALKKAT
+1911 KSARSPEALLKTT
-1924 GDPVATITFDPEQ
+1924 GDPVATITFDPDE
-1937 FDAFVTPPV
+1937 FDSFVSPPV

-1952 LTGDKGP
+1952 TNSGKGDNANQKYS
-1959 GTKCGLTYRYPFNYD
+1959 LTYRYPFNYD
-1974 NTSYCFAPIDG
+1974 NTSYCFAPIGG
-1985 DFNSTDG
+1985 DFNSTNG
-1992 KTPECTWG
+1992 RTSECTWG
-2000 NYTIAHRFRM
+2000 NYTVAHRFDM
-2010 GDFGDGSSRGNFFA
+2010 GDNRGNFFA

-2033 GSEKYD
+2033 GSQNYD

-2052 LPGQIASIDF
+2052 LPGKIASIDF
-2062 SGMPCKASRLF
+2062 AGMPCKASRLF
-2073 VSAWMSSPSGKD
+2073 VSAWMSSPDRDNES
-2085 EKPAN
+2085 PAN
-2090 VVFSVQGFKNGKAT
+2090 VVFSIQGFKNGKAT
-2104 TLYSYCPGSILGEAR
+2104 TLYSYCPGSILGQAR
-2119 DSLANKLEPKTN
+2119 DSLDKTLKPMD
-2131 NGIGIWQQVYFSFVN
+2131 NGGKGIWQQVYFSFVN
-2146 KNADDFDSFRLTIDN
+2146 KNADDFDNFRLTIDN
-2161 ACTSTV
+2161 ACTNTS

-2183 EVQIERT
+2183 DVQIERT

-2199 LCKMTVDYDQVRTQ
+2199 LCKMTVDYDQVRAQ
-2213 LGLNTGEVMKDN
+2213 LGLNTGEVLKDD

-2251 QERLYRMSDAEVKP
+2251 QERLYRMSDVEVKP

-2277 QVSGEGI
+2277 QASGEGI

-2296 LPVFKYRDAVAAT
+2296 LPIFKYRDAVAAT

-2315 EVTSAG
+2315 EITSAG
-2321 VRHFVISDKVKEP
+2321 VRHFIISDKVKEP

-2357 ANAFHSFEINT
+2357 ANAFHSFEVNT

-2522 NNTCNIY
+2522 NNTCNVY
-2529 VPAATKQGTI
+2529 VPAATKQGEI
-2539 LKVTVVPIDHEDSS
+2539 LKVTVVPIDHEDGN

-2560 PQQVGIKVSGEAPQ
+2560 PQQVGIKVSGQAPQ
-2574 LFDGLHGTQYKYP
+2574 LFDGLHGNQYKYP
-2587 DKLTNVPVRSSLAA
+2587 KKLTNVPVRSSLAA

-2621 RGIKTV
+2621 RGIETV
-2627 TKDAIGLTSVSPEVF
+2627 TDGAIGLTSVSPDVF

-2647 DPNMKAYETK
+2647 DPTMKAYETK

-2674 QLKTLV
+2674 QLKKLV

-2686 EHAYA
+2686 ANAHA

-2761 RADLEDLHFN
+2761 RADLADLHFK
-2771 ADTEPGYAA
+2771 ADTETGYAA

-2800 TPKKAGPQLYETNG
+2800 TPDKAGPQLYETNYAG
-2814 ADDQFLNFVGNEGK
+2814 ADDKFLNFVDHEDEQ

-2834 IEYALLAAPEA
+2834 IEYALLAAPNAEN
-2845 DKGVNL
+2845 GVNR
-2851 CGIYTPYQS
+2851 CDIYTSYQS

-2923 NVTYNT
+2923 DVTYNT

-3000 NGIGIGAQKYN
+3000 NGIGIGAQKY
-3011 TSLFRLPKEDTAYGY
+3011 TKSLFRLPKEDTAYGY
-3026 YTELNKTDEQ
+3026 YTEMNETDGKTY
-3036 TYPVDRTHHHKL
+3036 TVDRTHHHKL
-3048 ATDQLAKSGTEIT
+3048 ATDQLKSGTELT
-3061 VTLTNENRNN
+3061 VTLRNENANN

-3080 ACALDLDKFFTVNAA
+3080 ACALDLNEFFKENET

-3163 SLHASGTLLR
+3163 SLHTSGTLLR

-3313 SSERPALEDEQDF
+3313 SSERPAREDEQNF

>member
-27 SVFAQGY
+27 SVFAQEY

-45 VLFAKDGALTVV
+45 VLLAKDGALTVV

-66 DGYQWALETVSGD
+66 DGYQWTLETVSGD
-79 NVRLKN
+79 KVRLKN

-114 SKGRKSYGEGVEVP
+114 SKGTY
-128 THGGSRYDL
+128 GGSRYDL
-137 VYGGKA
+137 VYGGKGA
-143 LGVKNGQLIW
+143 LGVKNGQLFW

-166 NNVKGAKVNPFVSS
+166 NNVKGAKVTPFVSS
-180 EGGKVHWY
+180 EGGEVHW
-188 YYMELLGNKSA
+188 YYMELLWNGS
-199 ECVMDAGAEKKL
+199 ECVKDAGAGKNL
-211 EKYSTPSAKD
+211 EKYSTPSAKN
-221 LRAYMWCVYEAND
+221 LRAYMWSVYEAND

-240 MSADGNFFCQKDD
+240 KSADGNYFYQNGSD
-253 TYQYSTSTK
+253 QYSASTK
-262 TDRCKYRICDVAD
+262 PGNSVYTICDVSD
-275 QTDGKYQ
+275 QSNDN
-282 EAFVL
+282 AFVL
-287 YNPQTTKY
+287 RNSGTGEYVLPYNNSNK
-295 VFPYGSGNTDVGNG
+295 VGKAGKFNMI
-309 SSLNPAEAMRFIL
+309 EAMRFI
-322 STGPH
+322 STPPPTGPH
-327 IYQFSANAATAI
+327 IYQFSGNAATAI

-383 DAFTVTTNRDEALRL
+383 EALTVTTNRDEALRL
-398 FPCGSAYDDRHDVLT
+398 FLCGSAYDDRHDVLT

-433 ANSFYSVVRILDSTA
+433 ANSFYSVVRILDSTN

-582 MTPYTLK
+582 MTPYTLQ
-589 ACNSTSKFNALS
+589 ACNSTSTYNALS

-636 TTEQLEGNGYQWTFD
+636 TTEQLEGNGYQWTFE
-651 PIMDGAGKVNGNNL
+651 PIMDGAGIVNGFNL

-677 ADETF
+677 ADKTF

-694 DADQNTYYVIP
+694 DADQNTYYVVP
-705 VHDVQG
+705 AYVQG
-711 GTYNINIAGGLRYN
+711 GTYNIAGGLRYN
-725 AVLRGVSEPYNTLGV
+725 AMLRGVTGTYNTLGV

-789 SEYLQDNTPGNIL
+789 SEYLQDNTPGDIL

-837 ISYNPDTDNGK
+837 ISYNPDTDGYQ
-848 HKVNPTLNDYS
+848 HKVNTTTNEYS
-859 LYKICDVADQPDA
+859 RYKICDLADQPDA
-872 SLEGLWSLYNCKN
+872 SLDGLWSLYNCKN
-885 LYFVRPFPSE
+885 HYFVRPSDSDNF
-895 NAIGRAEEV
+895 IGRAEKV

-938 DEAKKPRVKARDIL
+938 DEAKNPRVKARDIL

-971 NRAGFYLTYDG
+971 NRAGFYLTYNE
-982 KNKQFGVSNQKAD
+982 KNKQFGVSNQKAE

-1004 NYENNNNVRYDLC
+1004 NYENNNSVRYELC

-1064 DYQLYC
+1064 DYHLYC
-1070 IRTAGGDRY
+1070 IRTAEGDDRY

-1086 NSISLKPYEEKNL
+1086 TNSISLKPYEEKNL

-1121 NRYFLKYDTGSNT
+1121 NRCFLKYDTSSNT

-1158 WQIELPDVNDSRN
+1158 WQIELPDVNGNRN

-1194 NGNNFVEIFPV
+1194 NGNNFLYIFPV

-1215 GGAFRNLSLN
+1215 GGAFRNINLD
-1225 ELTPQL
+1225 ELTPKL
-1231 ELTADGKALKAKASA
+1231 ELTADGTALKAKASA

-1271 QYIGADA
+1271 QYIGTDA
-1278 EGNVFLTTDKAQA
+1278 GGNVCLTTDKEQA

-1305 TVSWCFAQLNAD
+1305 SVSWCFAQLNAD

-1344 STYETDKLHT
+1344 STYETQKQHT
-1354 LCFNFGRLTCP
+1354 LCFTFGRLTCP

-1380 CFDKVAS
+1380 CFDKAGNKYVS
-1387 DKFISEGYDTNK
+1387 DGNGTSKVVFAENDK
-1399 KVKAESQQ
+1399 KLV
-1407 LINDQMWALVGQ
+1407 NDQMWALVGQ
-1419 SKDDVVLMSK
+1419 NKDDVVLMSK
-1429 DKYYMCLNGYKLCVT
+1429 DKYYVCLSGRGFKVT
-1444 HDLKKAAHFSVDY
+1444 HDLEKAVHFCVKY
-1457 ISDVDRY
+1457 ISSKQRY
-1464 VLVLV
+1464 ALTIV
-1469 GGEGSEGHLKKCLNL
+1469 GGLNAEGKIGHSMNL
-1484 SGDVDE
+1484 SGEDANRNTIISYNSD
-1490 NGVRHK
+1490 
-1496 DVIVWNWN
+1496 IQ
-1504 KTDKNEGPRFY
+1504 TDPNIC
-1515 LNFIS
+1515 LNFEP

-1529 YEILPKRSWFV
+1529 YEVLPKRSWFV

-1547 TDPMTGFIQRDESGW
+1547 ADPMTGFIQRDESGW

-1573 KTSTYTVIHYL
+1573 KTSTYTITHYL
-1584 KAESTRELYV
+1584 KAESTRDLYV
-1594 PTCMVTN
+1594 PTCMVGSANTR
-1601 DNCPTLS
+1601 S

-1621 AVSDSVLNLDLPSS
+1621 AVSDSVLNLDLSSS

-1650 NGQVNGNYVKKKITF
+1650 NGQNRGDYVTHSVAF

-1697 NPIYNGNVTKYNGAV
+1697 NPIYNGTVTS
-1712 TNDII
+1712 DII

-1745 ELLQCKEG
+1745 ELLQCKKG
-1753 NGNDKWYEEHTI
+1753 DGNDKWYEEHTI

-1779 ALNMQKQDYWFYNND
+1779 ALNMQKQDYWFYNGGIA
-1794 SPSEDN
+1794 SEDN

-1805 NSGEIVIEVDS
+1805 NSGAIEVKVDD
-1816 LDSGITSAKFL
+1816 LGSGITFAKFL
-1827 RSAKTDNVD
+1827 NSGA
-1836 LGEGLDRFIAFDYPG
+1836 GAGADRAIAFNYP
-1851 DTDDGKGIGKAK
+1851 DDDNGKGTGTATA
-1863 GDSCT
+1863 GSCT

-1885 FNLTFEDNFE
+1885 FNLIFEDDFE

-1901 IIGKKDDGSF
+1901 IIGKKDDGTF
-1911 KSERSPEALKKAT
+1911 KSARSPEALLKTT
-1924 GDPVATITFDPEQ
+1924 GDPVATITFDPDE
-1937 FDAFVTPPV
+1937 FDSFVSPPV

-1952 LTGDKGP
+1952 TNSGKGDNANQKYS
-1959 GTKCGLTYRYPFNYD
+1959 LTYRYPFNYD
-1974 NTSYCFAPIDG
+1974 NTSYCFAPIGG
-1985 DFNSTDG
+1985 DFNSTNG
-1992 KTPECTWG
+1992 RTSECTWG
-2000 NYTIAHRFRM
+2000 NYTVAHRFDM
-2010 GDFGDGSSRGNFFA
+2010 GDNRGNFFA

-2033 GSEKYD
+2033 GSQNYD

-2062 SGMPCKASRLF
+2062 AGMPCKASRLF
-2073 VSAWMSSPSGKD
+2073 VSAWMSSPDRGNES
-2085 EKPAN
+2085 PAN
-2090 VVFSVQGFKNGKAT
+2090 VVFSIQGFKNGKAT

-2119 DSLANKLEPKTN
+2119 DSLDKPLNPKD
-2131 NGIGIWQQVYFSFVN
+2131 NGGKGIWQQVYFSFVN

-2161 ACTSTV
+2161 ACTNTS

-2199 LCKMTVDYDQVRTQ
+2199 LCKMTVDYDQVRAQ
-2213 LGLNTGEVMKDN
+2213 LGLNTGEVLTDD

-2251 QERLYRMSDAEVKP
+2251 QERLYRMSDVEVKP

-2284 FRSVEFKTNFDS
+2284 FRSVEFKTKFED
-2296 LPVFKYRDAVAAT
+2296 LPRFIYRDAVAAT

-2406 SLSVKQVGEDE
+2406 SLSVKQVGEDG
-2417 DGNIGERIVQYDWWR
+2417 DGVIGERIVQYDWWR

-2485 GAAPKNDEGYTLEQ
+2485 GAAPKDDEGYTLEQ

-2560 PQQVGIKVSGEAPQ
+2560 PQQVGIKVSGQAPQ
-2574 LFDGLHGTQYKYP
+2574 LFDGKPGNQYKYP
-2587 DKLTNVPVRSSLAA
+2587 EKLTNVPVRSSLAA
-2601 VEEVRARADGSAANV
+2601 VAEVRAGDDGSVANV

-2627 TKDAIGLTSVSPEVF
+2627 TAGAIGLTSVSPNVF

-2647 DPNMKAYETK
+2647 DPNMRAYETK

-2674 QLKTLV
+2674 QLKTLY
-2680 ADTADR
+2680 ASTADSVNA
-2686 EHAYA
+2686 HA
-2691 DIVFNSDF
+2691 DIVFNNDF

-2712 YRELFNAGN
+2712 YRESFNAGST
-2721 ATQSTVCDGNVLVDL
+2721 TQTTVCDGNVLVDL
-2736 IIVPKYQKWT
+2736 IIVPKYQIWT

-2780 NADNGTAQGYV
+2780 NAANADNGTAQGYV

-2800 TPKKAGPQLYETNG
+2800 TPKKAGPQLYETNDPG

-2929 TDYHRF
+2929 AHYHRF

-2940 QRSWDKAKSTLYYL
+2940 QRSWDKANPKLYYL
-2954 DTYSAE
+2954 EPYSADS
-2960 NPQTANVKTTTENI
+2960 PQEANVNTATENI
-2974 YQAANWSAVYNDVRE
+2974 YQAANWSAVYNDVQE
-2989 AYSQGGFSVKV
+2989 PYSQGGFSVKV
-3000 NGIGIGAQKYN
+3000 NGIGIGAQKY
-3011 TSLFRLPKEDTAYGY
+3011 TKSLFRLPKEDTDYGY
-3026 YTELNKTDEQ
+3026 YTELNETDRR
-3036 TYPVDRTHHHKL
+3036 TYPVDRTYHHKL
-3048 ATDQLAKSGTEIT
+3048 ATDQLKSGTELT
-3061 VTLTNENRNN
+3061 VTLTNENANN

-3080 ACALDLDKFFTVNAA
+3080 ACALNLNEFFKENAD

-3149 TNTITLKFTADMQT
+3149 KNAITLKFTANMQT
-3163 SLHASGTLLR
+3163 SLHTSGTLLR
-3173 APAIGRAEAPMLRIR
+3173 APAIRRAEAPMLRIH

>member
-27 SVFAQGY
+27 SVFAQDTY

-45 VLFAKDGALTVV
+45 VLLAKDGALTVV

-66 DGYQWALETVSGD
+66 DGYQWTLETVSGD

-85 KEGMYVTPNLTLTN
+85 KEGMYVTADLALTSHQN
-99 SQDQAATFTK
+99 AAATFTK

-114 SKGRKSYGEGVEVP
+114 SKGTYGGD
-128 THGGSRYDL
+128 RWDL
-137 VYGGKA
+137 VYDDKA
-143 LGVKNGQLIW
+143 LGVKNGQFFW
-153 TVEDSRYGCIRLA
+153 AVRNSRYGCIRLA
-166 NNVKGAKVNPFVSS
+166 NNVRGAKVTPFVSS
-180 EGGKVHWY
+180 EGGEVHW
-188 YYMELLGNKSA
+188 YYMELLGNGS
-199 ECVMDAGAEKKL
+199 ECVKDAGAGNKL
-211 EKYSTPSAKD
+211 QKENTPSAKN
-221 LRAYMWCVYEAND
+221 LRAYKWSVYEANEQ
-234 KGDVYF
+234 GDVYIK
-240 MSADGNFFCQKDD
+240 SVDGNYM
-253 TYQYSTSTK
+253 YQSGDRQYATSTK
-262 TDRCKYRICDVAD
+262 SDVCKYCICDVAD
-275 QTDGKYQ
+275 QTYGKCQ
-282 EAFVL
+282 DAFFL
-287 YNPQTTKY
+287 KNTQKKQF
-295 VFPYGSGNTDVGNG
+295 VFPYGSGNPDVGMG
-309 SSLNPAEAMRFIL
+309 SYINQAEAMRFI
-322 STGPH
+322 STPPPTGPH

-339 YDNGTG
+339 YDNGTS

-377 YLKQAG
+377 YLKQTGEAL
-383 DAFTVTTNRDEALRL
+383 TVTTSRDEALKL
-398 FPCGSAYDDRHDVLT
+398 FPSGSAYDDKHYVLT
-413 LAADASKALGVKD
+413 LAEDASKALGVNKD

-433 ANSFYSVVRILDSTA
+433 ANSFYGVVRILDSTD

-474 PKGDARLTLT
+474 PEGDNRLTLT
-484 GTGYDNPVTRK
+484 GMDYDNPVTRM
-495 EFEPTSAS
+495 EFQPTSAR
-503 QNWKLEAA
+503 QNWELRPAM
-511 RHANSKTGD
+511 HPNSKPGD
-520 FYLVNQSGEYLIY
+520 FYLVNQEGEYLIY
-533 KDGRFNF
+533 KDGSFNF
-540 ETLDVNETTV
+540 KPLDVNETTV

-562 WTIDM
+562 WAIDM
-567 ALSGDDNHRLGLQAG
+567 ALSGDDNRCLGLQAG
-582 MTPYTLK
+582 TTPYTLK
-589 ACNSTSKFNALS
+589 VCSSTSKYNALS

-622 VLYDDGQNIKAVAT
+622 VLYDDGQNVKAVAT
-636 TTEQLEGNGYQWTFD
+636 TTEQLEGDGYRWTFD
-651 PIMDGAGKVNGNNL
+651 PIMDGAGKVNGYNL
-665 KNKAGRFLRYDA
+665 KNKAGRYLHYDTA
-677 ADETF
+677 AKTY

-694 DADQNTYYVIP
+694 DADQNTYYV
-705 VHDVQG
+705 VSAHVSG
-711 GTYNINIAGGLRYN
+711 GTYNIAGGLRYN
-725 AVLRGVSEPYNTLGV
+725 AVLRDVTGTYNTLGV

-775 ANPHYYALNFFQNG
+775 DNPHYYALNFFQNG

-813 RYCWILEEANDDG
+813 RFCWILEEANDDG

-837 ISYNPDTDNGK
+837 ISYNPATDNGK
-848 HKVNPTLNDYS
+848 HKVNTTTNEYS
-859 LYKICDVADQPDA
+859 RYKICDVADQPDA
-872 SLEGLWSLYNCKN
+872 SLDGLWSLYNCEN
-885 LYFVRPFPSE
+885 HYFVRPSE
-895 NAIGRAEEV
+895 KKDNFIGRAEEV

-913 DVAANTTSYHFVFPA
+913 DIAADTTSYHLVFPA

-938 DEAKKPRVKARDIL
+938 DEAKNPRVKARGIL

-971 NRAGFYLTYDG
+971 NRAGFYLTYDE

-995 AYTFVYNVN
+995 AYTFVYDEND
-1004 NYENNNNVRYDLC
+1004 YQNNNSVRYDFL
-1017 STDDQQALSIGE
+1017 SSDGKQALSIGA
-1029 EGALCWAAPGTRN
+1029 EGVLCWAAPGTRN

-1047 RPYIIA
+1047 RSYIIA
-1053 PELPIPSLGGA
+1053 PELPIPSSGGV
-1064 DYQLYC
+1064 DYHLYC

-1079 AYHMEDA
+1079 AYHMEEA
-1086 NSISLKPYEEKNL
+1086 NAISLKTYVEKDL
-1099 CQLWVLIRDG
+1099 CQLWILIRDG

-1121 NRYFLKYDTGSNT
+1121 NRCFLKYDTSNNT

-1140 KKDATRIR
+1140 RNDATRIR
-1148 LVETSGNYIH
+1148 LVETSGNYDH
-1158 WQIELPDVNDSRN
+1158 WQIELPDVAGNN
-1171 LISHSYSGGG
+1171 LISHSYGG
-1181 NPKTVSLSLQGPN
+1181 NPKTVTLSLQGPN
-1194 NGNNFVEIFPV
+1194 NADNYVDLIPV

-1225 ELTPQL
+1225 ELTPEL
-1231 ELTADGKALKAKASA
+1231 ELTADGPALKAKASA

-1271 QYIGADA
+1271 QYIGADVD
-1278 EGNVFLTTDKAQA
+1278 GNVFLTTDKAQA

-1297 LNHGDEDG
+1297 LNHGEKDG
-1305 TVSWCFAQLNAD
+1305 NVSWCFAQLNAD

-1329 GVSDVTNGTVAMLSF
+1329 GVSDVANGTVAMLPF
-1344 STYETDKLHT
+1344 STYETAKLHT
-1354 LCFNFGRLTCP
+1354 LCFTFGRLTCP
-1365 ELSDAAEGKYYYNFI
+1365 ELSDAAAGKYYYNFI
-1380 CFDKVAS
+1380 CFDKVGNKYVS
-1387 DKFISEGYDTNK
+1387 DGNDTNK
-1399 KVKAESQQ
+1399 VVFAENGKK
-1407 LINDQMWALVGQ
+1407 LVNDQMWALVGQ
-1419 SKDDVVLMSK
+1419 NKDDVVLMSK
-1429 DKYYMCLNGYKLCVT
+1429 DKYYVYLDGDRFYVT
-1444 HDLKKAAHFSVDY
+1444 HDPEKAVHFSVKY
-1457 ISDVDRY
+1457 ISSQQRY
-1464 VLVLV
+1464 ALTIVKGPND
-1469 GGEGSEGHLKKCLNL
+1469 GGKSGYSMNL
-1484 SGDVDE
+1484 HGGD
-1490 NGVRHK
+1490 HTTILPWK
-1496 DVIVWNWN
+1496 DSSIQ
-1504 KTDKNEGPRFY
+1504 TDQNFW
-1515 LNFIS
+1515 LNFIAV
-1520 IPVPEDYSD
+1520 PQPEDYSD
-1529 YEILPKRSWFV
+1529 YEVLPKRSWFV
-1540 KQAHEAT
+1540 KQAREAT
-1547 TDPMTGFIQRDESGW
+1547 ADPMTGFIQRDESGW

-1573 KTSTYTVIHYL
+1573 KTSTYTVTHYL
-1584 KAESTRELYV
+1584 KAESTRDLYV
-1594 PTCMVTN
+1594 PTCMVGSAATR
-1601 DNCPTLS
+1601 S

-1621 AVSDSVLNLDLPSS
+1621 AVSDSVLNLDISSS

-1650 NGQVNGNYVKKKITF
+1650 NGQNSGYYVTHNVTF

-1697 NPIYNGNVTKYNGAV
+1697 NPIYNGNVTS
-1712 TNDII
+1712 DII

-1722 NIVEPTITGRNLY
+1722 SIVEPTITGRNLY

-1745 ELLQCKEG
+1745 ELLQCKEDKG
-1753 NGNDKWYEEHTI
+1753 KGNDKWYEEHTI

-1779 ALNMQKQDYWFYNND
+1779 ALNMQKQDYWFYNNG
-1794 SPSEDN
+1794 SASEDN

-1805 NSGEIVIEVDS
+1805 NGGRIEVKVEDP
-1816 LDSGITSAKFL
+1816 LHSGITFAKFL
-1827 RSAKTDNVD
+1827 SSGAGGDATD
-1836 LGEGLDRFIAFDYPG
+1836 RAIAFNYPG
-1851 DTDDGKGIGKAK
+1851 DTADGKGTGKANA
-1863 GDSCT
+1863 GSCT

-1901 IIGKKDDGSF
+1901 IIGKKDGSF
-1911 KSERSPEALKKAT
+1911 KSERSPEALLKTT
-1924 GDPVATITFDPEQ
+1924 GDPVATITFDPDQ
-1937 FDAFVTPPV
+1937 LDAFVSPPV

-1952 LTGDKGP
+1952 DNVVGAS
-1959 GTKCGLTYRYPFNYD
+1959 TKCGLTYRYPFNYD
-1974 NTSYCFAPIDG
+1974 NTSYCFAPIGG
-1985 DFNSTDG
+1985 DFNSISG
-1992 KTPECTWG
+1992 RTPECTWG
-2000 NYTIAHRFRM
+2000 NYTVAHRFNM
-2010 GDFGDGSSRGNFFA
+2010 GDNRGNFFA
-2024 VKKYYENEY
+2024 VKKYYKNEY
-2033 GSEKYD
+2033 GSQNYD
-2039 ASQSGFLYIDASD
+2039 ASQSSFLYIDASD
-2052 LPGQIASIDF
+2052 LPGKIASIDF
-2062 SGMPCKASRLF
+2062 AGMPCKASRLF
-2073 VSAWMSSPSGKD
+2073 VSAWMSSPDRGNES
-2085 EKPAN
+2085 PAN
-2090 VVFSVQGFKNGKAT
+2090 VVFSIQGFKNGKAT

-2119 DSLANKLEPKTN
+2119 DSLRKTLKPMD
-2131 NGIGIWQQVYFSFVN
+2131 NGGKGIWQQVYFSFVN

-2161 ACTSTV
+2161 ACTNTQ

-2199 LCKMTVDYDQVRTQ
+2199 LCKMTVDYDQVRAQ

-2251 QERLYRMSDAEVKP
+2251 QERLYRMSDVEVKP

-2277 QVSGEGI
+2277 QASGEGI
-2284 FRSVEFKTNFDS
+2284 FRSVEFKTKFDD
-2296 LPVFKYRDAVAAT
+2296 LPLFKYRAAVEAT
-2309 VGMASR
+2309 SGMASR

-2406 SLSVKQVGEDE
+2406 SLSVKQVGEDAE
-2417 DGNIGERIVQYDWWR
+2417 GNIGERIVQYDWWR

-2443 INVDNATWRVLG
+2443 INVDNATWRVLR
-2455 KNESRLSN
+2455 KNENRLSN

-2529 VPAATKQGTI
+2529 VPAATKQGEI
-2539 LKVTVVPIDHEDSS
+2539 LKVTVVPIDHEDGN

-2560 PQQVGIKVSGEAPQ
+2560 PQQVGIKVSGQAPQ
-2574 LFDGLHGTQYKYP
+2574 LFDGLHGNQYKYP
-2587 DKLTNVPVRSSLAA
+2587 KKLTNVPVRSSLAA

-2621 RGIKTV
+2621 RDIKTV
-2627 TKDAIGLTSVSPEVF
+2627 TDGAIGLTSVSTDVF

-2647 DPNMKAYETK
+2647 DPKMEAYETK
-2657 AAEERAGLSVQ
+2657 AAEERTGLSVQ

-2674 QLKTLV
+2674 QLKTLE
-2680 ADTADR
+2680 ASTTNPENA
-2686 EHAYA
+2686 HA
-2691 DIVFNSDF
+2691 DIVFNSGF

-2705 VYTLRFN
+2705 VYTLRFD
-2712 YRELFNAGN
+2712 YRERFNAGST
-2721 ATQSTVCDGNVLVDL
+2721 TQTKACDGNVLVDL

-2761 RADLEDLHFN
+2761 RADLADLHFK
-2771 ADTEPGYAA
+2771 ADTETDYAA

-2800 TPKKAGPQLYETNG
+2800 TPDKAGPQLYETNG
-2814 ADDQFLNFVGNEGK
+2814 ADDQFLNFVGHEDEQ

-2834 IEYALLAAPEA
+2834 IEYALLAAPKA
-2845 DKGVNL
+2845 VAGVNR

-2860 KDLVVQS
+2860 KDLVMQS
-2867 GGELLHAERLDYKK
+2867 GGELLHAERLSYEK

-2954 DTYSAE
+2954 EPYSA
-2960 NPQTANVKTTTENI
+2960 NKPQEAKVDTTTENI

-3000 NGIGIGAQKYN
+3000 NGIGIGAQKY
-3011 TSLFRLPKEDTAYGY
+3011 TKSLFRLPKEDTAYGY
-3026 YTELNKTDEQ
+3026 YTELNETDRK
-3036 TYPVDRTHHHKL
+3036 TYPVDRTYHHKL
-3048 ATDQLAKSGTEIT
+3048 ATDQLKSGTELT
-3061 VTLTNENRNN
+3061 VTLRNENANN

-3080 ACALDLDKFFTVNAA
+3080 ACALDLNEFFKENED
-3095 QLNGAKYWVLT
+3095 QLDGAKYWVLT

-3163 SLHASGTLLR
+3163 SLHTSGTLLR

-3313 SSERPALEDEQDF
+3313 SSERPTLEDEQNF

>member
-27 SVFAQGY
+27 SVFAQDTY

-45 VLFAKDGALTVV
+45 VLLAKDGALTVV

-66 DGYQWALETVSGD
+66 DGYQWTLETVSGD

-85 KEGMYVTPNLTLTN
+85 KEGMYVTPDLALTSHQN
-99 SQDQAATFTK
+99 EAAEFTK

-114 SKGRKSYGEGVEVP
+114 SSATY
-128 THGGSRYDL
+128 GGSRYDL
-137 VYGGKA
+137 VYGGKGA

-166 NNVKGAKVNPFVSS
+166 NNVRGAKVTPFVSS
-180 EGGKVHWY
+180 EGGEVHW
-188 YYMELLGNKSA
+188 YYMELLWNGS
-199 ECVMDAGAEKKL
+199 ECVKDAGAGKNL
-211 EKYSTPSAKD
+211 EKYSTPSAKN
-221 LRAYMWCVYEAND
+221 LRAYMWSVYEAND

-240 MSADGNFFCQKDD
+240 KSADGNYFYQNGSD
-253 TYQYSTSTK
+253 QYSASTK
-262 TDRCKYRICDVAD
+262 PGNSEYTICDVSD
-275 QTDGKYQ
+275 QSNDN
-282 EAFVL
+282 AFVL
-287 YNPQTTKY
+287 RNIGTGKY
-295 VFPYGSGNTDVGNG
+295 VLPYNNSNKVGWASAFNMI
-309 SSLNPAEAMRFIL
+309 EAMRFI
-322 STGPH
+322 STPPPTGPH

-365 GGAYVLKSGRDN
+365 GGAYVLKSGRNN

-383 DAFTVTTNRDEALRL
+383 AALTVTTNRDEALKL
-398 FPCGSAYDDRHDVLT
+398 FPSGSEYDDKHDVLT
-413 LAADASKALGVKD
+413 LAGDASKALGVID

-433 ANSFYSVVRILDSTA
+433 ANSFYSVVRILDSTD

-454 APKFSDISN
+454 APKLSDISN

-484 GTGYDNPVTRK
+484 GTDYDNPVTRM
-495 EFEPTSAS
+495 EFQPTSAR
-503 QNWKLEAA
+503 QNWELRPAKHPN
-511 RHANSKTGD
+511 RKPGD
-520 FYLVNQSGEYLIY
+520 FYLVNQEGEYLIY
-533 KDGRFNF
+533 KNGSFNF
-540 ETLDVNETTV
+540 KPLDVNETTV

-567 ALSGDDNHRLGLQAG
+567 ALSGDDNHRLGLQDG

-589 ACNSTSKFNALS
+589 VCNSTSKYNALS

-614 QFSGCGRV
+614 QFSGSGRV
-622 VLYDDGQNIKAVAT
+622 VLYDDGQNVKAVAT
-636 TTEQLEGNGYQWTFD
+636 TTEQLEGNGYRWTFD
-651 PIMDGAGKVNGNNL
+651 PIMDGAGKVNGYNL
-665 KNKAGRFLRYDA
+665 KNKAGRYLHYDTA
-677 ADETF
+677 AKTF

-694 DADQNTYYVIP
+694 DADQNTYYVVP
-705 VHDVQG
+705 AHVSG
-711 GTYNINIAGGLRYN
+711 GTYNIAGGLRYN

-740 KNGKLQLVKKNSRY
+740 KNGQLQLVKKNSRY

-775 ANPHYYALNFFQNG
+775 DNPRYYAFNFFQNG
-789 SEYLQDNTPGNIL
+789 SGEYMQDNTPGDIL

-813 RYCWILEEANDDG
+813 RFCWILEEANDDG

-837 ISYNPDTDNGK
+837 ISYNPASDGYQ
-848 HKVNPTLNDYS
+848 HKVNTTTNAYS

-872 SLEGLWSLYNCKN
+872 SLDGLWSLYNCTN
-885 LYFVRPFPSE
+885 HYFVRPSDRD
-895 NAIGRAEEV
+895 NSIGRAEEV

-913 DVAANTTSYHFVFPA
+913 DIAADTTSYHLVFPA

-938 DEAKKPRVKARDIL
+938 DEAKNPRVKARGIL

-971 NRAGFYLTYDG
+971 NRAGFYLTYDK
-982 KNKQFGVSNQKAD
+982 KNEQFGVSNQKAD
-995 AYTFVYNVN
+995 AYTFVYDEND
-1004 NYENNNNVRYDLC
+1004 YQNNNSVRYDFL
-1017 STDDQQALSIGE
+1017 SSDGKQALSIGA
-1029 EGALCWAAPGTRN
+1029 EGVLCWAAPGTRN

-1053 PELPIPSLGGA
+1053 PELPIPSSGGA

-1079 AYHMEDA
+1079 AYHMEEA
-1086 NSISLKPYEEKNL
+1086 NTISLKTYDEKNL
-1099 CQLWVLIRDG
+1099 CQLWILIRDG

-1121 NRYFLKYDTGSNT
+1121 NRCFLKYDTGSNT

-1140 KKDATRIR
+1140 KNDATRIR
-1148 LVETSGNYIH
+1148 LVETSGNYDH
-1158 WQIELPDVNDSRN
+1158 WQIELPDVGGNNN
-1171 LISHSYSGGG
+1171 LISHSYSG
-1181 NPKTVSLSLQGPN
+1181 NPKTVTLSLQGPN
-1194 NGNNFVEIFPV
+1194 NGNNYVDLIPV

-1225 ELTPQL
+1225 ELTPEL
-1231 ELTADGKALKAKASA
+1231 ELTADGTALKAKASA

-1256 NIGTKDDFVLRNGHG
+1256 NIGTKDDFVLRNGYG
-1271 QYIGADA
+1271 QYIGADVD
-1278 EGNVFLTTDKAQA
+1278 GNVFLTTDKALA

-1297 LNHGDEDG
+1297 LNHGEKDG
-1305 TVSWCFAQLNAD
+1305 NVSWCFAQLNAD

-1329 GVSDVTNGTVAMLSF
+1329 GVSDLDNGTVAMLSF

-1354 LCFNFGRLTCP
+1354 LCFTFGRLTCP
-1365 ELSDAAEGKYYYNFI
+1365 ELSDAVEGKYYYTFM
-1380 CFDKVAS
+1380 CFDLVGKKYVSDGNDTSKVVIAE
-1387 DKFISEGYDTNK
+1387 DKK
-1399 KVKAESQQ
+1399 LV
-1407 LINDQMWALVGQ
+1407 NDQMWALVGG
-1419 SKDDVVLMSK
+1419 SKDGFVLMSK
-1429 DKYYMCLNGYKLCVT
+1429 DRYYLYLNNGIFNVT
-1444 HDLKKAAHFSVDY
+1444 HDLAKATHFSSTY
-1457 ISDVDRY
+1457 DVNKQRY
-1464 VLVLV
+1464 VLTVVSAWGSDSRYNGWQMLLSNNYSNVTV
-1469 GGEGSEGHLKKCLNL
+1469 GPKNTS
-1484 SGDVDE
+1484 
-1490 NGVRHK
+1490 
-1496 DVIVWNWN
+1496 
-1504 KTDKNEGPRFY
+1504 TDNRYY

-1529 YEILPKRSWFV
+1529 YEVLPKRSWFV
-1540 KQAHEAT
+1540 KQAQEAT
-1547 TDPMTGFIQRDESGW
+1547 ADPMTGFIQRDESGW

-1573 KTSTYTVIHYL
+1573 KTSTYTVTHYL

-1594 PTCMVTN
+1594 PTCMVGSAATR
-1601 DNCPTLS
+1601 S

-1621 AVSDSVLNLDLPSS
+1621 AVSDSVLNLDISSS

-1650 NGQVNGNYVKKKITF
+1650 NGQNSGYYVTHNVTF

-1697 NPIYNGNVTKYNGAV
+1697 NPIYNGTV

-1722 NIVEPTITGRNLY
+1722 SIVEPTITGRNLY

-1745 ELLQCKEG
+1745 ELLLYKDDG
-1753 NGNDKWYEEHTI
+1753 SNDKWYEEHTI

-1779 ALNMQKQDYWFYNND
+1779 ALNMQKQDYWFYNNGIA
-1794 SPSEDN
+1794 SEDN

-1805 NSGEIVIEVDS
+1805 NSGAIEVKVDD
-1816 LDSGITSAKFL
+1816 LGSGITFANFL
-1827 RSAKTDNVD
+1827 SSGAGGDATD
-1836 LGEGLDRFIAFDYPG
+1836 RAIAFNYPG
-1851 DTDDGKGIGKAK
+1851 DDDDGKGTGTATA
-1863 GDSCT
+1863 GSCT

-1901 IIGKKDDGSF
+1901 IIGKKDGSF
-1911 KSERSPEALKKAT
+1911 KSERSPEALLKTT
-1924 GDPVATITFDPEQ
+1924 GDPVATITFDPDQ
-1937 FDAFVTPPV
+1937 FDAFVSPPV

-1952 LTGDKGP
+1952 DKVAGAS
-1959 GTKCGLTYRYPFNYD
+1959 TKCGLTYRYPFNYD
-1974 NTSYCFAPIDG
+1974 NTSYCFAPIGG
-1985 DFNSTDG
+1985 DFNSPDG
-1992 KTPECTWG
+1992 KTAECTWG
-2000 NYTIAHRFRM
+2000 NYTVAHRFNM
-2010 GDFGDGSSRGNFFA
+2010 GDNRGNFFA

-2033 GSEKYD
+2033 GSQNYD

-2062 SGMPCKASRLF
+2062 AGMPCKASRLF
-2073 VSAWMSSPSGKD
+2073 VSAWMSSPDRGNES
-2085 EKPAN
+2085 PAN
-2090 VVFSVQGFKNGKAT
+2090 VVFSIQGFKNGKAT

-2119 DSLANKLEPKTN
+2119 DANDNKLTPNTN
-2131 NGIGIWQQVYFSFVN
+2131 KGKGIWQQVYFSFVN

-2161 ACTSTV
+2161 ACTNTQ

-2199 LCKMTVDYDQVRTQ
+2199 LCKMTVDYDQVRAQ
-2213 LGLNTGEVMKDN
+2213 LGLNTGEVMKEN

-2245 TGTSEG
+2245 TGTPEG
-2251 QERLYRMSDAEVKP
+2251 KERLYRMSDAEVKP

-2277 QVSGEGI
+2277 QASGEGI
-2284 FRSVEFKTNFDS
+2284 FRSVEFKTKFDD
-2296 LPVFKYRDAVAAT
+2296 LPLFKYRAAVEAT
-2309 VGMASR
+2309 SGMASR

-2406 SLSVKQVGEDE
+2406 SLSVKQVGEDAE
-2417 DGNIGERIVQYDWWR
+2417 GNIGERIVQYDWWR

-2499 SVIDVLH
+2499 SVINVLH

-2522 NNTCNIY
+2522 NNTCNVY
-2529 VPAATKQGTI
+2529 VPAATKQGEI
-2539 LKVTVVPIDHEDSS
+2539 LKVTVVPIDHEDGN

-2560 PQQVGIKVSGEAPQ
+2560 PQQVGIKVSGQAPQ
-2574 LFDGLHGTQYKYP
+2574 LFDGLHGNQYKYP
-2587 DKLTNVPVRSSLAA
+2587 KKLTNVPVRSSLAA

-2621 RGIKTV
+2621 RGIETV
-2627 TKDAIGLTSVSPEVF
+2627 TDGAIGLTSVSTDVF

-2647 DPNMKAYETK
+2647 DPTMKAYETK
-2657 AAEERAGLSVQ
+2657 AAEERTGLSVQ

-2686 EHAYA
+2686 GNAHA
-2691 DIVFNSDF
+2691 DIVFNNDF

-2761 RADLEDLHFN
+2761 RADLADLHFK
-2771 ADTEPGYAA
+2771 ADTETGYAT

-2800 TPKKAGPQLYETNG
+2800 TPDKAGPQLYETNYAG
-2814 ADDQFLNFVGNEGK
+2814 GEDQFLNFVDHEGEQ

-2834 IEYALLAAPEA
+2834 IEYALLAAPKA
-2845 DKGVNL
+2845 VAGVNR
-2851 CGIYTPYQS
+2851 CDIYRPYQS

-2923 NVTYNT
+2923 DVTYNT

-3000 NGIGIGAQKYN
+3000 NGVGIGAQKY
-3011 TSLFRLPKEDTAYGY
+3011 TKSLFRLPKEDTAYGY

-3036 TYPVDRTHHHKL
+3036 TYPVDRTYHHML
-3048 ATDQLAKSGTEIT
+3048 ATDQLKSGTELT
-3061 VTLTNENRNN
+3061 VTLRNENANN

-3080 ACALDLDKFFTVNAA
+3080 ACALDLNEFFTVNAA

-3149 TNTITLKFTADMQT
+3149 TNTINLKFTADMQT
-3163 SLHASGTLLR
+3163 SLHTSGTLLR

-3253 VLSNSEEPV
+3253 VLSNSEAPV

-3313 SSERPALEDEQDF
+3313 SSERPSLEDEQDF

>member
-27 SVFAQGY
+27 SVFAQDTY

-45 VLFAKDGALTVV
+45 VLLAKDGALTVV

-66 DGYQWALETVSGD
+66 DGYQWTLETVSGD

-85 KEGMYVTPNLTLTN
+85 KEGMYVTADLTLTN

-114 SKGRKSYGEGVEVP
+114 SSKDTY
-128 THGGSRYDL
+128 GGSRYDL
-137 VYGGKA
+137 VYDGKA

-153 TVEDSRYGCIRLA
+153 TIEDSRYGCIRLA
-166 NNVKGAKVNPFVSS
+166 NNVKGAKVTPFVCS
-180 EGGKVHWY
+180 EGGEVHW
-188 YYMELLGNKSA
+188 YYMELLGNGS
-199 ECVMDAGAEKKL
+199 ECIKDAGAENKL
-211 EKYSTPSAKD
+211 QKYPTPSAKN
-221 LRAYMWCVYEAND
+221 LRAYMWCVYEANEQ
-234 KGDVYF
+234 GDVYIK
-240 MSADGNFFCQKDD
+240 SVDGNFFCQKDG

-287 YNPQTTKY
+287 YNTQTEKY
-295 VFPYGSGNTDVGNG
+295 VFPYGSGNPDVGMG
-309 SSLNPAEAMRFIL
+309 SYINQAEAMRFI
-322 STGPH
+322 STPPPTGPH

-339 YDNGTG
+339 YDNGTS

-365 GGAYVLKSGRDN
+365 GGAYVLKSGRNN

-383 DAFTVTTNRDEALRL
+383 DALTVTTNRDEALKVFL
-398 FPCGSAYDDRHDVLT
+398 SGSAYDNRHYVLT
-413 LAADASKALGVKD
+413 LADDASKALGIKD

-433 ANSFYSVVRILDSTA
+433 ANSFYSVVRILDSTD
-448 EVKGAV
+448 EVKGAM

-474 PKGDARLTLT
+474 PEGDNRLTLT
-484 GTGYDNPVTRK
+484 GTDYDNPVTRM
-495 EFEPTSAS
+495 EFQPTSAR
-503 QNWKLEAA
+503 QNWELRPA
-511 RHANSKTGD
+511 RHANSKPGD
-520 FYLVNQSGEYLIY
+520 FYLVNQEGEYLIY
-533 KDGRFNF
+533 KNGSFNF
-540 ETLDVNETTV
+540 KPLDVNETTV

-582 MTPYTLK
+582 TTPYTLK
-589 ACNSTSKFNALS
+589 VCNNTSKYNALS

-614 QFSGCGRV
+614 QFSGSGRV
-622 VLYDDGQNIKAVAT
+622 VLYDDGQNVKAVAT
-636 TTEQLEGNGYQWTFD
+636 TTEQLEGNGYRWTFD
-651 PIMDGAGKVNGNNL
+651 PIMDGAGKVNGFNL
-665 KNKAGRFLRYDA
+665 KNKAGRYLRYDTA
-677 ADETF
+677 AKTF

-694 DADQNTYYVIP
+694 DADQNTYYVVP
-705 VHDVQG
+705 AHVTG
-711 GTYNINIAGGLRYN
+711 GTCNIAGGLRYN

-775 ANPHYYALNFFQNG
+775 DNPRYYAFNFFQNG
-789 SEYLQDNTPGNIL
+789 SGEYMQDNTPGDIL

-813 RYCWILEEANDDG
+813 RFCWILEEANDDG

-837 ISYNPDTDNGK
+837 ISYNPASDGYQ
-848 HKVNPTLNDYS
+848 HKVNTTTNEYS

-872 SLEGLWSLYNCKN
+872 SLDGLWSLYNCTN
-885 LYFVRPFPSE
+885 HYFVRPSDRD
-895 NAIGRAEEV
+895 NSIGRAEEV

-913 DVAANTTSYHFVFPA
+913 DIAADTTSYHLVFPA

-938 DEAKKPRVKARDIL
+938 DEAKNPRVKARAIL

-971 NRAGFYLTYDG
+971 NRAGFYLTYDK
-982 KNKQFGVSNQKAD
+982 KNKQFGVSNQKAE
-995 AYTFVYNVN
+995 AYTFVYDENT
-1004 NYENNNNVRYDLC
+1004 YENNNCVRYDFL
-1017 STDDQQALSIGE
+1017 SSDGRQALSIGA
-1029 EGALCWAAPGTRN
+1029 EGVLCWAAPNTRN

-1053 PELPIPSLGGA
+1053 PELPIPSSGGV
-1064 DYQLYC
+1064 DNQLYC

-1079 AYHMEDA
+1079 AYHMEEA

-1121 NRYFLKYDTGSNT
+1121 NRCFLKYDTGNNT

-1140 KKDATRIR
+1140 KNDATRIR
-1148 LVETSGNYIH
+1148 LVETSGKYDH
-1158 WQIELPDVNDSRN
+1158 WQIELPDVDGNNN
-1171 LISHSYSGGG
+1171 LISHSYGG
-1181 NPKTVSLSLQGPN
+1181 NPKTVTLSLQGPN
-1194 NGNNFVEIFPV
+1194 DGNNYVDLIPV

-1225 ELTPQL
+1225 ELTPEL
-1231 ELTADGKALKAKASA
+1231 ELTADGTALKAKVSA

-1271 QYIGADA
+1271 QYIGTDA
-1278 EGNVFLTTDKAQA
+1278 GGNVCLTTDKAQA

-1297 LNHGDEDG
+1297 LNHGEKDG
-1305 TVSWCFAQLNAD
+1305 NVSWCFAQLNAD

-1329 GVSDVTNGTVAMLSF
+1329 GVSDVDNGTVAMLSF
-1344 STYETDKLHT
+1344 STYETQKLHT
-1354 LCFNFGRLTCP
+1354 LCFTFGRLTCP
-1365 ELSDAAEGKYYYNFI
+1365 ELSDAVEGKYYYHFI
-1380 CFDKVAS
+1380 CFDKVGNKFVS
-1387 DKFISEGYDTNK
+1387 DGNDTNK
-1399 KVKAESQQ
+1399 VVFAENGKK
-1407 LINDQMWALVGQ
+1407 LVNDQMWALVGQ
-1419 SKDDVVLMSK
+1419 NKDDVVLMSK
-1429 DKYYMCLNGYKLCVT
+1429 DKYYVYLDGDRFYVT
-1444 HDLKKAAHFSVDY
+1444 HDPERAVHFSVKY
-1457 ISDVDRY
+1457 ISSQQRY
-1464 VLVLV
+1464 ALT
-1469 GGEGSEGHLKKCLNL
+1469 
-1484 SGDVDE
+1484 
-1490 NGVRHK
+1490 
-1496 DVIVWNWN
+1496 IV
-1504 KTDKNEGPRFY
+1504 EGPNDGGKSGYSMNLHGGDHTTILPWKDSSIQTDQNFW
-1515 LNFIS
+1515 LNFIAV
-1520 IPVPEDYSD
+1520 PQPEDYSD
-1529 YEILPKRSWFV
+1529 YEVLPKRSWFV
-1540 KQAHEAT
+1540 KQAQEAT
-1547 TDPMTGFIQRDESGW
+1547 ADPMTGFIQRDESGW

-1573 KTSTYTVIHYL
+1573 KTSTYTVTHYL
-1584 KAESTRELYV
+1584 KAESTRNLYV
-1594 PTCMVTN
+1594 PTCMVGSAATR
-1601 DNCPTLS
+1601 S

-1621 AVSDSVLNLDLPSS
+1621 AVSDSVLNLDISSS

-1650 NGQVNGNYVKKKITF
+1650 NGQNSGYYVTHNVTF

-1697 NPIYNGNVTKYNGAV
+1697 NPIYNGNVTS
-1712 TNDII
+1712 DII

-1722 NIVEPTITGRNLY
+1722 SIVEPTITGRNLY

-1745 ELLQCKEG
+1745 ELLQCKEDKG
-1753 NGNDKWYEEHTI
+1753 KGNDKWYEEHTI

-1779 ALNMQKQDYWFYNND
+1779 ALNMQKQDYWFYNNG
-1794 SPSEDN
+1794 SASEDN

-1805 NSGEIVIEVDS
+1805 NGGAIEVKVED
-1816 LDSGITSAKFL
+1816 LLGSGITFAKFL
-1827 RSAKTDNVD
+1827 SSGAGGDATD
-1836 LGEGLDRFIAFDYPG
+1836 RAIAFNYPG
-1851 DTDDGKGIGKAK
+1851 DTADGKGTGKANA
-1863 GDSCT
+1863 GSCT

-1901 IIGKKDDGSF
+1901 IIGKKDGSF
-1911 KSERSPEALKKAT
+1911 KSERSPEALLKTT
-1924 GDPVATITFDPEQ
+1924 GDPVATITFDPDQ
-1937 FDAFVTPPV
+1937 FDAFVSPPV

-1952 LTGDKGP
+1952 DNVVGAS
-1959 GTKCGLTYRYPFNYD
+1959 TKCGLTYRYPFNYD
-1974 NTSYCFAPIDG
+1974 NTSYCFAPIGG
-1985 DFNSTDG
+1985 DFNSPDG
-1992 KTPECTWG
+1992 RTLECTWG
-2000 NYTIAHRFRM
+2000 NYTVAHRFNM
-2010 GDFGDGSSRGNFFA
+2010 GDNRGNFFA

-2033 GSEKYD
+2033 DSQNYD

-2052 LPGQIASIDF
+2052 LPGKIASIDF
-2062 SGMPCKASRLF
+2062 AGMPCKASRLF
-2073 VSAWMSSPSGKD
+2073 VSAWMSSPDRGNES
-2085 EKPAN
+2085 PAN
-2090 VVFSVQGFKNGKAT
+2090 VVFSIQGFKNGKAT

-2119 DSLANKLEPKTN
+2119 DANNNKLTPNTN
-2131 NGIGIWQQVYFSFVN
+2131 KGKGIWQQVYFSFVN

-2161 ACTSTV
+2161 ACTNTQ

-2199 LCKMTVDYDQVRTQ
+2199 LCKMTVDYDQVRAQ
-2213 LGLNTGEVMKDN
+2213 LGLNTGEVMKEN

-2245 TGTSEG
+2245 TGTPEG
-2251 QERLYRMSDAEVKP
+2251 KERLYRMSDAEVKP

-2277 QVSGEGI
+2277 QASGEGI
-2284 FRSVEFKTNFDS
+2284 FRSVEFKTKFED
-2296 LPVFKYRDAVAAT
+2296 LPLFKYRDAVAAT

-2406 SLSVKQVGEDE
+2406 SLSVKQVGEDA

-2539 LKVTVVPIDHEDSS
+2539 LKVTVVPIDHEDTS

-2560 PQQVGIKVSGEAPQ
+2560 PEQVGIKVSGEAPQ
-2574 LFDGLHGTQYKYP
+2574 LFDGLHGDKYKYP

-2621 RGIKTV
+2621 RDIKTV
-2627 TKDAIGLTSVSPEVF
+2627 TDGAIGLTSVSTDVF

-2647 DPNMKAYETK
+2647 DPKMEAYETK

-2680 ADTADR
+2680 ARNANP
-2686 EHAYA
+2686 ENAHA

-2705 VYTLRFN
+2705 VYTLRFD
-2712 YRELFNAGN
+2712 YRERFNAGST
-2721 ATQSTVCDGNVLVDL
+2721 TQTKACDGNVLVDL

-2800 TPKKAGPQLYETNG
+2800 TPKKAGPQLYETNDPG

-2867 GGELLHAERLDYKK
+2867 GGELLHAERLSYEK
-2881 AWVEYALTPDRWY
+2881 AWVEYALPPDRWY

-2923 NVTYNT
+2923 DVTYNT

-2954 DTYSAE
+2954 EPYSADK
-2960 NPQTANVKTTTENI
+2960 PQEARVDTTTENI

-3000 NGIGIGAQKYN
+3000 NGIGIGAQKY
-3011 TSLFRLPKEDTAYGY
+3011 TKSLFRLPKEDTAYGY
-3026 YTELNKTDEQ
+3026 YTEMNETDGKTY
-3036 TYPVDRTHHHKL
+3036 TVDRTHHHKL
-3048 ATDQLAKSGTEIT
+3048 ATDQLKSGTDLT
-3061 VTLTNENRNN
+3061 VTLKNENANN

-3080 ACALDLDKFFTVNAA
+3080 ACALDLNEFFKENET

-3163 SLHASGTLLR
+3163 SLHTSGTLLR

-3188 ASRSGQG
+3188 ASRSGQA

-3313 SSERPALEDEQDF
+3313 SSERPALEDEQNF

-3338 TISSSAAHVL
+3338 TVTSSAAHVL

-3359 TVYKLTPYVSRLSLK
+3359 TVYKLTPYISRLSLK

>member
-27 SVFAQGY
+27 SVFAQEY

-45 VLFAKDGALTVV
+45 VLLAKDGTLTVV

-66 DGYQWALETVSGD
+66 NGYQWTLETVSGD

-85 KEGMYVTPNLTLTN
+85 KEGMYVTADLRLTN
-99 SQDQAATFTK
+99 SQDQAAEFTK

-114 SKGRKSYGEGVEVP
+114 SSATYGSN
-128 THGGSRYDL
+128 TKRYDL
-137 VYGGKA
+137 VYGGKGA
-143 LGVKNGQLIW
+143 LGVKNGQLFW

-166 NNVKGAKVNPFVSS
+166 NNVKGAKVTPFVSS
-180 EGGKVHWY
+180 EGGEVHW
-188 YYMELLGNKSA
+188 YYMELLWNGS
-199 ECVMDAGAEKKL
+199 ECVKDAGAGKNL
-211 EKYSTPSAKD
+211 EKSSTPSAKN
-221 LRAYMWCVYEAND
+221 LRAYMWSVYEAND
-234 KGDVYF
+234 KGNVYF
-240 MSADGNFFCQKDD
+240 KSADGNYFYQNGSD
-253 TYQYSTSTK
+253 QYSASTK
-262 TDRCKYRICDVAD
+262 PGNSEYTICDVSD
-275 QTDGKYQ
+275 QSNDN
-282 EAFVL
+282 AFVL
-287 YNPQTTKY
+287 RNIGTGKY
-295 VFPYGSGNTDVGNG
+295 VLPYNNSNKVGWASAFNMI
-309 SSLNPAEAMRFIL
+309 EAMRFI
-322 STGPH
+322 STPPPTGPH

-377 YLKQAG
+377 YLKRAG
-383 DAFTVTTNRDEALRL
+383 DALTVTTNRDEALRL

-433 ANSFYSVVRILDSTA
+433 ANSFYSVVRILNSTD

-474 PKGDARLTLT
+474 PKSDARLTLT
-484 GTGYDNPVTRK
+484 GTDYDNPVTRM

-503 QNWKLEAA
+503 QNWKLESAK
-511 RHANSKTGD
+511 HANSKPGD
-520 FYLVNQSGEYLIY
+520 FYLVNQEGEYLIY

-540 ETLDVNETTV
+540 EWLDVNETTV

-582 MTPYTLK
+582 MTPYTLQ
-589 ACNSTSKFNALS
+589 ACNSTSKYNALS

-614 QFSGCGRV
+614 QFSGSGRV
-622 VLYDDGQNIKAVAT
+622 VLYDDGQNVKAVAT

-651 PIMDGAGKVNGNNL
+651 PIMDGAGIVNGFNL
-665 KNKAGRFLRYDA
+665 KNKAGRFLRYNA

-694 DADQNTYYVIP
+694 DANQNTYYVVP
-705 VHDVQG
+705 AHVQG
-711 GTYNINIAGGLRYN
+711 GTYNIAGGLRYN
-725 AVLRGVSEPYNTLGV
+725 AMLRGVTGTYNTLGV

-802 LKSPVAPFPLR
+802 LKSPVAPFSLR

-837 ISYNPDTDNGK
+837 ISYNPDTDGYQ
-848 HKVNPTLNDYS
+848 HKVNTTTNEYS
-859 LYKICDVADQPDA
+859 RYKICDVADQPDA
-872 SLEGLWSLYNCKN
+872 SLEGLWSLYNCTN
-885 LYFVRPFPSE
+885 HYFVRPSE
-895 NAIGRAEEV
+895 NDKFIGRAEKV

-913 DVAANTTSYHFVFPA
+913 DVAADTTSYHFVFPA

-938 DEAKKPRVKARDIL
+938 DEAKNPRVKARDIL

-971 NRAGFYLTYDG
+971 NRAGFYLTYNE
-982 KNKQFGVSNQKAD
+982 KNKQFSVSNQKAD

-1004 NYENNNNVRYDLC
+1004 NYENNNSVRYDLC

-1029 EGALCWAAPGTRN
+1029 EGVLCWAAPGTRN
-1042 SVVDL
+1042 SAVDL

-1079 AYHMEDA
+1079 AYHMEEA
-1086 NSISLKPYEEKNL
+1086 NSISLKPYKEKNL

-1109 QGKGDGYLQSAY
+1109 EGKGDGYLQSAY
-1121 NRYFLKYDTGSNT
+1121 NRHFLKYDTGSNT

-1140 KKDATRIR
+1140 KKEATRIR

-1171 LISHSYSGGG
+1171 LISHSYSKDG
-1181 NPKTVSLSLQGPN
+1181 NPKTVSLSLQDPN
-1194 NGNNFVEIFPV
+1194 NGNNFLYIFPV

-1215 GGAFRNLSLN
+1215 GGAFRNINLD
-1225 ELTPQL
+1225 ELTPKL
-1231 ELTADGKALKAKASA
+1231 ELTTDGTALKAKASA
-1246 SEDDANNSWK
+1246 SEDGADNSWK

-1297 LNHGDEDG
+1297 LNHEEKDG

-1324 PEKCL
+1324 PGKCL
-1329 GVSDVTNGTVAMLSF
+1329 GVSDVANGTVAMLPF
-1344 STYETDKLHT
+1344 STYETAKLHT
-1354 LCFNFGRLTCP
+1354 LCFTFGRLTSP
-1365 ELSDAAEGKYYYNFI
+1365 ELSDAAEGKYYYTFM
-1380 CFDKVAS
+1380 CFDLVGNNKYVSDGNDTSKVVIA
-1387 DKFISEGYDTNK
+1387 EGK
-1399 KVKAESQQ
+1399 RLV
-1407 LINDQMWALVGQ
+1407 NDQMWALVGV
-1419 SKDDVVLMSK
+1419 SKDGFVLMSK
-1429 DKYYMCLNGYKLCVT
+1429 DRYYLYLNGGIFNVT
-1444 HDLKKAAHFSVDY
+1444 HDLAKATHFSGTY
-1457 ISDVDRY
+1457 DVNKQCY
-1464 VLVLV
+1464 VLTVVSAV
-1469 GGEGSEGHLKKCLNL
+1469 GGDSQYNGWQVLL
-1484 SGDVDE
+1484 S
-1490 NGVRHK
+1490 N
-1496 DVIVWNWN
+1496 N
-1504 KTDKNEGPRFY
+1504 KSNVTVGQKGTSTDNRYY
-1515 LNFIS
+1515 LNFIP

-1529 YEILPKRSWFV
+1529 YEVLPKRSWFV

-1547 TDPMTGFIQRDESGW
+1547 ADPMTGFIQRDESGW

-1573 KTSTYTVIHYL
+1573 KTSTYTITHYL
-1584 KAESTRELYV
+1584 KAESTRKLYV
-1594 PTCMVTN
+1594 PTCMVGSANTR
-1601 DNCPTLS
+1601 S

-1635 RRYKNGIVVGDQLKL
+1635 RRYRNGIVVGDQLKL
-1650 NGQVNGNYVKKKITF
+1650 NGQNNGNYVDHYVTF

-1675 EYILGAD
+1675 EYILGGD
-1682 LTPYSDFV
+1682 LTTYSDFV

-1697 NPIYNGNVTKYNGAV
+1697 NPLYNGDVTKYNGNVTS
-1712 TNDII
+1712 DII

-1745 ELLQCKEG
+1745 ELLLYKDDG
-1753 NGNDKWYEEHTI
+1753 SNVKWYEEHTI

-1779 ALNMQKQDYWFYNND
+1779 ALNMQKQDYWFYND
-1794 SPSEDN
+1794 GIASEDN

-1805 NSGEIVIEVDS
+1805 NSGAIEVKVDD
-1816 LDSGITSAKFL
+1816 LGSGITFAGFL
-1827 RSAKTDNVD
+1827 NSGA
-1836 LGEGLDRFIAFDYPG
+1836 GAGADRAIAFNYP
-1851 DTDDGKGIGKAK
+1851 DDDNGKGTGTATA
-1863 GDSCT
+1863 GSCT

-1885 FNLTFEDNFE
+1885 FNLIFEDDFE

-1911 KSERSPEALKKAT
+1911 KSARSPEALLKTT
-1924 GDPVATITFDPEQ
+1924 GDPVATITFDPDQ
-1937 FDAFVTPPV
+1937 FDAFVSPPV

-1952 LTGDKGP
+1952 TNSGKGDNANQKYS
-1959 GTKCGLTYRYPFNYD
+1959 LTYRYPFNFD
-1974 NTSYCFAPIDG
+1974 NTSYCFAPIGG
-1985 DFNSTDG
+1985 DFNSTNG
-1992 KTPECTWG
+1992 KTSECTWG
-2000 NYTIAHRFRM
+2000 NYTIAHRFDM
-2010 GDFGDGSSRGNFFA
+2010 GDNRGNFFA

-2033 GSEKYD
+2033 GSENYD

-2062 SGMPCKASRLF
+2062 AGMPCKASRLF
-2073 VSAWMSSPSGKD
+2073 VSAWMSSPDRDNES
-2085 EKPAN
+2085 PAN
-2090 VVFSVQGFKNGKAT
+2090 VVFSIQGFKNGKAT
-2104 TLYSYCPGSILGEAR
+2104 TLYSYCPGSILGDAR
-2119 DSLANKLEPKTN
+2119 DAHGTKLTTKTN
-2131 NGIGIWQQVYFSFVN
+2131 GDIGIWQQVYFSFVN

-2161 ACTSTV
+2161 ACTNTS

-2199 LCKMTVDYDQVRTQ
+2199 LCKMTADYDQVRTQ
-2213 LGLNTGEVMKDN
+2213 LGLNTSEVMKDN

-2277 QVSGEGI
+2277 QASGEGI
-2284 FRSVEFKTNFDS
+2284 FRSVEFKTKFED
-2296 LPVFKYRDAVAAT
+2296 LPLFIYRDAVAAT

-2406 SLSVKQVGEDE
+2406 SLSVKQVGEDAE
-2417 DGNIGERIVQYDWWR
+2417 GNIGERIVQYDWWR

-2485 GAAPKNDEGYTLEQ
+2485 GAAPKDDEGYTLEQ

-2539 LKVTVVPIDHEDSS
+2539 LKVTVVPIDREDPTS

-2560 PQQVGIKVSGEAPQ
+2560 PEQVGVKVSGEAPQ
-2574 LFDGLHGTQYKYP
+2574 LFDGLHGYKYP
-2587 DKLTNVPVRSSLAA
+2587 DKLINVPVRSSLAA
-2601 VEEVRARADGSAANV
+2601 VAEVRARADGSVANV

-2621 RGIKTV
+2621 RGIETV

-2647 DPNMKAYETK
+2647 DPKMKAYETK

-2680 ADTADR
+2680 ASKADR
-2686 EHAYA
+2686 GNAHA

-2712 YRELFNAGN
+2712 YRELFNAGST
-2721 ATQSTVCDGNVLVDL
+2721 TQTRVCDGNVLVDL

-2761 RADLEDLHFN
+2761 RADLADLHFK
-2771 ADTEPGYAA
+2771 ADTETDYATNA
-2780 NADNGTAQGYV
+2780 NNGTVQGYV

-2800 TPKKAGPQLYETNG
+2800 TPDKAGPQLYETNNAG
-2814 ADDQFLNFVGNEGK
+2814 ADDQFLNFVDHEDEQ

-2834 IEYALLAAPEA
+2834 IEYALLAAPKA
-2845 DKGVNL
+2845 DGGVNL
-2851 CGIYTPYQS
+2851 RGIYTPYQS

-2867 GGELLHAERLDYKK
+2867 GGELLHAERLSYEK

-2923 NVTYNT
+2923 DVTYS
-2929 TDYHRF
+2929 TDLYHRF

-2940 QRSWDKAKSTLYYL
+2940 QRSWDKANPKLYYL
-2954 DTYSAE
+2954 EPYLAD
-2960 NPQTANVKTTTENI
+2960 NPQEANVNTTTENI
-2974 YQAANWSAVYNDVRE
+2974 YQAANWSAVYNDVQE

-3000 NGIGIGAQKYN
+3000 NGIGIGAQKY
-3011 TSLFRLPKEDTAYGY
+3011 TKSLFRLPKEDTAYGY
-3026 YTELNKTDEQ
+3026 YTELNETDRK
-3036 TYPVDRTHHHKL
+3036 TYPVDRTYHHKL
-3048 ATDQLAKSGTEIT
+3048 ATDQLKSGTELT
-3061 VTLTNENRNN
+3061 VTLRNENANN

-3080 ACALDLDKFFTVNAA
+3080 ACALNLNEFFKENETQLD
-3095 QLNGAKYWVLT
+3095 GAKYWVLT

-3149 TNTITLKFTADMQT
+3149 TNTINLKFTADMQT
-3163 SLHASGTLLR
+3163 SLHTSGTLLR

-3313 SSERPALEDEQDF
+3313 SSERPSLEEEQNF

-3348 TYVRIVAADGR
+3348 TYVHIIAADGR

>member
-45 VLFAKDGALTVV
+45 VLLAKDGALTVV

-66 DGYQWALETVSGD
+66 DGYQWTLETVEGKD
-79 NVRLKN
+79 NTVRLKN
-85 KEGMYVTPNLTLTN
+85 KGNQYVTASLALTN
-99 SQDQAATFTK
+99 EQSQAAEFTK

-114 SKGRKSYGEGVEVP
+114 SSDTYGSN
-128 THGGSRYDL
+128 TKRYDL
-137 VYGGKA
+137 VYGGKGA
-143 LGVKNGQLIW
+143 LGVKNGQLFW

-166 NNVKGAKVNPFVSS
+166 NNVKGAKVTPLVCS
-180 EGGKVHWY
+180 EGGKAYW
-188 YYMELLGNKSA
+188 YYMELLGNGS
-199 ECVMDAGAEKKL
+199 ECIKDAGAENKL
-211 EKYSTPSAKD
+211 QKYPTPSAKN
-221 LRAYMWCVYEAND
+221 LRAYKWSVYEANEQ
-234 KGDVYF
+234 GDIYIKSV
-240 MSADGNFFCQKDD
+240 DGNYM
-253 TYQYSTSTK
+253 YQSGDRQYATSNK
-262 TDRCKYRICDVAD
+262 SDVCKYRICDVAD

-287 YNPQTTKY
+287 YNTQTTKY
-295 VFPYGSGNTDVGNG
+295 VFPYGSGNPDVGMG
-309 SSLNPAEAMRFIL
+309 SSLNQAEAMRFI
-322 STGPH
+322 STPPPTGPH

-339 YDNGTG
+339 YDNGTS

-383 DAFTVTTNRDEALRL
+383 AALTVTTNRDEALRL
-398 FPCGSAYDDRHDVLT
+398 FPCGSAYDDKHDVLT
-413 LAADASKALGVKD
+413 LADDASKALGVKD

-433 ANSFYSVVRILDSTA
+433 ANSFYSVVRILDSTN

-503 QNWKLEAA
+503 QNWKLEPAK
-511 RHANSKTGD
+511 HANSKPGD
-520 FYLVNQSGEYLIY
+520 FYLVNQSGEYFIY

-582 MTPYTLK
+582 LTPYTLK
-589 ACNSTSKFNALS
+589 ACNSTSKYNALS

-622 VLYDDGQNIKAVAT
+622 VLYDDGQNVKAVAT

-651 PIMDGAGKVNGNNL
+651 PIMDGAGIVNGFNL
-665 KNKAGRFLRYDA
+665 KNKAGRFLCYDA

-694 DADQNTYYVIP
+694 DAGQNTYYNVP
-705 VHDVQG
+705 AHVQG
-711 GTYNINIAGGLRYN
+711 GTCNIAGGLRYN
-725 AVLRGVSEPYNTLGV
+725 AVLRGVSGTYNTLGV

-789 SEYLQDNTPGNIL
+789 SEYLQDNTPGGIL

-837 ISYNPDTDNGK
+837 ISYNPATDNGK
-848 HKVNPTLNDYS
+848 HKVNATLNDYS

-872 SLEGLWSLYNCKN
+872 SLDGLWSLYNCTN
-885 LYFVRPFPSE
+885 HYFVRPFPSE
-895 NAIGRAEEV
+895 NSIGRAEKV

-938 DEAKKPRVKARDIL
+938 DEAKNPRVKARDIL

-971 NRAGFYLTYDG
+971 NRAGFYLTYNE

-1004 NYENNNNVRYDLC
+1004 NYENNNSVRYDLC

-1029 EGALCWAAPGTRN
+1029 EGVLCWAAPNTRN
-1042 SVVDL
+1042 SAVDL

-1064 DYQLYC
+1064 DYHLYC

-1109 QGKGDGYLQSAY
+1109 EGKGDGYLQSAY
-1121 NRYFLKYDTGSNT
+1121 NRHFLKYDTGSNT

-1181 NPKTVSLSLQGPN
+1181 NSKTVSLSLQDPN
-1194 NGNNFVEIFPV
+1194 NGNNFLYIFPV

-1215 GGAFRNLSLN
+1215 GGAFRNINLD
-1225 ELTPQL
+1225 ELTPKL
-1231 ELTADGKALKAKASA
+1231 ELTADGTALKAKASA

-1278 EGNVFLTTDKAQA
+1278 EGNVLLTTDKAQA

-1329 GVSDVTNGTVAMLSF
+1329 GVSDVANGTVAMLPF
-1344 STYETDKLHT
+1344 STYETDKQHT
-1354 LCFNFGRLTCP
+1354 LCFTFGRLTCP

-1380 CFDKVAS
+1380 CFDKAGNKYVS
-1387 DKFISEGYDTNK
+1387 DGNGTSKVVFAENDK
-1399 KVKAESQQ
+1399 KLV
-1407 LINDQMWALVGQ
+1407 NDQMWALVGQ
-1419 SKDDVVLMSK
+1419 NKDDVVLMSK
-1429 DKYYMCLNGYKLCVT
+1429 DKYYVCLSGNGFNVT
-1444 HDLKKAAHFSVDY
+1444 HDPERAVHFSVKY
-1457 ISDVDRY
+1457 ISSKQRY
-1464 VLVLV
+1464 ALTIV
-1469 GGEGSEGHLKKCLNL
+1469 GGLNAEGKIGQSMNL
-1484 SGDVDE
+1484 SGADA
-1490 NGVRHK
+1490 NRNT
-1496 DVIVWNWN
+1496 IIFWNSN
-1504 KTDKNEGPRFY
+1504 IQTDPNIC
-1515 LNFIS
+1515 LNFEP

-1529 YEILPKRSWFV
+1529 YEVLPKRSWFV

-1547 TDPMTGFIQRDESGW
+1547 ADPMTGFIQRDESGW

-1573 KTSTYTVIHYL
+1573 KTSTYTITHYL
-1584 KAESTRELYV
+1584 KAESTRDLYV
-1594 PTCMVTN
+1594 PTCMVGSANTR
-1601 DNCPTLS
+1601 S

-1621 AVSDSVLNLDLPSS
+1621 AVSDSVLNLDLSSS
-1635 RRYKNGIVVGDQLKL
+1635 RRYRNGIVVGDQLNL
-1650 NGQVNGNYVKKKITF
+1650 NGQNYGNYVDHSVTF

-1675 EYILGAD
+1675 EYILGGD
-1682 LTPYSDFV
+1682 LTTYSDFV

-1697 NPIYNGNVTKYNGAV
+1697 NPIYNGNVTKYNGNV
-1712 TNDII
+1712 TSDII

-1745 ELLQCKEG
+1745 ELLLYKDDG
-1753 NGNDKWYEEHTI
+1753 SNDKWYEEHTI

-1779 ALNMQKQDYWFYNND
+1779 ALNMQKQDYWFYNGGIA
-1794 SPSEDN
+1794 SEDN

-1805 NSGEIVIEVDS
+1805 NSGAIEVKVDD
-1816 LDSGITSAKFL
+1816 LGSGITFAGFL
-1827 RSAKTDNVD
+1827 NSGA
-1836 LGEGLDRFIAFDYPG
+1836 GAGADRAIAFNYPG
-1851 DTDDGKGIGKAK
+1851 DNNGKGRGEANA
-1863 GDSCT
+1863 GSCT

-1885 FNLTFEDNFE
+1885 FNLIFEDDFE

-1911 KSERSPEALKKAT
+1911 KSERSPEALLKAT
-1924 GDPVATITFDPEQ
+1924 GDPVATITFDPDQ
-1937 FDAFVTPPV
+1937 FDAFVSPPV

-1952 LTGDKGP
+1952 TNSGKGDNANQKYS
-1959 GTKCGLTYRYPFNYD
+1959 LTYRYPFNYD
-1974 NTSYCFAPIDG
+1974 NTSYCFAPIGG
-1985 DFNSTDG
+1985 DFNSTNG
-1992 KTPECTWG
+1992 RTSECTWG
-2000 NYTIAHRFRM
+2000 NYTVAHRFDM
-2010 GDFGDGSSRGNFFA
+2010 GDNRGNFFA

-2033 GSEKYD
+2033 GSQNYD

-2052 LPGQIASIDF
+2052 LPGKIASIDF
-2062 SGMPCKASRLF
+2062 AGMLCKASRLF
-2073 VSAWMSSPSGKD
+2073 VSAWMSSPDRDNES
-2085 EKPAN
+2085 PAN
-2090 VVFSVQGFKNGKAT
+2090 VVFSIQGFKNGKAT
-2104 TLYSYCPGSILGEAR
+2104 TLYSYCPGSILGQAR
-2119 DSLANKLEPKTN
+2119 DSLDKTLKPMD
-2131 NGIGIWQQVYFSFVN
+2131 NGGKGIWQQVYFSFVN

-2161 ACTSTV
+2161 ACTNTS

-2183 EVQIERT
+2183 DVQIERT

-2199 LCKMTVDYDQVRTQ
+2199 LCKMTVDYDQVRAQ

-2251 QERLYRMSDAEVKP
+2251 QERLYRMSDVEVKP

-2284 FRSVEFKTNFDS
+2284 FRSVEFKTKFED

-2357 ANAFHSFEINT
+2357 ANAFQSFEINT

-2373 CKFRTLSPIRV
+2373 CKFRTQSPIRV

-2406 SLSVKQVGEDE
+2406 SLSVKQVGENL
-2417 DGNIGERIVQYDWWR
+2417 DGVIGERIVQYDWWR
-2432 DYVGGAFTDVC
+2432 DYVGDAFTDVC
-2443 INVDNATWRVLG
+2443 INVDNATWRVLE

-2522 NNTCNIY
+2522 NNTCNVY

-2539 LKVTVVPIDHEDSS
+2539 LKVTVVPIDHEDGN

-2560 PQQVGIKVSGEAPQ
+2560 PQQVGIKVSGQAPQ
-2574 LFDGLHGTQYKYP
+2574 FFDGLHGTQYKYP

-2601 VEEVRARADGSAANV
+2601 VAEVRARADGSAANV

-2621 RGIKTV
+2621 RGIETV
-2627 TKDAIGLTSVSPEVF
+2627 TDGAIGLTSVSTDVF

-2647 DPNMKAYETK
+2647 DPNMKAYETM
-2657 AAEERAGLSVQ
+2657 AAEERAGISVQ

-2674 QLKTLV
+2674 QLKTLE
-2680 ADTADR
+2680 ASTTNPENA
-2686 EHAYA
+2686 HA

-2761 RADLEDLHFN
+2761 RADLADLHFK
-2771 ADTEPGYAA
+2771 ADTETGYAT
-2780 NADNGTAQGYV
+2780 NAANGTAQGYV

-2800 TPKKAGPQLYETNG
+2800 TPDKAGPQLYETNY
-2814 ADDQFLNFVGNEGK
+2814 ASTDDQFLNFVDHEGEQ

-2867 GGELLHAERLDYKK
+2867 GGELLHAERLSYEK

-2940 QRSWDKAKSTLYYL
+2940 QRSWDKANPKLYYL
-2954 DTYSAE
+2954 EPYSAN
-2960 NPQTANVKTTTENI
+2960 NPQETNVNTTTENI

-3000 NGIGIGAQKYN
+3000 NGIGIGAQKY
-3011 TSLFRLPKEDTAYGY
+3011 TKSLFRLPKEDTAYGY
-3026 YTELNKTDEQ
+3026 YTELNETDRK

-3048 ATDQLAKSGTEIT
+3048 ATDQLKSGSELT
-3061 VTLTNENRNN
+3061 VTLKNENANN

-3080 ACALDLDKFFTVNAA
+3080 ACALDLNEFFKENEA

-3163 SLHASGTLLR
+3163 SLHTSGTLLR

-3253 VLSNSEEPV
+3253 VLSNSEDPV

-3313 SSERPALEDEQDF
+3313 SSERPTLEDEQNF

>member
-27 SVFAQGY
+27 SVFAQEY

-45 VLFAKDGALTVV
+45 VLLAKDGALTVV

-66 DGYQWALETVSGD
+66 DGYQWTLETVSGD

-85 KEGMYVTPNLTLTN
+85 KEGMYVTPDLALTSHQN
-99 SQDQAATFTK
+99 EAAEFTK

-114 SKGRKSYGEGVEVP
+114 SSATY
-128 THGGSRYDL
+128 GGSRYDL
-137 VYGGKA
+137 VYGGKGA

-166 NNVKGAKVNPFVSS
+166 NNVRGAKVTPFVSS
-180 EGGKVHWY
+180 EGGEVHW
-188 YYMELLGNKSA
+188 YYMELLWNGS
-199 ECVMDAGAEKKL
+199 ECVKDAGAGKNL
-211 EKYSTPSAKD
+211 EKYSTPSAKN
-221 LRAYMWCVYEAND
+221 LRAYMWSVYEAND

-240 MSADGNFFCQKDD
+240 KSADGNYFYQNGSD
-253 TYQYSTSTK
+253 QYSASTK
-262 TDRCKYRICDVAD
+262 PGNSEYTICDVSD
-275 QTDGKYQ
+275 QSNDN
-282 EAFVL
+282 AFVL
-287 YNPQTTKY
+287 RNIGTGKY
-295 VFPYGSGNTDVGNG
+295 VLPYNNSNKVGWASAFNMI
-309 SSLNPAEAMRFIL
+309 EAMRFI
-322 STGPH
+322 STPPPTGPH

-365 GGAYVLKSGRDN
+365 GGAYVLKSGRNN

-383 DAFTVTTNRDEALRL
+383 AALTVTTNRDEALKL
-398 FPCGSAYDDRHDVLT
+398 FPSGSEYDDKHDVLT
-413 LAADASKALGVKD
+413 LAGDASKALGVID

-433 ANSFYSVVRILDSTA
+433 ANSFYSVVRILDSTD

-454 APKFSDISN
+454 APKLSDISN

-484 GTGYDNPVTRK
+484 GTDYDNPVTRM
-495 EFEPTSAS
+495 EFQPTSAR
-503 QNWKLEAA
+503 QNWELRPAKHPN
-511 RHANSKTGD
+511 RKPGD
-520 FYLVNQSGEYLIY
+520 FYLVNQEGEYLIY
-533 KDGRFNF
+533 KNGSFNF
-540 ETLDVNETTV
+540 KPLDVNETTV

-567 ALSGDDNHRLGLQAG
+567 ALSGDDNHRLGLQDG

-589 ACNSTSKFNALS
+589 VCNSTSKYNALS

-614 QFSGCGRV
+614 QFSGSGRV
-622 VLYDDGQNIKAVAT
+622 VLYDDGQNVKAVAT
-636 TTEQLEGNGYQWTFD
+636 TTEQLEGNGYRWTFD
-651 PIMDGAGKVNGNNL
+651 PIMDGAGKVNGYNL
-665 KNKAGRFLRYDA
+665 KNKAGRYLHYDTA
-677 ADETF
+677 AKTF

-694 DADQNTYYVIP
+694 DADQNTYYVVP
-705 VHDVQG
+705 AHVSG
-711 GTYNINIAGGLRYN
+711 GTYNIAGGLRYN

-740 KNGKLQLVKKNSRY
+740 KNGQLQLVKKNSRY

-775 ANPHYYALNFFQNG
+775 DNPRYYAFNFFQNG
-789 SEYLQDNTPGNIL
+789 SGEYMQDNTPGDIL

-813 RYCWILEEANDDG
+813 RFCWILEEANDDG

-837 ISYNPDTDNGK
+837 ISYNPASDGYQ
-848 HKVNPTLNDYS
+848 HKVNTTTNAYS

-872 SLEGLWSLYNCKN
+872 SLDGLWSLYNCTN
-885 LYFVRPFPSE
+885 HYFVRPSDRD
-895 NAIGRAEEV
+895 NSIGRAEEV

-913 DVAANTTSYHFVFPA
+913 DIAADTTSYHLVFPA

-938 DEAKKPRVKARDIL
+938 DEAKNPRVKARGIL

-971 NRAGFYLTYDG
+971 NRAGFYLTYDK
-982 KNKQFGVSNQKAD
+982 KNEQFGVSNQKAD
-995 AYTFVYNVN
+995 AYTFVYDEND
-1004 NYENNNNVRYDLC
+1004 YQNNNSVRYDFL
-1017 STDDQQALSIGE
+1017 SSDGKQALSIGA
-1029 EGALCWAAPGTRN
+1029 EGVLCWAAPGTRN

-1053 PELPIPSLGGA
+1053 PELPIPSSGGA

-1079 AYHMEDA
+1079 AYHMEEA
-1086 NSISLKPYEEKNL
+1086 NTISLKTYDEKNL
-1099 CQLWVLIRDG
+1099 CQLWILIRDG

-1121 NRYFLKYDTGSNT
+1121 NRCFLKYDTGSNT

-1140 KKDATRIR
+1140 KNDATRIR
-1148 LVETSGNYIH
+1148 LVETSGNYDH
-1158 WQIELPDVNDSRN
+1158 WQIELPDVGGNNN
-1171 LISHSYSGGG
+1171 LISHSYSG
-1181 NPKTVSLSLQGPN
+1181 NPKTVTLSLQGPN
-1194 NGNNFVEIFPV
+1194 NGNNYVDLIPV

-1225 ELTPQL
+1225 ELTPEL
-1231 ELTADGKALKAKASA
+1231 ELTADGTALKAKASA

-1256 NIGTKDDFVLRNGHG
+1256 NIGTKDDFVLRNGYG
-1271 QYIGADA
+1271 QYIGADVD
-1278 EGNVFLTTDKAQA
+1278 GNVFLTTDKALA

-1297 LNHGDEDG
+1297 LNHGEKDG
-1305 TVSWCFAQLNAD
+1305 NVSWCFAQLNAD

-1329 GVSDVTNGTVAMLSF
+1329 GVSDLDNGTVAMLSF

-1354 LCFNFGRLTCP
+1354 LCFTFGRLTCP
-1365 ELSDAAEGKYYYNFI
+1365 ELSDAVEGKYYYTFM
-1380 CFDKVAS
+1380 CFDLVGKKYVSDGNDTSKVVIAE
-1387 DKFISEGYDTNK
+1387 DKK
-1399 KVKAESQQ
+1399 LV
-1407 LINDQMWALVGQ
+1407 NDQMWALVGG
-1419 SKDDVVLMSK
+1419 SKDGFVLMSK
-1429 DKYYMCLNGYKLCVT
+1429 DRYYLYLNNGIFNVT
-1444 HDLKKAAHFSVDY
+1444 HDLAKATHFSSTY
-1457 ISDVDRY
+1457 DVNKQRY
-1464 VLVLV
+1464 VLTVVSAWGSDSRYNGWQMLLSNNYSNVTV
-1469 GGEGSEGHLKKCLNL
+1469 GQKNTS
-1484 SGDVDE
+1484 
-1490 NGVRHK
+1490 
-1496 DVIVWNWN
+1496 
-1504 KTDKNEGPRFY
+1504 TDNRYY

-1529 YEILPKRSWFV
+1529 YEVLPKRSWFV
-1540 KQAHEAT
+1540 KQAQEAT
-1547 TDPMTGFIQRDESGW
+1547 ADPMTGFIQRDESGW

-1573 KTSTYTVIHYL
+1573 KTSTYTVTHYL

-1594 PTCMVTN
+1594 PTCMVGSAATR
-1601 DNCPTLS
+1601 S

-1621 AVSDSVLNLDLPSS
+1621 AVSDSVLNLDISSS

-1650 NGQVNGNYVKKKITF
+1650 NGQNSGYYVTHNVTF

-1697 NPIYNGNVTKYNGAV
+1697 NPIYNGTV

-1722 NIVEPTITGRNLY
+1722 SIVEPTITGRNLY

-1745 ELLQCKEG
+1745 ELLLYKDDG
-1753 NGNDKWYEEHTI
+1753 SNDKWYEEHTI

-1779 ALNMQKQDYWFYNND
+1779 ALNMQKQDYWFYNNGIA
-1794 SPSEDN
+1794 SEDN

-1805 NSGEIVIEVDS
+1805 NSGAIEVKVDD
-1816 LDSGITSAKFL
+1816 LGSGITFANFL
-1827 RSAKTDNVD
+1827 SSGAGGDATD
-1836 LGEGLDRFIAFDYPG
+1836 RAIAFNYPG
-1851 DTDDGKGIGKAK
+1851 DDDDGKGTGTATA
-1863 GDSCT
+1863 GSCT

-1901 IIGKKDDGSF
+1901 IIGKKDGSF
-1911 KSERSPEALKKAT
+1911 KSERSPEALLKTT
-1924 GDPVATITFDPEQ
+1924 GDPVATITFDPDQ
-1937 FDAFVTPPV
+1937 FDAFVSPPV

-1952 LTGDKGP
+1952 DKVAGAS
-1959 GTKCGLTYRYPFNYD
+1959 TKCGLTYRYPFNYD
-1974 NTSYCFAPIDG
+1974 NTSYCFAPIGG
-1985 DFNSTDG
+1985 DFNSPDG
-1992 KTPECTWG
+1992 KTAECTWG
-2000 NYTIAHRFRM
+2000 NYTVAHRFNM
-2010 GDFGDGSSRGNFFA
+2010 GDNRGNFFA

-2033 GSEKYD
+2033 GSQNYD

-2062 SGMPCKASRLF
+2062 AGMPCKASRLF
-2073 VSAWMSSPSGKD
+2073 VSAWMSSPDRGNES
-2085 EKPAN
+2085 PAN
-2090 VVFSVQGFKNGKAT
+2090 VVFSIQGFKNGKAT

-2119 DSLANKLEPKTN
+2119 DANDNKLTPNTN
-2131 NGIGIWQQVYFSFVN
+2131 KGKGIWQQVYFSFVN

-2161 ACTSTV
+2161 ACTNTQ

-2406 SLSVKQVGEDE
+2406 SLSVKQVGEDV

-2621 RGIKTV
+2621 RGIQTV

-2657 AAEERAGLSVQ
+2657 AAEERAGISVQ

-2800 TPKKAGPQLYETNG
+2800 TPKKAGPQLYETNDPG

-2923 NVTYNT
+2923 DVKYT
-2929 TDYHRF
+2929 TAHYHRF

-3000 NGIGIGAQKYN
+3000 NGVGIGAQKYN

-3149 TNTITLKFTADMQT
+3149 TNTINLKFTADMQT
-3163 SLHASGTLLR
+3163 SLHTSGTLLR

-3188 ASRSGQG
+3188 ASRSGQA

-3348 TYVRIVAADGR
+3348 TYVHIVAADGR

>member
-15 VLLLFSL
+15 VLLFFSL

-27 SVFAQGY
+27 SVFAQEY

-45 VLFAKDGALTVV
+45 VLLAKDGALTVV

-66 DGYQWALETVSGD
+66 DGYQWTLETVSGD

-85 KEGMYVTPNLTLTN
+85 KEGMYVTTNLTLTN

-114 SKGRKSYGEGVEVP
+114 SKGRKSYNEGVEVS

-153 TVEDSRYGCIRLA
+153 TIEDSRYGCIRLA
-166 NNVKGAKVNPFVSS
+166 NNVKGAKVTPLVCS
-180 EGGKVHWY
+180 EGGEVHW
-188 YYMELLGNKSA
+188 YYMELLGSGS
-199 ECVMDAGAEKKL
+199 ECVKDAGAENKL
-211 EKYSTPSAKD
+211 QKDTTPSAKN
-221 LRAYMWCVYEAND
+221 LRAYMWCVYEANEQ
-234 KGDVYF
+234 GDVYF
-240 MSADGNFFCQKDD
+240 KSVDGNFFYQNGNI
-253 TYQYSTSTK
+253 QYSTSTESSK
-262 TDRCKYRICDVAD
+262 HIYRICDVAD
-275 QTDGKYQ
+275 QTNEKYQ
-282 EAFVL
+282 DAFVL
-287 YNPQTTKY
+287 YNTNTTKY
-295 VFPYGSGNTDVGNG
+295 VYPYGSGNPDVGIA
-309 SSLNPAEAMRFIL
+309 SQLDPAEAMRFI
-322 STGPH
+322 STTPPTGPH

-339 YDNGTG
+339 YDNGTS

-377 YLKQAG
+377 YLKRAG
-383 DAFTVTTNRDEALRL
+383 DALTVTTNRDEALKVFL
-398 FPCGSAYDDRHDVLT
+398 SGSAYDNRHYVLT
-413 LAADASKALGVKD
+413 LAADASKAVGVKD
-426 GQLAIVE
+426 RQLAIVE
-433 ANSFYSVVRILDSTA
+433 ANSFYSVVRILDSTD

-454 APKFSDISN
+454 APKISDISN

-495 EFEPTSAS
+495 EFEPTSAR
-503 QNWKLEAA
+503 QNWKLEPA
-511 RHANSKTGD
+511 RHANSKPGD

-582 MTPYTLK
+582 MTPYTLQ
-589 ACNSTSKFNALS
+589 ACNSTSKYNALS
-601 FKESERGSDYDYL
+601 FKESKRGSDYDYL
-614 QFSGCGRV
+614 QFSGSGRV
-622 VLYDDGQNIKAVAT
+622 VLYDDGQNVKAVAT

-651 PIMDGAGKVNGNNL
+651 PIMDGAGKVNGYNL
-665 KNKAGRFLRYDA
+665 KNKAGRYLHYDTA
-677 ADETF
+677 AKTF

-694 DADQNTYYVIP
+694 DADPNTYYVVP
-705 VHDVQG
+705 AHVQG
-711 GTYNINIAGGLRYN
+711 GTCNIAGGLRYN
-725 AVLRGVSEPYNTLGV
+725 AVLRGVTGTYNTLGV

-775 ANPHYYALNFFQNG
+775 DNPRYYAFNFFQNG
-789 SEYLQDNTPGNIL
+789 SEYMQDNTPGDIL

-837 ISYNPDTDNGK
+837 ISYNPAADGYR
-848 HKVNPTLNDYS
+848 HKVNTTTNAYS

-872 SLEGLWSLYNCKN
+872 SLDGLWSLYNCEN
-885 LYFVRPFPSE
+885 HYFVRPSDSD
-895 NAIGRAEEV
+895 NSIGRAEEV

-913 DVAANTTSYHFVFPA
+913 DVAANTTSYHLVFPA

-938 DEAKKPRVKARDIL
+938 DEAKNPRVKARAIL

-971 NRAGFYLTYDG
+971 NRAGFYLTYDE

-1004 NYENNNNVRYDLC
+1004 NYENNNSVRYDLC
-1017 STDDQQALSIGE
+1017 STDDQQALSIGAD
-1029 EGALCWAAPGTRN
+1029 GVLCWAAPNTRN

-1053 PELPIPSLGGA
+1053 PEIPIPSLGGA

-1070 IRTAGGDRY
+1070 IRTARGDRY

-1086 NSISLKPYEEKNL
+1086 NAISLKPYDEKNL
-1099 CQLWVLIRDG
+1099 CQLWILIRDG

-1121 NRYFLKYDTGSNT
+1121 NRCFLKYDTGNNT

-1140 KKDATRIR
+1140 KNDATRIR
-1148 LVETSGNYIH
+1148 LVETSGNYDH
-1158 WQIELPDVNDSRN
+1158 WQIELPDVADNNN
-1171 LISHSYSGGG
+1171 LISHSYSKDGD
-1181 NPKTVSLSLQGPN
+1181 PKTVTLSRQVPN
-1194 NGNNFVEIFPV
+1194 NADNYVDLIPV

-1225 ELTPQL
+1225 ELTPKL
-1231 ELTADGKALKAKASA
+1231 ELTADGTALKAKNVA

-1271 QYIGADA
+1271 QYIGADVD
-1278 EGNVFLTTDKAQA
+1278 GNVFLTTDKAQA

-1297 LNHGDEDG
+1297 LNHGDKDG

-1329 GVSDVTNGTVAMLSF
+1329 GVSDVANGTVAMLPF
-1344 STYETDKLHT
+1344 STYETNRQHT
-1354 LCFNFGRLTCP
+1354 LCFTFGRLTSP
-1365 ELSDAAEGKYYYNFI
+1365 ELSDAAKGKYYYNFI

-1387 DKFISEGYDTNK
+1387 DKFISDGYDTNK
-1399 KVKAESQQ
+1399 KVKAESKK
-1407 LINDQMWALVGQ
+1407 LVNDQMWALVGQ
-1419 SKDDVVLMSK
+1419 NKDDVVLMSK
-1429 DKYYMCLNGYKLCVT
+1429 DKYYVCLSGSGFNVT
-1444 HDLKKAAHFSVDY
+1444 HDLEKAVHFSVKY
-1457 ISDVDRY
+1457 ISSQKRYALTIVKGPNDGGKSGYSMNLDGGDKTTIIPYNGTSIQTDR
-1464 VLVLV
+1464 
-1469 GGEGSEGHLKKCLNL
+1469 NF
-1484 SGDVDE
+1484 
-1490 NGVRHK
+1490 
-1496 DVIVWNWN
+1496 W
-1504 KTDKNEGPRFY
+1504 
-1515 LNFIS
+1515 LNFIA

-1529 YEILPKRSWFV
+1529 YEVLPKRSWFV
-1540 KQAHEAT
+1540 KQAQEAT
-1547 TDPMTGFIQRDESGW
+1547 ADPMTGFIQRDESGW

-1573 KTSTYTVIHYL
+1573 KTSTYTVTHYL

-1594 PTCMVTN
+1594 PTCMVGSAATR
-1601 DNCPTLS
+1601 S

-1621 AVSDSVLNLDLPSS
+1621 AVSDSVLNLDISSS

-1650 NGQVNGNYVKKKITF
+1650 NGQNSGYYVTHNVTF

-1697 NPIYNGNVTKYNGAV
+1697 NPLYNGTI

-1745 ELLQCKEG
+1745 ELLQCKEEG
-1753 NGNDKWYEEHTI
+1753 NSNDKWYEEHTI

-1779 ALNMQKQDYWFYNND
+1779 ALNMQKQDYWFYNNG
-1794 SPSEDN
+1794 SASEDN

-1805 NSGEIVIEVDS
+1805 NSGAIEVKVEDPLGS
-1816 LDSGITSAKFL
+1816 GITFAKFLDSGAG
-1827 RSAKTDNVD
+1827 AGTD
-1836 LGEGLDRFIAFDYPG
+1836 RAIAFNYPG
-1851 DTDDGKGIGKAK
+1851 DTADGKGTGTAEA
-1863 GDSCT
+1863 GSCT

-1885 FNLTFEDNFE
+1885 FNLTFEENFE

-1901 IIGKKDDGSF
+1901 IIGKKDDGTF
-1911 KSERSPEALKKAT
+1911 KSERSPEALQKTT
-1924 GDPVATITFDPEQ
+1924 GDPVATITFDPDQ
-1937 FDAFVTPPV
+1937 FDAFVSPPV

-1952 LTGDKGP
+1952 DNVVGAS
-1959 GTKCGLTYRYPFNYD
+1959 TKCGLTYRYPFNYD
-1974 NTSYCFAPIDG
+1974 NTSYCFAPIGG
-1985 DFNSTDG
+1985 DFNSISG
-1992 KTPECTWG
+1992 RTPECTWG
-2000 NYTIAHRFRM
+2000 NYTVAHRFNM
-2010 GDFGDGSSRGNFFA
+2010 GDTRGNFFA

-2052 LPGQIASIDF
+2052 LPGKIASIDF
-2062 SGMPCKASRLF
+2062 AGMPCKASRLF
-2073 VSAWMSSPSGKD
+2073 VSAWMSSPDRDNES
-2085 EKPAN
+2085 PAN
-2090 VVFSVQGFKNGKAT
+2090 VVFSIQGFKNGKAT
-2104 TLYSYCPGSILGEAR
+2104 TLYSYCPGSILGDAR
-2119 DSLANKLEPKTN
+2119 DSTRTKLTTKTN
-2131 NGIGIWQQVYFSFVN
+2131 GDIGIWQQVYFSFVN

-2161 ACTSTV
+2161 ACTNTQ

-2199 LCKMTVDYDQVRTQ
+2199 LCKMTVDYDQVRAQ

-2245 TGTSEG
+2245 TGKPEG

-2277 QVSGEGI
+2277 QAPGEGI
-2284 FRSVEFKTNFDS
+2284 FRSVEFKTKFDD
-2296 LPVFKYRDAVAAT
+2296 LPRFIYRDAVAAT

-2357 ANAFHSFEINT
+2357 ANAFQSFEINT

-2417 DGNIGERIVQYDWWR
+2417 NGNIGERIVQYDWWR
-2432 DYVGGAFTDVC
+2432 DYVGDAFTDVC

-2539 LKVTVVPIDHEDSS
+2539 LKLTVVPIDREDPIS

-2560 PQQVGIKVSGEAPQ
+2560 PEQVGVKVSGEAPQ
-2574 LFDGLHGTQYKYP
+2574 LFDGLHGYKYP
-2587 DKLTNVPVRSSLAA
+2587 AKLTNVPVRSSLAA
-2601 VEEVRARADGSAANV
+2601 VAEVRAGADGSAANV

-2627 TKDAIGLTSVSPEVF
+2627 TRGAIGLTSVSPDVF

-2647 DPNMKAYETK
+2647 DSTMMAYETK
-2657 AAEERAGLSVQ
+2657 AAEEHAGLSVQ

-2674 QLKTLV
+2674 QLKTLNAIE
-2680 ADTADR
+2680 ADPEKA
-2686 EHAYA
+2686 HA

-2699 QPREGY
+2699 KPREGY

-2712 YRELFNAGN
+2712 YREFFNVGST
-2721 ATQSTVCDGNVLVDL
+2721 TQSTVCDGNVLVDL

-2761 RADLEDLHFN
+2761 RADLADLHFN
-2771 ADTEPGYAA
+2771 ADTETDYATNA
-2780 NADNGTAQGYV
+2780 NNGTAQGYV

-2800 TPKKAGPQLYETNG
+2800 TPDKAGPQLYETNYAG
-2814 ADDQFLNFVGNEGK
+2814 ADDQFLNFVDHEDEQ

-2834 IEYALLAAPEA
+2834 IEYALLAAPKAEA
-2845 DKGVNL
+2845 GVNL
-2851 CGIYTPYQS
+2851 CDIYKPYQS

-2867 GGELLHAERLDYKK
+2867 GGELLHAERLSYEK

-2923 NVTYNT
+2923 DVTYDT
-2929 TDYHRF
+2929 ALYHRF

-2940 QRSWDKAKSTLYYL
+2940 QRSWDKANPKLYYL
-2954 DTYSAE
+2954 EPYLAD
-2960 NPQTANVKTTTENI
+2960 NPQEAKVNTATENI
-2974 YQAANWSAVYNDVRE
+2974 YQAANWSAVYNDVLE

-3000 NGIGIGAQKYN
+3000 NGTGIGTKKYN
-3011 TSLFRLPKEDTAYGY
+3011 KSLFRLPKEDTFYGY
-3026 YTELNKTDEQ
+3026 YTETNKTDGKHY
-3036 TYPVDRTHHHKL
+3036 TVDRTYHHKL
-3048 ATDQLAKSGTEIT
+3048 ATDQLKSGTEMT
-3061 VTLTNENRNN
+3061 VTLTNENANN

-3080 ACALDLDKFFTVNAA
+3080 ACALDLNEFFKENAD

-3117 NAGEWISVNGT
+3117 NAGKWISVNGT

-3163 SLHASGTLLR
+3163 SLHTSGTLLR
-3173 APAIGRAEAPMLRIR
+3173 APAIGRTEAPMLRIR
-3188 ASRSGQG
+3188 ALRSGQA

-3253 VLSNSEEPV
+3253 VLSNSEDPV

-3283 GAVTPLRGNGNADC
+3283 GAVTPLRGNGYADS

-3313 SSERPALEDEQDF
+3313 SSERPALEDEQNF
-3326 TQPLIQADNGSV
+3326 TQPLIQADNSSV

-3381 VEARTDEGESVGKVS
+3381 VEARTDEGESVAKVS

>member
-27 SVFAQGY
+27 SVFAQEY

-45 VLFAKDGALTVV
+45 VLLAKDGVLTVV

-66 DGYQWALETVSGD
+66 DGYQWTLETVSGD

-85 KEGMYVTPNLTLTN
+85 KEGMYVTPDLALTSHQN
-99 SQDQAATFTK
+99 QAATFTK

-114 SKGRKSYGEGVEVP
+114 SSATY
-128 THGGSRYDL
+128 GGSRYAL
-137 VYGGKA
+137 VYGGKGA
-143 LGVKNGQLIW
+143 LGVKNGQLFW
-153 TVEDSRYGCIRLA
+153 TIEDSRYGCIRLA
-166 NNVKGAKVNPFVSS
+166 NNVKGAKVTPFVSS
-180 EGGKVHWY
+180 EGGEVHW
-188 YYMELLGNKSA
+188 YYMELLWNGS
-199 ECVMDAGAEKKL
+199 ECVKDAGAGKNL
-211 EKYSTPSAKD
+211 EKYSTPSAKN
-221 LRAYMWCVYEAND
+221 LRAYMWSVYEAND

-240 MSADGNFFCQKDD
+240 KSADGNYFYQNGND
-253 TYQYSTSTK
+253 QYSASTK
-262 TDRCKYRICDVAD
+262 PGNSEYTICDVSD
-275 QTDGKYQ
+275 QSNDN
-282 EAFVL
+282 AFVL
-287 YNPQTTKY
+287 RNIGTGKY
-295 VFPYGSGNTDVGNG
+295 VLPYNNSNKVGWASAFNMI
-309 SSLNPAEAMRFIL
+309 EAMRFI
-322 STGPH
+322 STPPPTGPH

-339 YDNGTG
+339 YDNGTS

-365 GGAYVLKSGRDN
+365 GGAYVLKSGRNN

-383 DAFTVTTNRDEALRL
+383 VALTVTTSRDEALKL
-398 FPCGSAYDDRHDVLT
+398 FPSGSEYDDKHDVLT
-413 LAADASKALGVKD
+413 LAADASKALGIKD

-433 ANSFYSVVRILDSTA
+433 TNSFYSVVRILDSTD

-454 APKFSDISN
+454 TPKFSDISN
-463 VYYYKLQFKAN
+463 AYYYKLQFKAN
-474 PKGDARLTLT
+474 PEGDNRLTLT
-484 GTGYDNPVTRK
+484 GTDYDNPVTRM
-495 EFEPTSAS
+495 EFQPTSAR
-503 QNWKLEAA
+503 QNWELRPA
-511 RHANSKTGD
+511 RHPNSKPGD
-520 FYLVNQSGEYLIY
+520 FYLVNQEGEYLIY
-533 KDGRFNF
+533 KDGSFNF
-540 ETLDVNETTV
+540 KPLDVNETTV

-582 MTPYTLK
+582 TTPYTLK
-589 ACNSTSKFNALS
+589 VCNNTSKYNALS

-614 QFSGCGRV
+614 QFSGSGRV
-622 VLYDDGQNIKAVAT
+622 VLYDDGQNVKAVAT
-636 TTEQLEGNGYQWTFD
+636 TTEQLEGNGYRWTFD
-651 PIMDGAGKVNGNNL
+651 PIMDGAGKVNGYNL
-665 KNKAGRFLRYDA
+665 KNKAGRFLRYDTA
-677 ADETF
+677 AKTF

-705 VHDVQG
+705 AHVSG
-711 GTYNINIAGGLRYN
+711 GTCNIAGGLRYN

-740 KNGKLQLVKKNSRY
+740 KNGQLQLVKKNSRY

-775 ANPHYYALNFFQNG
+775 DNPRYYAFNFFQNG
-789 SEYLQDNTPGNIL
+789 SGEYMQDNTPGDIL

-813 RYCWILEEANDDG
+813 RFCWILEEANDDG

-837 ISYNPDTDNGK
+837 ISYNPATDNYQ
-848 HKVNPTLNDYS
+848 HKVNTTTNAYS
-859 LYKICDVADQPDA
+859 RYKICDVADQPDA
-872 SLEGLWSLYNCKN
+872 SLDGLWSLYNCEN
-885 LYFVRPFPSE
+885 HYFVRPSDSD
-895 NAIGRAEEV
+895 NSIGQAEEV

-913 DVAANTTSYHFVFPA
+913 DIAADTTSYHLVFPA

-938 DEAKKPRVKARDIL
+938 DEAQKPRVKARGIL

-971 NRAGFYLTYDG
+971 NRAGFYLTYDK
-982 KNKQFGVSNQKAD
+982 KNEQFGVSNQKAE
-995 AYTFVYNVN
+995 AYTFVYDEND
-1004 NYENNNNVRYDLC
+1004 YQNNNSVRYDFL
-1017 STDDQQALSIGE
+1017 SSDGKQALSIGA
-1029 EGALCWAAPGTRN
+1029 EGVLCWAAPGTRN

-1047 RPYIIA
+1047 RSYIIA
-1053 PELPIPSLGGA
+1053 PELPIPSSGGV
-1064 DYQLYC
+1064 DYHLYC

-1079 AYHMEDA
+1079 AYHMEEA
-1086 NSISLKPYEEKNL
+1086 NAISLKPYVEKNL
-1099 CQLWVLIRDG
+1099 CQLWILIRDG

-1121 NRYFLKYDTGSNT
+1121 NRCFLKYDTGSNT

-1140 KKDATRIR
+1140 KNDATRIR
-1148 LVETSGNYIH
+1148 LVETSGNYDH
-1158 WQIELPDVNDSRN
+1158 WQIELPDVDGNNN
-1171 LISHSYSGGG
+1171 LISHSYGG
-1181 NPKTVSLSLQGPN
+1181 NPKTVTLSLQGPN
-1194 NGNNFVEIFPV
+1194 DGNNYVDLIPV

-1215 GGAFRNLSLN
+1215 GGAFRNISLN
-1225 ELTPQL
+1225 ELTPEL
-1231 ELTADGKALKAKASA
+1231 ELTADGTALKAKASA

-1271 QYIGADA
+1271 QYIGADDD
-1278 EGNVFLTTDKAQA
+1278 GNVFLTTDKAQA

-1297 LNHGDEDG
+1297 LNHGEKDG
-1305 TVSWCFAQLNAD
+1305 NVSWCFAQLNAD

-1324 PEKCL
+1324 PDKCL
-1329 GVSDVTNGTVAMLSF
+1329 GVSDVAHGTVAMLPF
-1344 STYETDKLHT
+1344 STYETAKLHT
-1354 LCFNFGRLTCP
+1354 LCFTFGRLTCP

-1380 CFDKVAS
+1380 CFDKAGNKYIS
-1387 DKFISEGYDTNK
+1387 DGNGTSKVVFAENDK
-1399 KVKAESQQ
+1399 KLV
-1407 LINDQMWALVGQ
+1407 NDQMWALVGQ
-1419 SKDDVVLMSK
+1419 NKDDVVLMSK
-1429 DKYYMCLNGYKLCVT
+1429 DKYYVYLDGDRFYVT
-1444 HDLKKAAHFSVDY
+1444 HDPEKAVHFSVKY
-1457 ISDVDRY
+1457 ISSQKRY
-1464 VLVLV
+1464 ALT
-1469 GGEGSEGHLKKCLNL
+1469 
-1484 SGDVDE
+1484 
-1490 NGVRHK
+1490 
-1496 DVIVWNWN
+1496 IV
-1504 KTDKNEGPRFY
+1504 EGPNDGGKSGYSMNLHGGDHTTILPWKDSSIQTDQNFW
-1515 LNFIS
+1515 LNFIAV
-1520 IPVPEDYSD
+1520 PQPEDYSD
-1529 YEILPKRSWFV
+1529 YEVLPKRSWFV
-1540 KQAHEAT
+1540 KQAQEAT
-1547 TDPMTGFIQRDESGW
+1547 ADPMTGFIQRDESGW

-1573 KTSTYTVIHYL
+1573 KTSTYTVTHYL
-1584 KAESTRELYV
+1584 KAESTRDLYV
-1594 PTCMVTN
+1594 PTCMVGSAATR
-1601 DNCPTLS
+1601 S

-1621 AVSDSVLNLDLPSS
+1621 AVSDSVLNLDISSS

-1650 NGQVNGNYVKKKITF
+1650 NGQNSGYYVTHNVTF

-1697 NPIYNGNVTKYNGAV
+1697 NPIYNGNVTS
-1712 TNDII
+1712 DII

-1722 NIVEPTITGRNLY
+1722 SIVEPTITGRNLY
-1735 VIRNARAIAN
+1735 IIRNARAIAN
-1745 ELLQCKEG
+1745 ELLQCKVSE
-1753 NGNDKWYEEHTI
+1753 GNDKWYEEHTI

-1779 ALNMQKQDYWFYNND
+1779 ALNMQKQDYWFYNNGIA
-1794 SPSEDN
+1794 SEEN

-1805 NSGEIVIEVDS
+1805 NSGAIEVKVEDPLGS
-1816 LDSGITSAKFL
+1816 GITFAKFLDSGGGAG
-1827 RSAKTDNVD
+1827 A
-1836 LGEGLDRFIAFDYPG
+1836 DRAIAFNYPR
-1851 DTDDGKGIGKAK
+1851 DTDGKGIGKANA
-1863 GDSCT
+1863 GSCT

-1874 ASDGTR
+1874 ASDGTTR

-1885 FNLTFEDNFE
+1885 FNLTFEDNSE

-1911 KSERSPEALKKAT
+1911 KSERSPEALLKNT
-1924 GDPVATITFDPEQ
+1924 GDPVATITFDPDQ
-1937 FDAFVTPPV
+1937 FDAFVSPPV

-1952 LTGDKGP
+1952 DKVAGA
-1959 GTKCGLTYRYPFNYD
+1959 GTKYGLTYRYPFNYD
-1974 NTSYCFAPIDG
+1974 NTSYCFAPIGG

-1992 KTPECTWG
+1992 ITPECTWG

-2010 GDFGDGSSRGNFFA
+2010 GNFLNGKSRGNFFA
-2024 VKKYYENEY
+2024 VKQYYQNVY
-2033 GSEKYD
+2033 GSENYD
-2039 ASQSGFLYIDASD
+2039 ASQAGFLYIDASD
-2052 LPGQIASIDF
+2052 LPGKIASIDF
-2062 SGMPCKASRLF
+2062 AGMPCKASRLF
-2073 VSAWMSSPSGKD
+2073 VSAWMSSPGGGD
-2085 EKPAN
+2085 ENPAN

-2104 TLYSYCPGSILGEAR
+2104 TLYSYCPGSILCDAR
-2119 DSLANKLEPKTN
+2119 DSLGNKLEPNTN
-2131 NGIGIWQQVYFSFVN
+2131 NGVGIWQQVYFSFVN

-2161 ACTSTV
+2161 ACTNTK

-2199 LCKMTVDYDQVRTQ
+2199 LCKMTVDYDQVRAQ
-2213 LGLNTGEVMKDN
+2213 LGLNTGEVLTDN

-2245 TGTSEG
+2245 TGTPEG
-2251 QERLYRMSDAEVKP
+2251 KERLYRMSDAEVKP

-2277 QVSGEGI
+2277 LASGEGI
-2284 FRSVEFKTNFDS
+2284 FRSVEFKTKFDD
-2296 LPVFKYRDAVAAT
+2296 LPVFKYRAAVEAT

-2406 SLSVKQVGEDE
+2406 SLSVKQVGEDAE
-2417 DGNIGERIVQYDWWR
+2417 GNIGERIVQYDWWR
-2432 DYVGGAFTDVC
+2432 DYVGDAFTDVC

-2485 GAAPKNDEGYTLEQ
+2485 GASPKNDEGYTLEQ

-2522 NNTCNIY
+2522 NNTCNVY
-2529 VPAATKQGTI
+2529 VPAATKQGEI
-2539 LKVTVVPIDHEDSS
+2539 LKVTVVPIDHEDGN

-2560 PQQVGIKVSGEAPQ
+2560 PQQVGVKVSGQAPQ
-2574 LFDGLHGTQYKYP
+2574 LFDGLHGNQYKYP
-2587 DKLTNVPVRSSLAA
+2587 KKLTNVPVRSSLAA

-2621 RGIKTV
+2621 RGIETV
-2627 TKDAIGLTSVSPEVF
+2627 TDGAIGLTSVSPDVF

-2647 DPNMKAYETK
+2647 DPTMKAYETK
-2657 AAEERAGLSVQ
+2657 AAEERTGLSVQ

-2674 QLKTLV
+2674 QLKTLE
-2680 ADTADR
+2680 ASTTNPENA
-2686 EHAYA
+2686 HA
-2691 DIVFNSDF
+2691 DIVFNSGF

-2705 VYTLRFN
+2705 VYTLRFD
-2712 YRELFNAGN
+2712 YRERFNAGST
-2721 ATQSTVCDGNVLVDL
+2721 TQTKACDGNVLVDL
-2736 IIVPKYQKWT
+2736 VIVPKYQKWT

-2761 RADLEDLHFN
+2761 RADLADLHFN
-2771 ADTEPGYAA
+2771 ADTETGYAT

-2800 TPKKAGPQLYETNG
+2800 TPDKAGPQLYETNYAG
-2814 ADDQFLNFVGNEGK
+2814 GEDQFLNFVGHEDEH

-2834 IEYALLAAPEA
+2834 IEYALLAAPKAEA
-2845 DKGVNL
+2845 GVNR
-2851 CGIYTPYQS
+2851 CDIYKPYQS

-2923 NVTYNT
+2923 DVTYNT

-3036 TYPVDRTHHHKL
+3036 TYPVDRTHHHEL
-3048 ATDQLAKSGTEIT
+3048 ATDQLKSGTEMT
-3061 VTLTNENRNN
+3061 VTLTNKNRNN

-3149 TNTITLKFTADMQT
+3149 TNTINLKFTADMQT
-3163 SLHASGTLLR
+3163 SLHTSGTLLR

-3253 VLSNSEEPV
+3253 VLSDSEAPV

-3283 GAVTPLRGNGNADC
+3283 GAVTPLRGNGNAYC

-3313 SSERPALEDEQDF
+3313 SSERPALEDEQNF

-3381 VEARTDEGESVGKVS
+3381 VEARTDEGESVAKVS